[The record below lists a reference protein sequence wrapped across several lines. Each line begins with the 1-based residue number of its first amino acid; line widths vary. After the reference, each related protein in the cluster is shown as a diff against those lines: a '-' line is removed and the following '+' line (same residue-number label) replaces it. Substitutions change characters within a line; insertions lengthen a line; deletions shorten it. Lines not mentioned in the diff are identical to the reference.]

1 MCLGFGGR
9 GAFGAAGCVWAGT
22 AHGRTVPRG
31 AGDARA
37 AGGEVLK
44 SDAIFFLSTI
54 FARSSMVSDALSQLN
69 VICIFEIKLF
79 RYFCNG
85 VLHHVL
91 GINLIVGGFCMAN
104 VKRFM
109 LTLLL
114 GALAWMVPSAAQV
127 APNLLV
133 ETVRVRIK
141 DAKPGSDYVV
151 NTMDAFGNRK
161 PVTYV
166 IECFPVGS
174 DRSVSWLRVDRN
186 SLNGILTYKDF
197 PEPNFQTHDD
207 LKRIENGWELTL
219 WTIPGEE
226 GTAKTELKVWS
237 TKDGHGGTEKEVA
250 TEIRKVTT
258 KDVPVSGITL
268 EVEAQDPVPVGKGG
282 TIRVKYKPENATD
295 RRVKFTSDDGVVD
308 VLPTNVPGVFSFRVL
323 KSGSGRLRAVAENG
337 REGAPTAEKTLN
349 VVQHHIS
356 DVKMAMLDGEQ
367 GGTGYDRLIYRN
379 QTKDWMLHVTV
390 TSDGPIAGLEKELA
404 WSGKIG
410 ASPIANGLH
419 APIYGKGA
427 PHNTNKVW
435 QPALVGRSSKAKPDG
450 TVVTQL
456 EYAFKADE
464 EVDAPYLSLAL
475 SWTAKSGETKE
486 ASYKLRIG
494 EVKVSSFGV
503 DPKETDLYVGSKPNG
518 FITVTPQPSKAY
530 FQGFSVKRKGSESMR
545 VLKADP
551 SESPAGS
558 GRYVFEAKEAGTAT
572 LTIAA
577 AYGEYTQDVTVN
589 VRKVG
594 VKAFALRNVTE
605 GKDITGGDYV
615 LRLKK
620 GERVQL
626 RIDVTPEQAY
636 DRGFDIVGAST
647 AGNSRTLKVGDAG
660 TLTIVAL
667 EGAWGQPG
675 LYEVTGAEP
684 GKNPNAPAAL
694 TLKSNA
700 DREGGAAG
708 EKLTSSFKCAVAPNP
723 VTSISVDKSQLEF
736 VYDAEAP
743 KSIRGG
749 VDAQAVR
756 IDVTPETAAD
766 ATFKFTDIPGWL
778 EVQDANG
785 KKVIVNSKWHPAG
798 DYYVRVTNPNMAG
811 NSRQTQRAEIKVE
824 SDSQSGVTATL
835 RVELKYIPV
844 DHFVVEG
851 KTELTVDRAE
861 RFTVRVVPADA
872 SNPRF
877 KLVVKSDKRNNVPL
891 GVVAVSQGGEQI
903 NVVNFWNTEKKKEGV
918 PGEITVVGN
927 QVSQSGEQF
936 TLALKAVE
944 LGNAG
949 TEYVSAGF
957 TVGIVSVQS
966 VSYAP
971 ELVVPIR
978 SSAFKHPY
986 TVLPVTVNPANASRP
1001 ALEFKRNTGNNT
1013 APPIQVE
1020 VTGPQGEGLYL
1031 FEPKNKNNYTDREEE
1046 LVGVVKDKDSK
1057 SKKGGALKVKVVN
1070 VKPTKITVVDLEG
1083 NEITEHIKLAKGVSY
1098 SYPLRILVEP
1108 DSVSL
1113 ASLKWKGIWGAAPS
1127 WVKPVSAERDTMN
1140 HRLILNYLVQTRD
1153 FAVEKSSGFEFW
1165 HEHGD
1170 GSSATKKQILFDQ
1183 PKNVI
1188 EKITVDPAE
1197 VVFAGESATAI
1208 VTVTYSP
1215 EVVDNDA
1222 LGHTMVRTY
1231 PSGLLPTIKVRQV
1244 EKQDNVYKYEI
1255 KYNASVFAETTEVT
1269 FKATVGGASG
1279 TCTVVALPSGA
1290 TTNFTLS
1297 SADPKMKDG
1306 VLELTL
1312 GEEGMDVAEANLF
1325 REPSTQDAFY
1335 RLVEW
1340 ELWRGGTKL
1349 ELSKYLEVERK
1360 AFNGVGVGSTW
1371 ELQLRGLNKTAEGL
1385 DDAPLTLKA
1394 VMGTGVN
1401 RRTSDIQV
1409 RVRRSAKANE
1419 RPIESVEFPIE
1430 RLVVGLGETRTVEM
1444 AVAPADP
1451 SLKRLQWDFSRV
1463 PGKIEGSVSVVEGS
1477 GDEWRSL
1484 RITGTS
1490 IGFTRMRVRASD
1502 MFGRQTSR
1510 MLLIEVVWTHYPIV
1524 VDVVDGEGRPLAD
1537 ARVQIRENGNNQPWL
1552 FSAYTGDEGRVEYD
1566 AVSKKTYVAEVSR
1579 SGYVRNSKNPAT
1591 IWVGDRL
1598 VQVRWVLDRDL
1609 TKPVLY
1615 GVRFEVKGDG
1625 KALPGAV
1632 VSFASFGDAESDAQG
1647 VAVYRDVPAGLYYAT
1662 VRAEGYKPVTV
1673 AVEHGM
1679 LEATT
1684 VQVSLKK
1691 ESVVTQK
1698 HSLTVVVR
1706 NKETQGLV
1714 EDAVVTVD
1722 GRAGVTTDVNGVA
1735 TVANLEDGEYAV
1747 TVEGSGEPWKV
1758 EGGKKYYYK
1767 PQTVQ
1772 VRVAGGNARL
1782 EVALESVV
1790 ANEQPKPTM
1799 RTLTVVTVDGEFGIM
1814 LDGVAVRVAGGDIQE
1829 TANGKATF
1837 QLADSRSKRKVTASK
1852 RGYVSQEEQVL
1863 VNGADAIVRFT
1874 MAVQTYSVELTV
1886 KGEGGAVLK
1895 DAVVYL
1901 DGSRKTTTDGSG
1913 VARFDNV
1920 RVGGHTLLAVAE
1932 GYVNGEVGVDV
1943 SSNFK
1948 GEITLKQGFSP
1959 KPREY
1964 TLTVT
1969 VKSGSNPLPG
1979 ATVRLESGKT
1989 AETDANGMATFAVL
2003 NGPYVVEAFKT
2014 GYKRGVGTVEVKDN
2028 DANLNIA
2035 MEEDFSP
2042 YVQSSVTITV
2052 VDVVT
2057 GQALDNAKVVITGA
2071 TPAKHSGNEWEYK
2084 LGKGA
2089 YTLVVSCDGYQTQV
2103 ENLTVANANI
2113 TKNIKLGRGKNP
2125 KFDLT
2130 VKVVAYGGEPLD
2142 GATVTIEGQTAKGT
2156 QANVTTFS
2164 LEPGAYSVKVSK
2176 AGYGSQTVEVVVKD
2190 KAVEQQVTLLR
2201 KFKVTFDAKG
2211 GRFTDGT
2218 KTLEKRVEEGTQVE
2232 EPTEPIRNNFDF
2244 KGWTLDGSDYA
2255 FTEPVTK
2262 DIVLEAKWEKKAG
2275 VTYYTVT
2282 LNARGGKFADG
2293 SDSKE
2298 VEVEGGSV
2306 MDEGAVEKPVKDG
2319 YKLMGWVLDGEPYD
2333 FTAPVNGNIEL
2344 VAKWKEVSGMMH
2356 TVTFLAYGGT
2366 PEPAKQEVVHGAQ
2379 ATKPAKDP
2387 AKSGF
2392 RFVRW
2397 NWKGNP
2403 YSFDAKVVD
2412 DLVLEAEYV
2421 ADPGVTLRKV
2431 VFLANG
2437 GLFGNGQARMEVEVA
2452 DNTKVSRPTHS
2463 APTRK
2468 DHELVNWTLNGAPY
2482 DFETPV
2488 TADIELVA
2496 QWKVNTV
2503 KKQHEVVFMAYGG
2516 KPEPETQTV
2525 VDGAQVNR
2533 PADPAKN
2540 GFRFVGWNSNGSRYD
2555 FNAQVKKDLV
2565 LEAQWEANPGVT
2577 EVKVVFLANGGL
2589 FANGE
2594 KRIEVGVARG
2604 ETVNPP
2610 TQGIARA
2617 KFTLEG
2623 WTLKGEKYDF
2633 KKPVM
2638 EDIELAALWK
2648 PETGVT
2654 AYRVVFMALGGT
2666 PEPPVQLVAEGK
2678 QAQEPVAPTKEG
2690 FSFQGWTKNGAA
2702 YNFEDPVVADIV
2714 LEAQWQNN
2722 TPAIKKYTVVFVAN
2736 GGTFADGKNRME
2748 FKVAE
2753 GSRVEAP
2760 AKPSRTNFTFSGWML
2775 RGAAYDFTRPVKED
2789 LVLEARWTPKQ
2800 GVEIYTVTFMAN
2812 GGTPEPLVQIVKKGE
2827 KAQEPKD
2834 VKKEG
2839 YTLKGWTKDGT
2850 AKYDF
2855 TTTSVNENI
2864 VLYAMWEKEDPSVK
2878 EHTVV
2883 FVANGGAFA
2892 DGKNRMEFK
2901 VAARTL
2907 ANRPTDPVYEGF
2919 TFMGWTL
2926 NGAPYTFAEPV
2937 TADIVLVAQWK
2948 ANQGV
2953 KAYRVVFMALGGTP
2967 EPPVQ
2972 LVAEGKPAQQPVNP
2986 AKDGFTFQEWTLEGA
3001 TYGFTEPVTKDI
3013 VLRAKWQANSG
3024 VKERT
3029 VTFMALGGAFAD
3041 GSDVQKFK
3049 VKDGGTVLEPTAPVK
3064 EGYTLT
3070 GWTKGGS
3077 VKYNFADPVNADLV
3091 LYAMWDKKQSVTVER
3106 TVVFVANGGTF
3117 ADGKNRMEF
3126 MVADGA
3132 VLTQPEKPT
3141 RTDFTFGEWMLR
3153 GAEYDFTRP
3162 VKEDLVLEARWTPK
3176 PGVAT
3181 FTVTFMAN
3189 GGAPEPLVQTVK
3201 NGEKAQEPKDVKKE
3215 GFKLK
3220 GWTLDGAAYDFT
3232 TAVTANIVLK
3242 AQWEKKDPSVTV
3254 HTVTYMAN
3262 GGKFAD
3268 GSERMGV
3275 EVENGKLANRPTD
3288 PVKVGYVFMG
3298 WNLNGA
3304 EYDFTEPVTSDI
3316 ELVAQWEE
3324 NASSWCTVHFMTLG
3338 GEPQPAEQKLQKGE
3352 IAQRPPQNPAKD
3364 GFTFQGWTLDGAPY
3378 SFTAAVMKDI
3388 VLKAKWQVNSGVT
3401 ERTVTFMALG
3411 GKFADGTDVQ
3421 TFTVKDRGMV
3431 LEPTA
3436 PVKEGYTLTGWTKD
3450 GSAKYIF
3457 TSPVTADLVLYAMWK
3472 KENPSMTEHR
3482 VTFMALGGAFAD
3494 GTDVQAFT
3502 VKDGEAVLE
3511 PTAPKKEG
3519 FTLQGWMLEGV
3530 PYNFTAAVKN
3540 DIVLKAAWEANSGV
3554 TERTVTFMA
3563 LGGKFADGSDVQSF
3577 TVKDGEAVL
3586 EPTAPKKEGFTF
3598 RGWTLEGVPYS
3609 FTTAVTKDIVLKA
3622 QWEKSDPSVKE
3633 HTVTFMALGGA
3644 FADGTDVQAFTVKDG
3659 EAVLEPMAPE
3669 KEGYTLQGWT
3679 LEGMPYNFTMAVTKD
3694 IVLKAQ
3700 WEKRDP
3706 GMTEH
3711 KVTFMALGGAFADG
3725 SDVQSFTV
3733 MDGETVLRPT
3743 APVKEG
3749 YTLKG
3754 WTKDGNEE
3762 YNFGTSVREDIV
3774 LYAMWEKEDPSMTE
3788 HTVVFVANGGTFA
3801 DGKERMEF
3809 KVADGKA
3816 VLKPTAPVKAGS
3828 FFSEWRKQGGE
3839 KYDFS
3844 QPVTTDLELEAQWE
3858 SREHTVSFM
3867 ALGGRPEPQ
3876 AQRVVHGNKATHPQ
3890 VDPSKD
3896 GFDFR
3901 GWTKDGN
3908 TLYNFDVEVVT
3919 ESIALKAMW
3928 EAKPGVTVR
3937 TVTFMALGGAFADG
3951 TDVQSFTV
3959 EDGKAVLEP
3968 TAPVK
3973 KGFTLQG
3980 WTLEGVPYS
3989 FTAAV
3994 KKDIVLKAQWEK
4006 ENPGMAERTV
4016 TFMALGGAFADGSDV
4031 QTFTVKAGETVLEP
4045 TAPVKEGY
4053 TLKGWTKD
4061 RSAKYDFTVA
4071 VTEDIVLYAMW
4082 EKQQSV
4088 TKEHTVTFMALGGAF
4103 ADGTD
4108 VQSFTVKDGATV
4120 RKPQD
4125 PAKKGFTFQ
4134 GWTLDGAP
4142 YGFTEAVTKDIVLKA
4157 QWEKVDP
4164 NMTEYTVTFM
4174 ALGGAFADGS
4184 DVQSFTVKAG
4194 ETVLEPTA
4202 PVKEG
4207 YTLKGWK
4214 KDGGAGYNFGDR
4226 VNADLVLYA
4235 VWENNAGVTVEH
4247 KVVFV
4252 ATGGTFADGKNRM
4265 KFKVADGTVLTQP
4278 EKPTRADFTFR
4289 RWMLRGAAY
4298 DFAQPVKEDLV
4309 LEAQW
4314 IANPGVETFTVTFM
4328 ANGGAPEPLAQI
4340 VKKDG
4345 TAQEPIDVK
4354 KEGFKLKGWTLNGA
4368 AYDFTTAVTAD
4379 IVLKAQWEKKDPS
4392 MATHVVTYVAN
4403 GGKFADGSERMEVEV
4418 AAGTLANR
4426 PTDPVKKGSAL
4437 TGWKL
4442 GSAKYDF
4449 TEPVTEDI
4457 ELEAQWESSKHTVS
4471 FMALGGE
4478 PEPQEQRV
4486 EHGGKATR
4494 PQDEPRKAGFTFRG
4508 WMLGGA
4514 EYVFE
4519 EAVTKDIA
4527 LKAKWEK
4534 ESGVT
4539 ERMVTF
4545 MALGGAFADG
4555 SDVLSFT
4562 VKDGETVRKPKN
4574 PVKKGFTF
4582 KGWTLDGATY
4592 GFNEAVRKDIVL
4604 KAQWEKE
4611 DPSMTEHRVTFMA
4624 LGGAFA
4630 DGSDVQSFAVK
4641 AGETVLVPTA
4651 PVKEGY
4657 TLKGWTEDGN
4667 AEYKFMTPVT
4677 ADLVLYAMWEKKNP
4691 SMTEHMV
4698 VFVANGGTFADG
4710 KNRMAF
4716 EVADG
4721 TVLMQPE
4728 KPTRAD
4734 FTFGGWMLRG
4744 AAYDFTRPVSENLV
4758 LEAQWVP
4765 NPDIVTFT
4773 VTFMAYGGTP
4783 EPLVQIVKN
4792 GEKAQEPIDV
4802 KKERFTLKG
4811 WTLDGAAYDFTTAV
4825 TANIVL
4831 KAQWEQDPGVTV
4843 HTVTYVAN
4851 GGKFADGLDRMEVE
4865 VADETLANRPTDPE
4879 KVGCA
4884 LTRWTLGGAEYNF
4897 TEPVTEDIELVA
4909 QWEEQFF
4916 KVVFIANGGSPE
4928 PAIQRVKKGEKAQ
4941 KPSAEEEPKMAGYVF
4956 KGWMLGEELYEFSKE
4971 VTKDIVLL
4979 AKWAEETTL
4988 VESRLLANVR
4998 VYPNPVARVLSVQA
5012 EAEVVRYE
5020 LTNASGVR
5028 VKMGAPSAS
5037 ELRLDVSQ
5045 LPEGLYLLRLAD
5057 AEGNWTICKVLVQ
5070 R

>member
-1 MCLGFGGR
+1 
-9 GAFGAAGCVWAGT
+9 
-22 AHGRTVPRG
+22 
-31 AGDARA
+31 
-37 AGGEVLK
+37 
-44 SDAIFFLSTI
+44 
-54 FARSSMVSDALSQLN
+54 MVSDALSQLN

-79 RYFCNG
+79 RYICNS

-141 DAKPGSDYVV
+141 DAKPGGDYVV
-151 NTMDAFGNRK
+151 NTMDAFGNPK

-174 DRSVSWLRVDRN
+174 DRSVSWLRVNRE
-186 SLNGILTYKDF
+186 SLNGILTYKEF
-197 PEPNFQTHDD
+197 PKPNFQTHDG

-219 WTIPGEE
+219 WTIPGKE
-226 GTAKTELKVWS
+226 GTAETKVQVWS
-237 TKDGHGGTEKEVA
+237 SKNGLDWTENQSVDK
-250 TEIRKVTT
+250 KLWVTT
-258 KDVPVSGITL
+258 KDVHVSRIEL
-268 EVEAQDPVPVGKGG
+268 EVEAPDPVPVGKGG
-282 TIRVKYKPENATD
+282 TIRVKYTPENATD
-295 RRVKFTSDDGVVD
+295 RRVEFTSDDGGVE

-337 REGAPTAEKTLN
+337 KTGAPTAEKTVN

-390 TSDGPIAGLEKELA
+390 TSDGPIVGLERGLA
-404 WSGKIG
+404 WSGKIEN
-410 ASPIANGLH
+410 SPIASGLH

-427 PHNTNKVW
+427 PHNGNKVW
-435 QPALVGRSSKAKPDG
+435 QPALVGRNSEAKPDG

-464 EVDAPYLSLAL
+464 LADKAPYLSLTL
-475 SWTAKSGETKE
+475 SWTAKSGETKR
-486 ASYKLRIG
+486 ANYTLKIG
-494 EVKVSSFGV
+494 EKKVDSFGV

-518 FITVTPQPSKAY
+518 FITVTPAPSLAY
-530 FQGFSVKRKGSESMR
+530 YQGFSVGRKGPESMR
-545 VLKADP
+545 VLKAEP
-551 SESPAGS
+551 IESPTGS
-558 GRYVFEAKEAGTAT
+558 GRYVFEATEAGTAT

-577 AYGEYTQDVTVN
+577 ADGEYTQDVTVN

-594 VKAFALRNVTE
+594 VKAFALRNETE

-861 RFTVRVVPADA
+861 RFTVRVVPAEA

-971 ELVVPIR
+971 ALVVPIR

-1579 SGYVRNSKNPAT
+1579 SGYVRNRNNPAT
-1591 IWVGDRL
+1591 IYVGNKL

-1632 VSFASFGDAESDAQG
+1632 VSFAGFGDAESNAQG
-1647 VAVYRDVPAGLYYAT
+1647 VAVYRDVPAGRYYAT
-1662 VRAEGYKPVTV
+1662 VRAEGYRPATV

-1679 LEATT
+1679 LQATT
-1684 VQVSLKK
+1684 VQVSLEK
-1691 ESVVTQK
+1691 EPMVTQK

-1758 EGGKKYYYK
+1758 ENGKKYYYK

-1772 VRVAGGNARL
+1772 VRVAGVNTRL

-1799 RTLTVVTVDGEFGIM
+1799 RTLTVVTVDGEYGVM
-1814 LDGVAVRVAGGDIQE
+1814 LGGVAVRVAGGDVQE
-1829 TANGKATF
+1829 TAANGEATF

-1852 RGYVSQEEQVL
+1852 RGYVAQEDQVL
-1863 VNGADAIVRFT
+1863 VNGADATVRFT
-1874 MAVQTYSVELTV
+1874 MAVQTYSVALTV
-1886 KGEGGAVLK
+1886 KGEGGTVLSG
-1895 DAVVYL
+1895 AVVYL
-1901 DGSRKTTTDGSG
+1901 DGSRKTMTDGSG

-1920 RVGGHTLLAVAE
+1920 RVGGHTLLAAAE
-1932 GYVNGEVGVDV
+1932 GYVNGELGVDV
-1943 SSNFK
+1943 SSDFA
-1948 GEITLKQGFSP
+1948 GEITLKRGFSP

-1969 VKSGSNPLPG
+1969 VTATVKSVSKPLPG
-1979 ATVRLESGKT
+1979 ATVRLSSGKT

-2014 GYKRGVGTVEVKDN
+2014 GYKRREGTVEVKDN
-2028 DANLNIA
+2028 NTNLNIA

-2042 YVQSSVTITV
+2042 YVQSSVTVSVIDKV
-2052 VDVVT
+2052 SRK
-2057 GQALDNAKVVITGA
+2057 ALDDAEVVITGA
-2071 TPAKHSGNEWEYK
+2071 TPAEHSGNVWEYK
-2084 LGKGA
+2084 LVKGT
-2089 YTLVVSCDGYQTQV
+2089 YTLVVSCEGYVTQV
-2103 ENLTVANANI
+2103 ETLEVRNANI
-2113 TKNIKLGRGKNP
+2113 TKEIKLGRGKNP

-2130 VKVVAYGGEPLD
+2130 IKVVAYGGLPLE
-2142 GATVTIEGQTAKGT
+2142 GATVTIEDQTAERT

-2176 AGYGSQTVEVVVKD
+2176 AGYGSQTVKVVVKD
-2190 KAVEQQVTLLR
+2190 SPVVQVVTMLR
-2201 KFKVTFDAKG
+2201 KFNVTFDANG
-2211 GRFTDGT
+2211 GRFADGT
-2218 KTLEKRVEEGTQVE
+2218 ETLEKRVEEGKLVE
-2232 EPTEPIRNNFDF
+2232 ESAEEPRRNNFEF
-2244 KGWTLDGSDYA
+2244 KGWTLDNAEYV
-2255 FTEPVTK
+2255 FTEPVTG
-2262 DIVLEAKWEKKAG
+2262 DIVLKAKWEKKSG

-2282 LNARGGKFADG
+2282 LDANGGRFADG
-2293 SDSKE
+2293 RDSMK
-2298 VEVEGGSV
+2298 VEVVGGEV

-2319 YKLMGWVLDGEPYD
+2319 YKLMGWTLDGEPYG
-2333 FTAPVNGNIEL
+2333 FTDPVNGNIEL
-2344 VAKWKEVSGMMH
+2344 VANWKELSGMKH
-2356 TVTFLAYGGT
+2356 TVTFLAYGGV
-2366 PEPAKQEVVHGAQ
+2366 PEPEKQEVVHGAQ
-2379 ATKPAKDP
+2379 AKKPQDP
-2387 AKSGF
+2387 EKSGF
-2392 RFVRW
+2392 RFVGW
-2397 NWKGNP
+2397 NWKGHP
-2403 YSFDAKVVD
+2403 FSFETKVVD
-2412 DLVLEAEYV
+2412 DLVLEAEYE
-2421 ADPGVTLRKV
+2421 ANPGVIVRKV
-2431 VFLANG
+2431 TFLANG
-2437 GLFGNGQARMEVEVA
+2437 GLFGNGQTRMEVEVEN
-2452 DNTKVSRPTHS
+2452 NTKVSRPTHS

-2468 DHELVNWTLNGAPY
+2468 DHELEKWTLNGDPY
-2482 DFETPV
+2482 DFDKPV

-2496 QWKVNTV
+2496 QWKVNSGTR
-2503 KKQHEVVFMAYGG
+2503 QHTVVFMAYGG
-2516 KPEPETQTV
+2516 KPEPEMQMV

-2540 GFRFVGWNSNGSRYD
+2540 GFRFVGWNSKGTRYD
-2555 FNAQVKKDLV
+2555 FNAQVKTDLV
-2565 LEAQWEANPGVT
+2565 LEAQWEANQGVT

-2589 FANGE
+2589 FANG
-2594 KRIEVGVARG
+2594 KNRIEVGVAKG
-2604 ETVNPP
+2604 EAVNPPP
-2610 TQGIARA
+2610 TQGIER
-2617 KFTLEG
+2617 KDFTLEG
-2623 WTLKGEKYDF
+2623 WTLKGETYDF
-2633 KKPVM
+2633 TKPVT
-2638 EDIELAALWK
+2638 EDIELAALWR
-2648 PETGVT
+2648 PGTGVT
-2654 AYRVVFMALGGT
+2654 VHRVVFMAQGGR
-2666 PEPPVQLVAEGK
+2666 PEPPVQLVKNGEK
-2678 QAQEPVAPTKEG
+2678 AQEPAKPSKEG
-2690 FSFQGWTKNGAA
+2690 FTFQGWKMRGGAKYTFTEA
-2702 YNFEDPVVADIV
+2702 VTDDIV
-2714 LEAQWQNN
+2714 LDAQWQEI
-2722 TPAIKKYTVVFVAN
+2722 TSATKKYTVVFVAN
-2736 GGTFADGKNRME
+2736 GGTFADRSNRME

-2753 GSRVEAP
+2753 GSRVEEP
-2760 AKPSRTNFTFSGWML
+2760 AKPSREDFTFSGWML
-2775 RGAAYDFTRPVKED
+2775 RGAEYDFTRQVNED
-2789 LVLEARWTPKQ
+2789 LVLEAQWIANP
-2800 GVEIYTVTFMAN
+2800 GVETFTVTFMAN
-2812 GGTPEPLVQIVKKGE
+2812 GGTPEPLAQIVKKNGT
-2827 KAQEPKD
+2827 AQEPKD

-2839 YTLKGWTKDGT
+2839 YTLEGWTKDGN

-2855 TTTSVNENI
+2855 ATTSVTENL
-2864 VLYAMWEKEDPSVK
+2864 VLYAMWEKQQAGAT

-2883 FVANGGAFA
+2883 FMANGGKFA

-2901 VAARTL
+2901 VATGTL
-2907 ANRPTDPVYEGF
+2907 ANRPTDPVYDGF

-2926 NGAPYTFAEPV
+2926 NGAPYTFAERV
-2937 TADIVLVAQWK
+2937 TADIMLVAQWK

-2972 LVAEGKPAQQPVNP
+2972 LVAEGKQAQQPQDP
-2986 AKDGFTFQEWTLEGA
+2986 AKNGFTFQRWTLDGA
-3001 TYGFTEPVTKDI
+3001 PYGFTEAVTKDI
-3013 VLRAKWQANSG
+3013 VLKAQWEKVDPNMT
-3024 VKERT
+3024 EYT

-3132 VLTQPEKPT
+3132 VLMQPEKPT
-3141 RTDFTFGEWMLR
+3141 RTDFTFGGWMLR

-3201 NGEKAQEPKDVKKE
+3201 NGEKAQVPKDVKKE

-3242 AQWEKKDPSVTV
+3242 AQWEKDPGVTV

-3268 GSERMGV
+3268 GTERMVV
-3275 EVENGKLANRPTD
+3275 EVADRTLANRPTD
-3288 PVKVGYVFMG
+3288 PVKVGYAFMG
-3298 WNLNGA
+3298 WKLNGA
-3304 EYDFTEPVTSDI
+3304 EYDFTEPVTSNI
-3316 ELVAQWEE
+3316 ELVAQWEK
-3324 NASSWCTVHFMTLG
+3324 NASSWCTVTFMALG
-3338 GEPQPAEQKLQKGE
+3338 GAFADGTDVQSFTVQEGEAVLEPTAPVKK
-3352 IAQRPPQNPAKD
+3352 
-3364 GFTFQGWTLDGAPY
+3364 GFTLQGWTLDGETY
-3378 SFTAAVMKDI
+3378 DFSKAVTKDI
-3388 VLKAKWQVNSGVT
+3388 VLKAQWEKKDPSMT
-3401 ERTVTFMALG
+3401 EHKVTFMALG

-3421 TFTVKDRGMV
+3421 SFTVKDGEPV
-3431 LEPTA
+3431 LKPTA

-3450 GSAKYIF
+3450 GSAKYNF
-3457 TSPVTADLVLYAMWK
+3457 ANAVNADLVLYAMWK
-3472 KENPSMTEHR
+3472 KENPSMTEH
-3482 VTFMALGGAFAD
+3482 
-3494 GTDVQAFT
+3494 
-3502 VKDGEAVLE
+3502 
-3511 PTAPKKEG
+3511 
-3519 FTLQGWMLEGV
+3519 
-3530 PYNFTAAVKN
+3530 
-3540 DIVLKAAWEANSGV
+3540 
-3554 TERTVTFMA
+3554 TVTFMA
-3563 LGGKFADGSDVQSF
+3563 LGGKFADGTDVQSF

-3586 EPTAPKKEGFTF
+3586 EPTAPVKEGYTLKE
-3598 RGWTLEGVPYS
+3598 WTKDGSAKYI
-3609 FTTAVTKDIVLKA
+3609 FTTPVTADLVLKA
-3622 QWEKSDPSVKE
+3622 QWEKKDPSMKE

-3644 FADGTDVQAFTVKDG
+3644 FADGTDVQSFTVKDG
-3659 EAVLEPMAPE
+3659 EAVLEPMVPE
-3669 KEGYTLQGWT
+3669 KEGFTFQGWT
-3679 LEGMPYNFTMAVTKD
+3679 LNGETYDFSKTVTKD

-3706 GMTEH
+3706 SMTEH

-3733 MDGETVLRPT
+3733 KDGGPVLKPT

-3754 WTKDGNEE
+3754 WTKDGNGE
-3762 YNFGTSVREDIV
+3762 YEFGTLVREDIV

-3816 VLKPTAPVKAGS
+3816 VLKPMAPVKAGS
-3828 FFSEWRKQGGE
+3828 FFSGWRTQGGE

-3876 AQRVVHGNKATHPQ
+3876 AQRVVHGNKATRPQ
-3890 VDPSKD
+3890 VDPSKE
-3896 GFDFR
+3896 GFTFQE
-3901 GWTKDGN
+3901 WTLNDVA
-3908 TLYNFDVEVVT
+3908 YNFSDTVK
-3919 ESIALKAMW
+3919 ESIVLKAKW
-3928 EAKPGVTVR
+3928 QVNSGVIER
-3937 TVTFMALGGAFADG
+3937 TVTFMALGGKFADG
-3951 TDVQSFTV
+3951 SDVQSFTV
-3959 EDGKAVLEP
+3959 KDGEAVLEP

-4031 QTFTVKAGETVLEP
+4031 QTFTVKAGEAVLEP

-4082 EKQQSV
+4082 KKNAEV

-4125 PAKKGFTFQ
+4125 PAKNGFTFQ

-4157 QWEKVDP
+4157 KWEKVDP

-4174 ALGGAFADGS
+4174 ALGGTFADGS

-4214 KDGGAGYNFGDR
+4214 KAGGAEYNFGDR

-4235 VWENNAGVTVEH
+4235 VWEKEQSVTVEH

-4314 IANPGVETFTVTFM
+4314 IANLGVETFTVTFM

-4354 KEGFKLKGWTLNGA
+4354 KEGFKLKGWTLDGA
-4368 AYDFTTAVTAD
+4368 AYDFTTAVTAN

-4403 GGKFADGSERMEVEV
+4403 GGKFADGSDRMEVEV

-4426 PTDPVKKGSAL
+4426 PTDPVKKGFAV
-4437 TGWKL
+4437 TGWTL
-4442 GSAKYDF
+4442 DRTPYGF
-4449 TEPVTEDI
+4449 TEPVTKDI
-4457 ELEAQWESSKHTVS
+4457 ELVAQWESSEHTVS

-4486 EHGGKATR
+4486 EHGGTATR

-4508 WMLGGA
+4508 WTLGGA

-4534 ESGVT
+4534 EPGVT

-4555 SDVLSFT
+4555 SDVLSFA
-4562 VKDGETVRKPKN
+4562 VQDGETVRKPKD

-4582 KGWTLDGATY
+4582 KGWMLDGATY
-4592 GFNEAVRKDIVL
+4592 GFNEAVRRDIVL
-4604 KAQWEKE
+4604 KAKWEKE
-4611 DPSMTEHRVTFMA
+4611 DPSMTEHRVIFMA

-4630 DGSDVQSFAVK
+4630 DGSDVQSFTVK
-4641 AGETVLVPTA
+4641 DGETVLKPTA

-4657 TLKGWTEDGN
+4657 TLKGWTEDGSAKYNFAN
-4667 AEYKFMTPVT
+4667 AVN
-4677 ADLVLYAMWEKKNP
+4677 ADLVLYAMWGKNQ
-4691 SMTEHMV
+4691 SVTVEHTV

-4744 AAYDFTRPVSENLV
+4744 AAYDFTRPVSEDLV

-4765 NPDIVTFT
+4765 NPDIETFT

-4783 EPLVQIVKN
+4783 EPLAQIVKK

-4811 WTLDGAAYDFTTAV
+4811 WTLGGDAYDFTTAV
-4825 TANIVL
+4825 IADIVL
-4831 KAQWEQDPGVTV
+4831 KAQWEVDAGVMV
-4843 HTVTYVAN
+4843 RKVTYVAN
-4851 GGKFADGLDRMEVE
+4851 GGKFADGSDRMEVE
-4865 VADETLANRPTDPE
+4865 VADETLANRPTDPV
-4879 KVGCA
+4879 KDGCA
-4884 LTRWTLGGAEYNF
+4884 LTRWTLDGAEYDF
-4897 TEPVTEDIELVA
+4897 TQKVTSDIELVA

-4928 PAIQRVKKGEKAQ
+4928 PEIQRVKKGEKAR
-4941 KPSAEEEPKMAGYVF
+4941 KPSSEEEPKMAGYVF
-4956 KGWMLGEELYEFSKE
+4956 KGWMLGEERYDFTKE

-4979 AKWAEETTL
+4979 AKWAEETTS
-4988 VESRLLANVR
+4988 VESRLLANAR

-5020 LTNASGVR
+5020 LTNASGVP
-5028 VKMGAPSAS
+5028 VKMGTPSAS

-5045 LPEGLYLLRLAD
+5045 LPEGLYLLHLAD

>member
-1 MCLGFGGR
+1 
-9 GAFGAAGCVWAGT
+9 
-22 AHGRTVPRG
+22 
-31 AGDARA
+31 
-37 AGGEVLK
+37 
-44 SDAIFFLSTI
+44 
-54 FARSSMVSDALSQLN
+54 
-69 VICIFEIKLF
+69 
-79 RYFCNG
+79 
-85 VLHHVL
+85 
-91 GINLIVGGFCMAN
+91 MAN

-268 EVEAQDPVPVGKGG
+268 EVEAQEPVPVGKGG

-390 TSDGPIAGLEKELA
+390 TSDGPIVGLEKELA

-503 DPKETDLYVGSKPNG
+503 DPKETDLYVGAKPNG
-518 FITVTPQPSKAY
+518 FITVTPMPDLAY
-530 FQGFSVKRKGSESMR
+530 YQGFSVRRKGSESMR
-545 VLKADP
+545 VLKAEP
-551 SESPAGS
+551 IESPTGS

-577 AYGEYTQDVTVN
+577 ADGEYTQDVTVN

-594 VKAFALRNVTE
+594 VKALALRNVTE

-620 GERVQL
+620 GEKVQL
-626 RIDVTPEQAY
+626 RIDVATKLAY

-684 GKNPNAPAAL
+684 GKNPNAPEAL
-694 TLKSNA
+694 TLTSNA

-708 EKLTSSFKCAVAPNP
+708 EKLTFSFKCAVESNP
-723 VTSISVDKSQLEF
+723 VKGITLDRGDLEF

-811 NSRQTQRAEIKVE
+811 NSRQTQTAEIKVV

-835 RVELKYIPV
+835 RVVLKYIPV
-844 DHFVVEG
+844 DRFVVEG

-861 RFTVRVVPADA
+861 HFTVRVVPAEA

-891 GVVAVSQGGEQI
+891 GVRVVAVSQGGEQI

-927 QVSQSGEQF
+927 EVSQSGEQF

-944 LGNAG
+944 QRSAG

-986 TVLPVTVNPANASRP
+986 TVLPVRVEPANASRP
-1001 ALEFKRNTGNNT
+1001 ALEFKQNGGNNT
-1013 APPIQVE
+1013 APPIQVS

-1046 LVGVVKDKDSK
+1046 LVGVVKDDKNM
-1057 SKKGGALKVKVVN
+1057 KGDALKVRVMN
-1070 VKPTKITVVDLEG
+1070 VKPTKITVVDIEG
-1083 NEITEHIKLAKGVSY
+1083 KEITKPIELAKGVSY

-1108 DSVSL
+1108 ESVSL
-1113 ASLKWKGIWGAAPS
+1113 AELKWSPIPGKRFPGTWR
-1127 WVKPVSAERDTMN
+1127 VKQVGAERDTVN
-1140 HRLILNYLVQTRD
+1140 HCLILNYLVQTQD
-1153 FAVEKSSGFEFW
+1153 FATGESGFEIS
-1165 HEHGD
+1165 HTYGD
-1170 GSSATKKQILFDQ
+1170 GSAATKKQILFEQ
-1183 PKNVI
+1183 PRNVI

-1222 LGHTMVRTY
+1222 LWHTMVRTY

-1255 KYNASVFAETTEVT
+1255 KYNASVFAETTEIT

-1340 ELWRGGTKL
+1340 ELWRGTTKL

-1444 AVAPADP
+1444 EVAPADP

-1463 PGKIEGSVSVVEGS
+1463 PGKGLGFVSVTEGS

-1484 RITGTS
+1484 RITGTQ

-1502 MFGRQTSR
+1502 MYGRQTSR
-1510 MLLIEVVWTHYPIV
+1510 WLLIEVVQSHYPIV

-1591 IWVGDRL
+1591 IRVWDRL

-1615 GVRFEVKGDG
+1615 GVRFEVKSDG

-1647 VAVYRDVPAGLYYAT
+1647 VAEYRDVPAGRYYAT
-1662 VRAEGYKPVTV
+1662 VRAEGYRPATV
-1673 AVEHGM
+1673 AVKHEG
-1679 LEATT
+1679 LKATT
-1684 VQVSLKK
+1684 VQVSLEK
-1691 ESVVTQK
+1691 EPMVTQK

-1706 NKETQGLV
+1706 NKETLGLV

-1747 TVEGSGEPWKV
+1747 TVEGSGEPWATAPQ
-1758 EGGKKYYYK
+1758 KKFFK

-1799 RTLTVVTVDGEFGIM
+1799 RTLTVVTVDGEYGVM

-1829 TANGKATF
+1829 TANGEARF

-1863 VNGADAIVRFT
+1863 VNGADATVRFT
-1874 MAVQTYSVELTV
+1874 MAVQTYSVALTV
-1886 KGEGGAVLK
+1886 KGENNTVLK

-1901 DGSRKTTTDGSG
+1901 DGSRKTTTDGLG

-1920 RVGGHTLLAVAE
+1920 RVGGHTLLVVFE
-1932 GYVNGEVGVDV
+1932 GYVNGELGVDV
-1943 SSNFK
+1943 SSDFE
-1948 GEITLKQGFSP
+1948 GEIALKRGFSP
-1959 KPREY
+1959 KPKEH

-1979 ATVRLESGKT
+1979 ATVRLTSGKT

-2014 GYKRGVGTVEVKDN
+2014 GYKRGTGTVEVKDN

-2057 GQALDNAKVVITGA
+2057 RQALDNAKVVITGA
-2071 TPAKHSGNEWEYK
+2071 TPAEHSGNVWEYK
-2084 LGKGA
+2084 LVKGT
-2089 YTLVVSCDGYQTQV
+2089 YTLVVSCEGYVTQV
-2103 ENLTVANANI
+2103 ETLEVRNANI
-2113 TKNIKLGRGKNP
+2113 TKEIKLGRGKNP

-2130 VKVVAYGGEPLD
+2130 IKVVAYGGLPLE
-2142 GATVTIEGQTAKGT
+2142 GATVTIEDQPAKGT

-2164 LEPGAYSVKVSK
+2164 LVPGAYSVKVSK

-2201 KFKVTFDAKG
+2201 KFRVTFDAKG

-2232 EPTEPIRNNFDF
+2232 EPAEPSRNNFDF
-2244 KGWTLDGSDYA
+2244 KGWTLDGEKYA

-2262 DIVLEAKWEKKAG
+2262 NIVLEAKWEKKAG
-2275 VTYYTVT
+2275 VTSYTVT
-2282 LNARGGKFADG
+2282 LKANGGKFANG
-2293 SDSKE
+2293 SDSTA
-2298 VEVEGGSV
+2298 VEVEGGAV
-2306 MDEGAVEKPVKDG
+2306 MDGGAVEKPVKDG
-2319 YKLMGWVLDGEPYD
+2319 YKFVGWTLDGENYD
-2333 FTAPVNGNIEL
+2333 FTAPVNGNIVL
-2344 VAKWKEVSGMMH
+2344 VANWKGVSGMKH
-2356 TVTFLAYGGT
+2356 TVTFLAYGGV
-2366 PEPAKQEVVHGAQ
+2366 PEPAKQEVTHGAK
-2379 ATKPAKDP
+2379 ATKPAEDP

-2392 RFVRW
+2392 QFVGW
-2397 NWKGNP
+2397 NWNGAP
-2403 YSFDAKVVD
+2403 YNFDAKVVD
-2412 DLVLEAEYV
+2412 DLVLEAEYE
-2421 ADPGVTLRKV
+2421 ANQGVTVRKV
-2431 VFLANG
+2431 TFLANG
-2437 GLFGNGQARMEVEVA
+2437 GLFGNGQVRMEVEVA
-2452 DNTKVSRPTHS
+2452 DGTKVSRPTHS
-2463 APTRK
+2463 APARK
-2468 DHELVNWTLNGAPY
+2468 DHELVNWTLNGAVY
-2482 DFETPV
+2482 NFETPV
-2488 TADIELVA
+2488 TADIELMA
-2496 QWKVNTV
+2496 QWKVNTIV
-2503 KKQHEVVFMAYGG
+2503 TQHKVIFMAYGG
-2516 KPEPETQTV
+2516 KPEPEVQTV

-2589 FANGE
+2589 FANG
-2594 KRIEVGVARG
+2594 KDRIEVGVARG
-2604 ETVNPP
+2604 EMVNPP
-2610 TQGIARA
+2610 TQGISRAR
-2617 KFTLEG
+2617 FTLEG
-2623 WTLKGEKYDF
+2623 WTLKGKKYDF
-2633 KKPVM
+2633 TKPVT
-2638 EDIELAALWK
+2638 EDIELAALWT
-2648 PETGVT
+2648 PETGIT
-2654 AYRVVFMALGGT
+2654 AYRVVFMAQGGR
-2666 PEPPVQLVAEGK
+2666 PEPPVQLVESGK
-2678 QAQEPVAPTKEG
+2678 KVQEPVAPTKDG
-2690 FSFQGWTKNGAA
+2690 FTFQGWTLEGAA
-2702 YNFEDPVVADIV
+2702 YNFTTETVTKDIV
-2714 LEAQWQNN
+2714 LKAEWQNN

-2760 AKPSRTNFTFSGWML
+2760 VKPSRGKFTFSGWML
-2775 RGAAYDFTRPVKED
+2775 RGAAYDFTRPVKEN
-2789 LVLEARWTPKQ
+2789 LVLEARWTPKP
-2800 GVEIYTVTFMAN
+2800 GFETFTVTFMAN
-2812 GGTPEPLVQIVKKGE
+2812 GGTPEPLVQIVEKGE

-2839 YTLKGWTKDGT
+2839 YTLKGWTKDGST
-2850 AKYDF
+2850 KYDF
-2855 TTTSVNENI
+2855 ATTSVNEDI
-2864 VLYAMWEKEDPSVK
+2864 VLYAMWEKKQTGAV

-2883 FVANGGAFA
+2883 FIANGGKFA
-2892 DGKNRMEFK
+2892 DGKNRMEFQ
-2901 VAARTL
+2901 VAAGTL

-2972 LVAEGKPAQQPVNP
+2972 LVAEGKQAQEPVAP
-2986 AKDGFTFQEWTLEGA
+2986 TKDGFTFQEWTLNNVA
-3001 TYGFTEPVTKDI
+3001 YSFTEPVTKDI
-3013 VLRAKWQANSG
+3013 VLRAKWQANPG
-3024 VKERT
+3024 VTERT

-3041 GSDVQKFK
+3041 GSDVQKFT

-3077 VKYNFADPVNADLV
+3077 VKYNFADAVNADLV
-3091 LYAMWDKKQSVTVER
+3091 LYAMWEKKDPSVKEH

-3117 ADGKNRMEF
+3117 ADGNNRMEF
-3126 MVADGA
+3126 TVADGA
-3132 VLTQPEKPT
+3132 LLTQPEKPT

-3162 VKEDLVLEARWTPK
+3162 VKEDLVLEAQWNANS
-3176 PGVAT
+3176 GIEI

-3189 GGAPEPLVQTVK
+3189 GGTPEPLAQIVK
-3201 NGEKAQEPKDVKKE
+3201 NGEKAQEPIDVKKE
-3215 GFKLK
+3215 GFTLK

-3242 AQWEKKDPSVTV
+3242 AQWEKDPGVTV

-3268 GSERMGV
+3268 GSDRMEV
-3275 EVENGKLANRPTD
+3275 EVANGKLANRPTD
-3288 PVKVGYVFMG
+3288 PVKVGYAFMG
-3298 WNLNGA
+3298 WKLNGA
-3304 EYDFTEPVTSDI
+3304 EYPFTEPVTSNI
-3316 ELVAQWEE
+3316 ELEAQWEE

-3338 GEPQPAEQKLQKGE
+3338 GKPQPEVQKLQKGE
-3352 IAQRPPQNPAKD
+3352 KAQRPAENPAKQ
-3364 GFTFQGWTLDGAPY
+3364 GFTFQDWTLNGAVY
-3378 SFTAAVMKDI
+3378 SFTTETVTESI
-3388 VLKAKWQVNSGVT
+3388 VLKAKWQVNPGVT
-3401 ERTVTFMALG
+3401 ERRVTFMALG
-3411 GKFADGTDVQ
+3411 GKFADGSDVMV
-3421 TFTVKDRGMV
+3421 FTVQNGKSVPRPQDD
-3431 LEPTA
+3431 PI
-3436 PVKEGYTLTGWTKD
+3436 KEGFTLKGWTKD
-3450 GSAKYIF
+3450 GAVYDFS
-3457 TSPVTADLVLYAMWK
+3457 TQVTADIVLKAQWEK
-3472 KENPSMTEHR
+3472 KDSSVTEHT

-3494 GTDVQAFT
+3494 GTDVQSFT

-3519 FTLQGWMLEGV
+3519 FTLQGWTLEGV
-3530 PYNFTAAVKN
+3530 PYSFTAAVKN

-3554 TERTVTFMA
+3554 TEHTVTFMA

-3586 EPTAPKKEGFTF
+3586 EPTAPKKEGYTLQ
-3598 RGWTLEGVPYS
+3598 GWTLEGVPYN
-3609 FTTAVTKDIVLKA
+3609 FTAAVTKDIVLKA
-3622 QWEKSDPSVKE
+3622 AWKANSGVTE

-3644 FADGTDVQAFTVKDG
+3644 FADGSDVQTFTVKDG
-3659 EAVLEPMAPE
+3659 GAVLEPMAPE
-3669 KEGYTLQGWT
+3669 KEGFTFQGWT
-3679 LEGMPYNFTMAVTKD
+3679 LNGEAYDFSKAVTKD

-3706 GMTEH
+3706 SMTEH

-3725 SDVQSFTV
+3725 SDVQTFTV
-3733 MDGETVLRPT
+3733 KDGEMVLRPT

-3762 YNFGTSVREDIV
+3762 YEFGTSVREDIV

-3816 VLKPTAPVKAGS
+3816 VLKPTAPVKAGA
-3828 FFSEWRKQGGE
+3828 FFSGWIRQGGE

-3844 QPVTTDLELEAQWE
+3844 QPVKEDLVLEARWE
-3858 SREHTVSFM
+3858 SSEHTVSFM
-3867 ALGGRPEPQ
+3867 ALGGKPEPQ
-3876 AQRVVHGNKATHPQ
+3876 AQRVVHGDKATRPQ
-3890 VDPSKD
+3890 DPVKNGFIFQVWTLD
-3896 GFDFR
+3896 GVPYGFTEAV
-3901 GWTKDGN
+3901 TKDI
-3908 TLYNFDVEVVT
+3908 V
-3919 ESIALKAMW
+3919 LKAQWKKEDPNMT
-3928 EAKPGVTVR
+3928 EY
-3937 TVTFMALGGAFADG
+3937 TVTFMALGGKFADG
-3951 TDVQSFTV
+3951 SDVQSFTV
-3959 EDGKAVLEP
+3959 KDGETVLEP

-3973 KGFTLQG
+3973 AGFILAG
-3980 WTLEGVPYS
+3980 WTLDGAAYD
-3989 FTAAV
+3989 FTSV
-3994 KKDIVLKAQWEK
+3994 VTKDIVLKAQWEK
-4006 ENPGMAERTV
+4006 ENPGVAERTV

-4053 TLKGWTKD
+4053 TFKWWTKD

-4142 YGFTEAVTKDIVLKA
+4142 YGFTEVVTKDIVLRA

-4184 DVQSFTVKAG
+4184 DVQTFTVKAG
-4194 ETVLEPTA
+4194 ETVLEPAA

-4235 VWENNAGVTVEH
+4235 VWEKNAGVTVEH

-4265 KFKVADGTVLTQP
+4265 KFKVADGAVLTQP

-4345 TAQEPIDVK
+4345 TAQKPIDVK
-4354 KEGFKLKGWTLNGA
+4354 KEGFKLKGWTLDGA
-4368 AYDFTTAVTAD
+4368 AYDFTTAVTAN
-4379 IVLKAQWEKKDPS
+4379 IVLKAKWEKEDPS

-4403 GGKFADGSERMEVEV
+4403 GGKFADGSDRMEIEV

-4437 TGWKL
+4437 TGWTL
-4442 GSAKYDF
+4442 DRTAYDF
-4449 TEPVTEDI
+4449 TEPVTKDI
-4457 ELEAQWESSKHTVS
+4457 ELEAQWESSEYTVS

-4486 EHGGKATR
+4486 EHGGKAKR
-4494 PQDEPRKAGFTFRG
+4494 PQNPVKKGFTFQV
-4508 WMLGGA
+4508 WTLGGA

-4519 EAVTKDIA
+4519 EAVTESIV
-4527 LKAKWEK
+4527 LKAKWQVN
-4534 ESGVT
+4534 SGVT

-4562 VKDGETVRKPKN
+4562 VKDGETVLQPKD

-4582 KGWTLDGATY
+4582 KGWTLDGAPY
-4592 GFNEAVRKDIVL
+4592 GFTETVTKDIVL

-4630 DGSDVQSFAVK
+4630 DGSDVQSFTVK

-4657 TLKGWTEDGN
+4657 NLNGWSEDGS
-4667 AEYKFMTPVT
+4667 AEYRFKTPVA
-4677 ADLVLYAMWEKKNP
+4677 ADLVLYAMWEKKQ
-4691 SMTEHMV
+4691 TVTKEHTV
-4698 VFVANGGTFADG
+4698 VFVANGGAFADR
-4710 KNRMAF
+4710 KNRMEF
-4716 EVADG
+4716 KVADG
-4721 TVLMQPE
+4721 AVLVEPA
-4728 KPTRAD
+4728 KPLRED
-4734 FTFGGWMLRG
+4734 FTFSGWMLRG
-4744 AAYDFTRPVSENLV
+4744 ATYDFTRPVSENLV

-4765 NPDIVTFT
+4765 NPGIETFT

-4783 EPLVQIVKN
+4783 EPLVQIVKK

-4811 WTLDGAAYDFTTAV
+4811 WTLDNAGYTFTEPV
-4825 TANIVL
+4825 TENIVL
-4831 KAQWEQDPGVTV
+4831 KAKWEKDDPSMT
-4843 HTVTYVAN
+4843 TRIVTYVAN
-4851 GGKFADGLDRMEVE
+4851 GGKFADGSDRMEVE

-4879 KVGCA
+4879 KDGCA
-4884 LTRWTLGGAEYNF
+4884 LTRWTLDGAEYDF
-4897 TEPVTEDIELVA
+4897 TQKVTSDIELVA

-4928 PAIQRVKKGEKAQ
+4928 PEIQRVKKGEKAR
-4941 KPSAEEEPKMAGYVF
+4941 KPSPEEEPKMAGYVF
-4956 KGWMLGEELYEFSKE
+4956 KGWMLGEERYDFTKE

-4979 AKWAEETTL
+4979 AKWAEKTTS
-4988 VESRLLANVR
+4988 VESRLLANAR

-5012 EAEVVRYE
+5012 EAEVARYE

-5028 VKMGAPSAS
+5028 VKMGTPSAS

>member
-1 MCLGFGGR
+1 
-9 GAFGAAGCVWAGT
+9 
-22 AHGRTVPRG
+22 
-31 AGDARA
+31 
-37 AGGEVLK
+37 
-44 SDAIFFLSTI
+44 
-54 FARSSMVSDALSQLN
+54 MVSDALSQLN

-79 RYFCNG
+79 RYICNS

-174 DRSVSWLRVDRN
+174 DRSVSWLRVDKTSLVDKTNRN
-186 SLNGILTYKDF
+186 EILTYKDF

-219 WTIPGEE
+219 WTIPGKE
-226 GTAKTELKVWS
+226 GTAATELKVWS

-250 TEIRKVTT
+250 TKTLRVTT
-258 KDVPVSGITL
+258 KDVPVHGIKL
-268 EVEAQDPVPVGKGG
+268 KVEAQEPVPVGKGG
-282 TIRVKYKPENATD
+282 TLRVEYTPKDATDKRVKI
-295 RRVKFTSDDGVVD
+295 TSDDGVVE
-308 VLPTNVPGVFSFRVL
+308 VSPTNVPGVFSFKVL
-323 KSGSGRLRAVAENG
+323 KNGSAHLHAVAENG
-337 REGAPTAEKTLN
+337 RVGAPTAEETFT

-356 DVKMAMLDGEQ
+356 DVKMAMSDGEQ
-367 GGTGYDRLIYRN
+367 GGAGYDRLIYRN

-390 TSDGPIAGLEKELA
+390 TSDGPIVGLEKELA
-404 WSGKIG
+404 WEGKIG
-410 ASPIANGLH
+410 NSHIANGLG

-427 PHNTNKVW
+427 PHNGNKVW
-435 QPALVGRSSKAKPDG
+435 QPALVGRSSEARPDG

-464 EVDAPYLSLAL
+464 MVDAPYLNLTL
-475 SWTAKSGETKE
+475 SWTDGNGATQK
-486 ASYKLRIG
+486 ASYTLKIG
-494 EVKVSSFGV
+494 EVKVNSFGV

-518 FITVTPQPSKAY
+518 FITVTPKPDLAY
-530 FQGFSVKRKGSESMR
+530 YQGFSVRRKPGTGSDR
-545 VLKADP
+545 VLKAEP
-551 SESPAGS
+551 IESPTGS

-577 AYGEYTQDVTVN
+577 ADGEYTQDVTVN

-594 VKAFALRNVTE
+594 VTAFKLRNETE
-605 GKDITGGDYV
+605 GKNITGGDYV

-626 RIDVTPEQAY
+626 RIDVATELAY
-636 DRGFDIVGAST
+636 DRGFEIGDLPASG
-647 AGNSRTLKVGDAG
+647 GNSRTLKVGDAG

-667 EGAWGQPG
+667 EGAWGQRG

-684 GKNPNAPAAL
+684 GKNPNAPEAL

-708 EKLTSSFKCAVAPNP
+708 EKLTFSFKCAVAPNP

-743 KSIRGG
+743 NSIRGG

-766 ATFKFTDIPGWL
+766 ATFKFTGIPGWL
-778 EVQDANG
+778 EVLDANG
-785 KKVIVNSKWHPAG
+785 KKVIVNSMWHPAG
-798 DYYVRVTNPNMAG
+798 DYYVKVTNPNMVS
-811 NSRQTQRAEIKVE
+811 NSRQMQEAEIKVV
-824 SDSQSGVTATL
+824 SDSQSGVAATL
-835 RVELKYIPV
+835 RVVLKYIPV
-844 DHFVVEG
+844 TRFVVVDE
-851 KTELTVDRAE
+851 KTKLMVDRAE
-861 RFTVRVVPADA
+861 RFTVKVVPADA

-877 KLVVKSDKRNNVPL
+877 NLVVKSSKGSIVPTR
-891 GVVAVSQGGEQI
+891 VVAVSQGGVQI
-903 NVVNFWNTEKKKEGV
+903 NVPGKEGV
-918 PGEITVVGN
+918 PGEISVVGN
-927 QVSQSGEQF
+927 EVSQSGELF
-936 TLALKAVE
+936 KLALKAVE
-944 LGNAG
+944 DAS

-957 TVGIVSVQS
+957 TVVSEPVQS
-966 VSYAP
+966 VEYAP

-978 SSAFKHPY
+978 SSAFKHKY
-986 TVLPVTVNPANASRP
+986 TVLPVKVTPADASRP
-1001 ALEFKRNTGNNT
+1001 ALEFKRNIGNNT
-1013 APPIQVE
+1013 ANPIQVS

-1031 FEPKNKNNYTDREEE
+1031 FEPLNKNNYNDREEE
-1046 LVGVVKDKDSK
+1046 LVGVVKDNKD
-1057 SKKGGALKVKVVN
+1057 KKGGVVKVKVVN
-1070 VKPTKITVVDLEG
+1070 VKPTKITVVDIEG
-1083 NEITEHIKLAKGVSY
+1083 NEITEPIKLAKGVSY
-1098 SYPLRILVEP
+1098 SYPLRIFVEP
-1108 DSVSL
+1108 DNVSL
-1113 ASLKWKGIWGAAPS
+1113 AELMWKGIGGAAPV
-1127 WVKPVSAERDTMN
+1127 WVKPVNAERDTVN
-1140 HRLILNYLVQTRD
+1140 RRLILNYLVQTHD
-1153 FAVEKSSGFEFW
+1153 FRVGKSAGFEFW
-1165 HEHGD
+1165 HRYGD
-1170 GSSATKKQILFDQ
+1170 GSAATKKQILFEQ
-1183 PKNVI
+1183 PENVI
-1188 EKITVDPAE
+1188 EKITVEPAE

-1222 LGHTMVRTY
+1222 LGYTMKRIY
-1231 PSGLLPTIKVRQV
+1231 PDWFPFLPTIKVKQV

-1255 KYNASVFAETTEVT
+1255 GYNASAYPETTDVT
-1269 FKATVGGASG
+1269 FRATVGGASG
-1279 TCTVVALPSGA
+1279 QCRVMALPSGA
-1290 TTNFTLS
+1290 AANFTLS

-1349 ELSKYLEVERK
+1349 ELSKYLEVEKK
-1360 AFNGVGVGSTW
+1360 AFKNAVGYGSTW

-1385 DDAPLTLKA
+1385 DDAPLTLRAIMK
-1394 VMGTGVN
+1394 GD
-1401 RRTSDIQV
+1401 RSEIKV
-1409 RVRRSAKANE
+1409 RIRRSEKANE

-1430 RLVVGLGETRTVEM
+1430 RLLLGVDETRTVEM
-1444 AVAPADP
+1444 EVAPADP
-1451 SLKRLQWDFSRV
+1451 SLKRLRWDFV
-1463 PGKIEGSVSVVEGS
+1463 PDNIQAPVSVVEGS

-1484 RITGTS
+1484 RITGTRV
-1490 IGFTRMRVRASD
+1490 GFTRMRVRASD
-1502 MFGRQTSR
+1502 MYGRQTTR
-1510 MLLIEVVWTHYPIV
+1510 MLLIEVVQSHYPIV

-1566 AVSKKTYVAEVSR
+1566 AVSKKYYKAEVSR

-1591 IWVGDRL
+1591 IRVWDRL

-1632 VSFASFGDAESDAQG
+1632 VSFAGFGDAESDAQG
-1647 VAVYRDVPAGLYYAT
+1647 VAVYRDVPAGRYYAT
-1662 VRAEGYKPVTV
+1662 VRAEGYKPATV

-1684 VQVSLKK
+1684 VQVSLEK
-1691 ESVVTQK
+1691 EPMVTQK

-1706 NKETQGLV
+1706 NKETQSLV

-1722 GRAGVTTDVNGVA
+1722 GRAGVSTDVNGVA
-1735 TVANLEDGEYAV
+1735 TVANLEDGVYSV
-1747 TVEGSGEPWKV
+1747 TVEGSGEPWATDPQ
-1758 EGGKKYYYK
+1758 KKFFK

-1799 RTLTVVTVDGEFGIM
+1799 RTLTVVTVDGEFGVM
-1814 LDGVAVRVAGGDIQE
+1814 LDGVAVRVAGGDVQE
-1829 TANGKATF
+1829 TAANGEAKF
-1837 QLADSRSKRKVTASK
+1837 QLADSRSKRKVTARK

-1863 VNGADAIVRFT
+1863 VNGADATVRLT
-1874 MAVQTYSVELTV
+1874 MAVQTYSVALTV
-1886 KGEGGAVLK
+1886 KGEDNTVLK

-1901 DGSRKTTTDGSG
+1901 DGSRKTTTDATGI
-1913 VARFDNV
+1913 ARFDNV
-1920 RVGGHTLLAVAE
+1920 RVGGHTLLAVYE
-1932 GYVNGEVGVDV
+1932 RYENGVLGVDV
-1943 SSNFK
+1943 SSDFT
-1948 GEITLKQGFSP
+1948 GEITLKRGLSP
-1959 KPREY
+1959 KPKEY

-1979 ATVRLESGKT
+1979 ATVLLASGMT

-2003 NGPYVVEAFKT
+2003 NGTYVVNAFKT
-2014 GYKRGVGTVEVKDN
+2014 GFKKGDGTVEVKDN

-2035 MEEDFSP
+2035 MEEEFSQ

-2057 GQALDNAKVVITGA
+2057 GQALNDAKVVIAGA
-2071 TPAKHSGNEWEYK
+2071 TPARHLGNKWEYK
-2084 LGKGA
+2084 LGKGT

-2103 ENLTVANANI
+2103 EDLEVRNANI
-2113 TKNIKLGRGKNP
+2113 TKNIELGRGKNP

-2130 VKVVAYGGEPLD
+2130 VKVMTYDGQPLE
-2142 GATVTIEGQTAKGT
+2142 GATVTIEGQRAKGT
-2156 QANVTTFS
+2156 QTNVTTFS

-2190 KAVEQQVTLLR
+2190 KAVEQQVILLR

-2218 KTLEKRVEEGTQVE
+2218 KTLEKSVEEGKQVE
-2232 EPTEPIRNNFDF
+2232 EPAEPSRNNFDF
-2244 KGWTLDGSDYA
+2244 KGWTLDGEKYA

-2262 DIVLEAKWEKKAG
+2262 NIVLEAKWEKKAG

-2293 SDSKE
+2293 RDSKA
-2298 VEVEGGSV
+2298 VEVEGGAV

-2366 PEPAKQEVVHGAQ
+2366 PEPAKQEVVHGAL
-2379 ATKPAKDP
+2379 ATKPADDP

-2392 RFVRW
+2392 KFVGW

-2403 YSFDAKVVD
+2403 YSFEAPVVD
-2412 DLVLEAEYV
+2412 DLVLEAEYE
-2421 ADPGVTLRKV
+2421 ADQGVTVRKV
-2431 VFLANG
+2431 TFLANG
-2437 GLFGNGQARMEVEVA
+2437 GLFGNGQARMEVDVA
-2452 DNTKVSRPTHS
+2452 DGTKVSRPTHS
-2463 APTRK
+2463 ALTRK
-2468 DHELVNWTLNGAPY
+2468 DYELANWTLNGAPY
-2482 DFETPV
+2482 DFETLV

-2496 QWKVNTV
+2496 QWKVKSSTT
-2503 KKQHEVVFMAYGG
+2503 QHRVVFMAYGG
-2516 KPEPETQTV
+2516 KPEPEAQMV

-2533 PADPAKN
+2533 PLDPAKN
-2540 GFRFVGWNSNGSRYD
+2540 GFRFAGWNSNGSRYD

-2565 LEAQWEANPGVT
+2565 LEAQWEANQGVT

-2594 KRIEVGVARG
+2594 KRIEVGVAKG
-2604 ETVNPP
+2604 EAVNPP
-2610 TQGIARA
+2610 TQGISRMN
-2617 KFTLEG
+2617 FTLEG
-2623 WTLKGEKYDF
+2623 WTLKGETYDF
-2633 KKPVM
+2633 TKPVT
-2638 EDIELAALWK
+2638 EDIELAALWR
-2648 PETGVT
+2648 PETGIT
-2654 AYRVVFMALGGT
+2654 TYRVVFMAQGGR
-2666 PEPPVQLVAEGK
+2666 PEPPMQLVKSGEK
-2678 QAQEPVAPTKEG
+2678 AQEPVAPTKEG
-2690 FSFQGWTKNGAA
+2690 FTFQEWTLEGAA
-2702 YNFEDPVVADIV
+2702 YNFTTETVTKDIV
-2714 LEAQWQNN
+2714 LKAEWQDN
-2722 TPAIKKYTVVFVAN
+2722 TPAITKY
-2736 GGTFADGKNRME
+2736 
-2748 FKVAE
+2748 
-2753 GSRVEAP
+2753 
-2760 AKPSRTNFTFSGWML
+2760 
-2775 RGAAYDFTRPVKED
+2775 
-2789 LVLEARWTPKQ
+2789 
-2800 GVEIYTVTFMAN
+2800 
-2812 GGTPEPLVQIVKKGE
+2812 
-2827 KAQEPKD
+2827 
-2834 VKKEG
+2834 
-2839 YTLKGWTKDGT
+2839 
-2850 AKYDF
+2850 
-2855 TTTSVNENI
+2855 
-2864 VLYAMWEKEDPSVK
+2864 
-2878 EHTVV
+2878 TVV

-2901 VAARTL
+2901 VAEGSRVEEPVKPLRANFTFSGWMLRGAAYDFTRPVKENLVLEAQWIADPNAETYTVTFMANGGTPEPLAQIVKKNGTAQEPIDVKKEGFTL
-2907 ANRPTDPVYEGF
+2907 TGWTKDGSTPYNFGDPVTEDIVLRAMWNKNSGVTVHTVTYVANGGKFADGLNRLAIEVEDGKPANRPTDPVYEGF

-2926 NGAPYTFAEPV
+2926 NGVPYTFAEQV

-2972 LVAEGKPAQQPVNP
+2972 LVAEGKQAQEPVAP
-2986 AKDGFTFQEWTLEGA
+2986 TKDGFTFQKWTLNNVA
-3001 TYGFTEPVTKDI
+3001 YGFTEPVTKDI
-3013 VLRAKWQANSG
+3013 VLKAQWEKVDPNMT
-3024 VKERT
+3024 ERT

-3041 GSDVQKFK
+3041 GSDVQKFT

-3077 VKYNFADPVNADLV
+3077 AKYNFADPVSADLV
-3091 LYAMWDKKQSVTVER
+3091 LYAVWEKAAGMTVEH

-3132 VLTQPEKPT
+3132 LLTQPEKPI
-3141 RTDFTFGEWMLR
+3141 RADFTFGGWMLR
-3153 GAEYDFTRP
+3153 GTKYDFTRP
-3162 VKEDLVLEARWTPK
+3162 VKEDLVLEAQWEPK
-3176 PGVAT
+3176 QGIET

-3189 GGAPEPLVQTVK
+3189 GGTPEPLVQTVK
-3201 NGEKAQEPKDVKKE
+3201 KNGTAQRPIDVKKE
-3215 GFKLK
+3215 SFKLK
-3220 GWTLDGAAYDFT
+3220 GWTLDGAQYNFT
-3232 TAVTANIVLK
+3232 EPVTRNIVLK
-3242 AQWEKKDPSVTV
+3242 AQWEKENPSMATHV
-3254 HTVTYMAN
+3254 VTYVAN

-3268 GSERMGV
+3268 GADRMVV
-3275 EVENGKLANRPTD
+3275 EVAAGKLANRPTD
-3288 PVKVGYVFMG
+3288 PVKVGYAFMG

-3304 EYDFTEPVTSDI
+3304 EYDFTVPVTSNI
-3316 ELVAQWEE
+3316 ELEAQWEE

-3338 GEPQPAEQKLQKGE
+3338 GKPQPD
-3352 IAQRPPQNPAKD
+3352 AQRLQNGGTAKEPPTPAKD
-3364 GFTFQGWTLDGAPY
+3364 GFTFQDWMLEGVPY
-3378 SFTAAVMKDI
+3378 NFMAAVTKDI
-3388 VLKAKWQVNSGVT
+3388 VLKAKWQANPGVT

-3421 TFTVKDRGMV
+3421 TFTVKDGGMV

-3472 KENPSMTEHR
+3472 KENPSMTEHT

-3494 GTDVQAFT
+3494 GTDVQSFT
-3502 VKDGEAVLE
+3502 VKDGETVLE

-3519 FTLQGWMLEGV
+3519 FTLQGWTLEGV

-3540 DIVLKAAWEANSGV
+3540 DIVLKAEWEANSSV
-3554 TERTVTFMA
+3554 TEHEVTFMA
-3563 LGGKFADGSDVQSF
+3563 LGGKFADGTDVQTF
-3577 TVKDGEAVL
+3577 MVKDGEPVL
-3586 EPTAPKKEGFTF
+3586 KPTAPVKEGYTLT
-3598 RGWTLEGVPYS
+3598 GWTKNGSAKYI
-3609 FTTAVTKDIVLKA
+3609 FTTPVTADLVLYA
-3622 QWEKSDPSVKE
+3622 MWEKKDPSVKE

-3644 FADGTDVQAFTVKDG
+3644 FADGKDVQSFTVKDG
-3659 EAVLEPMAPE
+3659 EAVSEPMAPE
-3669 KEGYTLQGWT
+3669 KEGFTFQGWT
-3679 LEGMPYNFTMAVTKD
+3679 LNGETYDFSKAVTKD

-3700 WEKRDP
+3700 WEKGDP
-3706 GMTEH
+3706 SMTEH

-3733 MDGETVLRPT
+3733 KDGEPVLRPT

-3762 YNFGTSVREDIV
+3762 YEFGTSVREDIV
-3774 LYAMWEKEDPSMTE
+3774 LYAVWEKEDPSMTE

-3801 DGKERMEF
+3801 DGKERLEF

-3816 VLKPTAPVKAGS
+3816 VPKPTAPVKAGS
-3828 FFSEWRKQGGE
+3828 FFSGWRKQGGK

-3867 ALGGRPEPQ
+3867 ALGGEPEPQ
-3876 AQRVVHGNKATHPQ
+3876 AQRVVHGNKATRPQ
-3890 VDPSKD
+3890 VEPSKE
-3896 GFDFR
+3896 GFTFQ
-3901 GWTKDGN
+3901 GWTLNGN
-3908 TLYNFDVEVVT
+3908 APYNFEDEVT
-3919 ESIALKAMW
+3919 ASIALKAMW

-3951 TDVQSFTV
+3951 SDVQSFAV
-3959 EDGKAVLEP
+3959 QDGEAVLEP

-3973 KGFTLQG
+3973 AGFILAG
-3980 WTLEGVPYS
+3980 WTLDGEKYD

-4031 QTFTVKAGETVLEP
+4031 QTFTVKAGEAVLVP

-4061 RSAKYDFTVA
+4061 RSVQYDFTVA

-4082 EKQQSV
+4082 KKKPEV

-4125 PAKKGFTFQ
+4125 PVKVGFTFQ
-4134 GWTLDGAP
+4134 EWTLDGAA
-4142 YGFTEAVTKDIVLKA
+4142 YDFTATVTKDIVLKA

-4174 ALGGAFADGS
+4174 ALGGTFADGS

-4207 YTLKGWK
+4207 YTLTGWTKGGSAK
-4214 KDGGAGYNFGDR
+4214 YNFADP

-4235 VWENNAGVTVEH
+4235 MWEKKQAGATEH

-4314 IANPGVETFTVTFM
+4314 IANSGVETFTVTFM
-4328 ANGGAPEPLAQI
+4328 ANGGTPEPLAQI

-4354 KEGFKLKGWTLNGA
+4354 KEGFKLKGWTLDGA
-4368 AYDFTTAVTAD
+4368 AYDFSTQVTAD

-4403 GGKFADGSERMEVEV
+4403 GGKFADGSDRMEVEV

-4437 TGWKL
+4437 TVWTLNG
-4442 GSAKYDF
+4442 AEYDF
-4449 TEPVTEDI
+4449 SQPVTADI
-4457 ELEAQWESSKHTVS
+4457 ELEAQWESREHTVS
-4471 FMALGGE
+4471 FMTLGGA

-4486 EHGGKATR
+4486 VHGDKATR
-4494 PQDEPRKAGFTFRG
+4494 PQDEPRKEGFDFRE
-4508 WMLGGA
+4508 W
-4514 EYVFE
+4514 
-4519 EAVTKDIA
+4519 TKDGNAPYNFEDEVTASIA
-4527 LKAKWEK
+4527 LKAMCEAKP
-4534 ESGVT
+4534 GVT
-4539 ERMVTF
+4539 VRTVTF

-4562 VKDGETVRKPKN
+4562 VKDGETVRKPKD
-4574 PVKKGFTF
+4574 PVKKGFTLQ
-4582 KGWTLDGATY
+4582 GWTLDGAPY
-4592 GFNEAVRKDIVL
+4592 GFTETVTKDIVL
-4604 KAQWEKE
+4604 KAQWEKV
-4611 DPSMTEHRVTFMA
+4611 DPNMTEHTVTFMA

-4630 DGSDVQSFAVK
+4630 DGSDVQSFTVK

-4657 TLKGWTEDGN
+4657 TLKGWKKAGG
-4667 AEYKFMTPVT
+4667 AEYNFGDLVN
-4677 ADLVLYAMWEKKNP
+4677 ADLVLYAVWEKEQ
-4691 SMTEHMV
+4691 TVTVEHKV
-4698 VFVANGGTFADG
+4698 VFVATGGTFADG
-4710 KNRMAF
+4710 QNRMKF
-4716 EVADG
+4716 KVADG
-4721 TVLMQPE
+4721 TVLTQPE

-4734 FTFGGWMLRG
+4734 FTFRRWMLRG
-4744 AAYDFTRPVSENLV
+4744 AAYDFAQPVKEDLV
-4758 LEAQWVP
+4758 LEAQWTP
-4765 NPDIVTFT
+4765 NQGIETFT
-4773 VTFMAYGGTP
+4773 VTFMANGGAP
-4783 EPLVQIVKN
+4783 EPLVQIVKK
-4792 GEKAQEPIDV
+4792 GEKAQEPKDV
-4802 KKERFTLKG
+4802 KKEGFKLKG

-4831 KAQWEQDPGVTV
+4831 KAQWEKKDPSMTTHV
-4843 HTVTYVAN
+4843 VTYVAN
-4851 GGKFADGLDRMEVE
+4851 GGKFADGSDRMEVE
-4865 VADETLANRPTDPE
+4865 VADGTLANRPTDPE
-4879 KVGCA
+4879 KNGCA
-4884 LTRWTLGGAEYNF
+4884 LTRWTLGGAEYDF
-4897 TEPVTEDIELVA
+4897 TQKVTEDIELVA

-4941 KPSAEEEPKMAGYVF
+4941 EPSAEEKPKMAGYVF
-4956 KGWMLGEELYEFSKE
+4956 KGWMLGEELYDFSKE

-5012 EAEVVRYE
+5012 EAEVARYE

-5028 VKMGAPSAS
+5028 VKMGAPSTS

>member
-1 MCLGFGGR
+1 MGFGGR

-22 AHGRTVPRG
+22 AHGSTVSRG
-31 AGDARA
+31 AGDACA

-54 FARSSMVSDALSQLN
+54 FARSSMVSDALSQFN

-114 GALAWMVPSAAQV
+114 GALAWMVPSAAQA

-174 DRSVSWLRVDRN
+174 DRSVSWLRVDKT
-186 SLNGILTYKDF
+186 SLKGILTYKDF
-197 PEPNFQTHDD
+197 PTPNFNTYDD

-226 GTAKTELKVWS
+226 GKAETKVQVWS
-237 TKDGHGGTEKEVA
+237 AEDARRWTENQSVDK
-250 TEIRKVTT
+250 KLWVTT
-258 KDVPVSGITL
+258 SDVHVSRIEL
-268 EVEAQDPVPVGKGG
+268 EVEAQDPVLVGKGG
-282 TIRVKYKPENATD
+282 TIRVKYTPENATD
-295 RRVKFTSDDGVVD
+295 RRVNFSSDDGGVE

-323 KSGSGRLRAVAENG
+323 KNGSGRLRAVAENG
-337 REGAPTAEKTLN
+337 RAGAPTAGTTLN

-390 TSDGPIAGLEKELA
+390 TSDGPIVGLEKELA

-410 ASPIANGLH
+410 TSSIASGLH

-464 EVDAPYLSLAL
+464 MVDAPYLNLTL
-475 SWTAKSGETKE
+475 SWTDGNGATQK
-486 ASYKLRIG
+486 ASYTLKIG
-494 EVKVSSFGV
+494 EVKVNSFGV

-518 FITVTPQPSKAY
+518 FITVTPKPDLAY
-530 FQGFSVKRKGSESMR
+530 YQGFSVRRKPGTGSDR
-545 VLKADP
+545 VLKAEP
-551 SESPAGS
+551 IESPTGS

-577 AYGEYTQDVTVN
+577 ADGEYTQDVTVN

-594 VKAFALRNVTE
+594 VTAFKLRNETE
-605 GKDITGGDYV
+605 GKNITGGDYV

-626 RIDVTPEQAY
+626 RIDVATELAY
-636 DRGFDIVGAST
+636 DRGFEIGDLPASG
-647 AGNSRTLKVGDAG
+647 GNSRTLKVGDAG

-667 EGAWGQPG
+667 EGAWGQRG

-684 GKNPNAPAAL
+684 GKNPNAPEAL

-708 EKLTSSFKCAVAPNP
+708 EKLTFSFKCAVAPNP

-785 KKVIVNSKWHPAG
+785 KRVNRDTKWHPAG
-798 DYYVRVTNPNMAG
+798 DYYVKVTNPNMVS
-811 NSRQTQRAEIKVE
+811 NSRQMQEAEIKVV
-824 SDSQSGVTATL
+824 SDSQSEVAATL
-835 RVELKYIPV
+835 RVVLKYIPV
-844 DHFVVEG
+844 TRFVVVDE
-851 KTELTVDRAE
+851 KTKLMVDRAE
-861 RFTVRVVPADA
+861 RFTVRVEPADA

-877 KLVVKSDKRNNVPL
+877 KLVVKSSERGIVPV

-903 NVVNFWNTEKKKEGV
+903 NVSNKEGV

-927 QVSQSGEQF
+927 QVSRAGEQF
-936 TLALKAVE
+936 KLALKAVE
-944 LGNAG
+944 QGSAG

-957 TVGIVSVQS
+957 TVVSEPVQS
-966 VSYAP
+966 VEYAK

-978 SSAFKHPY
+978 SSAFKHKY
-986 TVLPVTVNPANASRP
+986 TVLPVTVTPADASRP
-1001 ALEFKRNTGNNT
+1001 ALEFKGGKYNT
-1013 APPIQVE
+1013 ANPSYVKVE
-1020 VTGPQGEGLYL
+1020 GPQGERLYL
-1031 FEPKNKNNYTDREEE
+1031 FTPNRNDYKDWEEE
-1046 LVGVVKDKDSK
+1046 LVGVVKDDKNM
-1057 SKKGGALKVKVVN
+1057 KGGALKVKVVN
-1070 VKPTKITVVDLEG
+1070 VKPTKITVVDIEG
-1083 NEITEHIKLAKGVSY
+1083 KEITKPIELAKGVSY

-1113 ASLKWKGIWGAAPS
+1113 AELKWSPIPGKRFPGTWR
-1127 WVKPVSAERDTMN
+1127 VKQVGAERDSVN
-1140 HRLILNYLVQTRD
+1140 KRLILNYLVQTQD
-1153 FAVEKSSGFEFW
+1153 FATGESGFEIS
-1165 HEHGD
+1165 HTYGD
-1170 GSSATKKQILFDQ
+1170 GSAATKKQILFEQ

-1188 EKITVDPAE
+1188 EKITVEPAE
-1197 VVFAGESATAI
+1197 VVFAGERATAI

-1215 EVVDNDA
+1215 EVVDNDM
-1222 LGHTMVRTY
+1222 LGYTRKRIY
-1231 PSGLLPTIKVRQV
+1231 PDWFPFPPTIGVKQV

-1255 KYNASVFAETTEVT
+1255 KYSATAYDETTDVT
-1269 FKATVGGASG
+1269 FKATDGGASG
-1279 TCTVVALPSGA
+1279 MCRVVAIRSGA
-1290 TTNFTLS
+1290 ATGFTLS
-1297 SADPKMKDG
+1297 SADPKMKDD

-1360 AFNGVGVGSTW
+1360 AFNSGAGSGSTW

-1394 VMGTGVN
+1394 AMGTGVN

-1409 RVRRSAKANE
+1409 RVSRSAKANE

-1444 AVAPADP
+1444 EVAPADP
-1451 SLKRLQWDFSRV
+1451 SLKRLQWDFYSV
-1463 PGKIEGSVSVVEGS
+1463 PGKIHAPVSVVEGS
-1477 GDEWRSL
+1477 GDEWKSL
-1484 RITGTS
+1484 KITAGS
-1490 IGFTRMRVRASD
+1490 IVGFTRMRVRASD

-1510 MLLIEVVWTHYPIV
+1510 MLLIEVVQSHYPIV

-1579 SGYVRNSKNPAT
+1579 SGYVRNRNNPAT
-1591 IWVGDRL
+1591 IYVGNKL

-1632 VSFASFGDAESDAQG
+1632 VSFAGFGDAESDAQG
-1647 VAVYRDVPAGLYYAT
+1647 VAVYRDVPAGRYYAT
-1662 VRAEGYKPVTV
+1662 VRAEGYKPATV

-1679 LEATT
+1679 LKATT
-1684 VQVSLKK
+1684 VQVSLEK
-1691 ESVVTQK
+1691 EPMVTQK

-1747 TVEGSGEPWKV
+1747 TVEGSGEPWATDPQ
-1758 EGGKKYYYK
+1758 KKFFK
-1767 PQTVQ
+1767 PQKVQ

-1799 RTLTVVTVDGEFGIM
+1799 RTLTVVTVDGEFGVM
-1814 LDGVAVRVAGGDIQE
+1814 LDGVAVRVAGGDVQE
-1829 TANGKATF
+1829 TANGEARF

-1863 VNGADAIVRFT
+1863 VNEADATVRFT
-1874 MAVQTYSVELTV
+1874 MAVQTYSVALTV
-1886 KGEGGAVLK
+1886 KGKDGVVLE

-1901 DGSRKTTTDGSG
+1901 DGSRKTTTDATG

-1932 GYVNGEVGVDV
+1932 GYVNGELGVDV
-1943 SSNFK
+1943 SSNFE
-1948 GEITLKQGFSP
+1948 GEITLKRGFSP
-1959 KPREY
+1959 KPKEH

-1979 ATVRLESGKT
+1979 ATVRLASGKT
-1989 AETDANGMATFAVL
+1989 GETDANGKATFEVL
-2003 NGPYVVEAFKT
+2003 NGTYVVEAFKT
-2014 GYKRGVGTVEVKDN
+2014 GYKKGVGTVEVRDN
-2028 DANLNIA
+2028 NANLNIA

-2042 YVQSSVTITV
+2042 YVQSSVTVSVIDKV
-2052 VDVVT
+2052 SKK
-2057 GQALDNAKVVITGA
+2057 ALDNAEVVITGA
-2071 TPAKHSGNEWEYK
+2071 TLAKKSGNVWEYK
-2084 LGKGA
+2084 LVKGT
-2089 YTLVVSCDGYQTQV
+2089 YTLVVSCEGYVTQV
-2103 ENLTVANANI
+2103 ETLTVTNANI
-2113 TKNIKLGRGKNP
+2113 TKDIKLVRGKNP

-2130 VKVVAYGGEPLD
+2130 VRVMTYDAQPLD

-2164 LEPGAYSVKVSK
+2164 LEPSAYSVKVSK

-2201 KFKVTFDAKG
+2201 KFRVTFDAKG

-2218 KTLEKRVEEGTQVE
+2218 KTLEKKVEEGKQVE
-2232 EPTEPIRNNFDF
+2232 EPAEPIRNSFDF
-2244 KGWTLDGSDYA
+2244 KGWTLGGAVYDFA
-2255 FTEPVTK
+2255 EPVTK
-2262 DIVLEAKWEKKAG
+2262 DIVLEAKWGRKAG

-2282 LNARGGKFADG
+2282 LNARGGKFANG
-2293 SDSKE
+2293 SDSLA
-2298 VEVEGGSV
+2298 VEVEGGAV

-2319 YKLMGWVLDGEPYD
+2319 YKLMGWTLNGEAYD
-2333 FTAPVNGNIEL
+2333 FTTPVNGNIEL
-2344 VAKWKEVSGMMH
+2344 VAKWKELSGMMH

-2366 PEPAKQEVVHGAQ
+2366 PEPEKQEVQHGNT
-2379 ATKPAKDP
+2379 ATKPAEDP

-2392 RFVRW
+2392 KFVGW
-2397 NWKGNP
+2397 FWKGNP

-2421 ADPGVTLRKV
+2421 AEQGVTVRKV
-2431 VFLANG
+2431 TFLANG
-2437 GLFGNGQARMEVEVA
+2437 GLFGNGQARMEVAVA
-2452 DNTKVSRPTHS
+2452 DGTKVSRPTNS
-2463 APTRK
+2463 ALTRK
-2468 DHELVNWTLNGAPY
+2468 DHELVNWTLNGAVY
-2482 DFETPV
+2482 NFETLV
-2488 TADIELVA
+2488 TTDIELVA
-2496 QWKVNTV
+2496 QWKVNTIV
-2503 KKQHEVVFMAYGG
+2503 TQHEVIFMAYGG
-2516 KPEPETQTV
+2516 KPEPEMQTV

-2610 TQGIARA
+2610 TQGISRA
-2617 KFTLEG
+2617 YFTLEG
-2623 WTLKGEKYDF
+2623 WTLKGEVYDF
-2633 KKPVM
+2633 TKPVT

-2648 PETGVT
+2648 PETGIT
-2654 AYRVVFMALGGT
+2654 EYRVVFMAQGGR
-2666 PEPPVQLVAEGK
+2666 PEPPVQLVKSGDK
-2678 QAQEPVAPTKEG
+2678 AQRPADPAKEG
-2690 FSFQGWTKNGAA
+2690 FTFQGWNLRGGATYSFTEA
-2702 YNFEDPVVADIV
+2702 VTQDIV
-2714 LEAQWQNN
+2714 LDAQWQNN
-2722 TPAIKKYTVVFVAN
+2722 TPATKKYTVVFVAN

-2753 GSRVEAP
+2753 GSRVEEP
-2760 AKPSRTNFTFSGWML
+2760 AKPSRGVDFTFSGWML
-2775 RGAAYDFTRPVKED
+2775 RGAAYDFTRTVKED
-2789 LVLEARWTPKQ
+2789 LVLEARWTPKP
-2800 GVEIYTVTFMAN
+2800 GLTTFTVTFMAN
-2812 GGTPEPLVQIVKKGE
+2812 GGAPEPLVQIVKNGE
-2827 KAQEPKD
+2827 KAQKPID

-2839 YTLKGWTKDGT
+2839 FTLTGWTKDGSTLYNFDDAVT
-2850 AKYDF
+2850 AD
-2855 TTTSVNENI
+2855 I
-2864 VLYAMWEKEDPSVK
+2864 VLKAMWNKNSGVTT
-2878 EHTVV
+2878 HTVTY
-2883 FVANGGAFA
+2883 VANGGKFADESNRLAIEVA
-2892 DGKNRMEFK
+2892 DGKP
-2901 VAARTL
+2901 

-2926 NGAPYTFAEPV
+2926 KGEAYDFTKPV

-2972 LVAEGKPAQQPVNP
+2972 LVAEGKQAQQPADP

-3001 TYGFTEPVTKDI
+3001 TYSFTEAVTKDI
-3013 VLRAKWQANSG
+3013 VLRAKWNANSG
-3024 VKERT
+3024 VTKRT

-3041 GSDVQKFK
+3041 GSDVQKFT

-3070 GWTKGGS
+3070 GWTKDGNT
-3077 VKYNFADPVNADLV
+3077 KYNFANAVNADLV
-3091 LYAMWDKKQSVTVER
+3091 LYAMWEKKDPSVKEH
-3106 TVVFVANGGTF
+3106 TVVFVANGGAF

-3126 MVADGA
+3126 KVADGA

-3141 RTDFTFGEWMLR
+3141 RTDFTFDEWMLR
-3153 GAEYDFTRP
+3153 GAAYDFAQP
-3162 VKEDLVLEARWTPK
+3162 VRGDLVLEAKWEPN
-3176 PGVAT
+3176 PGIET

-3189 GGAPEPLVQTVK
+3189 GGTPEPLAQIVTK
-3201 NGEKAQEPKDVKKE
+3201 NGTAQKPIDVKKE
-3215 GFKLK
+3215 GFTLK
-3220 GWTLDGAAYDFT
+3220 GWTLEGVQYNFT
-3232 TAVTANIVLK
+3232 EPVTKNIVLK
-3242 AQWEKKDPSVTV
+3242 AQWEKENPSVTV
-3254 HTVTYMAN
+3254 RTVTYMAN

-3268 GSERMGV
+3268 GSERMEV
-3275 EVENGKLANRPTD
+3275 EVANGKLANRPTD
-3288 PVKVGYVFMG
+3288 PVKVGYAFMG
-3298 WNLNGA
+3298 WKLNGA
-3304 EYDFTEPVTSDI
+3304 EYDFTEPVTSNI

-3324 NASSWCTVHFMTLG
+3324 NASLWCTVHFMALG
-3338 GEPQPAEQKLQKGE
+3338 GTPEPPMQRLQKGE
-3352 IAQRPPQNPAKD
+3352 RAQEPASNPAKE
-3364 GFTFQGWTLDGAPY
+3364 GFTFQEWMLEGVPY
-3378 SFTAAVMKDI
+3378 NFMAAVTKDI
-3388 VLKAKWQVNSGVT
+3388 VLKAEWSANTGVT

-3411 GKFADGTDVQ
+3411 GKFADGSDVMV
-3421 TFTVKDRGMV
+3421 FTVQDGKSVSRPQDDPIKEGFTLQGWTLNGEAYDFTTAVTKDIV
-3431 LEPTA
+3431 LKAQWVKKDPS
-3436 PVKEGYTLTGWTKD
+3436 VKEHT
-3450 GSAKYIF
+3450 
-3457 TSPVTADLVLYAMWK
+3457 
-3472 KENPSMTEHR
+3472 
-3482 VTFMALGGAFAD
+3482 VTFMALGGKFAD
-3494 GTDVQAFT
+3494 GSDVQAFT

-3519 FTLQGWMLEGV
+3519 FTLQGWTLEGV
-3530 PYNFTAAVKN
+3530 PYSFTAAVKN

-3554 TERTVTFMA
+3554 TEHEVTFMALGGKFADGSDVQTFTVKDGEAVLEPTAPKKEGYILTGWTKDGSAEYIFTTPVTADLVLYAMWKKEDPSVKEHTVTFMALGGAFADGKDVQSFTVKAGEAVLEPMAPEKEGYTLQGWTLNGEAYDFSKAVTKDIVLKAQWEKRDPSMTEHKVTFMALGGAFADGSDVQSFTVKDGEMVLKPTAPVKEGYTLEGWTKDGNGEYDFDTSVREDIVLYAMWKKDAGVMVEHTVTFVANGGTFADGKERMEFKVADGKTVLKPTAPVKAGAFFSGWRTQGGEKYDFSQPVTTDLELEARWESSEHTVSFMALGGKPEPQTQRVVHDDKATRPQDPVKKGFTFQGWTLDGVPYGFTEAVTKDIVLKAQWKKEDPNMTEYTVTFMA

-3577 TVKDGEAVL
+3577 TVKDGE
-3586 EPTAPKKEGFTF
+3586 T
-3598 RGWTLEGVPYS
+3598 
-3609 FTTAVTKDIVLKA
+3609 
-3622 QWEKSDPSVKE
+3622 
-3633 HTVTFMALGGA
+3633 
-3644 FADGTDVQAFTVKDG
+3644 
-3659 EAVLEPMAPE
+3659 
-3669 KEGYTLQGWT
+3669 
-3679 LEGMPYNFTMAVTKD
+3679 
-3694 IVLKAQ
+3694 
-3700 WEKRDP
+3700 
-3706 GMTEH
+3706 
-3711 KVTFMALGGAFADG
+3711 
-3725 SDVQSFTV
+3725 
-3733 MDGETVLRPT
+3733 
-3743 APVKEG
+3743 
-3749 YTLKG
+3749 
-3754 WTKDGNEE
+3754 
-3762 YNFGTSVREDIV
+3762 
-3774 LYAMWEKEDPSMTE
+3774 
-3788 HTVVFVANGGTFA
+3788 
-3801 DGKERMEF
+3801 
-3809 KVADGKA
+3809 
-3816 VLKPTAPVKAGS
+3816 
-3828 FFSEWRKQGGE
+3828 
-3839 KYDFS
+3839 
-3844 QPVTTDLELEAQWE
+3844 
-3858 SREHTVSFM
+3858 
-3867 ALGGRPEPQ
+3867 
-3876 AQRVVHGNKATHPQ
+3876 
-3890 VDPSKD
+3890 
-3896 GFDFR
+3896 
-3901 GWTKDGN
+3901 
-3908 TLYNFDVEVVT
+3908 
-3919 ESIALKAMW
+3919 
-3928 EAKPGVTVR
+3928 
-3937 TVTFMALGGAFADG
+3937 
-3951 TDVQSFTV
+3951 
-3959 EDGKAVLEP
+3959 VLEP

-3973 KGFTLQG
+3973 AGFILAG
-3980 WTLEGVPYS
+3980 WTLDGAAYD
-3989 FTAAV
+3989 FTVAV
-3994 KKDIVLKAQWEK
+3994 TKDIVLKAQWEK
-4006 ENPGMAERTV
+4006 ENPGVAERTV

-4053 TLKGWTKD
+4053 TLTGWTKD
-4061 RSAKYDFTVA
+4061 RSVKYDFTVA

-4082 EKQQSV
+4082 EKKPEV

-4157 QWEKVDP
+4157 KWEKVDP

-4174 ALGGAFADGS
+4174 ALGGTFADGS

-4194 ETVLEPTA
+4194 ETVLVPTA

-4214 KDGGAGYNFGDR
+4214 KANGAEYSFGDR

-4235 VWENNAGVTVEH
+4235 VWEKEQSVTVEH

-4328 ANGGAPEPLAQI
+4328 ANGGAPEPLVQI
-4340 VKKDG
+4340 VKNGEK
-4345 TAQEPIDVK
+4345 AQEPIDVK
-4354 KEGFKLKGWTLNGA
+4354 KEGFKLKGWTLDGA
-4368 AYDFTTAVTAD
+4368 AYDFTTAVTAN
-4379 IVLKAQWEKKDPS
+4379 IVLKAQWEKEDPS

-4418 AAGTLANR
+4418 AAGKLANR

-4437 TGWKL
+4437 TGWTL
-4442 GSAKYDF
+4442 DRTPYGF
-4449 TEPVTEDI
+4449 TEPVTKDI
-4457 ELEAQWESSKHTVS
+4457 ELVAQWESSEHTVS

-4508 WMLGGA
+4508 WTLSGA
-4514 EYVFE
+4514 KYDFDD
-4519 EAVTKDIA
+4519 AVTKDIA

-4534 ESGVT
+4534 EPGVT

-4555 SDVLSFT
+4555 SDVLSFA
-4562 VKDGETVRKPKN
+4562 VKDGETVRKPKD

-4582 KGWTLDGATY
+4582 KGWMLDGATY

-4641 AGETVLVPTA
+4641 DGETVLEPTA

-4657 TLKGWTEDGN
+4657 TLKRWTKDGSTRYN
-4667 AEYKFMTPVT
+4667 FDDAVT
-4677 ADLVLYAMWEKKNP
+4677 ADLVLYAMWDKKQ
-4691 SMTEHMV
+4691 SVMVEHTV

-4843 HTVTYVAN
+4843 HTVIYVAN
-4851 GGKFADGLDRMEVE
+4851 GGKFADGSDRMEVE
-4865 VADETLANRPTDPE
+4865 VADGTLANRPTDPE
-4879 KVGCA
+4879 KDGCA

-4941 KPSAEEEPKMAGYVF
+4941 EPSAEEEPKMAGYVF
-4956 KGWMLGEELYEFSKE
+4956 KGWMLGEERYDFTKE

-5012 EAEVVRYE
+5012 EAEVARYE

-5057 AEGNWTICKVLVQ
+5057 TEGNWTICKVLVQ

>member
-1 MCLGFGGR
+1 MEGSAETVVQIWSTSNARGGIT
-9 GAFGAAGCVWAGT
+9 GKESAE
-22 AHGRTVPRG
+22 RT
-31 AGDARA
+31 
-37 AGGEVLK
+37 LK
-44 SDAIFFLSTI
+44 
-54 FARSSMVSDALSQLN
+54 
-69 VICIFEIKLF
+69 VITKDIPVNGIKL
-79 RYFCNG
+79 
-85 VLHHVL
+85 
-91 GINLIVGGFCMAN
+91 
-104 VKRFM
+104 K
-109 LTLLL
+109 
-114 GALAWMVPSAAQV
+114 
-127 APNLLV
+127 
-133 ETVRVRIK
+133 
-141 DAKPGSDYVV
+141 
-151 NTMDAFGNRK
+151 
-161 PVTYV
+161 
-166 IECFPVGS
+166 
-174 DRSVSWLRVDRN
+174 
-186 SLNGILTYKDF
+186 
-197 PEPNFQTHDD
+197 
-207 LKRIENGWELTL
+207 
-219 WTIPGEE
+219 
-226 GTAKTELKVWS
+226 
-237 TKDGHGGTEKEVA
+237 
-250 TEIRKVTT
+250 
-258 KDVPVSGITL
+258 
-268 EVEAQDPVPVGKGG
+268 VEAQEPVPVGKGG
-282 TIRVKYKPENATD
+282 TLRVEYTPKDATDKRVKI
-295 RRVKFTSDDGVVD
+295 TSDDGVVE
-308 VLPTNVPGVFSFRVL
+308 VSPTNVPGVFSFKVL
-323 KSGSGRLRAVAENG
+323 KNGSAHLHAVAENG
-337 REGAPTAEKTLN
+337 RVGAPTAEETFT

-356 DVKMAMLDGEQ
+356 DVKMAMSDGEQ
-367 GGTGYDRLIYRN
+367 GGAGYDRLIYRN

-390 TSDGPIAGLEKELA
+390 TSDGPIVGLEKELA
-404 WSGKIG
+404 WEGKIG
-410 ASPIANGLH
+410 NSHIANGLG

-427 PHNTNKVW
+427 PHNGNKVW
-435 QPALVGRSSKAKPDG
+435 QPALVGRSSEARPDG

-464 EVDAPYLSLAL
+464 MVDAPYLNLTL
-475 SWTAKSGETKE
+475 SWTDGNGATQK
-486 ASYKLRIG
+486 ASYTLKIG
-494 EVKVSSFGV
+494 EVKVNSFGV

-518 FITVTPQPSKAY
+518 FITVTPKPDLAY
-530 FQGFSVKRKGSESMR
+530 YQGFSVRRKPGTGSDR
-545 VLKADP
+545 VLKAEP
-551 SESPAGS
+551 IESPTGS

-577 AYGEYTQDVTVN
+577 ADGEYTQDVTVN

-594 VKAFALRNVTE
+594 VTAFKLRNETE
-605 GKDITGGDYV
+605 GKNITGGDYV

-626 RIDVTPEQAY
+626 RIDVATELAY
-636 DRGFDIVGAST
+636 DRGFEIGDLPASG
-647 AGNSRTLKVGDAG
+647 GNSRTLKVGDAG

-667 EGAWGQPG
+667 EGAWGQRG

-684 GKNPNAPAAL
+684 GKNPNAPEAL

-708 EKLTSSFKCAVAPNP
+708 EKLTFSFKCAVAPNP

-785 KKVIVNSKWHPAG
+785 KRVNRDTKWHPAG
-798 DYYVRVTNPNMAG
+798 DYYVKVTNPNMVS
-811 NSRQTQRAEIKVE
+811 NSRQMQEAEIKVV

-835 RVELKYIPV
+835 SVVLKYIPV
-844 DHFVVEG
+844 TGFEVIG
-851 KTELTVDRAE
+851 KPELFVDRAE
-861 RFTVRVVPADA
+861 RFTVRVEPADA

-877 KLVVKSDKRNNVPL
+877 KLVVKSSERGIVPV

-903 NVVNFWNTEKKKEGV
+903 NVSNKEGV

-927 QVSQSGEQF
+927 QVSRAGEQF
-936 TLALKAVE
+936 KLALKAVE
-944 LGNAG
+944 QGSAG

-957 TVGIVSVQS
+957 TVVSEPVQS
-966 VSYAP
+966 VEYAK

-978 SSAFKHPY
+978 SSAFKHKY
-986 TVLPVTVNPANASRP
+986 TVLPVTVTPADASRP
-1001 ALEFKRNTGNNT
+1001 ALEFKGGKYNT
-1013 APPIQVE
+1013 ANPSYVKVE
-1020 VTGPQGEGLYL
+1020 GPQGERLYL
-1031 FEPKNKNNYTDREEE
+1031 FTPNRNDYKDWEEE
-1046 LVGVVKDKDSK
+1046 LVGVVKDDKNV
-1057 SKKGGALKVKVVN
+1057 KGGALKVKVVN
-1070 VKPTKITVVDLEG
+1070 VKPTKITVVDIEG
-1083 NEITEHIKLAKGVSY
+1083 KEITKPIELAKGVSY

-1113 ASLKWKGIWGAAPS
+1113 AELKWSPIPGKRFPGTWR
-1127 WVKPVSAERDTMN
+1127 VKQVGAERDSVN
-1140 HRLILNYLVQTRD
+1140 KRLILNYLVQTQD
-1153 FAVEKSSGFEFW
+1153 FATGESGFEIS
-1165 HEHGD
+1165 HTYGD
-1170 GSSATKKQILFDQ
+1170 GSAATKKQILFEQ

-1188 EKITVDPAE
+1188 EKITVEPAE
-1197 VVFAGESATAI
+1197 VVFAGERATAI

-1215 EVVDNDA
+1215 EVVDNDM
-1222 LGHTMVRTY
+1222 LGYTRKRIY
-1231 PSGLLPTIKVRQV
+1231 PDWFPFPPTIGVKQV

-1255 KYNASVFAETTEVT
+1255 KYSATAYDETTDVT
-1269 FKATVGGASG
+1269 FKATDGGASG
-1279 TCTVVALPSGA
+1279 MCRVVAIRSGA
-1290 TTNFTLS
+1290 ATGFTLS
-1297 SADPKMKDG
+1297 SADPKMKDD

-1360 AFNGVGVGSTW
+1360 AFNSGAGSGSTW

-1394 VMGTGVN
+1394 AMGTGVN

-1409 RVRRSAKANE
+1409 RVSRSAKANE

-1444 AVAPADP
+1444 EVAPADP
-1451 SLKRLQWDFSRV
+1451 SLKRLQWDFYSV
-1463 PGKIEGSVSVVEGS
+1463 PGKIHAPVSVVEGS
-1477 GDEWRSL
+1477 GDEWKSL
-1484 RITGTS
+1484 KITAGS
-1490 IGFTRMRVRASD
+1490 IVGFTRMRVRASD

-1510 MLLIEVVWTHYPIV
+1510 MLLIEVVQSHYPIV

-1579 SGYVRNSKNPAT
+1579 SGYVRNRNNPAT
-1591 IWVGDRL
+1591 IYVGNKL

-1632 VSFASFGDAESDAQG
+1632 VSFAGFGDAESDAQG
-1647 VAVYRDVPAGLYYAT
+1647 VAVYRDVPAGRYYAT
-1662 VRAEGYKPVTV
+1662 VRAEGYKPATV

-1679 LEATT
+1679 LKATT
-1684 VQVSLKK
+1684 VQVSLEK
-1691 ESVVTQK
+1691 EPMVTQK

-1735 TVANLEDGEYAV
+1735 TVPNLEDGEYAV
-1747 TVEGSGEPWKV
+1747 TVEGSGEPWTTTP
-1758 EGGKKYYYK
+1758 KKKFFK
-1767 PQTVQ
+1767 PQLVQ

-1782 EVALESVV
+1782 EVALESVE

-1799 RTLTVVTVDGEFGIM
+1799 RTLTVVTVDGEFGVM
-1814 LDGVAVRVAGGDIQE
+1814 LDGVAVRVAGGDVQE
-1829 TANGKATF
+1829 TANGEARF

-1863 VNGADAIVRFT
+1863 VNGADAFVRFT
-1874 MAVQTYSVELTV
+1874 MAVQTYSVALTV

-1901 DGSRKTTTDGSG
+1901 DGSREAKTDGSG

-1932 GYVNGEVGVDV
+1932 RYVNGELGVDV
-1943 SSNFK
+1943 SSDFA
-1948 GEITLKQGFSP
+1948 GEITLKRGFSP
-1959 KPREY
+1959 KPGKY

-1979 ATVRLESGKT
+1979 ATVRLESGMT

-2003 NGPYVVEAFKT
+2003 NGTYVVEAFKT
-2014 GYKRGVGTVEVKDN
+2014 GYKRGEGTVEVKDN

-2042 YVQSSVTITV
+2042 YVQSSVTV
-2052 VDVVT
+2052 SVT
-2057 GQALDNAKVVITGA
+2057 DKVSGKALDNAKVVITGA
-2071 TPAKHSGNEWEYK
+2071 TPAKQSGNVWEYK
-2084 LGKGA
+2084 LVKGT
-2089 YTLVVSCDGYQTQV
+2089 YTLVVSCEGYVTQV
-2103 ENLTVANANI
+2103 EDLEVRNANI

-2142 GATVTIEGQTAKGT
+2142 GATVTIEGQPAKGT

-2201 KFKVTFDAKG
+2201 KFRVTFDAKG

-2218 KTLEKRVEEGTQVE
+2218 KTLEERVEEGKQVE
-2232 EPTEPIRNNFDF
+2232 EPAEPSRNNFDF
-2244 KGWTLDGSDYA
+2244 KGWTLGGAVYDFA
-2255 FTEPVTK
+2255 EPVTK
-2262 DIVLEAKWEKKAG
+2262 DIVLEAKWGKKAG

-2293 SDSKE
+2293 SDSLA

-2319 YKLMGWVLDGEPYD
+2319 YKLMGWTLDGETYD

-2344 VAKWKEVSGMMH
+2344 MAKWKELSGMMH

-2366 PEPAKQEVVHGAQ
+2366 PEPEKQEVQHGNT
-2379 ATKPAKDP
+2379 ATKPVDP
-2387 AKSGF
+2387 AKNGF
-2392 RFVRW
+2392 KFVGW
-2397 NWKGNP
+2397 NWNGAP
-2403 YSFDAKVVD
+2403 YSFDVQVVD

-2421 ADPGVTLRKV
+2421 AEPGVTVHKV

-2468 DHELVNWTLNGAPY
+2468 DHELVNWTLNGAVY
-2482 DFETPV
+2482 NFETPV

-2496 QWKVNTV
+2496 QWKVNTIV
-2503 KKQHEVVFMAYGG
+2503 TQHKVIFMAYGG
-2516 KPEPETQTV
+2516 KPEPEMQTV
-2525 VDGAQVNR
+2525 VDGTQVNR
-2533 PADPAKN
+2533 PVDPAKN

-2555 FNAQVKKDLV
+2555 FNAPVKKDLV

-2589 FANGE
+2589 FANGKE
-2594 KRIEVGVARG
+2594 RIEVGVARG

-2610 TQGIARA
+2610 TQGISRA
-2617 KFTLEG
+2617 DFTLEG
-2623 WTLKGEKYDF
+2623 WTLKGEAYDF
-2633 KKPVM
+2633 TKPVM

-2648 PETGVT
+2648 PETGITV
-2654 AYRVVFMALGGT
+2654 YRVVFMAQGGR
-2666 PEPPVQLVAEGK
+2666 PEPPVQLVKSGEK
-2678 QAQEPVAPTKEG
+2678 AQQPADPAKEG
-2690 FSFQGWTKNGAA
+2690 FTFQEWTKNGAA
-2702 YNFEDPVVADIV
+2702 YNFETPVTADIV

-2736 GGTFADGKNRME
+2736 GGTFADGNNRME

-2760 AKPSRTNFTFSGWML
+2760 AKPSRAEFTFSGWML

-2789 LVLEARWTPKQ
+2789 LVLEARWTPKP
-2800 GVEIYTVTFMAN
+2800 GFATFTVTFMAN
-2812 GGTPEPLVQIVKKGE
+2812 GGAPEPLVQIVKNGE
-2827 KAQEPKD
+2827 KAQKPVD

-2839 YTLKGWTKDGT
+2839 FTLTGWTKDGST
-2850 AKYDF
+2850 LYNFDNPV
-2855 TTTSVNENI
+2855 TEDI
-2864 VLYAMWEKEDPSVK
+2864 VLKAMWNKNSGVTT
-2878 EHTVV
+2878 HTVTY
-2883 FVANGGAFA
+2883 VANGGKFA
-2892 DGKNRMEFK
+2892 DGSSRLAIE
-2901 VAARTL
+2901 VADGKP

-2972 LVAEGKPAQQPVNP
+2972 LVAEGKPAQQPVDP
-2986 AKDGFTFQEWTLEGA
+2986 TKDGFTFQEWTLNGA
-3001 TYGFTEPVTKDI
+3001 AYSFTDAVTKDI
-3013 VLRAKWQANSG
+3013 VLRAKWQANPG
-3024 VKERT
+3024 VTERT

-3041 GSDVQKFK
+3041 GSDVQKFT

-3077 VKYNFADPVNADLV
+3077 TKYNFADAVNADLV
-3091 LYAMWDKKQSVTVER
+3091 LYAMWEKKDPSVKEH
-3106 TVVFVANGGTF
+3106 TVVFVANGGAF

-3126 MVADGA
+3126 KVADGA
-3132 VLTQPEKPT
+3132 VLTKPEKPT
-3141 RTDFTFGEWMLR
+3141 RADFTFSGWMLR
-3153 GAEYDFTRP
+3153 GTKYDFTRP
-3162 VKEDLVLEARWTPK
+3162 VKEDLVLEAQWDPD
-3176 PGVAT
+3176 PGIET

-3189 GGAPEPLVQTVK
+3189 GGTPEPLVQLVK

-3215 GFKLK
+3215 GYTLK
-3220 GWTLDGAAYDFT
+3220 GWTKDGSAKYDFT
-3232 TAVTANIVLK
+3232 VTSVNENIVLY
-3242 AQWEKKDPSVTV
+3242 AMWEKKPTVTV
-3254 HTVTYMAN
+3254 EHTVVFMAN
-3262 GGKFAD
+3262 GGTFAD
-3268 GSERMGV
+3268 GKNRMEFKV
-3275 EVENGKLANRPTD
+3275 ADRTLANRPTD
-3288 PVKVGYVFMG
+3288 PVKVGYAFTG

-3304 EYDFTEPVTSDI
+3304 EYDFTEPVTSNI
-3316 ELVAQWEE
+3316 ELEAQWEE
-3324 NASSWCTVHFMTLG
+3324 NASSWCTVHFMALG
-3338 GEPQPAEQKLQKGE
+3338 GTPEPPVQKLQKGE
-3352 IAQRPPQNPAKD
+3352 TAQRPPVPAKD
-3364 GFTFQGWTLDGAPY
+3364 GFTFQDWMLEGVPY
-3378 SFTAAVMKDI
+3378 NFTTAVMKDI

-3421 TFTVKDRGMV
+3421 TFTVKDGGIV
-3431 LEPTA
+3431 VEPTA
-3436 PVKEGYTLTGWTKD
+3436 PVKEGYTLKGWTKD
-3450 GSAKYIF
+3450 GSAKYSF
-3457 TSPVTADLVLYAMWK
+3457 TAPVTADLVLYAQWEK
-3472 KENPSMTEHR
+3472 KDPSVTEH
-3482 VTFMALGGAFAD
+3482 
-3494 GTDVQAFT
+3494 
-3502 VKDGEAVLE
+3502 
-3511 PTAPKKEG
+3511 
-3519 FTLQGWMLEGV
+3519 
-3530 PYNFTAAVKN
+3530 
-3540 DIVLKAAWEANSGV
+3540 
-3554 TERTVTFMA
+3554 TVTFMA

-3598 RGWTLEGVPYS
+3598 QEWMLEGVPYN
-3609 FTTAVTKDIVLKA
+3609 FTAAVKNDIVLKA
-3622 QWEKSDPSVKE
+3622 AWEANSGVTEHEVTFMALGGAFADGSDVQSFTVKDGEAVLEPTAPKKEGYILTGWTKDGSAKYNFANAVNADLVLYAMWVKKDPSVKE

-3644 FADGTDVQAFTVKDG
+3644 FADGSDVQTFMVKDG

-3669 KEGYTLQGWT
+3669 KEGFTFRGWT
-3679 LEGMPYNFTMAVTKD
+3679 LNGEAYDFSKAVTKD

-3706 GMTEH
+3706 SMTEH

-3725 SDVQSFTV
+3725 SDVQAFTV
-3733 MDGETVLRPT
+3733 KDGEMVLRPT

-3762 YNFGTSVREDIV
+3762 YDFGTSVKEDIV
-3774 LYAMWEKEDPSMTE
+3774 LYAVWEKEDPSMTE

-3828 FFSEWRKQGGE
+3828 FFSGWRKQGGE

-3876 AQRVVHGNKATHPQ
+3876 AQRVVHRDKATRPQ
-3890 VDPSKD
+3890 VNPSKV

-3908 TLYNFDVEVVT
+3908 TLYNFDDEVVT

-3928 EAKPGVTVR
+3928 EKKPGVTVH

-3951 TDVQSFTV
+3951 SDVQSFTV
-3959 EDGKAVLEP
+3959 KEGEAVLEP

-3973 KGFTLQG
+3973 AGFILAG
-3980 WTLEGVPYS
+3980 WTLDGAAYD
-3989 FTAAV
+3989 FTVAV
-3994 KKDIVLKAQWEK
+3994 TKDIVLKAQWEK
-4006 ENPGMAERTV
+4006 ENPGVTVRTV

-4031 QTFTVKAGETVLEP
+4031 QTFTVKAGEAVLEP

-4061 RSAKYDFTVA
+4061 RSAIYDFTVA

-4142 YGFTEAVTKDIVLKA
+4142 YGFTEVVTKDIVLKA

-4184 DVQSFTVKAG
+4184 DVQTFTVKAG

-4214 KDGGAGYNFGDR
+4214 KDGGAEYNFGDL

-4235 VWENNAGVTVEH
+4235 VWEKNAGVMVEH

-4265 KFKVADGTVLTQP
+4265 KFKVADGAVLTQP

-4289 RWMLRGAAY
+4289 RWMLRGTAY

-4354 KEGFKLKGWTLNGA
+4354 KEGFKLKGWTLDGA

-4392 MATHVVTYVAN
+4392 MTTHIVTYVAN
-4403 GGKFADGSERMEVEV
+4403 GGKFADGSDRMEIEV
-4418 AAGTLANR
+4418 AAGMLANR

-4437 TGWKL
+4437 TGWTL
-4442 GSAKYDF
+4442 DRAPYGF
-4449 TEPVTEDI
+4449 TEPVTKDI
-4457 ELEAQWESSKHTVS
+4457 ELVAQWESSEHTVS

-4486 EHGGKATR
+4486 EHGGTATR
-4494 PQDEPRKAGFTFRG
+4494 PQDEPRKAGFTFQ
-4508 WMLGGA
+4508 WWTLGGA
-4514 EYVFE
+4514 KYDFDD
-4519 EAVTKDIA
+4519 AVTKDIA

-4534 ESGVT
+4534 EPGVT

-4555 SDVLSFT
+4555 SDVLSFA
-4562 VKDGETVRKPKN
+4562 VKDGETVLQPKD

-4582 KGWTLDGATY
+4582 KGWTLDGAPY
-4592 GFNEAVRKDIVL
+4592 GFTEAVRRDIVL

-4611 DPSMTEHRVTFMA
+4611 NPGMTEHRVTFMA

-4630 DGSDVQSFAVK
+4630 DGSDVQSFTVK
-4641 AGETVLVPTA
+4641 AGETVLEPTA

-4657 TLKGWTEDGN
+4657 TLKWWTEDGSAKYNFAN
-4667 AEYKFMTPVT
+4667 AVN
-4677 ADLVLYAMWEKKNP
+4677 ADLVLYAMWDKKQ
-4691 SMTEHMV
+4691 SVMVEHTV

-4811 WTLDGAAYDFTTAV
+4811 WTLEGAAYDFTTVV

-4831 KAQWEQDPGVTV
+4831 KAQWEANAGVTV
-4843 HTVTYVAN
+4843 RKVTYVAN
-4851 GGKFADGLDRMEVE
+4851 GGKFADGSDRMEVE

-4884 LTRWTLGGAEYNF
+4884 LTRWTLDGAEYDF
-4897 TEPVTEDIELVA
+4897 TQKVTSDIELVA

-4941 KPSAEEEPKMAGYVF
+4941 EPSPEEEPKMAGYVF
-4956 KGWMLGEELYEFSKE
+4956 KGWMLGEERYDFTKE

-4979 AKWAEETTL
+4979 AKWAEKTTS
-4988 VESRLLANVR
+4988 VESRLLANAR

-5012 EAEVVRYE
+5012 EAEVARYE

-5028 VKMGAPSAS
+5028 VKMGTPSAS

>member
-1 MCLGFGGR
+1 M
-9 GAFGAAGCVWAGT
+9 
-22 AHGRTVPRG
+22 
-31 AGDARA
+31 GDACA

-79 RYFCNG
+79 RYICNS

-104 VKRFM
+104 VKRFI

-174 DRSVSWLRVDRN
+174 DRSVSWLRVN
-186 SLNGILTYKDF
+186 EESLNGILKYKDF
-197 PEPNFQTHDD
+197 PRPNFNAHDD

-219 WTIPGEE
+219 WTDPGKE
-226 GTAKTELKVWS
+226 GTAVTKVQVWS
-237 TKDGHGGTEKEVA
+237 SENGFDWTENQS
-250 TEIRKVTT
+250 IDIPLKVTT
-258 KDVPVSGITL
+258 RDVHVTGIEL
-268 EVEAQDPVPVGKGG
+268 EVEAQEPVPVGKGG

-323 KSGSGRLRAVAENG
+323 KSGSGRLRAVAEDG
-337 REGAPTAEKTLN
+337 RGGAPTAEKTLN

-356 DVKMAMLDGEQ
+356 DVKMEMSEGEQ

-390 TSDGPIAGLEKELA
+390 TSDGPIVGLEKELA

-410 ASPIANGLH
+410 ASPIANGLY

-427 PHNTNKVW
+427 PHNGNKVW
-435 QPALVGRSSKAKPDG
+435 QPALVGRSSEKRPDG

-464 EVDAPYLSLAL
+464 LVDKAPYLSLTL

-486 ASYKLRIG
+486 ANYTLKIG
-494 EVKVSSFGV
+494 EKKVDSFGV

-518 FITVTPQPSKAY
+518 FITVTPKPDLAY
-530 FQGFSVKRKGSESMR
+530 YQGFSVRRKGPESMR
-545 VLKADP
+545 VLKAEP

-577 AYGEYTQDVTVN
+577 ADGEYTQDVTVN

-594 VKAFALRNVTE
+594 VKTFKLRNETE
-605 GKDITGGDYV
+605 GKDITGGDV
-615 LRLKK
+615 LQLKK
-620 GERVQL
+620 GEKVQL
-626 RIDVTPEQAY
+626 RIDVASELAY
-636 DRGFDIVGAST
+636 DRGFKIGDLPASG
-647 AGNSRTLKVGDAG
+647 GNSRTLKVGDAG

-675 LYEVTGAEP
+675 LYEVMGAEP

-723 VTSISVDKSQLEF
+723 VKGITIDRGNLEF

-785 KKVIVNSKWHPAG
+785 KKVTVNTKWHPAG
-798 DYYVRVTNPNMAG
+798 DYYVKVTDPNMAG
-811 NSRQTQRAEIKVE
+811 NSRQTQEAEIKVE
-824 SDSQSGVTATL
+824 SDSQSEVTATL
-835 RVELKYIPV
+835 RVVLKYIPV
-844 DHFVVEG
+844 VRFEVEG

-861 RFTVRVVPADA
+861 RFTVRVEPADA

-877 KLVVKSDKRNNVPL
+877 KLVVKSSERGIVPV
-891 GVVAVSQGGEQI
+891 GVVAVSQGGVQI
-903 NVVNFWNTEKKKEGV
+903 NVPGKEGV

-936 TLALKAVE
+936 KLALKAVE
-944 LGNAG
+944 QGSAG

-957 TVGIVSVQS
+957 TVSIVSVQS

-986 TVLPVTVNPANASRP
+986 TVLPVTVTPANASRP
-1001 ALEFKRNTGNNT
+1001 ALEFKREKNNN
-1013 APPIQVE
+1013 ANPRYVKVE
-1020 VTGPQGEGLYL
+1020 GPQGERLYL
-1031 FEPKNKNNYTDREEE
+1031 FTPNRNDYKDWDED
-1046 LVGVVKDKDSK
+1046 LVGVVKNGK
-1057 SKKGGALKVKVVN
+1057 SPKGDVLKVKVVN
-1070 VKPTKITVVDLEG
+1070 VKPTKITVVDLKG
-1083 NEITEHIKLAKGVSY
+1083 KEITEPIKLAKGVSY
-1098 SYPLRILVEP
+1098 SYPLRVFVEP

-1113 ASLKWKGIWGAAPS
+1113 AELKWSPIPGKRFPGTWR
-1127 WVKPVSAERDTMN
+1127 VKQVGAERDTVN
-1140 HRLILNYLVQTRD
+1140 HHLILNYLVQTQD
-1153 FAVEKSSGFEFW
+1153 FATGESGFEIS
-1165 HEHGD
+1165 HKYGD
-1170 GSSATKKQILFDQ
+1170 GSAATKKQILFDQ

-1197 VVFAGESATAI
+1197 VVFEGENATAI

-1222 LGHTMVRTY
+1222 LWYTRKRIY
-1231 PSGLLPTIKVRQV
+1231 PDWFPFSPTIGVKQV

-1255 KYNASVFAETTEVT
+1255 KYSATAYDETTDVT
-1269 FKATVGGASG
+1269 FKATDGGASG
-1279 TCTVVALPSGA
+1279 MCRVVAIRSGV

-1312 GEEGMDVAEANLF
+1312 GEEGMDAAEANLF

-1510 MLLIEVVWTHYPIV
+1510 MLLIEVVQSHYPIV
-1524 VDVVDGEGRPLAD
+1524 FDVVDGEGRPLAD

-1615 GVRFEVKGDG
+1615 GVRFEVKSDG

-1691 ESVVTQK
+1691 EPMVTQK

-1706 NKETQGLV
+1706 NKGTQGLV

-2201 KFKVTFDAKG
+2201 KFRVTFDAKG

-2262 DIVLEAKWEKKAG
+2262 DIVLEAKWERKDG

-2293 SDSKE
+2293 SDSKA
-2298 VEVEGGSV
+2298 VEVEGGAV

-2319 YKLMGWVLDGEPYD
+2319 YKLMGWVLDGEAYD
-2333 FTAPVNGNIEL
+2333 FTTPVNGNIEL
-2344 VAKWKEVSGMMH
+2344 VAKWKELSGMKH

-2366 PEPAKQEVVHGAQ
+2366 PEPEKQEVQHDNT
-2379 ATKPAKDP
+2379 ATKPADP

-2392 RFVRW
+2392 RFVGW
-2397 NWKGNP
+2397 NWNGAP

-2421 ADPGVTLRKV
+2421 AEQGVTVRKV
-2431 VFLANG
+2431 TFLANG
-2437 GLFGNGQARMEVEVA
+2437 GLFGNGQARMEVDVA

-2468 DHELVNWTLNGAPY
+2468 DHELVNWTLNGAVY
-2482 DFETPV
+2482 NFETPV

-2496 QWKVNTV
+2496 QWKVNTS
-2503 KKQHEVVFMAYGG
+2503 KTQHKVIFMAYGG
-2516 KPEPETQTV
+2516 KPEPEMQTV

-2610 TQGIARA
+2610 TQGISRA
-2617 KFTLEG
+2617 NFTLEG
-2623 WTLKGEKYDF
+2623 WTLKGEAYDF
-2633 KKPVM
+2633 TKPVT
-2638 EDIELAALWK
+2638 EDIELAALWT

-2654 AYRVVFMALGGT
+2654 VYRVVFMAQGGR
-2666 PEPPVQLVAEGK
+2666 PEPPVQLVKSGAN
-2678 QAQEPVAPTKEG
+2678 AQQPADPAKEG
-2690 FSFQGWTKNGAA
+2690 YTLTGWTKDGTAKYDFTTTSVNE
-2702 YNFEDPVVADIV
+2702 NIV
-2714 LEAQWQNN
+2714 LYAMWQKESSV
-2722 TPAIKKYTVVFVAN
+2722 TVEHTVVFVAN

-2760 AKPSRTNFTFSGWML
+2760 TKPSRTDFTFSGWML
-2775 RGAAYDFTRPVKED
+2775 RGAAYDFTRPVKEN
-2789 LVLEARWTPKQ
+2789 LVLEAQWIADPNAET
-2800 GVEIYTVTFMAN
+2800 YTVTFMAN
-2812 GGTPEPLVQIVKKGE
+2812 GGTPEPLAQIVKKGE

-2839 YTLKGWTKDGT
+2839 FKLKGWTKDGSTLYNFDNAVT
-2850 AKYDF
+2850 ADL
-2855 TTTSVNENI
+2855 
-2864 VLYAMWEKEDPSVK
+2864 VLKAQWEKEDPSMTTHIV
-2878 EHTVV
+2878 TY
-2883 FVANGGAFA
+2883 VANGGTFA

-2901 VAARTL
+2901 VAAGTL

-2919 TFMGWTL
+2919 TFIGWTL
-2926 NGAPYTFAEPV
+2926 NGASYTFAEQV

-2953 KAYRVVFMALGGTP
+2953 KAYRVVFMALGGAP

-2972 LVAEGKPAQQPVNP
+2972 LVAEGKPAQQPVDP
-2986 AKDGFTFQEWTLEGA
+2986 AKDGFTFQWWTLNDVA
-3001 TYGFTEPVTKDI
+3001 YNFTEAVTKDI
-3013 VLRAKWQANSG
+3013 VLKAKWQANPG
-3024 VKERT
+3024 VMERT

-3041 GSDVQKFK
+3041 GSDVQKFT
-3049 VKDGGTVLEPTAPVK
+3049 VKDGGKVLEPTAPVK

-3070 GWTKGGS
+3070 GWTKDGS
-3077 VKYNFADPVNADLV
+3077 TKYNFADPVNADLV
-3091 LYAMWDKKQSVTVER
+3091 LYAMWDKKQAVATEH
-3106 TVVFVANGGTF
+3106 TVVFVANGGAF
-3117 ADGKNRMEF
+3117 ADGNNRMEF
-3126 MVADGA
+3126 KVVDGA
-3132 VLTQPEKPT
+3132 VLVQPEKPT
-3141 RTDFTFGEWMLR
+3141 RADFTFSGWMLR
-3153 GAEYDFTRP
+3153 GTKYDFTWP
-3162 VKEDLVLEARWTPK
+3162 VKEDLVLEAQWK
-3176 PGVAT
+3176 PDPGIET

-3189 GGAPEPLVQTVK
+3189 GGTPEPSTQIVKK
-3201 NGEKAQEPKDVKKE
+3201 NGMAQRPIDVKKE

-3220 GWTLDGAAYDFT
+3220 GWTLDGAAYHFT
-3232 TAVTANIVLK
+3232 EQVTKNIVLK
-3242 AQWEKKDPSVTV
+3242 AQWEKDPGVTV

-3268 GSERMGV
+3268 GSDRMVV
-3275 EVENGKLANRPTD
+3275 EVAAGKLANRPMD
-3288 PVKVGYVFMG
+3288 PVKVGYAFTG

-3304 EYDFTEPVTSDI
+3304 EYDFTEPVTSNI
-3316 ELVAQWEE
+3316 ELEAQWEE
-3324 NASSWCTVHFMTLG
+3324 NASSWCTVHFMALG
-3338 GEPQPAEQKLQKGE
+3338 GTPEPPVQKLQKGE
-3352 IAQRPPQNPAKD
+3352 TAQRPPVPAKD
-3364 GFTFQGWTLDGAPY
+3364 GFTFQDWMLEGVPY
-3378 SFTAAVMKDI
+3378 NFMAAVTKDI
-3388 VLKAKWQVNSGVT
+3388 VLKAKWQANSGVT

-3411 GKFADGTDVQ
+3411 GKFADGSDVMV
-3421 TFTVKDRGMV
+3421 FTVQDGKRVSRPQDNPIKKGF
-3431 LEPTA
+3431 TF
-3436 PVKEGYTLTGWTKD
+3436 KGWTLDGAPYGFTETVTKD
-3450 GSAKYIF
+3450 I
-3457 TSPVTADLVLYAMWK
+3457 VLKAQWE
-3472 KENPSMTEHR
+3472 KEDPNMTEHK

-3494 GTDVQAFT
+3494 GSDVQSFT
-3502 VKDGEAVLE
+3502 VKDKEAVLE

-3519 FTLQGWMLEGV
+3519 FTFQGWTLEGV
-3530 PYNFTAAVKN
+3530 PYNFTAAVKS

-3554 TERTVTFMA
+3554 TEHTVTFMA

-3586 EPTAPKKEGFTF
+3586 EPTAPKKEGYTLQ
-3598 RGWTLEGVPYS
+3598 GWTLEGVPYN
-3609 FTTAVTKDIVLKA
+3609 FTAAVTKDIVLKA
-3622 QWEKSDPSVKE
+3622 AWKANSGVTE

-3644 FADGTDVQAFTVKDG
+3644 FADGSDVQTFTVKDG
-3659 EAVLEPMAPE
+3659 GTVLEPMAPE
-3669 KEGYTLQGWT
+3669 KEGFTFQGWT
-3679 LEGMPYNFTMAVTKD
+3679 LNGEAYDFSKAVTKD

-3706 GMTEH
+3706 SMTEH

-3725 SDVQSFTV
+3725 SDVQTFTV
-3733 MDGETVLRPT
+3733 KDGEMVLRPT

-3754 WTKDGNEE
+3754 WTKDKDGNEE
-3762 YNFGTSVREDIV
+3762 YEFGTSVREDIV

-3816 VLKPTAPVKAGS
+3816 VLKPTAPVKAGA
-3828 FFSEWRKQGGE
+3828 FFSGWIRQGGE

-3844 QPVTTDLELEAQWE
+3844 QPVKEDLVLEARWE
-3858 SREHTVSFM
+3858 SSEHTVSFM
-3867 ALGGRPEPQ
+3867 ALGGKPEPQ
-3876 AQRVVHGNKATHPQ
+3876 AQRVVHGDKATRPQ
-3890 VDPSKD
+3890 DPVKNGFIFQVWTLD
-3896 GFDFR
+3896 GVPYGFTEAV
-3901 GWTKDGN
+3901 TKDI
-3908 TLYNFDVEVVT
+3908 V
-3919 ESIALKAMW
+3919 LKAQWKKEDPNMT
-3928 EAKPGVTVR
+3928 EY
-3937 TVTFMALGGAFADG
+3937 TVTFMALGGKFADG
-3951 TDVQSFTV
+3951 SDVQSFTV
-3959 EDGKAVLEP
+3959 KDGETVLEP

-3973 KGFTLQG
+3973 AGFILAG
-3980 WTLEGVPYS
+3980 WTLDGAAYD
-3989 FTAAV
+3989 FTSV
-3994 KKDIVLKAQWEK
+3994 VTKDIVLKAQWEK
-4006 ENPGMAERTV
+4006 ENPGVAERTV

-4053 TLKGWTKD
+4053 TFKWWTKD

-4108 VQSFTVKDGATV
+4108 VQTFTVKDGATV

-4125 PAKKGFTFQ
+4125 PVKVGFTLQ

-4157 QWEKVDP
+4157 KWEKEDP

-4174 ALGGAFADGS
+4174 ALGGTFADGS

-4207 YTLKGWK
+4207 YNLKGWK
-4214 KDGGAGYNFGDR
+4214 KANGAEYSFGDR

-4235 VWENNAGVTVEH
+4235 VWEKEQSVTVEH

-4265 KFKVADGTVLTQP
+4265 KFKVADGAVLTQP

-4289 RWMLRGAAY
+4289 RWMLRGAEY

-4314 IANPGVETFTVTFM
+4314 TPDQGVETYTVTFM

-4354 KEGFKLKGWTLNGA
+4354 KEGFKLKGWTLDGA

-4403 GGKFADGSERMEVEV
+4403 GGKFADGSDRMEIEV

-4437 TGWKL
+4437 TGWTL
-4442 GSAKYDF
+4442 DRAPYGF
-4449 TEPVTEDI
+4449 TEPVTKDI
-4457 ELEAQWESSKHTVS
+4457 ELEAQWASSEHTVS

-4486 EHGGKATR
+4486 EHGGTATR
-4494 PQDEPRKAGFTFRG
+4494 PQDEPRKAGFTFQV
-4508 WMLGGA
+4508 WTLGGA
-4514 EYVFE
+4514 EYNFDD
-4519 EAVTKDIA
+4519 AVTKDIA
-4527 LKAKWEK
+4527 LKAKWKK

-4555 SDVLSFT
+4555 SDVLSFA
-4562 VKDGETVRKPKN
+4562 VKDGETVVQPKD

-4592 GFNEAVRKDIVL
+4592 GFTEAVRRDIVL
-4604 KAQWEKE
+4604 KAKWEKE
-4611 DPSMTEHRVTFMA
+4611 DPNMTEHRVTFMA

-4641 AGETVLVPTA
+4641 DGETVLKPTA

-4657 TLKGWTEDGN
+4657 TLDGWTEDGS
-4667 AEYKFMTPVT
+4667 AEYRFMTPVT
-4677 ADLVLYAMWEKKNP
+4677 ADLVLYAMWKKNQ
-4691 SMTEHMV
+4691 SVTVEHTV

-4744 AAYDFTRPVSENLV
+4744 AAYDFTRSVSENLV

-4792 GEKAQEPIDV
+4792 GEKAQKPIDV

-4831 KAQWEQDPGVTV
+4831 KAQWEKDPGVTV

-4851 GGKFADGLDRMEVE
+4851 GGKFADGSDRMEVE

-4956 KGWMLGEELYEFSKE
+4956 KGWMLGEERYDFSKE

-5012 EAEVVRYE
+5012 EAEVARYE

-5028 VKMGAPSAS
+5028 VKMGTPSTS

>member
-1 MCLGFGGR
+1 
-9 GAFGAAGCVWAGT
+9 
-22 AHGRTVPRG
+22 
-31 AGDARA
+31 
-37 AGGEVLK
+37 
-44 SDAIFFLSTI
+44 
-54 FARSSMVSDALSQLN
+54 
-69 VICIFEIKLF
+69 
-79 RYFCNG
+79 
-85 VLHHVL
+85 
-91 GINLIVGGFCMAN
+91 MASI
-104 VKRFM
+104 KRFM
-109 LTLLL
+109 LALLL
-114 GALAWMVPSAAQV
+114 GALAWVWPSAAQG

-141 DAKPGSDYVV
+141 DAKPGEDYVV
-151 NTMDAFGNRK
+151 NTMDAFGNPK

-166 IECFPVGS
+166 IECYPVGS
-174 DRSVSWLRVDRN
+174 DRSVSWLRVDRESLKDKN
-186 SLNGILTYKDF
+186 SKKEILAYKDF
-197 PEPNFQTHDD
+197 EKPNFKTYDD

-219 WTIPGEE
+219 WTIPGTE
-226 GTAKTELKVWS
+226 GTAETELKVWAS
-237 TKDGHGGTEKEVA
+237 SNGWDWTGKETETK
-250 TEIRKVTT
+250 ILKVTT
-258 KDVPVSGITL
+258 KDVHVNAIKL
-268 EVEAQDPVPVGKGG
+268 EVEAQDPVLVGKGG
-282 TIRVKYKPENATD
+282 TIRVKYNPEDATD
-295 RRVKFTSDDGVVD
+295 KRVEFIKDDNVVE

-323 KSGSGRLRAVAENG
+323 KNGSGRLHAVAENG
-337 REGAPTAEKTLN
+337 KAGAPTAEKTLN

-390 TSDGPIAGLEKELA
+390 TSDGPIVGLEKELK
-404 WSGKIG
+404 WEGKIG
-410 ASPIANGLH
+410 TSTIANGLY

-427 PHNTNKVW
+427 PHNGNKVW
-435 QPALVGRSSKAKPDG
+435 QPALVGRNSKPKPDG

-464 EVDAPYLSLAL
+464 LVDKAPYLSLTL
-475 SWTAKSGETKE
+475 SWTDGNGATQT
-486 ASYKLRIG
+486 ANYTLRI
-494 EVKVSSFGV
+494 EDVKVSSFGV

-518 FITVTPQPSKAY
+518 FITVTPKPDSAY
-530 FQGFSVKRKGSESMR
+530 YQGFSVRRKGPESMR
-545 VLKADP
+545 VLKAEP
-551 SESPAGS
+551 IESPTGS

-577 AYGEYTQDVTVN
+577 ADGEYTQDVTVN

-594 VKAFALRNVTE
+594 VTAFKLRNETE

-626 RIDVTPEQAY
+626 RIDVASELAY

-684 GKNPNAPAAL
+684 GKNPNVPAAL

-708 EKLTSSFKCAVAPNP
+708 EKLTFSFKYVVEPNP
-723 VTSISVDKSQLEF
+723 VKSISVDKSQLEF

-766 ATFKFTDIPGWL
+766 ATFKFTKIPDWL
-778 EVQDANG
+778 WVLDASG
-785 KKVIVNSKWHPAG
+785 KRVIVNSKWHPAG
-798 DYYVRVTNPNMAG
+798 DYYVKVTNPNMAG
-811 NSRQTQRAEIKVE
+811 NSRQTQTAEIKVV

-835 RVELKYIPV
+835 RVVLKYIPV
-844 DHFVVEG
+844 ERFEVDV
-851 KTELTVDRAE
+851 KTPLTVDRAE

-877 KLVVKSDKRNNVPL
+877 NLTVKSSERGIVPV
-891 GVVAVSQGGEQI
+891 GVVAVSQGGRQI
-903 NVVNFWNTEKKKEGV
+903 NGMEGV

-927 QVSQSGEQF
+927 QVSRAGEQF
-936 TLALKAVE
+936 KLVLKAVE
-944 LGNAG
+944 QGSAG

-957 TVGIVSVQS
+957 TVGIVPVLS

-978 SSAFKHPY
+978 SSAFKHKY
-986 TVLPVTVNPANASRP
+986 TVLPVTVTPADASRP
-1001 ALEFKRNTGNNT
+1001 ALEFKGGKYNT
-1013 APPIQVE
+1013 ANPSYVKVE
-1020 VTGPQGEGLYL
+1020 GPQGDSLYL
-1031 FEPKNKNNYTDREEE
+1031 FTPNRNDYKDWEED
-1046 LVGVVKDKDSK
+1046 LVGVVKDGK
-1057 SKKGGALKVKVVN
+1057 SPMGNALKVKVVN

-1083 NEITEHIKLAKGVSY
+1083 KEITKHIKLAKGVSY

-1113 ASLKWKGIWGAAPS
+1113 AALKWKGISGAAPG
-1127 WVKPVSAERDTMN
+1127 WVKPVNAERDTVN

-1183 PKNVI
+1183 PRNVI

-1255 KYNASVFAETTEVT
+1255 KYNASVFAETTEIT

-1297 SADPKMKDG
+1297 SADPKKKDG

-1360 AFNGVGVGSTW
+1360 AFKNGVGFGSTW

-1385 DDAPLTLKA
+1385 DDAPLTLRA
-1394 VMGTGVN
+1394 AMGTGVN

-1444 AVAPADP
+1444 EVAPADP
-1451 SLKRLQWDFSRV
+1451 SLKRLQWDFYSV
-1463 PGKIEGSVSVVEGS
+1463 PGKIHAPVSVVEGS
-1477 GDEWRSL
+1477 GDEWKSL
-1484 RITGTS
+1484 KITAGS
-1490 IGFTRMRVRASD
+1490 IVGFTRMRVRASD

-1510 MLLIEVVWTHYPIV
+1510 MLLIEVVQSHYPIV

-1579 SGYVRNSKNPAT
+1579 SGYVRNRNNPAT
-1591 IWVGDRL
+1591 IYVGNKL

-1632 VSFASFGDAESDAQG
+1632 VSFAGFGDAESNAQG
-1647 VAVYRDVPAGLYYAT
+1647 VAVYRDVPAGRYYAT
-1662 VRAEGYKPVTV
+1662 VRAEGYRPATV

-1679 LEATT
+1679 LKATT
-1684 VQVSLKK
+1684 VQVSLEK
-1691 ESVVTQK
+1691 ESVVAQK

-1747 TVEGSGEPWKV
+1747 TVEGSGEPWK
-1758 EGGKKYYYK
+1758 EEDGKKYYYK
-1767 PQTVQ
+1767 LQTVQ
-1772 VRVAGGNARL
+1772 VAGGNARL

-1799 RTLTVVTVDGEFGIM
+1799 RTLTVVTVDGEFGVL
-1814 LDGVAVRVAGGDIQE
+1814 LDGVAVRVAGGDVHE
-1829 TANGKATF
+1829 TVNGVTEFK
-1837 QLADSRSKRKVTASK
+1837 LADSRSKRRVTASK
-1852 RGYVSQEEQVL
+1852 RGYVAQEDQVL
-1863 VNGADAIVRFT
+1863 VNGADATVRFT
-1874 MAVQTYSVELTV
+1874 MAVQTYSVALTV
-1886 KGEGGAVLK
+1886 KGEGGTVLSG
-1895 DAVVYL
+1895 AVVYL
-1901 DGSRKTTTDGSG
+1901 DGSRKTMTDGSG

-1920 RVGGHTLLAVAE
+1920 RVGGHTLLAVADE
-1932 GYVNGEVGVDV
+1932 YVNGELGVDV
-1943 SSNFK
+1943 SSDFK
-1948 GEITLKQGFSP
+1948 GEITLKRGFSP

-1969 VKSGSNPLPG
+1969 VKSGNNPLPG

-2003 NGPYVVEAFKT
+2003 NGTYVVEAFKT
-2014 GYKRGVGTVEVKDN
+2014 GYKRGEGTVEVKDN
-2028 DANLNIA
+2028 DANLSIA

-2042 YVQSSVTITV
+2042 YVQSSVTVSVIDKV
-2052 VDVVT
+2052 SRK
-2057 GQALDNAKVVITGA
+2057 ALDDAEVVITGA
-2071 TPAKHSGNEWEYK
+2071 TPAKQSGNVWEYK
-2084 LGKGA
+2084 LVKGI
-2089 YTLVVSCDGYQTQV
+2089 YTLVVRRDGYQTQV
-2103 ENLTVANANI
+2103 ETLEVRNANI
-2113 TKNIKLGRGKNP
+2113 TKVIELVRGKNQ
-2125 KFDLT
+2125 KYDLT
-2130 VKVVAYGGEPLD
+2130 IRVMTYGGEPLD
-2142 GATVTIEGQTAKGT
+2142 GATVTIKDQTAERT

-2232 EPTEPIRNNFDF
+2232 EPAEPSRNNFDF
-2244 KGWTLDGSDYA
+2244 KGWTLGGAVYDFA
-2255 FTEPVTK
+2255 EPVTK
-2262 DIVLEAKWEKKAG
+2262 DIVLEAKWGRKAG

-2282 LNARGGKFADG
+2282 LNARGGKFANG
-2293 SDSKE
+2293 SDSLA
-2298 VEVEGGSV
+2298 VEVEGGAV

-2319 YKLMGWVLDGEPYD
+2319 YKLMGWTLNGEAYD
-2333 FTAPVNGNIEL
+2333 FTTPVNGNIEL
-2344 VAKWKEVSGMMH
+2344 VAKWKELSGMMH

-2366 PEPAKQEVVHGAQ
+2366 PEPEKQEVQHGNT
-2379 ATKPAKDP
+2379 ATKPAEDP

-2392 RFVRW
+2392 KFVGW
-2397 NWKGNP
+2397 FWKGNP

-2421 ADPGVTLRKV
+2421 AEQGVTVRKV
-2431 VFLANG
+2431 TFLANG
-2437 GLFGNGQARMEVEVA
+2437 GLFGNGQARMEVAVA
-2452 DNTKVSRPTHS
+2452 DGTKVSRPTNS
-2463 APTRK
+2463 ALTRK
-2468 DHELVNWTLNGAPY
+2468 DHELVNWTLNGAVY
-2482 DFETPV
+2482 NFETLV
-2488 TADIELVA
+2488 TTDIELVA
-2496 QWKVNTV
+2496 QWKVNTIV
-2503 KKQHEVVFMAYGG
+2503 TQHEVIFMAYGG
-2516 KPEPETQTV
+2516 KPEPEMQTV

-2610 TQGIARA
+2610 TQGISRA
-2617 KFTLEG
+2617 YFTLEG
-2623 WTLKGEKYDF
+2623 WTLKGEVYDF
-2633 KKPVM
+2633 TKPVT

-2648 PETGVT
+2648 PETGIT
-2654 AYRVVFMALGGT
+2654 EYRVVFMAQGGR
-2666 PEPPVQLVAEGK
+2666 PEPPVQLVKSGDK
-2678 QAQEPVAPTKEG
+2678 AQRPADPAKEG
-2690 FSFQGWTKNGAA
+2690 FTFQGWNLRGGATYSFTEA
-2702 YNFEDPVVADIV
+2702 VTQDIV
-2714 LEAQWQNN
+2714 LDAQWQNN
-2722 TPAIKKYTVVFVAN
+2722 TPATKKYTVVFVAN

-2753 GSRVEAP
+2753 GSRVEEP
-2760 AKPSRTNFTFSGWML
+2760 AKPSRGVDFTFSGWML
-2775 RGAAYDFTRPVKED
+2775 RGAAYDFTRTVKED
-2789 LVLEARWTPKQ
+2789 LVLEARWTPKP
-2800 GVEIYTVTFMAN
+2800 GLTTFTVTFMAN
-2812 GGTPEPLVQIVKKGE
+2812 GGAPEPLAQIVKNGE

-2839 YTLKGWTKDGT
+2839 FKLKGWTKDGSTLYNFDNAVT
-2850 AKYDF
+2850 ADL
-2855 TTTSVNENI
+2855 
-2864 VLYAMWEKEDPSVK
+2864 VLKAQWEKEDPSMTTHIV
-2878 EHTVV
+2878 TY
-2883 FVANGGAFA
+2883 VANGGKFA
-2892 DGKNRMEFK
+2892 DGSSRLAIE
-2901 VAARTL
+2901 VADGKP

-2926 NGAPYTFAEPV
+2926 DGAPYTFEEPV
-2937 TADIVLVAQWK
+2937 GRNIVLVAQWK

-2972 LVAEGKPAQQPVNP
+2972 LVAEGKQAQQPQDP
-2986 AKDGFTFQEWTLEGA
+2986 AKNGFTFQRWTLEGA
-3001 TYGFTEPVTKDI
+3001 AYGFTEAVTKDI
-3013 VLRAKWQANSG
+3013 VLKAQWEKKDPNMT
-3024 VKERT
+3024 EYT

-3041 GSDVQKFK
+3041 GSDVQKFT
-3049 VKDGGTVLEPTAPVK
+3049 VKDGGKVLEPTAPVK

-3070 GWTKGGS
+3070 GWIKDGS
-3077 VKYNFADPVNADLV
+3077 TKYNFADPVNADLV
-3091 LYAMWDKKQSVTVER
+3091 LYAMWDKKHTVATEH
-3106 TVVFVANGGTF
+3106 TVVFVANGGAF

-3189 GGAPEPLVQTVK
+3189 GGTPEPLTQIVKK
-3201 NGEKAQEPKDVKKE
+3201 NGTAQKPIDVKKE
-3215 GFKLK
+3215 GFTLK
-3220 GWTLDGAAYDFT
+3220 GWTLDGAAYHFT
-3232 TAVTANIVLK
+3232 EQVTKNIVLK
-3242 AQWEKKDPSVTV
+3242 AQWEKDPGVTV

-3268 GSERMGV
+3268 GTERMEV
-3275 EVENGKLANRPTD
+3275 EVAAGKLANRPTD
-3288 PVKVGYVFMG
+3288 PVKVGYAFIG

-3304 EYDFTEPVTSDI
+3304 EYDFTEQVTSNI
-3316 ELVAQWEE
+3316 KLVAQWEE
-3324 NASSWCTVHFMTLG
+3324 NASLWCTVHFMTLG
-3338 GEPQPAEQKLQKGE
+3338 GEPQPKVQRLQKGE
-3352 IAQRPPQNPAKD
+3352 KAQEPATNPAKE
-3364 GFTFQGWTLDGAPY
+3364 GFTFQGWTLNDVAY
-3378 SFTAAVMKDI
+3378 NFSDTVKESI
-3388 VLKAKWQVNSGVT
+3388 VLKAKWQVNSGVTERRVTFMALGGKFADGTDVMVFTVQNGKSVPRPQDDPIKEGFTFKGWTLDGAPYGFTETVTKDIVLKAQWEKEDPNMTEHKVTFMALGGAFADGTDVQSFTVKDGEAVQEPTAPKKVGFTLQGWTLDGAPYDFNKTVTKDIVLKAEWEANSSVT

-3421 TFTVKDRGMV
+3421 TFTVKDGEAV
-3431 LEPTA
+3431 LKPTA
-3436 PVKEGYTLTGWTKD
+3436 PVKEGFTLQGWTKD
-3450 GSAKYIF
+3450 GSAEYNF
-3457 TSPVTADLVLYAMWK
+3457 TTPVAADLVLYAMWEK
-3472 KENPSMTEHR
+3472 K
-3482 VTFMALGGAFAD
+3482 A
-3494 GTDVQAFT
+3494 
-3502 VKDGEAVLE
+3502 
-3511 PTAPKKEG
+3511 
-3519 FTLQGWMLEGV
+3519 
-3530 PYNFTAAVKN
+3530 
-3540 DIVLKAAWEANSGV
+3540 GV
-3554 TERTVTFMA
+3554 T
-3563 LGGKFADGSDVQSF
+3563 
-3577 TVKDGEAVL
+3577 
-3586 EPTAPKKEGFTF
+3586 
-3598 RGWTLEGVPYS
+3598 
-3609 FTTAVTKDIVLKA
+3609 
-3622 QWEKSDPSVKE
+3622 KE

-3644 FADGTDVQAFTVKDG
+3644 FADGTDVQSFMVKDG
-3659 EAVLEPMAPE
+3659 TTVRKPQDPVKVGFTFQE
-3669 KEGYTLQGWT
+3669 WT
-3679 LEGMPYNFTMAVTKD
+3679 LDGAAYDFTATVTKD
-3694 IVLKAQ
+3694 IVLKA
-3700 WEKRDP
+3700 K
-3706 GMTEH
+3706 
-3711 KVTFMALGGAFADG
+3711 
-3725 SDVQSFTV
+3725 
-3733 MDGETVLRPT
+3733 
-3743 APVKEG
+3743 
-3749 YTLKG
+3749 
-3754 WTKDGNEE
+3754 
-3762 YNFGTSVREDIV
+3762 
-3774 LYAMWEKEDPSMTE
+3774 WEKEDPNMTE
-3788 HTVVFVANGGTFA
+3788 
-3801 DGKERMEF
+3801 
-3809 KVADGKA
+3809 
-3816 VLKPTAPVKAGS
+3816 
-3828 FFSEWRKQGGE
+3828 
-3839 KYDFS
+3839 Y
-3844 QPVTTDLELEAQWE
+3844 
-3858 SREHTVSFM
+3858 
-3867 ALGGRPEPQ
+3867 
-3876 AQRVVHGNKATHPQ
+3876 
-3890 VDPSKD
+3890 
-3896 GFDFR
+3896 
-3901 GWTKDGN
+3901 
-3908 TLYNFDVEVVT
+3908 
-3919 ESIALKAMW
+3919 
-3928 EAKPGVTVR
+3928 
-3937 TVTFMALGGAFADG
+3937 TVTFMALGG
-3951 TDVQSFTV
+3951 T
-3959 EDGKAVLEP
+3959 
-3968 TAPVK
+3968 
-3973 KGFTLQG
+3973 
-3980 WTLEGVPYS
+3980 
-3989 FTAAV
+3989 
-3994 KKDIVLKAQWEK
+3994 
-4006 ENPGMAERTV
+4006 
-4016 TFMALGGAFADGSDV
+4016 FADGSDV

-4053 TLKGWTKD
+4053 
-4061 RSAKYDFTVA
+4061 
-4071 VTEDIVLYAMW
+4071 
-4082 EKQQSV
+4082 
-4088 TKEHTVTFMALGGAF
+4088 
-4103 ADGTD
+4103 
-4108 VQSFTVKDGATV
+4108 
-4120 RKPQD
+4120 
-4125 PAKKGFTFQ
+4125 
-4134 GWTLDGAP
+4134 
-4142 YGFTEAVTKDIVLKA
+4142 
-4157 QWEKVDP
+4157 
-4164 NMTEYTVTFM
+4164 N
-4174 ALGGAFADGS
+4174 
-4184 DVQSFTVKAG
+4184 
-4194 ETVLEPTA
+4194 
-4202 PVKEG
+4202 
-4207 YTLKGWK
+4207 LKGWK
-4214 KDGGAGYNFGDR
+4214 KANGTEYNFGDR

-4235 VWENNAGVTVEH
+4235 VWEKKDPSVKEH
-4247 KVVFV
+4247 TVVFV

-4289 RWMLRGAAY
+4289 RWMLRGVAY

-4314 IANPGVETFTVTFM
+4314 KPDPGIETFTVTFM

-4354 KEGFKLKGWTLNGA
+4354 KEGFTLKGWTKDGA
-4368 AYDFTTAVTAD
+4368 VYDFSTQVTAD
-4379 IVLKAQWEKKDPS
+4379 IVLKAKWEKEDPS

-4403 GGKFADGSERMEVEV
+4403 GGKFADGSDRMEVEV
-4418 AAGTLANR
+4418 ANGTLANR

-4437 TGWKL
+4437 TGWML
-4442 GSAKYDF
+4442 GRAEYDF
-4449 TEPVTEDI
+4449 SQPVTEDLV
-4457 ELEAQWESSKHTVS
+4457 LEAQWESSEHTVS
-4471 FMALGGE
+4471 FMALGGM

-4494 PQDEPRKAGFTFRG
+4494 PQDEPRKVGFTFRG

-4562 VKDGETVRKPKN
+4562 VKDGETVRKPKD

-4582 KGWTLDGATY
+4582 KGWTLDGAPY
-4592 GFNEAVRKDIVL
+4592 DFNKTVTKDIVL

-4611 DPSMTEHRVTFMA
+4611 NPGITEYKVTFMA

-4630 DGSDVQSFAVK
+4630 DGSDVQSFTVK
-4641 AGETVLVPTA
+4641 DGETVLEPTA

-4657 TLKGWTEDGN
+4657 TLNGWTEDGS
-4667 AEYKFMTPVT
+4667 AEYHFTTPVT
-4677 ADLVLYAMWEKKNP
+4677 ADLVLYAMWKKNAGV
-4691 SMTEHMV
+4691 TVEHTV

-4710 KNRMAF
+4710 KNRMEF
-4716 EVADG
+4716 MVADG
-4721 TVLMQPE
+4721 AALTQPE

-4734 FTFGGWMLRG
+4734 FTFSGWMLRG
-4744 AAYDFTRPVSENLV
+4744 TAYDFAQQVKEDLV
-4758 LEAQWVP
+4758 LEAQWAP
-4765 NPDIVTFT
+4765 NPGIETFT

-4783 EPLVQIVKN
+4783 EPLVEIVKN
-4792 GEKAQEPIDV
+4792 GEKAQKPIDV
-4802 KKERFTLKG
+4802 KKADFTLKG
-4811 WTLDGAAYDFTTAV
+4811 WTLNGAAYDFTTAV

-4831 KAQWEQDPGVTV
+4831 KAQWEANAGVTV
-4843 HTVTYVAN
+4843 HKVTYVAN
-4851 GGKFADGLDRMEVE
+4851 GGKFADGSDRMEVE

-4879 KVGCA
+4879 KDGCA
-4884 LTRWTLGGAEYNF
+4884 LTRWTLGGAEYDF
-4897 TEPVTEDIELVA
+4897 TQKVTEDIELVA

-4928 PAIQRVKKGEKAQ
+4928 PAIQRVKRGEKAQ
-4941 KPSAEEEPKMAGYVF
+4941 KPSPEEEPKMAGYVF
-4956 KGWMLGEELYEFSKE
+4956 KGWMLGEERYDFSKE

-5012 EAEVVRYE
+5012 EAEVARYE

-5037 ELRLDVSQ
+5037 DLRLDVSQ
-5045 LPEGLYLLRLAD
+5045 LPEGLYLLHLAD

>member
-1 MCLGFGGR
+1 MAAGRSARRDAFGR
-9 GAFGAAGCVWAGT
+9 GRP
-22 AHGRTVPRG
+22 HGRTVSRG
-31 AGDARA
+31 AGDACA

-54 FARSSMVSDALSQLN
+54 SARSSMVSDALSQLN

-114 GALAWMVPSAAQV
+114 GALVWMVPSAAQV

-141 DAKPGSDYVV
+141 DAKPGGDYVV

-174 DRSVSWLRVDRN
+174 DRSVSWLRVDQT
-186 SLNGILTYKDF
+186 SLNGILAYKDF

-219 WTIPGEE
+219 WTIPGKE
-226 GTAKTELKVWS
+226 GTAATELKVWS

-250 TEIRKVTT
+250 TKTLRVTT
-258 KDVPVSGITL
+258 KDVPVHGIKL
-268 EVEAQDPVPVGKGG
+268 KVEAQEPVPVGKGG
-282 TIRVKYKPENATD
+282 TIRVVYNPENATD
-295 RRVKFTSDDGVVD
+295 RRVRITSDDGVVE
-308 VLPTNVPGVFSFRVL
+308 VLPTNVPGVFSFKVL
-323 KSGSGRLRAVAENG
+323 KNGSAHLHAVAEDG
-337 REGAPTAEKTLN
+337 RVGAPTAEETFT

-356 DVKMAMLDGEQ
+356 DVKMAMSDGEQ
-367 GGTGYDRLIYRN
+367 GGAGYDRLIYRN

-390 TSDGPIAGLEKELA
+390 TSDGPIVGLEKELA
-404 WSGKIG
+404 WEGKIG
-410 ASPIANGLH
+410 NSHIANGLG

-427 PHNTNKVW
+427 PHNGNKVW
-435 QPALVGRSSKAKPDG
+435 QPALVGRSSEARPDG

-464 EVDAPYLSLAL
+464 KVDAPYLSLAL
-475 SWTAKSGETKE
+475 SWTDGNGATKK
-486 ASYKLRIG
+486 ASYTLKIG
-494 EVKVSSFGV
+494 EVKVNSFGV
-503 DPKETDLYVGSKPNG
+503 DPKETDLYVGSNPNG
-518 FITVTPQPSKAY
+518 FITVTPAPSLAY
-530 FQGFSVKRKGSESMR
+530 YQGFSVRRKPGTGSDR
-545 VLKADP
+545 VLKAEP
-551 SESPAGS
+551 IESPTGS

-577 AYGEYTQDVTVN
+577 ADGGYTQDVTVN

-594 VKAFALRNVTE
+594 VTAFKLRNETKGE
-605 GKDITGGDYV
+605 DITGGDYV
-615 LRLKK
+615 LQLKK
-620 GERVQL
+620 GEKVQL
-626 RIDVTPEQAY
+626 RIDVASERAY
-636 DRGFDIVGAST
+636 DRGFGIEGAST

-660 TLTIVAL
+660 TLTIEAL

-684 GKNPNAPAAL
+684 GNAPAAF

-708 EKLTSSFKCAVAPNP
+708 EKLTFSFKYVVAQNP
-723 VTSISVDKSQLEF
+723 VRGITLDRQSLEF

-785 KKVIVNSKWHPAG
+785 KKVTVNTKWHPAG
-798 DYYVRVTNPNMAG
+798 DYYVKVTNSNIAG
-811 NSRQTQRAEIKVE
+811 NSRQTQTAEIKVV

-835 RVELKYIPV
+835 RVVLKYIPV
-844 DHFVVEG
+844 ERFEVDG

-877 KLVVKSDKRNNVPL
+877 KLVVKSNKRGSIPVS
-891 GVVAVSQGGEQI
+891 VVAVSQGGEQI
-903 NVVNFWNTEKKKEGV
+903 NVVNFGNTEKKKEGV

-927 QVSQSGEQF
+927 EVSQSGEQF

-944 LGNAG
+944 RGSAG
-949 TEYVSAGF
+949 TEYPSAGF
-957 TVGIVSVQS
+957 SVGIVEVKN
-966 VSYAP
+966 VSYAS
-971 ELVVPIR
+971 ELRVPIR

-986 TVLPVTVNPANASRP
+986 TVLPVTITPANASRP
-1001 ALEFKRNTGNNT
+1001 ALEFKRNIGNNT
-1013 APPIQVE
+1013 APPIQVS

-1046 LVGVVKDKDSK
+1046 LVGVVKDGK
-1057 SKKGGALKVKVVN
+1057 SPKGGALKVKVVN
-1070 VKPTKITVVDLEG
+1070 VKPTKITVFDLEG
-1083 NEITEHIKLAKGVSY
+1083 NEITKPIELAKGVSY
-1098 SYPLRILVEP
+1098 SYPLRVLVEP
-1108 DSVSL
+1108 DDVSL
-1113 ASLKWKGIWGAAPS
+1113 AALEWKRISGNAAPG
-1127 WVKPVSAERDTMN
+1127 WVQQVNAERDTAN
-1140 HRLILNYLVQTRD
+1140 HRLILNYLVQTKD
-1153 FAVEKSSGFEFW
+1153 FAIGTKSGFEISHRF
-1165 HEHGD
+1165 GD
-1170 GSSATKKQILFDQ
+1170 GSAATKKQVFFDQ
-1183 PKNVI
+1183 PRNDI
-1188 EKITVDPAE
+1188 EQITVEPAE

-1215 EVVDNDA
+1215 EVVDNGA
-1222 LGHTMVRTY
+1222 LGYTMKRIY
-1231 PSGLLPTIKVRQV
+1231 PDWFPFLPTIGVKLV

-1255 KYNASVFAETTEVT
+1255 KYSASAYAETTDVT

-1279 TCTVVALPSGA
+1279 MCRVVALPSGGA
-1290 TTNFTLS
+1290 TGFTLS

-1306 VLELTL
+1306 VLELLL
-1312 GEEGMDVAEANLF
+1312 GEEGKDVAEANLF
-1325 REPSTQDAFY
+1325 RAPSTQDAFY
-1335 RLVEW
+1335 RVVEW

-1360 AFNGVGVGSTW
+1360 AFNSGTGSGSTW

-1385 DDAPLTLKA
+1385 DDAPLTLRA

-1401 RRTSDIQV
+1401 RRTSDIRV

-1444 AVAPADP
+1444 EVAPADP
-1451 SLKRLQWDFSRV
+1451 SLKRLQWDFSSV
-1463 PGKIEGSVSVVEGS
+1463 PGKIHAPVSVVEGS
-1477 GDEWRSL
+1477 GDEWKSL
-1484 RITGTS
+1484 KITAGS
-1490 IGFTRMRVRASD
+1490 IVGFTRMRVRASD
-1502 MFGRQTSR
+1502 MYGRRTSR
-1510 MLLIEVVWTHYPIV
+1510 MLLIEVVQSHYPIV

-1579 SGYVRNSKNPAT
+1579 SGYVRNRNNPAT
-1591 IWVGDRL
+1591 IYVGNKL

-1632 VSFASFGDAESDAQG
+1632 VSFAGFGDAESDAQG
-1647 VAVYRDVPAGLYYAT
+1647 VAVYRDVPAGSYYAT
-1662 VRAEGYKPVTV
+1662 VRAEGYKPATV

-1679 LEATT
+1679 LKATT
-1684 VQVSLKK
+1684 VQVSLEK
-1691 ESVVTQK
+1691 EPVVTQK

-1706 NKETQGLV
+1706 NKETQSLV

-1722 GRAGVTTDVNGVA
+1722 GRAGVSTDVNGVA

-1747 TVEGSGEPWKV
+1747 TVEGSGEPWTTTP
-1758 EGGKKYYYK
+1758 KKKFFK

-1782 EVALESVV
+1782 EVDLESVE

-1799 RTLTVVTVDGEFGIM
+1799 RTLTVVTVDGEFGVM
-1814 LDGVAVRVAGGDIQE
+1814 LDGVDVRVAGGDVQKTVE
-1829 TANGKATF
+1829 GKTEF
-1837 QLADSRSKRKVTASK
+1837 KLADSRSKRKVTASK

-1863 VNGADAIVRFT
+1863 VNGADATVRFT
-1874 MAVQTYSVELTV
+1874 MAVQTYSVALTV
-1886 KGEGGAVLK
+1886 KGEGGTVLK

-1932 GYVNGEVGVDV
+1932 GYVNGELGVDV
-1943 SSNFK
+1943 SSDFA
-1948 GEITLKQGFSP
+1948 GEITLKRGFSP
-1959 KPREY
+1959 KPVKY

-1969 VKSGSNPLPG
+1969 VKSGNNPLPG
-1979 ATVRLESGKT
+1979 ATVRLASGKT
-1989 AETDANGMATFAVL
+1989 AETDANGMATFEVL
-2003 NGPYVVEAFKT
+2003 NGTYVVDAFKT
-2014 GYKRGVGTVEVKDN
+2014 GYKKGEGTVEVRDN
-2028 DANLNIA
+2028 DANLSIA

-2042 YVQSSVTITV
+2042 YVQSSVTV
-2052 VDVVT
+2052 SVT
-2057 GQALDNAKVVITGA
+2057 DKVSGKALDNAKVVITDA
-2071 TPAKHSGNEWEYK
+2071 TPAKQSGNVWEYK
-2084 LGKGA
+2084 LVKGT
-2089 YTLVVSCDGYQTQV
+2089 YTLVVSCEGYVTQV
-2103 ENLTVANANI
+2103 ETLTVTNANI
-2113 TKNIKLGRGKNP
+2113 TKDIKLGRGKNP

-2130 VKVVAYGGEPLD
+2130 VKVVAYGGQPLG
-2142 GATVTIEGQTAKGT
+2142 GATVTIEGQPAKGT
-2156 QANVTTFS
+2156 QANITTFS

-2201 KFKVTFDAKG
+2201 KFRVTFDAKG

-2218 KTLEKRVEEGTQVE
+2218 ETQEKRVEEGKQVE
-2232 EPTEPIRNNFDF
+2232 EPAEPIRNSFDF
-2244 KGWTLDGSDYA
+2244 KGWTLDGTKYN

-2282 LNARGGKFADG
+2282 LKANGGKFANG
-2293 SDSKE
+2293 SDSTQ
-2298 VEVEGGSV
+2298 VEVEGGAV

-2319 YKLMGWVLDGEPYD
+2319 YKLMGWTLDGEDYE

-2344 VAKWKEVSGMMH
+2344 EAKWARLSGMKH
-2356 TVTFLAYGGT
+2356 RVIFLAYGGT
-2366 PEPAKQEVVHGAQ
+2366 PEPEEQEVQHGGT
-2379 ATKPAKDP
+2379 ATKPADP

-2412 DLVLEAEYV
+2412 DLVLEAEYE
-2421 ADPGVTLRKV
+2421 ANPGVTVRRV

-2437 GLFGNGQARMEVEVA
+2437 GLFGNGQARMEVEVEN
-2452 DNTKVSRPTHS
+2452 NTKVSRPTHS

-2468 DHELVNWTLNGAPY
+2468 DHELVNWTLNGAVY
-2482 DFETPV
+2482 NFETPV
-2488 TADIELVA
+2488 TTDIELVA
-2496 QWKVNTV
+2496 QWKVNTS
-2503 KKQHEVVFMAYGG
+2503 KTQHKVIFMAYGG

-2555 FNAQVKKDLV
+2555 FNAQVKRDLV

-2589 FANGE
+2589 FANG
-2594 KRIEVGVARG
+2594 KDRIEVGVARG

-2610 TQGIARA
+2610 TQGISRA
-2617 KFTLEG
+2617 DFTLEG
-2623 WTLKGEKYDF
+2623 WTLKGEAYDF
-2633 KKPVM
+2633 TKPVT
-2638 EDIELAALWK
+2638 EDIELAAQWK
-2648 PETGVT
+2648 ANQGVK

-2678 QAQEPVAPTKEG
+2678 QAQEPVAPTKDG
-2690 FSFQGWTKNGAA
+2690 FTFQEWTKNGAA

-2714 LEAQWQNN
+2714 LEAQWHDN
-2722 TPAIKKYTVVFVAN
+2722 TPWTKKYTVVFVAN
-2736 GGTFADGKNRME
+2736 GGTFTDGKNRME

-2760 AKPSRTNFTFSGWML
+2760 AKPSRVDFTFSGWML

-2789 LVLEARWTPKQ
+2789 LVLEARWTPKP
-2800 GVEIYTVTFMAN
+2800 GLTTFTVTFMAN
-2812 GGTPEPLVQIVKKGE
+2812 GGAPEPLAQIVKNGE

-2839 YTLKGWTKDGT
+2839 FKLKGWTKDGSTLYNFDNAVT
-2850 AKYDF
+2850 ADL
-2855 TTTSVNENI
+2855 
-2864 VLYAMWEKEDPSVK
+2864 VLKAQWEKEDPSMTTHIV
-2878 EHTVV
+2878 TY
-2883 FVANGGAFA
+2883 VANGGKFA
-2892 DGKNRMEFK
+2892 DGSSRLAIE
-2901 VAARTL
+2901 VADGKP

-2926 NGAPYTFAEPV
+2926 NGAPYTFTKPV

-2953 KAYRVVFMALGGTP
+2953 KAYRVVFMALGGAP

-2986 AKDGFTFQEWTLEGA
+2986 AKDGFTFQWWTLNDVA
-3001 TYGFTEPVTKDI
+3001 YSFTETVTKDI
-3013 VLRAKWQANSG
+3013 VLRAKWQANPG
-3024 VKERT
+3024 VTERT

-3041 GSDVQKFK
+3041 GSDVQSFA
-3049 VKDGGTVLEPTAPVK
+3049 VKDGGTVLEPMTPVK

-3091 LYAMWDKKQSVTVER
+3091 LYAMWEKQQSVTVQH

-3126 MVADGA
+3126 KVADGA
-3132 VLTQPEKPT
+3132 ALTQPEKPT
-3141 RTDFTFGEWMLR
+3141 RANFTFSGWMLR
-3153 GAEYDFTRP
+3153 GAVYDFAQP
-3162 VKEDLVLEARWTPK
+3162 VRGDLVLEAKWEPN
-3176 PGVAT
+3176 PGIET

-3189 GGAPEPLVQTVK
+3189 GGVPEPLAQIVEK
-3201 NGEKAQEPKDVKKE
+3201 NGTAQKPIDVKKE
-3215 GFKLK
+3215 GFTLK
-3220 GWTLDGAAYDFT
+3220 GWTLEGVQYNFT
-3232 TAVTANIVLK
+3232 ELVTKNIVLK
-3242 AQWEKKDPSVTV
+3242 AQWEKDPGVTV

-3268 GSERMGV
+3268 GSDRMEV
-3275 EVENGKLANRPTD
+3275 EVANGKLANRPTD
-3288 PVKVGYVFMG
+3288 PVKVGYAFMG
-3298 WNLNGA
+3298 WKLNGA
-3304 EYDFTEPVTSDI
+3304 EYPFTEPVTSNI
-3316 ELVAQWEE
+3316 ELEAQWEE

-3338 GEPQPAEQKLQKGE
+3338 GKPQPEVQKLQKGE
-3352 IAQRPPQNPAKD
+3352 KAQRPAENPAKQ
-3364 GFTFQGWTLDGAPY
+3364 GFTFQDWTLNGAVY
-3378 SFTAAVMKDI
+3378 SFTTETVTESI
-3388 VLKAKWQVNSGVT
+3388 VLKAKWQVNPGVT
-3401 ERTVTFMALG
+3401 ERRVTFMALG
-3411 GKFADGTDVQ
+3411 GKFADGSDVMV
-3421 TFTVKDRGMV
+3421 FTVQNGKSVPRPQDD
-3431 LEPTA
+3431 PI
-3436 PVKEGYTLTGWTKD
+3436 KEGFTLKGWTKD
-3450 GSAKYIF
+3450 GAVYDFS
-3457 TSPVTADLVLYAMWK
+3457 TQVTADIVLKAQWEK
-3472 KENPSMTEHR
+3472 KDSSVTEHT

-3494 GTDVQAFT
+3494 GTDVQSFT

-3519 FTLQGWMLEGV
+3519 FTFQEWMLEGV

-3554 TERTVTFMA
+3554 TEHEVTFMA
-3563 LGGKFADGSDVQSF
+3563 LGGAFADGSDVQSF

-3586 EPTAPKKEGFTF
+3586 EPTAPKKEGYILT
-3598 RGWTLEGVPYS
+3598 GWTKDGSAKYN
-3609 FTTAVTKDIVLKA
+3609 FANAVNADLVLYAMWVK
-3622 QWEKSDPSVKE
+3622 KDPSVKE

-3644 FADGTDVQAFTVKDG
+3644 FADGSDVQTFMVKDG

-3669 KEGYTLQGWT
+3669 KEGFTFRGWT
-3679 LEGMPYNFTMAVTKD
+3679 LNGEAYDFSKAVTKD

-3706 GMTEH
+3706 SMTEH

-3725 SDVQSFTV
+3725 SDVQAFTV
-3733 MDGETVLRPT
+3733 KDGEMVLRPT

-3762 YNFGTSVREDIV
+3762 YDFGTSVKEDIV
-3774 LYAMWEKEDPSMTE
+3774 LYAVWEKEDPSMTE

-3828 FFSEWRKQGGE
+3828 FFSGWRKQGGE

-3876 AQRVVHGNKATHPQ
+3876 AQRVVHRDKATRPQ
-3890 VDPSKD
+3890 VNPSKV

-3908 TLYNFDVEVVT
+3908 TLYNFDDEVVT

-3928 EAKPGVTVR
+3928 EKKPGVTVH

-3951 TDVQSFTV
+3951 SDVQSFTV
-3959 EDGKAVLEP
+3959 KEGEAVLEP

-3973 KGFTLQG
+3973 AGFILAG
-3980 WTLEGVPYS
+3980 WTLDGAAYD
-3989 FTAAV
+3989 FTVAV
-3994 KKDIVLKAQWEK
+3994 TKDIVLKAQWEK
-4006 ENPGMAERTV
+4006 ENPGVTVRTV

-4031 QTFTVKAGETVLEP
+4031 QTFTVKAGEAVLEP

-4061 RSAKYDFTVA
+4061 RSAIYDFTVA

-4142 YGFTEAVTKDIVLKA
+4142 YGFTEVVTKDIVLKA

-4184 DVQSFTVKAG
+4184 DVQTFTVKAG

-4214 KDGGAGYNFGDR
+4214 KDGGAEYNFGDL

-4235 VWENNAGVTVEH
+4235 VWEKNAGVMVEH

-4265 KFKVADGTVLTQP
+4265 KFKVADGAVLTQP

-4289 RWMLRGAAY
+4289 RWMLRGTAY

-4354 KEGFKLKGWTLNGA
+4354 KEGFKLKGWTLDGA

-4392 MATHVVTYVAN
+4392 MTTHIVTYVAN
-4403 GGKFADGSERMEVEV
+4403 GGKFADGSDRMEIEV

-4426 PTDPVKKGSAL
+4426 PTDPVKKGFAV
-4437 TGWKL
+4437 TGWTL
-4442 GSAKYDF
+4442 DRVPYGF
-4449 TEPVTEDI
+4449 TEPVTKDI
-4457 ELEAQWESSKHTVS
+4457 ELEAQWASSEHTVS

-4486 EHGGKATR
+4486 EHGEKAKR
-4494 PQDEPRKAGFTFRG
+4494 PQDDPRKEGFTFQ
-4508 WMLGGA
+4508 WWTLGGA
-4514 EYVFE
+4514 KYDFDD
-4519 EAVTKDIA
+4519 AVTKDIV
-4527 LKAKWEK
+4527 LKAQWKK

-4555 SDVLSFT
+4555 SDVLSFA
-4562 VKDGETVRKPKN
+4562 VKDGETVRKPKD

-4582 KGWTLDGATY
+4582 KGWTLDGAPY
-4592 GFNEAVRKDIVL
+4592 GFTETVSKDIVL
-4604 KAQWEKE
+4604 KAQWEKV
-4611 DPSMTEHRVTFMA
+4611 DPNMTERTVTFMA

-4630 DGSDVQSFAVK
+4630 DGSDVQSFTVK
-4641 AGETVLVPTA
+4641 DGETVLEPTA

-4657 TLKGWTEDGN
+4657 TLNGWTEDGS
-4667 AEYKFMTPVT
+4667 AEYHFTTPVT
-4677 ADLVLYAMWEKKNP
+4677 ADLVLYAMWKKNAGV
-4691 SMTEHMV
+4691 TVEHTV

-4710 KNRMAF
+4710 KNRMEF
-4716 EVADG
+4716 MVADG
-4721 TVLMQPE
+4721 AALTQPE

-4734 FTFGGWMLRG
+4734 FTFSGWMLRG
-4744 AAYDFTRPVSENLV
+4744 TAYDFAQQVKEDLV
-4758 LEAQWVP
+4758 LEAQWAP
-4765 NPDIVTFT
+4765 NPGIETFT

-4792 GEKAQEPIDV
+4792 GEKAQKPIDV
-4802 KKERFTLKG
+4802 KKADFTLKG
-4811 WTLDGAAYDFTTAV
+4811 WTLNGAAYDFTTAV

-4831 KAQWEQDPGVTV
+4831 KAQWEANAGVTV
-4843 HTVTYVAN
+4843 HKVTYVAN
-4851 GGKFADGLDRMEVE
+4851 GGKFADGSDRMEVE

-4879 KVGCA
+4879 KDGCA
-4884 LTRWTLGGAEYNF
+4884 LTRWTLGGAEYDF
-4897 TEPVTEDIELVA
+4897 TQKVTEDIELVA

-4928 PAIQRVKKGEKAQ
+4928 PAIQRVKRGEKAQ
-4941 KPSAEEEPKMAGYVF
+4941 KPSPEEEPKMAGYVF
-4956 KGWMLGEELYEFSKE
+4956 KGWMLGEELYDFSKE

-5012 EAEVVRYE
+5012 EAEVARYE

-5037 ELRLDVSQ
+5037 DLRLDVSQ
-5045 LPEGLYLLRLAD
+5045 LPEGLYLLHLAD

>member
-1 MCLGFGGR
+1 M
-9 GAFGAAGCVWAGT
+9 
-22 AHGRTVPRG
+22 
-31 AGDARA
+31 
-37 AGGEVLK
+37 
-44 SDAIFFLSTI
+44 
-54 FARSSMVSDALSQLN
+54 
-69 VICIFEIKLF
+69 
-79 RYFCNG
+79 
-85 VLHHVL
+85 
-91 GINLIVGGFCMAN
+91 
-104 VKRFM
+104 
-109 LTLLL
+109 
-114 GALAWMVPSAAQV
+114 
-127 APNLLV
+127 
-133 ETVRVRIK
+133 
-141 DAKPGSDYVV
+141 
-151 NTMDAFGNRK
+151 
-161 PVTYV
+161 
-166 IECFPVGS
+166 
-174 DRSVSWLRVDRN
+174 
-186 SLNGILTYKDF
+186 
-197 PEPNFQTHDD
+197 
-207 LKRIENGWELTL
+207 
-219 WTIPGEE
+219 
-226 GTAKTELKVWS
+226 
-237 TKDGHGGTEKEVA
+237 
-250 TEIRKVTT
+250 
-258 KDVPVSGITL
+258 
-268 EVEAQDPVPVGKGG
+268 
-282 TIRVKYKPENATD
+282 
-295 RRVKFTSDDGVVD
+295 
-308 VLPTNVPGVFSFRVL
+308 
-323 KSGSGRLRAVAENG
+323 
-337 REGAPTAEKTLN
+337 
-349 VVQHHIS
+349 
-356 DVKMAMLDGEQ
+356 
-367 GGTGYDRLIYRN
+367 
-379 QTKDWMLHVTV
+379 
-390 TSDGPIAGLEKELA
+390 
-404 WSGKIG
+404 
-410 ASPIANGLH
+410 
-419 APIYGKGA
+419 
-427 PHNTNKVW
+427 
-435 QPALVGRSSKAKPDG
+435 
-450 TVVTQL
+450 VTQL

-464 EVDAPYLSLAL
+464 LVDAPYLSLTL
-475 SWTAKSGETKE
+475 SWTAKSGAKKE
-486 ASYKLRIG
+486 ANYTLRIG
-494 EVKVSSFGV
+494 EVKVSNFGV

-518 FITVTPQPSKAY
+518 FITVTPKPDLAY
-530 FQGFSVKRKGSESMR
+530 YQGFSVKRKGSESMR
-545 VLKADP
+545 VLKAEP
-551 SESPAGS
+551 IESPTGS

-577 AYGEYTQDVTVN
+577 ADGGYTQDVTVN
-589 VRKVG
+589 VKKVG
-594 VKAFALRNVTE
+594 VKAFVLRNETE

-620 GERVQL
+620 GEKVQL
-626 RIDVTPEQAY
+626 RIDVTSELAY
-636 DRGFDIVGAST
+636 DRGFDIVGVSGG
-647 AGNSRTLKVGDAG
+647 GNSRTLKVGDAG

-667 EGAWGQPG
+667 EGAWGQRG

-684 GKNPNAPAAL
+684 GKNPNAPAAF

-708 EKLTSSFKCAVAPNP
+708 EKLTFSFKYVVEPNP
-723 VTSISVDKSQLEF
+723 VRGISLDRQSLEF

-785 KKVIVNSKWHPAG
+785 KKVIAKTKSYPAG
-798 DYYVRVTNPNMAG
+798 DYYVKVTNPNIAG
-811 NSRQTQRAEIKVE
+811 NSRQTQTAEIKVV

-835 RVELKYIPV
+835 SVVLKYIPV
-844 DHFVVEG
+844 TGFEVIG
-851 KTELTVDRAE
+851 KPELFVDRAE

-877 KLVVKSDKRNNVPL
+877 KLVVKSNKRSNVPL
-891 GVVAVSQGGEQI
+891 GVVVVSQGGEQI
-903 NVVNFWNTEKKKEGV
+903 NVVNFGNTEKKKEGV

-927 QVSQSGEQF
+927 EVAQSGEQF

-944 LGNAG
+944 RGSVG
-949 TEYVSAGF
+949 SEYVSAGF
-957 TVGIVSVQS
+957 TVGIVPVQS

-986 TVLPVTVNPANASRP
+986 TVLPVTVTPANASRP
-1001 ALEFKRNTGNNT
+1001 ALEFKRNIGNNT
-1013 APPIQVE
+1013 GNPIQVS

-1031 FEPKNKNNYTDREEE
+1031 FEPLNKNNYTDRAEE
-1046 LVGVVKDKDSK
+1046 LVGVVKDSK
-1057 SKKGGALKVKVVN
+1057 TKGNALKVKVVN
-1070 VKPTKITVVDLEG
+1070 VKPTKITVVDLKG
-1083 NEITEHIKLAKGVSY
+1083 KEITKPIELAKGVSY
-1098 SYPLRILVEP
+1098 SYPLRVLVEP

-1113 ASLKWKGIWGAAPS
+1113 AELKWSPIPGKRFPGTWR
-1127 WVKPVSAERDTMN
+1127 VKQVGAERDTVN
-1140 HRLILNYLVQTRD
+1140 HCLILNYLVQTQD
-1153 FAVEKSSGFEFW
+1153 FATGESGFEIS
-1165 HEHGD
+1165 HTYGD
-1170 GSSATKKQILFDQ
+1170 GSAATKKQILFDQ

-1188 EKITVDPAE
+1188 EKITVEPAE
-1197 VVFAGESATAI
+1197 VVFAGENATAI

-1215 EVVDNDA
+1215 EVVDNA
-1222 LGHTMVRTY
+1222 TLVHTTKRIGTI
-1231 PSGLLPTIKVRQV
+1231 LLPTIGVKQV
-1244 EKQDNVYKYEI
+1244 EKLGNVYKYEI
-1255 KYNASVFAETTEVT
+1255 TYNYTAYEETTDVT
-1269 FKATVGGASG
+1269 FKAADGGASG
-1279 TCTVVALPSGA
+1279 KCRVVAIPSGW
-1290 TTNFTLS
+1290 TKNFTLS
-1297 SADPKMKDG
+1297 SGDPKMKDG

-1312 GEEGMDVAEANLF
+1312 GEEGMDVAGANLF
-1325 REPSTQDAFY
+1325 RNPSTQDEFY
-1335 RLVEW
+1335 RLVKW
-1340 ELWRGGTKL
+1340 ELWRDDGTKL

-1360 AFNGVGVGSTW
+1360 AFNSGAGSGSTW

-1394 VMGTGVN
+1394 VMGIW
-1401 RRTSDIQV
+1401 SSAIKV
-1409 RVRRSAKANE
+1409 RVRRSAAANE

-1430 RLVVGLGETRTVEM
+1430 RLLLGEGETRTVEM
-1444 AVAPADP
+1444 EVAPADP
-1451 SLKRLQWDFSRV
+1451 SLKRLQWDCSRV
-1463 PGKIEGSVSVVEGS
+1463 PGKIEGSVGVVEGS

-1484 RITGTS
+1484 RITGTKV
-1490 IGFTRMRVRASD
+1490 GFTRMRVRASD

-1510 MLLIEVVWTHYPIV
+1510 MLLIEVVQSHYPIV

-1579 SGYVRNSKNPAT
+1579 SGYVRNRNNPAT
-1591 IWVGDRL
+1591 IYVGNKL

-1632 VSFASFGDAESDAQG
+1632 VSFAGFGDAESDAQG
-1647 VAVYRDVPAGLYYAT
+1647 VAVYRDVPAGRYYAT
-1662 VRAEGYKPVTV
+1662 VRAEGYKPATV

-1684 VQVSLKK
+1684 VQVSLEK
-1691 ESVVTQK
+1691 EPVVTQK

-1706 NKETQGLV
+1706 NKETQSLV

-1722 GRAGVTTDVNGVA
+1722 GRAGVSTDVNGVA

-1747 TVEGSGEPWKV
+1747 TVEGSGEPWTTTP
-1758 EGGKKYYYK
+1758 KKKFFK

-1782 EVALESVV
+1782 EVALESVE

-1799 RTLTVVTVDGEFGIM
+1799 RTLTVVTVDGEFGVM
-1814 LDGVAVRVAGGDIQE
+1814 LDGVDVRVAGGDVQKTVE
-1829 TANGKATF
+1829 GKAEF
-1837 QLADSRSKRKVTASK
+1837 KLADSRSKRKVTASK

-1863 VNGADAIVRFT
+1863 VNGADATVRFT
-1874 MAVQTYSVELTV
+1874 MAVQTYSVALTV
-1886 KGEGGAVLK
+1886 KGEGGALLK

-1901 DGSRKTTTDGSG
+1901 DGSRETTTDGAG

-1932 GYVNGEVGVDV
+1932 GYVNGELGVDV
-1943 SSNFK
+1943 SSDFA

-1959 KPREY
+1959 KPVKY

-1969 VKSGSNPLPG
+1969 VKSGNNPLPG
-1979 ATVRLESGKT
+1979 ATVRLASGKT
-1989 AETDANGMATFAVL
+1989 AETDANGMATFEVL
-2003 NGPYVVEAFKT
+2003 NGTYVVDAFKT
-2014 GYKRGVGTVEVKDN
+2014 GYKKGEGTVEVRDN
-2028 DANLNIA
+2028 DANLSIA

-2042 YVQSSVTITV
+2042 YVQSSVTV
-2052 VDVVT
+2052 SVT
-2057 GQALDNAKVVITGA
+2057 DKVSGKALDNAKVVITDA
-2071 TPAKHSGNEWEYK
+2071 TPAKQSGNVWEYK
-2084 LGKGA
+2084 LVKGT
-2089 YTLVVSCDGYQTQV
+2089 YTLVVSCEGYVTQV
-2103 ENLTVANANI
+2103 ETLTVTNANI
-2113 TKNIKLGRGKNP
+2113 TKDIKLGRGKNP

-2142 GATVTIEGQTAKGT
+2142 GATVTIEGKTAKST

-2201 KFKVTFDAKG
+2201 KFRVTFDAKG

-2218 KTLEKRVEEGTQVE
+2218 ETQEKRVEEGKQVE
-2232 EPTEPIRNNFDF
+2232 EPAEEPRRNNFDF
-2244 KGWTLDGSDYA
+2244 KGWTLDGADYT
-2255 FTEPVTK
+2255 FMEPVTK

-2282 LNARGGKFADG
+2282 LKANGGKFANG
-2293 SDSKE
+2293 SDSLA
-2298 VEVEGGSV
+2298 VEVEGGAV
-2306 MDEGAVEKPVKDG
+2306 MDKGAVEKPVKDG
-2319 YKLMGWVLDGEPYD
+2319 YMLMGWTQDGEDYD

-2344 VAKWKEVSGMMH
+2344 VANWKGLSGMMH

-2366 PEPAKQEVVHGAQ
+2366 PEPEKQEVQHGNT
-2379 ATKPAKDP
+2379 ATKPADP

-2392 RFVRW
+2392 RFVEW

-2412 DLVLEAEYV
+2412 DLVLEAEYE
-2421 ADPGVTLRKV
+2421 ANPGVTVRRV

-2437 GLFGNGQARMEVEVA
+2437 GLFGNGQARMEVEVEN
-2452 DNTKVSRPTHS
+2452 NTKVSRPTHS

-2488 TADIELVA
+2488 TTDIELVA
-2496 QWKVNTV
+2496 QWKVNLGT
-2503 KKQHEVVFMAYGG
+2503 KQHKVVFMAYGG

-2533 PADPAKN
+2533 PKDPAKN

-2555 FNAQVKKDLV
+2555 FNAPVKKDLV
-2565 LEAQWEANPGVT
+2565 LEAQWVANPGVT

-2589 FANGE
+2589 FANGKE
-2594 KRIEVGVARG
+2594 RIEVGVARG

-2610 TQGIARA
+2610 TQGILRA
-2617 KFTLEG
+2617 DFTLEG
-2623 WTLKGEKYDF
+2623 WTLKGEAYDF
-2633 KKPVM
+2633 TKPVT

-2648 PETGVT
+2648 PTTGVT
-2654 AYRVVFMALGGT
+2654 AYSVVFMAQGGR
-2666 PEPPVQLVAEGK
+2666 PEPPVQLVKSGEK
-2678 QAQEPVAPTKEG
+2678 AQRPANPTKEG
-2690 FSFQGWTKNGAA
+2690 FSFQGWTKNGAE

-2714 LEAQWQNN
+2714 LEAQWQDN
-2722 TPAIKKYTVVFVAN
+2722 TPGTKKYTVVFVAN

-2760 AKPSRTNFTFSGWML
+2760 AKPSRVDFTFSGWML
-2775 RGAAYDFTRPVKED
+2775 RGAAYDFTRTVKED
-2789 LVLEARWTPKQ
+2789 LVLEAQWTPKP
-2800 GVEIYTVTFMAN
+2800 GVATFTVTFMAN
-2812 GGTPEPLVQIVKKGE
+2812 GGAPEPLVQIVKNGE

-2839 YTLKGWTKDGT
+2839 YTLKGWTKDGN

-2864 VLYAMWEKEDPSVK
+2864 VLYAMWQKESSVTV

-2883 FVANGGAFA
+2883 FMANGGTFA

-2901 VAARTL
+2901 VAAGTL

-2919 TFMGWTL
+2919 TFIGWTL
-2926 NGAPYTFAEPV
+2926 KGEAYDFTKPV
-2937 TADIVLVAQWK
+2937 TADIVLVAQWR

-2972 LVAEGKPAQQPVNP
+2972 LVAEGKPAQRPADP
-2986 AKDGFTFQEWTLEGA
+2986 AKDGFTFQEWTLNGA
-3001 TYGFTEPVTKDI
+3001 AYNFSDAVTKDI
-3013 VLRAKWQANSG
+3013 VLRAKWSVNPG
-3024 VKERT
+3024 VTKRT

-3041 GSDVQKFK
+3041 GSDVQRFT

-3077 VKYNFADPVNADLV
+3077 AKYNFADPVNADLV
-3091 LYAMWDKKQSVTVER
+3091 LYAVWEKKQAVATEH

-3141 RTDFTFGEWMLR
+3141 RTDFTFGGWMLR
-3153 GAEYDFTRP
+3153 GAEYDFTRT

-3189 GGAPEPLVQTVK
+3189 GGAPEPLAQIVK
-3201 NGEKAQEPKDVKKE
+3201 NGEKAQKPIDVKKA
-3215 GFKLK
+3215 GFTLK

-3242 AQWEKKDPSVTV
+3242 AQWEKDPSVTV
-3254 HTVTYMAN
+3254 HTVTYVAN

-3268 GSERMGV
+3268 GSDRMKV
-3275 EVENGKLANRPTD
+3275 EVADRTLANRPTD
-3288 PVKVGYVFMG
+3288 PVKVGYAFMG

-3304 EYDFTEPVTSDI
+3304 EYDFTEPVTSNI
-3316 ELVAQWEE
+3316 ELEAQWEE

-3338 GEPQPAEQKLQKGE
+3338 GEPQPKVQRLQKGE
-3352 IAQRPPQNPAKD
+3352 RAQQPAENPAKE
-3364 GFTFQGWTLDGAPY
+3364 GFTFQGWTLNGATY
-3378 SFTAAVMKDI
+3378 NFITETVTESI
-3388 VLKAKWQVNSGVT
+3388 VLKAKWQVNPGVT

-3411 GKFADGTDVQ
+3411 GKFANGSDVMI
-3421 TFTVKDRGMV
+3421 FTVQDGKRVSRPQDD
-3431 LEPTA
+3431 PI
-3436 PVKEGYTLTGWTKD
+3436 KEGFTLQGWTLNGEAYDFTTAVTKD
-3450 GSAKYIF
+3450 I
-3457 TSPVTADLVLYAMWK
+3457 VLKAQWVK
-3472 KENPSMTEHR
+3472 RDPSVTEHT

-3494 GTDVQAFT
+3494 GSDVQTFT
-3502 VKDGEAVLE
+3502 VKDGETVLE

-3519 FTLQGWMLEGV
+3519 FTLQGWMLEGAPYSFTAAV
-3530 PYNFTAAVKN
+3530 KNDIVLKAAWEANSGVTEHKVTFMALGGKFADGSDVQTFTVQDGKTVLKPTAPVKEGYTLKGWTKDGNEEYNFTTPVTADLVLYAVWEKKPEVTKEHTVTFMALGGAFADGTDVQSFTVKDGEAVLEPVAPEKEGFTFQGWTLEGAPYNFTAAVKN

-3554 TERTVTFMA
+3554 TE
-3563 LGGKFADGSDVQSF
+3563 
-3577 TVKDGEAVL
+3577 
-3586 EPTAPKKEGFTF
+3586 
-3598 RGWTLEGVPYS
+3598 
-3609 FTTAVTKDIVLKA
+3609 
-3622 QWEKSDPSVKE
+3622 
-3633 HTVTFMALGGA
+3633 
-3644 FADGTDVQAFTVKDG
+3644 
-3659 EAVLEPMAPE
+3659 
-3669 KEGYTLQGWT
+3669 
-3679 LEGMPYNFTMAVTKD
+3679 
-3694 IVLKAQ
+3694 
-3700 WEKRDP
+3700 
-3706 GMTEH
+3706 H

-3733 MDGETVLRPT
+3733 KDGEMVLKPT

-3762 YNFGTSVREDIV
+3762 YEFGTSVREDIV

-3816 VLKPTAPVKAGS
+3816 VLKPTAPVKAGA
-3828 FFSEWRKQGGE
+3828 FFSGWIRQGGE

-3844 QPVTTDLELEAQWE
+3844 QPVTTDLVLEARWE
-3858 SREHTVSFM
+3858 SSEHTVSFM

-3876 AQRVVHGNKATHPQ
+3876 AQRVVHGDKATRPQ
-3890 VDPSKD
+3890 VDPSKE
-3896 GFDFR
+3896 GFTFR

-3908 TLYNFDVEVVT
+3908 ALYNFDDEVT

-3928 EAKPGVTVR
+3928 GADPGVTVR
-3937 TVTFMALGGAFADG
+3937 RVTFMALGGAFADG

-3959 EDGKAVLEP
+3959 KDREAVLEP

-3973 KGFTLQG
+3973 AGFILAG
-3980 WTLEGVPYS
+3980 WTLDGAAYD
-3989 FTAAV
+3989 FTAV
-3994 KKDIVLKAQWEK
+3994 VTKDIVLKAQWEK
-4006 ENPGMAERTV
+4006 ENPGIAERTV

-4053 TLKGWTKD
+4053 TLTGWAKD
-4061 RSAKYDFTVA
+4061 RSTKYDFTVA

-4125 PAKKGFTFQ
+4125 PAKKGFTIQ

-4142 YGFTEAVTKDIVLKA
+4142 YGFTEVVTKDIVLKA

-4184 DVQSFTVKAG
+4184 DVQTFTVKAG

-4214 KDGGAGYNFGDR
+4214 KDGGAEYNFGDR

-4235 VWENNAGVTVEH
+4235 VWEKKQTVTAEH
-4247 KVVFV
+4247 TVVFV

-4265 KFKVADGTVLTQP
+4265 KFKVADGAVLTQP

-4289 RWMLRGAAY
+4289 RWMLRGEAY

-4314 IANPGVETFTVTFM
+4314 IANPGVVTFTVTFM
-4328 ANGGAPEPLAQI
+4328 ANGGTPEPLAQI

-4345 TAQEPIDVK
+4345 TAQKPIDVK
-4354 KEGFKLKGWTLNGA
+4354 KEGFKLKGWTKDGSTLYNF
-4368 AYDFTTAVTAD
+4368 DDAVTAD
-4379 IVLKAQWEKKDPS
+4379 LVLKAQWEKKDPS
-4392 MATHVVTYVAN
+4392 MTTHIVTYVAN
-4403 GGKFADGSERMEVEV
+4403 GGKFADGSDRMEIEV

-4437 TGWKL
+4437 KGWTL
-4442 GSAKYDF
+4442 GGTEYDF
-4449 TEPVTEDI
+4449 SQPVTEDI
-4457 ELEAQWESSKHTVS
+4457 ELKAQWKSSEHTVS

-4486 EHGGKATR
+4486 EHGEKATR
-4494 PQDEPRKAGFTFRG
+4494 PQDNPRKEGFTFQG
-4508 WMLGGA
+4508 WTLGGA
-4514 EYVFE
+4514 VYNFDD
-4519 EAVTKDIA
+4519 AVTTDIA
-4527 LKAKWEK
+4527 LKAKWETGP
-4534 ESGVT
+4534 GVT

-4562 VKDGETVRKPKN
+4562 VKDGETVLQPKD

-4582 KGWTLDGATY
+4582 KGWTLDGAPY
-4592 GFNEAVRKDIVL
+4592 GFTETVTKDIVL

-4641 AGETVLVPTA
+4641 DGETVLKPTA

-4657 TLKGWTEDGN
+4657 TLKWWTEDGS
-4667 AEYKFMTPVT
+4667 AEYHFTTPVT

-4691 SMTEHMV
+4691 SMTEHTV

-4721 TVLMQPE
+4721 AALTQPE

-4734 FTFGGWMLRG
+4734 FTFSGWMLRG
-4744 AAYDFTRPVSENLV
+4744 AAYDFAQQVKEDLV
-4758 LEAQWVP
+4758 LEAQWTP
-4765 NPDIVTFT
+4765 NPGIETFT

-4783 EPLVQIVKN
+4783 EPLMQIVKN

-4802 KKERFTLKG
+4802 KKADFTLKG
-4811 WTLDGAAYDFTTAV
+4811 WTLNGAAYDFTTAV

-4831 KAQWEQDPGVTV
+4831 KAQWEANAGVTV
-4843 HTVTYVAN
+4843 HKVTYVAN
-4851 GGKFADGLDRMEVE
+4851 GGKFADGSDRMEVE
-4865 VADETLANRPTDPE
+4865 VADGTLANRPTDPE
-4879 KVGCA
+4879 KDGCA
-4884 LTRWTLGGAEYNF
+4884 LTRWTLDGAEYDF
-4897 TEPVTEDIELVA
+4897 TQVVTADIELVA

-4928 PAIQRVKKGEKAQ
+4928 PAIQRVKRGEKAQ
-4941 KPSAEEEPKMAGYVF
+4941 KPSPEEEPKMAGYVF
-4956 KGWMLGEELYEFSKE
+4956 KGWMLGEELYDFSKE

-5012 EAEVVRYE
+5012 EAEVARYE

-5028 VKMGAPSAS
+5028 VKMGTPSTS

>member
-1 MCLGFGGR
+1 
-9 GAFGAAGCVWAGT
+9 
-22 AHGRTVPRG
+22 
-31 AGDARA
+31 
-37 AGGEVLK
+37 
-44 SDAIFFLSTI
+44 
-54 FARSSMVSDALSQLN
+54 
-69 VICIFEIKLF
+69 
-79 RYFCNG
+79 
-85 VLHHVL
+85 
-91 GINLIVGGFCMAN
+91 MAN

-141 DAKPGSDYVV
+141 DAKPGGDYVV

-174 DRSVSWLRVDRN
+174 DRSVSWLRVAKESLVDKT
-186 SLNGILTYKDF
+186 SLNEILTYKDF

-219 WTIPGEE
+219 WTNPGKE
-226 GTAKTELKVWS
+226 GTAATELKVWS

-250 TEIRKVTT
+250 TEILKVTT
-258 KDVPVSGITL
+258 KDVPVTGITL
-268 EVEAQDPVPVGKGG
+268 EVEAQDPVLVGKGG
-282 TIRVKYKPENATD
+282 TIRVKYTPEDATD
-295 RRVKFTSDDGVVD
+295 KRVEFIKDNNVVE

-323 KSGSGRLRAVAENG
+323 KSGSGRLHAVAENG
-337 REGAPTAEKTLN
+337 KAGAPTAEKTLN

-356 DVKMAMLDGEQ
+356 DVKMAMSDGEQ

-390 TSDGPIAGLEKELA
+390 TSDGPIVGLEKELK
-404 WSGKIG
+404 WEGKIG
-410 ASPIANGLH
+410 TSTIANGLY

-427 PHNTNKVW
+427 PHNGNKEW
-435 QPALVGRSSKAKPDG
+435 QPALVGRSSEKQPDG

-464 EVDAPYLSLAL
+464 LVEKAPYLSLTL
-475 SWTAKSGETKE
+475 SWTAKSGATKE
-486 ASYKLRIG
+486 ANYTLRIG
-494 EVKVSSFGV
+494 EVKVNSFGV
-503 DPKETDLYVGSKPNG
+503 DPKETDLYVGSKPDG
-518 FITVTPQPSKAY
+518 FITVTPKPDLAY
-530 FQGFSVKRKGSESMR
+530 YQGFSVKRKGSESMR

-577 AYGEYTQDVTVN
+577 ADGGYTQDVTVN

-594 VKAFALRNVTE
+594 VKAFALRNETE

-620 GERVQL
+620 GEKVQL
-626 RIDVTPEQAY
+626 RLDITTKLAY

-660 TLTIVAL
+660 TLTIAAL

-684 GKNPNAPAAL
+684 GKNPAAL
-694 TLKSNA
+694 TLKSSA
-700 DREGGAAG
+700 DREGGVAG
-708 EKLTSSFKCAVAPNP
+708 EKLTFSFKYVVEPNP
-723 VTSISVDKSQLEF
+723 VKSISVDKSQLEF

-785 KKVIVNSKWHPAG
+785 KRVNRDTKWHPAG
-798 DYYVRVTNPNMAG
+798 DYYVKVTNPNMVS
-811 NSRQTQRAEIKVE
+811 NSRQMQEAEIKVV
-824 SDSQSGVTATL
+824 SDSQSEVAATL
-835 RVELKYIPV
+835 RVVLKYIPV
-844 DHFVVEG
+844 TRFVVVDE
-851 KTELTVDRAE
+851 KPKLMVDRAE
-861 RFTVRVVPADA
+861 RFTVRVEPADA

-877 KLVVKSDKRNNVPL
+877 KLVVKSSERGIVPV

-903 NVVNFWNTEKKKEGV
+903 NVPGKEGV

-927 QVSQSGEQF
+927 EVSQSGEQF
-936 TLALKAVE
+936 TLTLKAVE
-944 LGNAG
+944 RGSAG

-957 TVGIVSVQS
+957 TVGIVPVGS

-986 TVLPVTVNPANASRP
+986 TVLPVTVTPANASRP
-1001 ALEFKRNTGNNT
+1001 ALEFKQKDHITWDPRH
-1013 APPIQVE
+1013 
-1020 VTGPQGEGLYL
+1020 VTVDGPQGEGSYL
-1031 FEPKNKNNYTDREEE
+1031 FERKNKNDYTDREEV
-1046 LVGVVKDKDSK
+1046 LVGVVKDNKNM
-1057 SKKGGALKVKVVN
+1057 KGGALKVKVEN

-1113 ASLKWKGIWGAAPS
+1113 AALKWKGISGAAPG
-1127 WVKPVSAERDTMN
+1127 WVKPVNAERDTVN
-1140 HRLILNYLVQTRD
+1140 KRLILNYLVQTRD

-1165 HEHGD
+1165 HEHGG
-1170 GSSATKKQILFDQ
+1170 GSAATKKQILFDQ
-1183 PKNVI
+1183 PRNVI

-1222 LGHTMVRTY
+1222 LWHTMVRTY

-1360 AFNGVGVGSTW
+1360 AFNSGAGSGSTW

-1394 VMGTGVN
+1394 VMGIGVN

-1444 AVAPADP
+1444 EVAPADP

-1463 PGKIEGSVSVVEGS
+1463 PGKGLGFVSVTEGS

-1484 RITGTS
+1484 RITGTQ

-1502 MFGRQTSR
+1502 MYGRQTSR
-1510 MLLIEVVWTHYPIV
+1510 WLLIEVVQSHYPIV

-1632 VSFASFGDAESDAQG
+1632 VSFAGFGDAESDAQG

-1662 VRAEGYKPVTV
+1662 VRAEGYRPATV

-1679 LEATT
+1679 RKATT
-1684 VQVSLKK
+1684 VQVSLEK
-1691 ESVVTQK
+1691 EPVVTQK

-1722 GRAGVTTDVNGVA
+1722 GRAGVSTDVNGVA

-1747 TVEGSGEPWKV
+1747 TVEGSGEPWTTTP
-1758 EGGKKYYYK
+1758 KKKFFK

-1782 EVALESVV
+1782 EVALESVE

-1799 RTLTVVTVDGEFGIM
+1799 RTLTVVTVDGEFGVM
-1814 LDGVAVRVAGGDIQE
+1814 LDGVDVRVAGGDVQK
-1829 TANGKATF
+1829 TANGEARF

-1863 VNGADAIVRFT
+1863 VNGADATVRFT
-1874 MAVQTYSVELTV
+1874 MAVQTYSVALTV
-1886 KGEGGAVLK
+1886 KGENNTVLK

-1901 DGSRKTTTDGSG
+1901 DGSRKTTADGSG

-1920 RVGGHTLLAVAE
+1920 RVGGHTLLAVAD
-1932 GYVNGEVGVDV
+1932 GYVNGELGVDV
-1943 SSNFK
+1943 SSDFA

-1959 KPREY
+1959 KPEKH

-1979 ATVRLESGKT
+1979 ATVRLASGETK
-1989 AETDANGMATFAVL
+1989 ETDANGMATFEVL
-2003 NGPYVVEAFKT
+2003 NGTYVVEAFKT
-2014 GYKRGVGTVEVKDN
+2014 GYKRGEGTVEVRDN
-2028 DANLNIA
+2028 NANLNIA

-2042 YVQSSVTITV
+2042 YVQSSVTV
-2052 VDVVT
+2052 SVT
-2057 GQALDNAKVVITGA
+2057 DKVSGKALDNAKVVITGA
-2071 TPAKHSGNEWEYK
+2071 TPAKQSGNVWEYK
-2084 LGKGA
+2084 LVKGT
-2089 YTLVVSCDGYQTQV
+2089 YTLVVSCEGYVTQV
-2103 ENLTVANANI
+2103 ETLTVANANI
-2113 TKNIKLGRGKNP
+2113 IKDIRLGRGKNP

-2130 VKVVAYGGEPLD
+2130 VRVVAYGGQPLD
-2142 GATVTIEGQTAKGT
+2142 GTAVTIEGHTAKGT

-2201 KFKVTFDAKG
+2201 KFRVTFDAKG

-2218 KTLEKRVEEGTQVE
+2218 KTQEKRVEEGKQVE
-2232 EPTEPIRNNFDF
+2232 EPAEPIRNSFDF
-2244 KGWTLDGSDYA
+2244 KGWTLDGTKYN

-2282 LNARGGKFADG
+2282 LKANGGKFANG
-2293 SDSKE
+2293 SDSTT

-2319 YKLMGWVLDGEPYD
+2319 YKLMGWTLDGEPYD

-2344 VAKWKEVSGMMH
+2344 VANWKGLSGMMH

-2366 PEPAKQEVVHGAQ
+2366 PEPAEQKVVHGAQ
-2379 ATKPAKDP
+2379 ATKPADDP

-2392 RFVRW
+2392 KFVGW
-2397 NWKGNP
+2397 FWKGNP

-2421 ADPGVTLRKV
+2421 AEQGVTVRKV
-2431 VFLANG
+2431 TFLANG

-2463 APTRK
+2463 ALTRK

-2482 DFETPV
+2482 NFETPV

-2496 QWKVNTV
+2496 QWQVNTS
-2503 KKQHEVVFMAYGG
+2503 KTQHEVVFMAYGG

-2533 PADPAKN
+2533 PVDPAKN

-2610 TQGIARA
+2610 TQGISRA
-2617 KFTLEG
+2617 GFTLEG
-2623 WTLKGEKYDF
+2623 WTLKGEAYDF
-2633 KKPVM
+2633 TKPVT

-2648 PETGVT
+2648 PETGITV
-2654 AYRVVFMALGGT
+2654 YRVVFMAQGGR
-2666 PEPPVQLVAEGK
+2666 PEPPMQLVKSGEK
-2678 QAQEPVAPTKEG
+2678 AQQPADPAKEG
-2690 FSFQGWTKNGAA
+2690 YTLTGWTKDGTAKYDFTTTSVNE
-2702 YNFEDPVVADIV
+2702 NIV
-2714 LEAQWQNN
+2714 LYAMWQKESSV
-2722 TPAIKKYTVVFVAN
+2722 TVEHTVVFVAN

-2760 AKPSRTNFTFSGWML
+2760 TKPSRTDFTFSGWML
-2775 RGAAYDFTRPVKED
+2775 RGAAYDFTRPVKEN
-2789 LVLEARWTPKQ
+2789 LVLEAQWIADPNAET
-2800 GVEIYTVTFMAN
+2800 YTVTFMAN
-2812 GGTPEPLVQIVKKGE
+2812 GGTPEPLAQIVKKGE

-2839 YTLKGWTKDGT
+2839 FKLKGWTKDGSTLYNFDNAVT
-2850 AKYDF
+2850 ADL
-2855 TTTSVNENI
+2855 
-2864 VLYAMWEKEDPSVK
+2864 VLKAQWEKEDPSMTTHIV
-2878 EHTVV
+2878 TY
-2883 FVANGGAFA
+2883 VANGGTFA

-2901 VAARTL
+2901 VAAGTL

-2919 TFMGWTL
+2919 TFIGWTL
-2926 NGAPYTFAEPV
+2926 NGASYTFAEQV

-2953 KAYRVVFMALGGTP
+2953 KAYRVVFMALGGAP

-2972 LVAEGKPAQQPVNP
+2972 LVAEGKPAQQPVDP
-2986 AKDGFTFQEWTLEGA
+2986 AKDGFTFQWWTLNDVA
-3001 TYGFTEPVTKDI
+3001 YNFTEAVTKDI
-3013 VLRAKWQANSG
+3013 VLKAKWQANPG
-3024 VKERT
+3024 VMKRT

-3041 GSDVQKFK
+3041 GSDVQKFT
-3049 VKDGGTVLEPTAPVK
+3049 VKDGGKVLEPTAPVK

-3070 GWTKGGS
+3070 GWTKDGS
-3077 VKYNFADPVNADLV
+3077 TKYNFADPVNADLV
-3091 LYAMWDKKQSVTVER
+3091 LYAMWDKKQAVATEH
-3106 TVVFVANGGTF
+3106 TVVFVANGGAF
-3117 ADGKNRMEF
+3117 ADGNNRMEF

-3153 GAEYDFTRP
+3153 GTKYDFTWP
-3162 VKEDLVLEARWTPK
+3162 VKEDLVLEAQWK
-3176 PGVAT
+3176 PDPGIET

-3189 GGAPEPLVQTVK
+3189 GGTPEPSTQIVKK
-3201 NGEKAQEPKDVKKE
+3201 NGMAQRPIDVKKE

-3288 PVKVGYVFMG
+3288 PVKVGYAFTG

-3304 EYDFTEPVTSDI
+3304 EYDFTEPVTIDI
-3316 ELVAQWEE
+3316 ELEAQWEE

-3338 GEPQPAEQKLQKGE
+3338 GEPQPKVQRLQKGE
-3352 IAQRPPQNPAKD
+3352 TAQRPVNPAKD
-3364 GFTFQGWTLDGAPY
+3364 GFTFQEWTLNGVAYGFTEPVTESIVLKAEWQANPGVTERTVTFMALGGKFADGSDVMVFTVQDGKRVSRPLDDPTKEGFTLQGWTLDGEKYDFSKEVTKDIVLKAQWKKVEPNMTEHTVTFMALGGAFADGTDVQSFTVKDGEAVQEPTAPKKVGFTLQGWTLDGAPY
-3378 SFTAAVMKDI
+3378 DFNKTVTKDI
-3388 VLKAKWQVNSGVT
+3388 VLKAEWEANSGVT

-3421 TFTVKDRGMV
+3421 TFTVKDGEAV
-3431 LEPTA
+3431 LKPTA
-3436 PVKEGYTLTGWTKD
+3436 PVKEGFTLQGWTKD
-3450 GSAKYIF
+3450 GSAEYNF
-3457 TSPVTADLVLYAMWK
+3457 TTPVAADLVLYAMWEK
-3472 KENPSMTEHR
+3472 KPEVTKEHK

-3494 GTDVQAFT
+3494 GTDVQ
-3502 VKDGEAVLE
+3502 
-3511 PTAPKKEG
+3511 
-3519 FTLQGWMLEGV
+3519 
-3530 PYNFTAAVKN
+3530 
-3540 DIVLKAAWEANSGV
+3540 
-3554 TERTVTFMA
+3554 
-3563 LGGKFADGSDVQSF
+3563 SF
-3577 TVKDGEAVL
+3577 TVKDGETVL
-3586 EPTAPKKEGFTF
+3586 EPMAPEKVGFSF
-3598 RGWTLEGVPYS
+3598 QGWTLNGETYDFS
-3609 FTTAVTKDIVLKA
+3609 KTVTKDIVLKA
-3622 QWEKSDPSVKE
+3622 QWEKE
-3633 HTVTFMALGGA
+3633 
-3644 FADGTDVQAFTVKDG
+3644 
-3659 EAVLEPMAPE
+3659 
-3669 KEGYTLQGWT
+3669 
-3679 LEGMPYNFTMAVTKD
+3679 N
-3694 IVLKAQ
+3694 
-3700 WEKRDP
+3700 P

-3725 SDVQSFTV
+3725 SDVQAFTV
-3733 MDGETVLRPT
+3733 KDGETVLKPT

-3754 WTKDGNEE
+3754 WTKDGTEE
-3762 YNFGTSVREDIV
+3762 YDFGTSVREDIV
-3774 LYAMWEKEDPSMTE
+3774 LYAMWEKAAGVTE
-3788 HTVVFVANGGTFA
+3788 HTVVFMANGGTFA

-3809 KVADGKA
+3809 KVADGET
-3816 VLKPTAPVKAGS
+3816 VLKPTAPEKAGS
-3828 FFSEWRKQGGE
+3828 FFSGWRKQGSAE
-3839 KYDFS
+3839 YDFS
-3844 QPVTTDLELEAQWE
+3844 QPVTADLELEAQWE

-3890 VDPSKD
+3890 VDPSKE

-3908 TLYNFDVEVVT
+3908 ALYNFDDKVT
-3919 ESIALKAMW
+3919 ESIALKAKW
-3928 EAKPGVTVR
+3928 EKKSGVTER
-3937 TVTFMALGGAFADG
+3937 MVTFMALGGAFADG

-3973 KGFTLQG
+3973 AGFTLQG
-3980 WTLEGVPYS
+3980 WTLDGEKYDFS
-3989 FTAAV
+3989 KAV
-3994 KKDIVLKAQWEK
+3994 TKDIVLKAQWEK
-4006 ENPGMAERTV
+4006 EKPGVAERRV

-4031 QTFTVKAGETVLEP
+4031 QTFAVKAGETVLEP
-4045 TAPVKEGY
+4045 TAPVKEGF
-4053 TLKGWTKD
+4053 TFQGWTKD
-4061 RSAKYDFTVA
+4061 RSAIYDFTVA

-4142 YGFTEAVTKDIVLKA
+4142 YGFTEVVTKDIVLKA

-4184 DVQSFTVKAG
+4184 DVQTFTVKAG

-4214 KDGGAGYNFGDR
+4214 KDGGAEYNFGDL

-4235 VWENNAGVTVEH
+4235 VWEKNAGVMVEH

-4265 KFKVADGTVLTQP
+4265 KFKVADGAVLTQP

-4289 RWMLRGAAY
+4289 RWMLRGTAY

-4354 KEGFKLKGWTLNGA
+4354 KEGFKLKGWTLDGA

-4392 MATHVVTYVAN
+4392 MTTHIVTYVAN
-4403 GGKFADGSERMEVEV
+4403 GGKFADGSDRMEIEV

-4426 PTDPVKKGSAL
+4426 PTDPVKKGFAV
-4437 TGWKL
+4437 TGWTL
-4442 GSAKYDF
+4442 DRVPYGF
-4449 TEPVTEDI
+4449 TEPVTKDI
-4457 ELEAQWESSKHTVS
+4457 ELEAQWASSEHTVS

-4486 EHGGKATR
+4486 EHGEKAKR
-4494 PQDEPRKAGFTFRG
+4494 PQDDPRKEGFTFQ
-4508 WMLGGA
+4508 WWTLGGA
-4514 EYVFE
+4514 KYDFDD
-4519 EAVTKDIA
+4519 AVTKDIV
-4527 LKAKWEK
+4527 LKAQWKK

-4555 SDVLSFT
+4555 SDVLSFA
-4562 VKDGETVRKPKN
+4562 VKDGETVRKPKD

-4582 KGWTLDGATY
+4582 KGWTLDGAPY
-4592 GFNEAVRKDIVL
+4592 GFTETVSKDIVL
-4604 KAQWEKE
+4604 KAQWEKV
-4611 DPSMTEHRVTFMA
+4611 DPNMTERTVTFMA

-4630 DGSDVQSFAVK
+4630 DGSDVQSFTVK
-4641 AGETVLVPTA
+4641 DGETVLEPTA

-4657 TLKGWTEDGN
+4657 TLNGWTEDGS
-4667 AEYKFMTPVT
+4667 AEYHFTTPVT
-4677 ADLVLYAMWEKKNP
+4677 ADLVLYAMWKKNAGV
-4691 SMTEHMV
+4691 TVEHTV

-4710 KNRMAF
+4710 KNRMEF
-4716 EVADG
+4716 MVADG
-4721 TVLMQPE
+4721 AALTQPE

-4734 FTFGGWMLRG
+4734 FTFSGWMLRG
-4744 AAYDFTRPVSENLV
+4744 TAYDFAQQVKEDLV
-4758 LEAQWVP
+4758 LEAQWAP
-4765 NPDIVTFT
+4765 NPGIETFT

-4792 GEKAQEPIDV
+4792 GEKAQKPIDV
-4802 KKERFTLKG
+4802 KKADFTLKG
-4811 WTLDGAAYDFTTAV
+4811 WTLNGAAYDFTTAV

-4831 KAQWEQDPGVTV
+4831 KAQWEANAGVTV
-4843 HTVTYVAN
+4843 HKVTYVAN
-4851 GGKFADGLDRMEVE
+4851 GGKFADGSDRMEVE

-4879 KVGCA
+4879 KDGCA
-4884 LTRWTLGGAEYNF
+4884 LTRWTLGGAEYDF
-4897 TEPVTEDIELVA
+4897 TQKVTEDIELVA

-4928 PAIQRVKKGEKAQ
+4928 PAIQRVKRGEKAQ
-4941 KPSAEEEPKMAGYVF
+4941 KPSPEEEPKMAGYVF
-4956 KGWMLGEELYEFSKE
+4956 KGWMLGEELYDFSKE

-5012 EAEVVRYE
+5012 EAEVARYE

-5037 ELRLDVSQ
+5037 DLRLDVSQ
-5045 LPEGLYLLRLAD
+5045 LPEGLYLLHLAD

>member
-1 MCLGFGGR
+1 
-9 GAFGAAGCVWAGT
+9 
-22 AHGRTVPRG
+22 
-31 AGDARA
+31 
-37 AGGEVLK
+37 
-44 SDAIFFLSTI
+44 
-54 FARSSMVSDALSQLN
+54 
-69 VICIFEIKLF
+69 
-79 RYFCNG
+79 
-85 VLHHVL
+85 
-91 GINLIVGGFCMAN
+91 MAN

-141 DAKPGSDYVV
+141 DAKPGGDYVV

-174 DRSVSWLRVDRN
+174 DRSVSWLRVAKESLVDKT
-186 SLNGILTYKDF
+186 SLNEILTYKDF

-219 WTIPGEE
+219 WTNPGKE
-226 GTAKTELKVWS
+226 GTAATELKVWS

-250 TEIRKVTT
+250 TEILKVTT
-258 KDVPVSGITL
+258 KDVPVTGITL
-268 EVEAQDPVPVGKGG
+268 EVEPQESVLVGKGG
-282 TIRVKYKPENATD
+282 TIRVKYDPEDATD
-295 RRVKFTSDDGVVD
+295 KRVAITSDDNGVE
-308 VLPTNVPGVFSFRVL
+308 VLPTSVPGVFTFRVL
-323 KSGSGRLRAVAENG
+323 KKGNGRLRAVATNG
-337 REGAPTAEKTLN
+337 RAAEKTLN

-356 DVKMAMLDGEQ
+356 DVKMAMSDGEQ

-390 TSDGPIAGLEKELA
+390 TSDGPIVGLEKELK
-404 WSGKIG
+404 WEGKIG
-410 ASPIANGLH
+410 TSTIANGLY

-427 PHNTNKVW
+427 PHNGNKEW
-435 QPALVGRSSKAKPDG
+435 QPALVGRSSEKQPDG

-464 EVDAPYLSLAL
+464 LVEKAPYLSLTL
-475 SWTAKSGETKE
+475 SWTAKSGATKE
-486 ASYKLRIG
+486 ANYTLRIG
-494 EVKVSSFGV
+494 EVKVSNFGV

-518 FITVTPQPSKAY
+518 FITVTPKPDLAY
-530 FQGFSVKRKGSESMR
+530 YQGFSVKRKGSESMR

-577 AYGEYTQDVTVN
+577 ADGEYTQDVTVN
-589 VRKVG
+589 VKKVG
-594 VKAFALRNVTE
+594 VKAFALRNETE
-605 GKDITGGDYV
+605 KKDITGGDYV

-620 GERVQL
+620 GEKVQL
-626 RIDVTPEQAY
+626 RIDVTSELAY
-636 DRGFDIVGAST
+636 DRGFKIGDLPASG
-647 AGNSRTLKVGDAG
+647 GNSRTLKVGDAG

-667 EGAWGQPG
+667 EGAWGQRG

-684 GKNPNAPAAL
+684 GKNPNAPEAL

-708 EKLTSSFKCAVAPNP
+708 EKLTFSFKCAVEPNP
-723 VTSISVDKSQLEF
+723 VKGITFDRGNLEF

-785 KKVIVNSKWHPAG
+785 KRVNRDTKWHPAG
-798 DYYVRVTNPNMAG
+798 DYYVKVTNPNMVS
-811 NSRQTQRAEIKVE
+811 NSRQMQEAEIKVV
-824 SDSQSGVTATL
+824 SDSQSEVAATL
-835 RVELKYIPV
+835 RVVLKYIPV
-844 DHFVVEG
+844 TRFVVVDE
-851 KTELTVDRAE
+851 KPKLMEDRAE
-861 RFTVRVVPADA
+861 RFTVRVEPADA

-877 KLVVKSDKRNNVPL
+877 KLVVKSSERGIVPV

-903 NVVNFWNTEKKKEGV
+903 NVSNKEGV

-927 QVSQSGEQF
+927 QVSRAGEQF
-936 TLALKAVE
+936 KLALKAVE
-944 LGNAG
+944 QGSAG

-957 TVGIVSVQS
+957 TVVSEPVQS
-966 VSYAP
+966 VEYAK

-978 SSAFKHPY
+978 SSAFKHKY
-986 TVLPVTVNPANASRP
+986 TVLPVTVTPADASRP
-1001 ALEFKRNTGNNT
+1001 ALEFKGGKYNTTN
-1013 APPIQVE
+1013 PRYVKVE
-1020 VTGPQGEGLYL
+1020 GPQGERLYL
-1031 FEPKNKNNYTDREEE
+1031 FTPNRNDYKDWEEE
-1046 LVGVVKDKDSK
+1046 LVGVVKDDKNM
-1057 SKKGGALKVKVVN
+1057 KGDALKVRVMN
-1070 VKPTKITVVDLEG
+1070 VKPTKITVVDIEG
-1083 NEITEHIKLAKGVSY
+1083 KEITKPIELAKGVSY

-1108 DSVSL
+1108 ESVSL
-1113 ASLKWKGIWGAAPS
+1113 AELKWSPIPGKRFPGTWR
-1127 WVKPVSAERDTMN
+1127 VKQVGAERDTVN
-1140 HRLILNYLVQTRD
+1140 HCLILNYLVQTQD
-1153 FAVEKSSGFEFW
+1153 FATGESGFEIS
-1165 HEHGD
+1165 HTYGD
-1170 GSSATKKQILFDQ
+1170 GSAATKKQILFDQ

-1222 LGHTMVRTY
+1222 LGHTMMRTY

-1255 KYNASVFAETTEVT
+1255 KYNASVFAETTEIT

-1340 ELWRGGTKL
+1340 ELWRGTTKL

-1444 AVAPADP
+1444 EVAPADP

-1463 PGKIEGSVSVVEGS
+1463 PGKGLGFVSVTEGS

-1484 RITGTS
+1484 RITGTQ

-1502 MFGRQTSR
+1502 MYGRQTSR
-1510 MLLIEVVWTHYPIV
+1510 WLLIEVVQSHYPIV

-1579 SGYVRNSKNPAT
+1579 SGYVGNSKNPAT
-1591 IWVGDRL
+1591 IRVWDRL

-1615 GVRFEVKGDG
+1615 GVRFEVKSDG

-1647 VAVYRDVPAGLYYAT
+1647 VAEYRDVPAGRYYAT
-1662 VRAEGYKPVTV
+1662 VRAEGYRPATV
-1673 AVEHGM
+1673 AVKHEG
-1679 LEATT
+1679 LKATT
-1684 VQVSLKK
+1684 VQVSLEK
-1691 ESVVTQK
+1691 EPMVTQK

-1706 NKETQGLV
+1706 NKETLGLV

-1747 TVEGSGEPWKV
+1747 TVEGSGEPWATAPQ
-1758 EGGKKYYYK
+1758 KKFFK

-1799 RTLTVVTVDGEFGIM
+1799 RTLTVVTVDGEYGVM

-1829 TANGKATF
+1829 TANGEARF

-1863 VNGADAIVRFT
+1863 VNGADATVRFT
-1874 MAVQTYSVELTV
+1874 MAVQTYSVALTV
-1886 KGEGGAVLK
+1886 KGENNTVLK

-1901 DGSRKTTTDGSG
+1901 DGSRKTTTDGLG

-1920 RVGGHTLLAVAE
+1920 RVGGHTLLAVAD
-1932 GYVNGEVGVDV
+1932 GYVNGELGVDV
-1943 SSNFK
+1943 SSDFA
-1948 GEITLKQGFSP
+1948 GEITLKRGFSP

-1969 VKSGSNPLPG
+1969 VKSGSKPLPG

-2014 GYKRGVGTVEVKDN
+2014 GYKRGVNTVEVKDN

-2071 TPAKHSGNEWEYK
+2071 TPAKHSRNEWEYK
-2084 LGKGA
+2084 LGKGT
-2089 YTLVVSCDGYQTQV
+2089 YTLVVRCEGYVTQV
-2103 ENLTVANANI
+2103 EALTVTNANI

-2130 VKVVAYGGEPLD
+2130 VKVVAYGGQPLD
-2142 GATVTIEGQTAKGT
+2142 GATVTIEGQAAKST

-2218 KTLEKRVEEGTQVE
+2218 KTLEKRVEEGKQVE
-2232 EPTEPIRNNFDF
+2232 EPAEPSRNSFDF
-2244 KGWTLDGSDYA
+2244 KGWTLDGADYT

-2262 DIVLEAKWEKKAG
+2262 DIVLEAKWGEKAG

-2293 SDSKE
+2293 NDSKE
-2298 VEVEGGSV
+2298 VEVEGGAV

-2319 YKLMGWVLDGEPYD
+2319 YKLMGWVLDGEAYD
-2333 FTAPVNGNIEL
+2333 FTTPVNGNIEL
-2344 VAKWKEVSGMMH
+2344 VAKWKELSGMMH

-2366 PEPAKQEVVHGAQ
+2366 PEPEKQEVQHGNT
-2379 ATKPAKDP
+2379 ATKPADP

-2392 RFVRW
+2392 RFVGW
-2397 NWKGNP
+2397 NWNGAP
-2403 YSFDAKVVD
+2403 YNFDAKVVD

-2421 ADPGVTLRKV
+2421 AEPGVTVRKV

-2468 DHELVNWTLNGAPY
+2468 DHELVNWTLNGAVY
-2482 DFETPV
+2482 NFETPV

-2496 QWKVNTV
+2496 QWKVNTS
-2503 KKQHEVVFMAYGG
+2503 KTQHKVVFMAYGG
-2516 KPEPETQTV
+2516 KPEPEMQTV

-2533 PADPAKN
+2533 PADPAKS

-2589 FANGE
+2589 FANGKE
-2594 KRIEVGVARG
+2594 RIEVGVARG

-2610 TQGIARA
+2610 TQGIARTS
-2617 KFTLEG
+2617 FTLEG
-2623 WTLKGEKYDF
+2623 WTLKGEAYDF
-2633 KKPVM
+2633 TKPVT

-2654 AYRVVFMALGGT
+2654 VYSVVFMAQGGR
-2666 PEPPVQLVAEGK
+2666 PEPPVQLVKSGEK
-2678 QAQEPVAPTKEG
+2678 AQEPVAPTKDG
-2690 FSFQGWTKNGAA
+2690 FIFQGWTLEGAA
-2702 YNFEDPVVADIV
+2702 YNFTTEKVTKDIV
-2714 LEAQWQNN
+2714 LKAEWQDN
-2722 TPAIKKYTVVFVAN
+2722 TPMTKKYTVVFVAN

-2760 AKPSRTNFTFSGWML
+2760 AKPSREGFTFSGWML
-2775 RGAAYDFTRPVKED
+2775 RGAAYDFTRTVKED
-2789 LVLEARWTPKQ
+2789 LVLEAQWTPKP
-2800 GVEIYTVTFMAN
+2800 GVATFTVTFMAN
-2812 GGTPEPLVQIVKKGE
+2812 GGAPEPLAQIVKNGE
-2827 KAQEPKD
+2827 KAQKPID

-2839 YTLKGWTKDGT
+2839 FTLTGWTKDGSTLYNFDNPVT
-2850 AKYDF
+2850 AD
-2855 TTTSVNENI
+2855 I
-2864 VLYAMWEKEDPSVK
+2864 VLKAMWNKNSGVTT
-2878 EHTVV
+2878 HTVTY
-2883 FVANGGAFA
+2883 VANGGKFADESNQLTIEVA
-2892 DGKNRMEFK
+2892 DGKP
-2901 VAARTL
+2901 

-2919 TFMGWTL
+2919 TFIGWTL
-2926 NGAPYTFAEPV
+2926 NGAPYTFAEQV

-2972 LVAEGKPAQQPVNP
+2972 LVAEGKSAQQPVNP

-3001 TYGFTEPVTKDI
+3001 TYGFTEAVTKDI

-3077 VKYNFADPVNADLV
+3077 AKYNFADPVNADLV
-3091 LYAMWDKKQSVTVER
+3091 LYAMWEKQQSVTVQH

-3126 MVADGA
+3126 KVADGA
-3132 VLTQPEKPT
+3132 ALTQPEKPT
-3141 RTDFTFGEWMLR
+3141 RANFTFSGWMLR
-3153 GAEYDFTRP
+3153 GAVYDFAQP
-3162 VKEDLVLEARWTPK
+3162 VRGDLVLEAKWEPN
-3176 PGVAT
+3176 PGIET

-3189 GGAPEPLVQTVK
+3189 GGVPEPLAQIVEK
-3201 NGEKAQEPKDVKKE
+3201 NGTAQKPIDVKKE
-3215 GFKLK
+3215 GFTLK
-3220 GWTLDGAAYDFT
+3220 GWTLEGVQYNFT
-3232 TAVTANIVLK
+3232 ELVTKNIVLK
-3242 AQWEKKDPSVTV
+3242 AQWEKDPGVTV

-3268 GSERMGV
+3268 GTERMEV
-3275 EVENGKLANRPTD
+3275 EVADRTLANRPTD
-3288 PVKVGYVFMG
+3288 PVKVGYAFMG
-3298 WNLNGA
+3298 WKLNGA
-3304 EYDFTEPVTSDI
+3304 EYDFTEPVTSNI
-3316 ELVAQWEE
+3316 ELEAQWEK

-3338 GEPQPAEQKLQKGE
+3338 GVPQPAVQTLQKGE
-3352 IAQRPPQNPAKD
+3352 KAQQPAMNPAKE
-3364 GFTFQGWTLDGAPY
+3364 GFTFQEWTLNGATY
-3378 SFTAAVMKDI
+3378 NFTVMTVTESI
-3388 VLKAKWQVNSGVT
+3388 VLKAKWQVN
-3401 ERTVTFMALG
+3401 
-3411 GKFADGTDVQ
+3411 
-3421 TFTVKDRGMV
+3421 
-3431 LEPTA
+3431 P
-3436 PVKEGYTLTGWTKD
+3436 
-3450 GSAKYIF
+3450 
-3457 TSPVTADLVLYAMWK
+3457 
-3472 KENPSMTEHR
+3472 
-3482 VTFMALGGAFAD
+3482 
-3494 GTDVQAFT
+3494 
-3502 VKDGEAVLE
+3502 
-3511 PTAPKKEG
+3511 
-3519 FTLQGWMLEGV
+3519 
-3530 PYNFTAAVKN
+3530 
-3540 DIVLKAAWEANSGV
+3540 GV

-3586 EPTAPKKEGFTF
+3586 KPTAPVKEGYILTGWTKDGSAEYIFTTPVTADLVLYAMWKKEDPSVKEHTVTFMALGGAFADGKDVQSFTVKDGEAVLEPMAPEKEGFTF
-3598 RGWTLEGVPYS
+3598 RGWTLEGVPYN
-3609 FTTAVTKDIVLKA
+3609 FTAAVTKDIVLKA
-3622 QWEKSDPSVKE
+3622 EWEANSGVTERTVTFMALGGKFADGSDVQKFTVKDGEAVLEPTAPVKEGYILTGWTKDGSAKYIFTTPVTADLVLYAMWKKEDPSVKE

-3644 FADGTDVQAFTVKDG
+3644 FADGTDVQSFTVKDG

-3669 KEGYTLQGWT
+3669 KEGFTFRGWT
-3679 LEGMPYNFTMAVTKD
+3679 LNGETYDFSKAVTKD

-3706 GMTEH
+3706 SMTEH

-3733 MDGETVLRPT
+3733 KDGETVLKPT

-3762 YNFGTSVREDIV
+3762 YDFGTSVREDIV

-3809 KVADGKA
+3809 KVADGKT

-3828 FFSEWRKQGGE
+3828 FFSGWRKQGGE

-3844 QPVTTDLELEAQWE
+3844 QPVTADLELEAQWE

-3890 VDPSKD
+3890 VDPSKE

-3908 TLYNFDVEVVT
+3908 ALYNFDDKVT
-3919 ESIALKAMW
+3919 ESIALKAKW
-3928 EAKPGVTVR
+3928 EKKSGVTER
-3937 TVTFMALGGAFADG
+3937 MVTFMALGGAFADG

-3973 KGFTLQG
+3973 AGFILAG
-3980 WTLEGVPYS
+3980 WTLDGAAYD
-3989 FTAAV
+3989 FTAV
-3994 KKDIVLKAQWEK
+3994 VTKDIVLKAQWEK
-4006 ENPGMAERTV
+4006 ENPGVAERTV

-4031 QTFTVKAGETVLEP
+4031 QTFTVKAGEAVLEP

-4061 RSAKYDFTVA
+4061 RSEKYDFTVA

-4157 QWEKVDP
+4157 KWEKEDP
-4164 NMTEYTVTFM
+4164 SMTEHRVTFM
-4174 ALGGAFADGS
+4174 ALGGTFADGS
-4184 DVQSFTVKAG
+4184 DVQTFTVKAG
-4194 ETVLEPTA
+4194 ETVLVPTA

-4214 KDGGAGYNFGDR
+4214 KAGGAEYNFGDR

-4235 VWENNAGVTVEH
+4235 VWEKEQAVTVEH

-4314 IANPGVETFTVTFM
+4314 IANSGVETFTVTFM

-4354 KEGFKLKGWTLNGA
+4354 KEGFKLKGWTKDGSTLYNF
-4368 AYDFTTAVTAD
+4368 DDAVTAD
-4379 IVLKAQWEKKDPS
+4379 IVLKAQWEKEDPS
-4392 MATHVVTYVAN
+4392 MVTHVVTYVAN

-4426 PTDPVKKGSAL
+4426 PTDPVKKGFAV
-4437 TGWKL
+4437 TGWTL
-4442 GSAKYDF
+4442 DRTPYGF
-4449 TEPVTEDI
+4449 TEPVTKDI
-4457 ELEAQWESSKHTVS
+4457 ELVAQWESSEHTVS
-4471 FMALGGE
+4471 FMALGGM

-4486 EHGGKATR
+4486 EHGGTATR
-4494 PQDEPRKAGFTFRG
+4494 PQDEPRKAGFTFQG
-4508 WMLGGA
+4508 WTLGGA
-4514 EYVFE
+4514 VYDFE
-4519 EAVTKDIA
+4519 EVVTKDIA

-4562 VKDGETVRKPKN
+4562 VKDGETVRKPKD

-4582 KGWTLDGATY
+4582 QKWTLGGAEY
-4592 GFNEAVRKDIVL
+4592 NFDDAVTKDIVL
-4604 KAQWEKE
+4604 KAQWEKV
-4611 DPSMTEHRVTFMA
+4611 DPNMTEHTVTFMA

-4630 DGSDVQSFAVK
+4630 DGSDVQSFTVKDGEAVL
-4641 AGETVLVPTA
+4641 EPTA

-4657 TLKGWTEDGN
+4657 TLKWWTEDGSAKYNFAN
-4667 AEYKFMTPVT
+4667 AVS
-4677 ADLVLYAMWEKKNP
+4677 ADLVLYAMWDKKQ
-4691 SMTEHMV
+4691 SVTAEHTV

-4811 WTLDGAAYDFTTAV
+4811 WTLDRAAYDFTTAV

-4851 GGKFADGLDRMEVE
+4851 GGKFADGSDRMEVE
-4865 VADETLANRPTDPE
+4865 VADGTLANRPTDPE

-4884 LTRWTLGGAEYNF
+4884 LTRWTLGGAEYDF
-4897 TEPVTEDIELVA
+4897 TQKVTANIELVA

-4956 KGWMLGEELYEFSKE
+4956 KGWMLGEERYDFSKE

-5012 EAEVVRYE
+5012 EAEVARYE

-5028 VKMGAPSAS
+5028 VKMGTPSAS

>member
-1 MCLGFGGR
+1 MCLGFGGC
-9 GAFGAAGCVWAGT
+9 GAFGAAGCVWAG
-22 AHGRTVPRG
+22 AAPGRTVPRG
-31 AGDARA
+31 AGDACA

-54 FARSSMVSDALSQLN
+54 SARSSMVSDALSQLN

-141 DAKPGSDYVV
+141 DAKPGGDYVV
-151 NTMDAFGNRK
+151 NTMDAFGNPK

-174 DRSVSWLRVDRN
+174 DRSVSWLRVDKTSLVDKTNRN
-186 SLNGILTYKDF
+186 EILTYKDF

-219 WTIPGEE
+219 WTIPGKE
-226 GTAKTELKVWS
+226 GTAATELKVWS

-250 TEIRKVTT
+250 TKTLRVTT
-258 KDVPVSGITL
+258 KDVPVHGIKL
-268 EVEAQDPVPVGKGG
+268 KVEAQEPVPVGKGG
-282 TIRVKYKPENATD
+282 TLRVEYTPKDATDKRVKI
-295 RRVKFTSDDGVVD
+295 TSDDGVVE
-308 VLPTNVPGVFSFRVL
+308 VLPTNVPGVFSFKVL
-323 KSGSGRLRAVAENG
+323 KNGSAHLHAVAENG
-337 REGAPTAEKTLN
+337 RVGAPTAEETFT

-356 DVKMAMLDGEQ
+356 DVKMAMSDGEQ
-367 GGTGYDRLIYRN
+367 GGAGYDRLIYRN

-390 TSDGPIAGLEKELA
+390 TSDGPIVGLEKELA
-404 WSGKIG
+404 WEGKIG
-410 ASPIANGLH
+410 NSHIANGLY

-427 PHNTNKVW
+427 PHNGNKVW
-435 QPALVGRSSKAKPDG
+435 QPALVGRSSEARPDG

-464 EVDAPYLSLAL
+464 QVDAPYLSLTL
-475 SWTAKSGETKE
+475 SWTAKSGAKKE
-486 ASYKLRIG
+486 ANYTLRIG
-494 EVKVSSFGV
+494 EVKVSNFGV

-518 FITVTPQPSKAY
+518 FITVTPKPDLAY
-530 FQGFSVKRKGSESMR
+530 YQGFSVKRKGSESMR
-545 VLKADP
+545 VLKAEP
-551 SESPAGS
+551 IESPTGS

-577 AYGEYTQDVTVN
+577 ADGGYTQDVTVN
-589 VRKVG
+589 VKKVG
-594 VKAFALRNVTE
+594 VKAFVLRNETE

-620 GERVQL
+620 GEKVQL
-626 RIDVTPEQAY
+626 RIDVASELAY
-636 DRGFDIVGAST
+636 DRGFGIEGAST

-660 TLTIVAL
+660 TLTIAAL

-684 GKNPNAPAAL
+684 GRNPEAL
-694 TLKSNA
+694 TLTSNA
-700 DREGGAAG
+700 DREDGAAG
-708 EKLTSSFKCAVAPNP
+708 EKLTFSFKYVVEPNP
-723 VTSISVDKSQLEF
+723 VKGITFDRGNLEF

-766 ATFKFTDIPGWL
+766 ATFKFTDIPNWL
-778 EVQDANG
+778 QVLDANG
-785 KKVIVNSKWHPAG
+785 TSVRAKTKSYPAG
-798 DYYVRVTNPNMAG
+798 DYYVKVTDPRNAG
-811 NSRQTQRAEIKVE
+811 KNLQTQTEEIKVV

-835 RVELKYIPV
+835 RVVLKYIPV

-861 RFTVRVVPADA
+861 RFTVRVVPKDA

-877 KLVVKSDKRNNVPL
+877 KLVVKTNDGKSVPIND
-891 GVVAVSQGGEQI
+891 VVVSQGGEQI
-903 NVVNFWNTEKKKEGV
+903 NATNKEGV
-918 PGEITVVGN
+918 PGEITVVGTK
-927 QVSQSGEQF
+927 VSQQGKGF
-936 TLALKAVE
+936 TLSLKAAE
-944 LGNAG
+944 LKGAG
-949 TEYVSAGF
+949 TEYMSAVF
-957 TVGIVSVQS
+957 SVRS
-966 VSYAP
+966 VPVTKVSYDSP
-971 ELVVPIR
+971 LVVPIR

-986 TVLPVTVNPANASRP
+986 TVLPVKVTPADASRP
-1001 ALEFKRNTGNNT
+1001 ALEFKQNRGNNT
-1013 APPIQVE
+1013 APPIQVS

-1046 LVGVVKDKDSK
+1046 LVGVVKDGK
-1057 SKKGGALKVKVVN
+1057 SPKGDVLKVKVVN
-1070 VKPTKITVVDLEG
+1070 VKPTKITVVDLKG
-1083 NEITEHIKLAKGVSY
+1083 KEITEPIKLAKGVSY
-1098 SYPLRILVEP
+1098 SYPLRVLVKP

-1113 ASLKWKGIWGAAPS
+1113 AELKWSPIPGKRFPGTWR
-1127 WVKPVSAERDTMN
+1127 VKQVGAERDTVN
-1140 HRLILNYLVQTRD
+1140 KRLILNYLVQTQD
-1153 FAVEKSSGFEFW
+1153 FATGESGFEIS
-1165 HEHGD
+1165 HKYGD
-1170 GSSATKKQILFDQ
+1170 GSAATKKQILFEQ

-1188 EKITVDPAE
+1188 EKITVEPAE

-1215 EVVDNDA
+1215 EVVDNDV
-1222 LGHTMVRTY
+1222 LGHSMVRIV
-1231 PSGLLPTIKVRQV
+1231 PKGLLPTIVVTQV
-1244 EKQDNVYKYEI
+1244 EKLGNVYKYEI
-1255 KYNASVFAETTEVT
+1255 KYNASVYAETTEVT

-1279 TCTVVALPSGA
+1279 KCTVVALPSGA
-1290 TTNFTLS
+1290 ATDFTLS

-1306 VLELTL
+1306 VLDLIL
-1312 GEEGMDVAEANLF
+1312 GEEGKDVAAANLF
-1325 REPSTQDAFY
+1325 RAPSTQDAFY
-1335 RLVEW
+1335 RVVGW

-1360 AFNGVGVGSTW
+1360 AFKNGVGFGSTW

-1385 DDAPLTLKA
+1385 DDAPLTLRA

-1444 AVAPADP
+1444 EVAPADP
-1451 SLKRLQWDFSRV
+1451 SLKRLQWDFSSV
-1463 PGKIEGSVSVVEGS
+1463 PGKIHAPVSVVEGS
-1477 GDEWRSL
+1477 GDEWKSL
-1484 RITGTS
+1484 KITAGS
-1490 IGFTRMRVRASD
+1490 IVGFTRMRVRASD
-1502 MFGRQTSR
+1502 MYGRQTSR
-1510 MLLIEVVWTHYPIV
+1510 MLLIEVVQSHYPIV

-1579 SGYVRNSKNPAT
+1579 SGYVRNRNNPAT
-1591 IWVGDRL
+1591 IYVGNKL

-1647 VAVYRDVPAGLYYAT
+1647 VAAFRDVPAGRYYAT
-1662 VRAEGYKPVTV
+1662 VRAEGYRPATV
-1673 AVEHGM
+1673 AVKHRGM

-1684 VQVSLKK
+1684 VQVSLEK

-1706 NKETQGLV
+1706 NKETQSLV
-1714 EDAVVTVD
+1714 EDAVVKVD

-1747 TVEGSGEPWKV
+1747 TVEGSGEPWTTDP
-1758 EGGKKYYYK
+1758 KKKFFK

-1782 EVALESVV
+1782 EVALESVE

-1799 RTLTVVTVDGEFGIM
+1799 RTLTVVTVDGEFGVM
-1814 LDGVAVRVAGGDIQE
+1814 LDGVDVRVAGGDVQKTVE
-1829 TANGKATF
+1829 GKAEF
-1837 QLADSRSKRKVTASK
+1837 KLADSRSKRKVTASK
-1852 RGYVSQEEQVL
+1852 RGYVPQEEQVL
-1863 VNGADAIVRFT
+1863 VNGADATVRFT
-1874 MAVQTYSVELTV
+1874 MAVQTYSVALTV

-1901 DGSRKTTTDGSG
+1901 DGSREAKTDGAG

-1932 GYVNGEVGVDV
+1932 GYVNGELGVDV
-1943 SSNFK
+1943 SSDFA
-1948 GEITLKQGFSP
+1948 GEITLERGFSP
-1959 KPREY
+1959 KPMKH

-1969 VKSGSNPLPG
+1969 VKSGNNPLPG
-1979 ATVRLESGKT
+1979 ATVRLASGKT
-1989 AETDANGMATFAVL
+1989 AETDANGMATFEVL
-2003 NGPYVVEAFKT
+2003 NGTYVVEAFKT
-2014 GYKRGVGTVEVKDN
+2014 GYKRGEGTVEVRDN
-2028 DANLNIA
+2028 DANLSIA

-2042 YVQSSVTITV
+2042 YVQSSVTV
-2052 VDVVT
+2052 SVT
-2057 GQALDNAKVVITGA
+2057 DKVSGMALDNAKVVITGA
-2071 TPAKHSGNEWEYK
+2071 TPAKKSGNVWEYK
-2084 LGKGA
+2084 LVKGT
-2089 YTLVVSCDGYQTQV
+2089 YTLVVSCEGYVTQV
-2103 ENLTVANANI
+2103 ETLTVTNANI
-2113 TKNIKLGRGKNP
+2113 TKDIKLGRGKNP

-2130 VKVVAYGGEPLD
+2130 VKVVAYGGESLD
-2142 GATVTIEGQTAKGT
+2142 GATVTIEGKTAKST
-2156 QANVTTFS
+2156 QANITTFS

-2201 KFKVTFDAKG
+2201 KFRVTFDAKG

-2218 KTLEKRVEEGTQVE
+2218 ETQEKRVEEGKQVE
-2232 EPTEPIRNNFDF
+2232 EPAEPIRNSFDF
-2244 KGWTLDGSDYA
+2244 KGWTLDGTKYN

-2282 LNARGGKFADG
+2282 LKANGGKFANG
-2293 SDSKE
+2293 SDSTT
-2298 VEVEGGSV
+2298 VEVEGGAV
-2306 MDEGAVEKPVKDG
+2306 MDKGAVEKPVKDG
-2319 YKLMGWVLDGEPYD
+2319 YMLMGWTLDGETYD

-2344 VAKWKEVSGMMH
+2344 VANWKGLSGMMH
-2356 TVTFLAYGGT
+2356 TVIFLAYGGT
-2366 PEPAKQEVVHGAQ
+2366 PEPEEQEVQHGGT
-2379 ATKPAKDP
+2379 ATKPADP

-2392 RFVRW
+2392 RFVGW
-2397 NWKGNP
+2397 NWKGAP

-2412 DLVLEAEYV
+2412 DLVLEAEYE
-2421 ADPGVTLRKV
+2421 ANPGVTVRKV

-2437 GLFGNGQARMEVEVA
+2437 GLFGNGQARMEVEVEN
-2452 DNTKVSRPTHS
+2452 NTKVSRPTHS

-2468 DHELVNWTLNGAPY
+2468 DHELVNWTLNGAVY
-2482 DFETPV
+2482 NFETPV
-2488 TADIELVA
+2488 TTDIELVA
-2496 QWKVNTV
+2496 QWKVNTS
-2503 KKQHEVVFMAYGG
+2503 KTQHEVVFMAYGG
-2516 KPEPETQTV
+2516 KPEPEVQTV

-2565 LEAQWEANPGVT
+2565 LEAQWEANQGVT

-2610 TQGIARA
+2610 TQGISRA
-2617 KFTLEG
+2617 DFTLEG
-2623 WTLKGEKYDF
+2623 WTLKGEAYDF
-2633 KKPVM
+2633 TKPVT

-2648 PETGVT
+2648 PTTGVT
-2654 AYRVVFMALGGT
+2654 VYRVVFMAQGGR
-2666 PEPPVQLVAEGK
+2666 PEPPVQLVKSGEK
-2678 QAQEPVAPTKEG
+2678 AQRPADPAKEG

-2702 YNFEDPVVADIV
+2702 YNFETPVTADIV
-2714 LEAQWQNN
+2714 LEAQWQDN

-2736 GGTFADGKNRME
+2736 GGTFTDGNNRME

-2760 AKPSRTNFTFSGWML
+2760 AKPSRVDFTFSGWML

-2789 LVLEARWTPKQ
+2789 LVLEARWTPKP
-2800 GVEIYTVTFMAN
+2800 GVPTFTVIFMAN
-2812 GGTPEPLVQIVKKGE
+2812 GGAPEPMVQIVKNGE

-2839 YTLKGWTKDGT
+2839 YTLKGWTKDGN

-2864 VLYAMWEKEDPSVK
+2864 VLYAMWQKESSVTVEHTVVFMANGGTFADGKNRMEFKVAAGTLANRPTDPVYEGFTFIGWTLKGEAYDFTKPVTADIVLVAQWKANQGVKAYRVVFMALGGTPEPPVQLVAEGKPAQRPADPAKDGFTFQEWTLNGAAYSFTDAVTKDIVLRAKWQANPGVTKRTVTFMALGGAFADGSDVQRFTVKDGGTVLEPTAPVKEGYTLTGWTKDGNTKYNFADAVNADLVLYAMWEKKDPSVK

-2901 VAARTL
+2901 VAAGTL

-2972 LVAEGKPAQQPVNP
+2972 LVAEGKPAQQPADP
-2986 AKDGFTFQEWTLEGA
+2986 AKEGFTFQEWTLDGA
-3001 TYGFTEPVTKDI
+3001 PYGFTEAVTKD
-3013 VLRAKWQANSG
+3013 
-3024 VKERT
+3024 
-3029 VTFMALGGAFAD
+3029 
-3041 GSDVQKFK
+3041 
-3049 VKDGGTVLEPTAPVK
+3049 
-3064 EGYTLT
+3064 
-3070 GWTKGGS
+3070 
-3077 VKYNFADPVNADLV
+3077 
-3091 LYAMWDKKQSVTVER
+3091 
-3106 TVVFVANGGTF
+3106 
-3117 ADGKNRMEF
+3117 
-3126 MVADGA
+3126 
-3132 VLTQPEKPT
+3132 
-3141 RTDFTFGEWMLR
+3141 
-3153 GAEYDFTRP
+3153 
-3162 VKEDLVLEARWTPK
+3162 
-3176 PGVAT
+3176 
-3181 FTVTFMAN
+3181 
-3189 GGAPEPLVQTVK
+3189 
-3201 NGEKAQEPKDVKKE
+3201 
-3215 GFKLK
+3215 
-3220 GWTLDGAAYDFT
+3220 
-3232 TAVTANIVLK
+3232 IVLK
-3242 AQWEKKDPSVTV
+3242 AQWEKKTGVTV

-3268 GSERMGV
+3268 GSDRMKV
-3275 EVENGKLANRPTD
+3275 EVANGKLANRPTD
-3288 PVKVGYVFMG
+3288 PVKVGYAFMG

-3304 EYDFTEPVTSDI
+3304 EYDFTELVTSDI

-3324 NASSWCTVHFMTLG
+3324 NASSWCTVHFMALG
-3338 GEPQPAEQKLQKGE
+3338 GTPEPEVQKLQNGE
-3352 IAQRPPQNPAKD
+3352 TAQRPPVPAKD
-3364 GFTFQGWTLDGAPY
+3364 GFTFQDWMLEGVPY
-3378 SFTAAVMKDI
+3378 NFMAAVTKDI

-3421 TFTVKDRGMV
+3421 TFTVKDGGIV
-3431 LEPTA
+3431 VEPTA
-3436 PVKEGYTLTGWTKD
+3436 PVKEGYTLKGWTLD
-3450 GSAKYIF
+3450 GAPYGF
-3457 TSPVTADLVLYAMWK
+3457 T
-3472 KENPSMTEHR
+3472 
-3482 VTFMALGGAFAD
+3482 
-3494 GTDVQAFT
+3494 
-3502 VKDGEAVLE
+3502 EAV
-3511 PTAPKKEG
+3511 TK
-3519 FTLQGWMLEGV
+3519 
-3530 PYNFTAAVKN
+3530 
-3540 DIVLKAAWEANSGV
+3540 DIVLKAQWEKKDPSV
-3554 TERTVTFMA
+3554 TEHTVTFMA

-3586 EPTAPKKEGFTF
+3586 EPTAPKKEGFTLQ
-3598 RGWTLEGVPYS
+3598 GWTLEGVPYS
-3609 FTTAVTKDIVLKA
+3609 FTAAVKNDIVLKA
-3622 QWEKSDPSVKE
+3622 AWEANSSVTERTVTFMALGGAFADGSDVQSFTVKDGEAVLEPTAPVKEGYILTGWTKDGSAEYIFTTPVTADLVLYAMWKKEDPSVKE

-3644 FADGTDVQAFTVKDG
+3644 FADGTDVQSFTVKDG

-3679 LEGMPYNFTMAVTKD
+3679 LNGETYDFSKAVTKD

-3706 GMTEH
+3706 SMTEH

-3733 MDGETVLRPT
+3733 KDGEMVLKPT

-3749 YTLKG
+3749 YTLEG

-3762 YNFGTSVREDIV
+3762 YDFGTSVREDIV
-3774 LYAMWEKEDPSMTE
+3774 LYAMWKKDAGVMVE

-3828 FFSEWRKQGGE
+3828 FFSGWRKQGGE

-3867 ALGGRPEPQ
+3867 ALGGTPEPQ
-3876 AQRVVHGNKATHPQ
+3876 AQRVVHGDKATRPQ
-3890 VDPSKD
+3890 VDPSKE
-3896 GFDFR
+3896 GFTFQA
-3901 GWTKDGN
+3901 WTLNGVA
-3908 TLYNFDVEVVT
+3908 YNFSDTVK
-3919 ESIALKAMW
+3919 ESIVLKAKW
-3928 EAKPGVTVR
+3928 QVNSGVIER

-3959 EDGKAVLEP
+3959 KDGETVLEP

-3973 KGFTLQG
+3973 AGFILAG
-3980 WTLEGVPYS
+3980 WTLDGAAYD
-3989 FTAAV
+3989 FTSAV
-3994 KKDIVLKAQWEK
+3994 TKDIVLKAQWEK

-4061 RSAKYDFTVA
+4061 RSVQYDFTVA

-4082 EKQQSV
+4082 KKNTEV

-4125 PAKKGFTFQ
+4125 PAKKGFTLQ

-4157 QWEKVDP
+4157 KWEKVDP

-4174 ALGGAFADGS
+4174 ALGGTFADGS

-4194 ETVLEPTA
+4194 ETVLVPTA

-4214 KDGGAGYNFGDR
+4214 KANGAEYSFGDR

-4235 VWENNAGVTVEH
+4235 VWEKEQSVTVEH

-4265 KFKVADGTVLTQP
+4265 KFKVADGAVLTQP

-4314 IANPGVETFTVTFM
+4314 IANSGVETFTVTFM

-4354 KEGFKLKGWTLNGA
+4354 KEGFKLKGWTLDGA
-4368 AYDFTTAVTAD
+4368 AYDFTTAVTAN
-4379 IVLKAQWEKKDPS
+4379 IVLKAKWEKKDPS

-4403 GGKFADGSERMEVEV
+4403 GGKFADGSERMEIEV

-4426 PTDPVKKGSAL
+4426 PTDPVKKGFAV
-4437 TGWKL
+4437 TGWTL
-4442 GSAKYDF
+4442 DRVPYGF
-4449 TEPVTEDI
+4449 TEPVTADI
-4457 ELEAQWESSKHTVS
+4457 ELVAQWESSEYTVS
-4471 FMALGGE
+4471 FMALGGD

-4486 EHGGKATR
+4486 EHGGKAKR
-4494 PQDEPRKAGFTFRG
+4494 PQNPVKNGFTFQV
-4508 WMLGGA
+4508 WTLGGA

-4519 EAVTKDIA
+4519 EAVTESIV
-4527 LKAKWEK
+4527 LKAKWQVN
-4534 ESGVT
+4534 SGVT

-4555 SDVLSFT
+4555 SDVQSFA
-4562 VKDGETVRKPKN
+4562 VKDGETVRKPKD

-4582 KGWTLDGATY
+4582 KGWTLDGAPY
-4592 GFNEAVRKDIVL
+4592 GFTETVTKDIVL
-4604 KAQWEKE
+4604 KAQWEKV

-4641 AGETVLVPTA
+4641 DGETVLKPTA

-4677 ADLVLYAMWEKKNP
+4677 ADLVLYAMWGKNQ
-4691 SMTEHMV
+4691 SVMVEHTV

-4851 GGKFADGLDRMEVE
+4851 GGKFADGSDRMEVK

-4879 KVGCA
+4879 KDGCA

-4956 KGWMLGEELYEFSKE
+4956 KGWMLGEERYDFSKE

-4988 VESRLLANVR
+4988 VESRLLTNVR

-5012 EAEVVRYE
+5012 EAEVARYE

-5028 VKMGAPSAS
+5028 VKMGTPSTS

>member
-1 MCLGFGGR
+1 
-9 GAFGAAGCVWAGT
+9 
-22 AHGRTVPRG
+22 
-31 AGDARA
+31 
-37 AGGEVLK
+37 
-44 SDAIFFLSTI
+44 
-54 FARSSMVSDALSQLN
+54 MV
-69 VICIFEIKLF
+69 
-79 RYFCNG
+79 
-85 VLHHVL
+85 
-91 GINLIVGGFCMAN
+91 
-104 VKRFM
+104 
-109 LTLLL
+109 
-114 GALAWMVPSAAQV
+114 
-127 APNLLV
+127 
-133 ETVRVRIK
+133 
-141 DAKPGSDYVV
+141 
-151 NTMDAFGNRK
+151 
-161 PVTYV
+161 
-166 IECFPVGS
+166 
-174 DRSVSWLRVDRN
+174 
-186 SLNGILTYKDF
+186 
-197 PEPNFQTHDD
+197 
-207 LKRIENGWELTL
+207 
-219 WTIPGEE
+219 
-226 GTAKTELKVWS
+226 
-237 TKDGHGGTEKEVA
+237 
-250 TEIRKVTT
+250 
-258 KDVPVSGITL
+258 
-268 EVEAQDPVPVGKGG
+268 
-282 TIRVKYKPENATD
+282 
-295 RRVKFTSDDGVVD
+295 
-308 VLPTNVPGVFSFRVL
+308 
-323 KSGSGRLRAVAENG
+323 
-337 REGAPTAEKTLN
+337 
-349 VVQHHIS
+349 
-356 DVKMAMLDGEQ
+356 
-367 GGTGYDRLIYRN
+367 
-379 QTKDWMLHVTV
+379 
-390 TSDGPIAGLEKELA
+390 
-404 WSGKIG
+404 
-410 ASPIANGLH
+410 
-419 APIYGKGA
+419 
-427 PHNTNKVW
+427 
-435 QPALVGRSSKAKPDG
+435 
-450 TVVTQL
+450 
-456 EYAFKADE
+456 
-464 EVDAPYLSLAL
+464 
-475 SWTAKSGETKE
+475 
-486 ASYKLRIG
+486 
-494 EVKVSSFGV
+494 
-503 DPKETDLYVGSKPNG
+503 
-518 FITVTPQPSKAY
+518 
-530 FQGFSVKRKGSESMR
+530 
-545 VLKADP
+545 
-551 SESPAGS
+551 
-558 GRYVFEAKEAGTAT
+558 
-572 LTIAA
+572 
-577 AYGEYTQDVTVN
+577 
-589 VRKVG
+589 
-594 VKAFALRNVTE
+594 
-605 GKDITGGDYV
+605 
-615 LRLKK
+615 
-620 GERVQL
+620 
-626 RIDVTPEQAY
+626 
-636 DRGFDIVGAST
+636 
-647 AGNSRTLKVGDAG
+647 
-660 TLTIVAL
+660 
-667 EGAWGQPG
+667 
-675 LYEVTGAEP
+675 
-684 GKNPNAPAAL
+684 
-694 TLKSNA
+694 
-700 DREGGAAG
+700 
-708 EKLTSSFKCAVAPNP
+708 
-723 VTSISVDKSQLEF
+723 
-736 VYDAEAP
+736 
-743 KSIRGG
+743 
-749 VDAQAVR
+749 
-756 IDVTPETAAD
+756 
-766 ATFKFTDIPGWL
+766 
-778 EVQDANG
+778 
-785 KKVIVNSKWHPAG
+785 
-798 DYYVRVTNPNMAG
+798 
-811 NSRQTQRAEIKVE
+811 
-824 SDSQSGVTATL
+824 
-835 RVELKYIPV
+835 LKYIPV
-844 DHFVVEG
+844 TRFVVVDE
-851 KTELTVDRAE
+851 KPKLMVDRAE
-861 RFTVRVVPADA
+861 RFTVRVEPADA

-877 KLVVKSDKRNNVPL
+877 KLVVKSSERGIVPV

-903 NVVNFWNTEKKKEGV
+903 NVSNKEGV

-927 QVSQSGEQF
+927 QVSRAGEQF
-936 TLALKAVE
+936 KLALKAVE
-944 LGNAG
+944 QGSAG

-957 TVGIVSVQS
+957 TVVSEPVQS
-966 VSYAP
+966 VEYAK

-978 SSAFKHPY
+978 SSAFKHKY
-986 TVLPVTVNPANASRP
+986 TVLPVTVTPADASRP
-1001 ALEFKRNTGNNT
+1001 ALEFKGGKYNTTN
-1013 APPIQVE
+1013 PRYVKVE
-1020 VTGPQGEGLYL
+1020 GPQGERLYL
-1031 FEPKNKNNYTDREEE
+1031 FTPNRNDYKDWEEE
-1046 LVGVVKDKDSK
+1046 LVGVVKDDKNM
-1057 SKKGGALKVKVVN
+1057 KGDALKVRVMN
-1070 VKPTKITVVDLEG
+1070 VKPTKITVVDIEG
-1083 NEITEHIKLAKGVSY
+1083 KEITKPIELAKGVSY

-1108 DSVSL
+1108 ESVSL
-1113 ASLKWKGIWGAAPS
+1113 AELKWSPIPGKRFPGTWR
-1127 WVKPVSAERDTMN
+1127 VKQVGAERDTVN
-1140 HRLILNYLVQTRD
+1140 HCLILNYLVQTQD
-1153 FAVEKSSGFEFW
+1153 FATGESGFEIS
-1165 HEHGD
+1165 HTYGD
-1170 GSSATKKQILFDQ
+1170 GSAATKKQILFDQ
-1183 PKNVI
+1183 PNNVI

-1255 KYNASVFAETTEVT
+1255 KYNATLYPETTDVT
-1269 FKATVGGASG
+1269 FRATVGGASG

-1290 TTNFTLS
+1290 TTNFTLN
-1297 SADPKMKDG
+1297 SADPKMNDG

-1360 AFNGVGVGSTW
+1360 AFNSGAGSGSTW

-1394 VMGTGVN
+1394 AMGTGVN

-1444 AVAPADP
+1444 EVAPADP

-1484 RITGTS
+1484 RITGTKV
-1490 IGFTRMRVRASD
+1490 GFTRMRVRASD
-1502 MFGRQTSR
+1502 MYGRQTSR
-1510 MLLIEVVWTHYPIV
+1510 MLLIEVVQSHYPIV
-1524 VDVVDGEGRPLAD
+1524 VDVVDGEGKSLAD

-1566 AVSKKTYVAEVSR
+1566 AVSKKYYKAEVSR
-1579 SGYVRNSKNPAT
+1579 SGYVENSKNPAT
-1591 IWVGDRL
+1591 IRVWDRL

-1615 GVRFEVKGDG
+1615 GVRFEVKSDG

-1684 VQVSLKK
+1684 VQVSLEK
-1691 ESVVTQK
+1691 EPMVTQK

-1706 NKETQGLV
+1706 NKGTQGLV

-1814 LDGVAVRVAGGDIQE
+1814 LDGVAVRVAGGDVQKTVE
-1829 TANGKATF
+1829 GKAEF

-1874 MAVQTYSVELTV
+1874 MAVQTYSVALTV
-1886 KGEGGAVLK
+1886 KGEDGVVLK

-1901 DGSRKTTTDGSG
+1901 DGSRKTTTDATG

-1932 GYVNGEVGVDV
+1932 GYVNGKLGVDV
-1943 SSNFK
+1943 SSDFA
-1948 GEITLKQGFSP
+1948 GEITLKRGFSP
-1959 KPREY
+1959 KPKEH

-1979 ATVRLESGKT
+1979 ATVRLASGKT
-1989 AETDANGMATFAVL
+1989 AETDANGMATFEVL
-2003 NGPYVVEAFKT
+2003 NGTYAVEAFKT
-2014 GYKRGVGTVEVKDN
+2014 GYKKGEGTVEVRDN

-2042 YVQSSVTITV
+2042 YVQSSVTV
-2052 VDVVT
+2052 SVADKVS
-2057 GQALDNAKVVITGA
+2057 GMALNNAKVVITGA
-2071 TPAKHSGNEWEYK
+2071 TPAKKSGNVWEYK
-2084 LGKGA
+2084 LGKGT
-2089 YTLVVSCDGYQTQV
+2089 YTLVVSCEGYVTQV
-2103 ENLTVANANI
+2103 ETFEVRNANI
-2113 TKNIKLGRGKNP
+2113 TKNIKLGLGKNP
-2125 KFDLT
+2125 RYDLT
-2130 VKVVAYGGEPLD
+2130 VKVMTYGGLPLE
-2142 GATVTIEGQTAKGT
+2142 GATVTIENQPAKGT

-2190 KAVEQQVTLLR
+2190 RAVEQQVTLLR

-2218 KTLEKRVEEGTQVE
+2218 KTQEEMVEEGKQVE
-2232 EPTEPIRNNFDF
+2232 EPAEPIRNNFDF
-2244 KGWTLDGSDYA
+2244 KGWTLDGADYT

-2282 LNARGGKFADG
+2282 LKANGGKFANG
-2293 SDSKE
+2293 SDSTQ
-2298 VEVEGGSV
+2298 VEVEGGAV

-2319 YKLMGWVLDGEPYD
+2319 YKLMGWTLDGEDYD
-2333 FTAPVNGNIEL
+2333 FTAPVNGNIVL
-2344 VAKWKEVSGMMH
+2344 VAKWKELSGMMH
-2356 TVTFLAYGGT
+2356 TVTFLAYGGV
-2366 PEPAKQEVVHGAQ
+2366 PEPEKQEVVHGAQ
-2379 ATKPAKDP
+2379 ATKPMDP

-2392 RFVRW
+2392 RFVGW

-2412 DLVLEAEYV
+2412 DLVLEAEY
-2421 ADPGVTLRKV
+2421 AANSGVTVRKV

-2437 GLFGNGQARMEVEVA
+2437 GLFGNGQARMEVEVE

-2496 QWKVNTV
+2496 QWKVNTG
-2503 KKQHEVVFMAYGG
+2503 KTQHKVVFMAYGG
-2516 KPEPETQTV
+2516 KPEPEVQTV

-2540 GFRFVGWNSNGSRYD
+2540 GFRFAGWNSNGSRYD

-2565 LEAQWEANPGVT
+2565 LEAQWVANPGVT

-2589 FANGE
+2589 FANGKE
-2594 KRIEVGVARG
+2594 RIEVGVARG

-2610 TQGIARA
+2610 TQGISRED
-2617 KFTLEG
+2617 FTLEG
-2623 WTLKGEKYDF
+2623 WTLKGEANDF
-2633 KKPVM
+2633 TKPVM

-2648 PETGVT
+2648 PTTGVT
-2654 AYRVVFMALGGT
+2654 VYRVVFMAQGGR
-2666 PEPPVQLVAEGK
+2666 PEPPVQLVKSGK
-2678 QAQEPVAPTKEG
+2678 RAQQPADPAKEG
-2690 FSFQGWTKNGAA
+2690 FTFQRWTKNGAE

-2714 LEAQWQNN
+2714 LEAQWQDN
-2722 TPAIKKYTVVFVAN
+2722 TPGTKKYTVVFVAN
-2736 GGTFADGKNRME
+2736 GGTFADGNNRME

-2760 AKPSRTNFTFSGWML
+2760 AKPSREKFTFSGWML

-2800 GVEIYTVTFMAN
+2800 GVATFTVTFMAN

-2839 YTLKGWTKDGT
+2839 FKLKGWTLDG
-2850 AKYDF
+2850 AAYDF
-2855 TTTSVNENI
+2855 TTAVTANI
-2864 VLYAMWEKEDPSVK
+2864 VLKAQWEKENSSMTTHIV
-2878 EHTVV
+2878 TY
-2883 FVANGGAFA
+2883 VANGGKFADESNRLAIEVA
-2892 DGKNRMEFK
+2892 DGK
-2901 VAARTL
+2901 L

-2972 LVAEGKPAQQPVNP
+2972 LVAEGKPAQRPANP
-2986 AKDGFTFQEWTLEGA
+2986 AKDDFTFQDWTLNDVA
-3001 TYGFTEPVTKDI
+3001 YNFTVPVTKDI
-3013 VLRAKWQANSG
+3013 VLRAKWQANPG
-3024 VKERT
+3024 VTKRT
-3029 VTFMALGGAFAD
+3029 VTFMAQGGAFAD
-3041 GSDVQKFK
+3041 GSDVQRFT

-3070 GWTKGGS
+3070 GWTKDGS

-3091 LYAMWDKKQSVTVER
+3091 LYAMWEKKDPSVKEH

-3126 MVADGA
+3126 TVADGA
-3132 VLTQPEKPT
+3132 LLTQPEKPT

-3153 GAEYDFTRP
+3153 GAKYDFTWP

-3176 PGVAT
+3176 SGVVT

-3201 NGEKAQEPKDVKKE
+3201 NGEKAQEPIDVKKE

-3220 GWTLDGAAYDFT
+3220 GWTLDGAAYNFT
-3232 TAVTANIVLK
+3232 EQVTKDIVLK
-3242 AQWEKKDPSVTV
+3242 AQWEKDPGVTV

-3268 GSERMGV
+3268 GSDRMVV
-3275 EVENGKLANRPTD
+3275 EVADRTLANRPTD
-3288 PVKVGYVFMG
+3288 PVKVGYAFMG

-3316 ELVAQWEE
+3316 ELEAQWEE
-3324 NASSWCTVHFMTLG
+3324 NASSWCTVTFMALG
-3338 GEPQPAEQKLQKGE
+3338 GAFADGTDVQSFTVQEGEAVLEPTAPVKK
-3352 IAQRPPQNPAKD
+3352 
-3364 GFTFQGWTLDGAPY
+3364 GFTLQGWTLDGETY
-3378 SFTAAVMKDI
+3378 DFSKAVTKDI
-3388 VLKAKWQVNSGVT
+3388 VLKAQWEKKDPSMT
-3401 ERTVTFMALG
+3401 EHKVTFMALG

-3421 TFTVKDRGMV
+3421 SFTVKDGEPV

-3494 GTDVQAFT
+3494 G
-3502 VKDGEAVLE
+3502 
-3511 PTAPKKEG
+3511 
-3519 FTLQGWMLEGV
+3519 
-3530 PYNFTAAVKN
+3530 
-3540 DIVLKAAWEANSGV
+3540 
-3554 TERTVTFMA
+3554 
-3563 LGGKFADGSDVQSF
+3563 SDVQSF
-3577 TVKDGEAVL
+3577 TVKDKEAVL

-3598 RGWTLEGVPYS
+3598 QGWTLEGVPYN
-3609 FTTAVTKDIVLKA
+3609 FTAAVTKDIVLKA
-3622 QWEKSDPSVKE
+3622 EWSANMGVTERTVTFMALGGEFADGSDVQAFTVQDGETVLKPTAPKKEGYSLTGWTKDGSAEYNFTTPVTADLVLYAVWEKKPEVTKE

-3644 FADGTDVQAFTVKDG
+3644 FADGKDVQSFTVKDG

-3669 KEGYTLQGWT
+3669 KEG
-3679 LEGMPYNFTMAVTKD
+3679 FTF
-3694 IVLKAQ
+3694 
-3700 WEKRDP
+3700 R
-3706 GMTEH
+3706 
-3711 KVTFMALGGAFADG
+3711 
-3725 SDVQSFTV
+3725 
-3733 MDGETVLRPT
+3733 
-3743 APVKEG
+3743 
-3749 YTLKG
+3749 G
-3754 WTKDGNEE
+3754 WTKDGNDE
-3762 YNFGTSVREDIV
+3762 YEFGTLVREDIV
-3774 LYAMWEKEDPSMTE
+3774 LYAMWEKAAGVTE

-3816 VLKPTAPVKAGS
+3816 VLKPMAPVKAGS
-3828 FFSEWRKQGGE
+3828 FFSGWMLGSAE
-3839 KYDFS
+3839 YDFS

-3876 AQRVVHGNKATHPQ
+3876 AQRVVHGNKATRPQ
-3890 VDPSKD
+3890 VDPSKE
-3896 GFDFR
+3896 GFTFQE
-3901 GWTKDGN
+3901 WTLNDVA
-3908 TLYNFDVEVVT
+3908 YNFSDTVK
-3919 ESIALKAMW
+3919 ESIVLKAKW
-3928 EAKPGVTVR
+3928 QVNSGVIER
-3937 TVTFMALGGAFADG
+3937 TVTFMALGGKFADG
-3951 TDVQSFTV
+3951 SDVQSFTV
-3959 EDGKAVLEP
+3959 KDGEAVLEP

-4031 QTFTVKAGETVLEP
+4031 QTFTVKAGEAVLEP

-4125 PAKKGFTFQ
+4125 PAKNGFTFQ

-4194 ETVLEPTA
+4194 ETVLKPTA

-4278 EKPTRADFTFR
+4278 EKPKRADFTFR
-4289 RWMLRGAAY
+4289 RWMLRGTAY

-4314 IANPGVETFTVTFM
+4314 IANLGVETFTVTFM

-4354 KEGFKLKGWTLNGA
+4354 KEGFKLKGWTLDGA
-4368 AYDFTTAVTAD
+4368 AYDFTTAVTAN

-4403 GGKFADGSERMEVEV
+4403 GGKFADGSDRMEIEV

-4457 ELEAQWESSKHTVS
+4457 ELEAQWASSEHTVS

-4486 EHGGKATR
+4486 EHGGTATR

-4508 WMLGGA
+4508 WTLGGA
-4514 EYVFE
+4514 KYDFDD
-4519 EAVTKDIA
+4519 AVTKDIV
-4527 LKAKWEK
+4527 LKAQWKK

-4562 VKDGETVRKPKN
+4562 VKDGETVRKPKD

-4592 GFNEAVRKDIVL
+4592 GFNEAVRRDIVL
-4604 KAQWEKE
+4604 KAKWEKE

-4630 DGSDVQSFAVK
+4630 DGSDVQSFTVK
-4641 AGETVLVPTA
+4641 DGETVLKPTA

-4657 TLKGWTEDGN
+4657 TLKGWTEDGSAKYNFAN
-4667 AEYKFMTPVT
+4667 AVN
-4677 ADLVLYAMWEKKNP
+4677 ADLVLYAMWGKNQ
-4691 SMTEHMV
+4691 SVTVEHTV

-4721 TVLMQPE
+4721 AALTQPE

-4744 AAYDFTRPVSENLV
+4744 AAYDFAQQVKEDLV
-4758 LEAQWVP
+4758 LEAQWTP
-4765 NPDIVTFT
+4765 NPGIETFT

-4792 GEKAQEPIDV
+4792 GEKAQEPVDV
-4802 KKERFTLKG
+4802 KKEGFKLKG
-4811 WTLDGAAYDFTTAV
+4811 WTLNGAAYDFTTAV

-4831 KAQWEQDPGVTV
+4831 KAQWEANAGVTV
-4843 HTVTYVAN
+4843 RKVTYVAN
-4851 GGKFADGLDRMEVE
+4851 GGKFADGSDRMEVE
-4865 VADETLANRPTDPE
+4865 VADGTLANRPTDPE
-4879 KVGCA
+4879 KDGCA
-4884 LTRWTLGGAEYNF
+4884 LTRWTLGGAEYDF
-4897 TEPVTEDIELVA
+4897 TQAVEEDIELVA

-4928 PAIQRVKKGEKAQ
+4928 PAIQRVKRGEKAQ

-4956 KGWMLGEELYEFSKE
+4956 KGWMLGEELYDFSKE

-5012 EAEVVRYE
+5012 EAEVARYE

-5028 VKMGAPSAS
+5028 VKMGTPSAS

>member
-1 MCLGFGGR
+1 
-9 GAFGAAGCVWAGT
+9 
-22 AHGRTVPRG
+22 
-31 AGDARA
+31 
-37 AGGEVLK
+37 
-44 SDAIFFLSTI
+44 
-54 FARSSMVSDALSQLN
+54 
-69 VICIFEIKLF
+69 
-79 RYFCNG
+79 
-85 VLHHVL
+85 
-91 GINLIVGGFCMAN
+91 MAN

-109 LTLLL
+109 LILLL
-114 GALAWMVPSAAQV
+114 GALAWTVPSAAQRESR
-127 APNLLV
+127 LLV

-141 DAKPGSDYVV
+141 DAKPGGDYVV
-151 NTMDAFGNRK
+151 NTMDALGNPK

-174 DRSVSWLRVDRN
+174 DRSVSWLRVNRE
-186 SLNGILTYKDF
+186 SLKEILTYNDF
-197 PEPNFQTHDD
+197 PRPNFQAHDD

-219 WTIPGEE
+219 WTDPGKE
-226 GTAKTELKVWS
+226 GTAVTKVQVWS
-237 TKDGHGGTEKEVA
+237 SENGLDWTENQS
-250 TEIRKVTT
+250 IDIPLKVTT
-258 KDVPVSGITL
+258 KDVHVTGIEL
-268 EVEAQDPVPVGKGG
+268 EVEAQEPVLVGKGG
-282 TIRVKYKPENATD
+282 TIRVKYTPENATD
-295 RRVKFTSDDGVVD
+295 KRVEFAKNDVVE

-323 KSGSGRLRAVAENG
+323 KNGTASLHAVAENG
-337 REGAPTAEKTLN
+337 REGAPTADRTLN
-349 VVQHHIS
+349 VVQHHIT
-356 DVKMAMLDGEQ
+356 DVKMEMTDGDQ
-367 GGTGYDRLIYRN
+367 GGSGYDRLIYRN

-390 TSDGPIAGLEKELA
+390 TSDGPIVGLEKELK
-404 WSGKIG
+404 WEGKIG
-410 ASPIANGLH
+410 TSSIASGLH

-427 PHNTNKVW
+427 PHNGNKVW
-435 QPALVGRSSKAKPDG
+435 QPALVGRSSKAQQGG

-464 EVDAPYLSLAL
+464 LVDEAPYLSLAL
-475 SWTAKSGETKE
+475 SWTAKSGATKE
-486 ASYKLRIG
+486 ANYTLRIG

-503 DPKETDLYVGSKPNG
+503 DPKETELYVGSRPNG
-518 FITVTPQPSKAY
+518 FITVTPKPDSAY
-530 FQGFSVKRKGSESMR
+530 YQGFSVRRKGPESMR

-577 AYGEYTQDVTVN
+577 ADGGYTQDVTVD

-594 VKAFALRNVTE
+594 VTAFALRDVTNTNE
-605 GKDITGGDYV
+605 EKVITGGDYV

-620 GERVQL
+620 GEKVQL
-626 RIDVTPEQAY
+626 RIDVTSELAY
-636 DRGFDIVGAST
+636 DRGFDIVGVT
-647 AGNSRTLKVGDAG
+647 GGGNSRTLKVGDAG

-684 GKNPNAPAAL
+684 GKNPNAPEAL
-694 TLKSNA
+694 TLKSEA

-708 EKLTSSFKCAVAPNP
+708 EKLTFSFKYVVAPNP

-743 KSIRGG
+743 NSIRGG

-778 EVQDANG
+778 WVLDASG
-785 KKVIVNSKWHPAG
+785 KRVFANSKWHPAG
-798 DYYVRVTNPNMAG
+798 DYYVKVTNPNIAG
-811 NSRQTQRAEIKVE
+811 NSRKTQEAEIKME
-824 SDSQSGVTATL
+824 SDSQNGVTATL
-835 RVELKYIPV
+835 RVVLKYILV
-844 DHFVVEG
+844 DHFEVVG

-861 RFTVRVVPADA
+861 RFTVKVVPADA

-877 KLVVKSDKRNNVPL
+877 KLVVRSDKRGDVSTR
-891 GVVAVSQGGEQI
+891 VVAVSQGGVQI
-903 NVVNFWNTEKKKEGV
+903 NVPGKEGV
-918 PGEITVVGN
+918 PGEISVVGN
-927 QVSQSGEQF
+927 QVSQSGELF
-936 TLALKAVE
+936 KLALKAVE
-944 LGNAG
+944 DAS

-957 TVGIVSVQS
+957 TVDIVPVGS

-978 SSAFKHPY
+978 SSAFKHKY
-986 TVLPVTVNPANASRP
+986 TVLPVKVTPADASRP
-1001 ALEFKRNTGNNT
+1001 ALEFKRNEGNNT
-1013 APPIQVE
+1013 APPRYVS
-1020 VTGPQGEGLYL
+1020 VDGPQGEGLYL
-1031 FEPKNKNNYTDREEE
+1031 FEPKNKNNYTDPEEE
-1046 LVGVVKDKDSK
+1046 LVGVVKDNK
-1057 SKKGGALKVKVVN
+1057 SPKGGALKVKVVN
-1070 VKPTKITVVDLEG
+1070 VKPTEITVVDLEG
-1083 NEITEHIKLAKGVSY
+1083 NEITEPIKLAKGVSY
-1098 SYPLRILVEP
+1098 SYPLRVYVKP
-1108 DSVSL
+1108 DNVSL
-1113 ASLKWKGIWGAAPS
+1113 AELNCSAIPGKFFPGTGR
-1127 WVKPVSAERDTMN
+1127 VKQVSAERDSVN
-1140 HRLILNYLVQTRD
+1140 KRLILNYLVQTQD
-1153 FAVEKSSGFEFW
+1153 FPVGRPSGFEFW
-1165 HEHGD
+1165 HKYGG
-1170 GSSATKKQILFDQ
+1170 GSAATKKQILFEQ

-1222 LGHTMVRTY
+1222 LGNTMKRIY
-1231 PSGLLPTIKVRQV
+1231 PDWFPFLPTIKVKQV

-1255 KYNASVFAETTEVT
+1255 VYNASAYPETTVVT
-1269 FKATVGGASG
+1269 FKATDGGALG
-1279 TCTVVALPSGA
+1279 KCMVVCLPSGA
-1290 TTNFTLS
+1290 ATNFTLS

-1325 REPSTQDAFY
+1325 REPSAQDEFY

-1340 ELWRGGTKL
+1340 ELWRGGKKL

-1360 AFNGVGVGSTW
+1360 AFKDAVGSGSTW

-1385 DDAPLTLKA
+1385 DDAPLTLRA
-1394 VMGTGVN
+1394 AMGTGVN

-1409 RVRRSAKANE
+1409 RVGRSAKADE

-1430 RLVVGLGETRTVEM
+1430 RLLLGVDETRTVEM
-1444 AVAPADP
+1444 EVAPADP
-1451 SLKRLQWDFSRV
+1451 SLKRLRWDFV
-1463 PGKIEGSVSVVEGS
+1463 PDNIQAPVSVVEGS

-1484 RITGTS
+1484 RITGTRV
-1490 IGFTRMRVRASD
+1490 GFTRMRVRASD
-1502 MFGRQTSR
+1502 MYGRQTSR
-1510 MLLIEVVWTHYPIV
+1510 MLLIEVVQSHYPIV

-1537 ARVQIRENGNNQPWL
+1537 ARVQIREDGYNKPWL

-1591 IWVGDRL
+1591 IRVWDRL

-1615 GVRFEVKGDG
+1615 GVRFEVKSDG

-1632 VSFASFGDAESDAQG
+1632 VSFAGFGDAESDAQG
-1647 VAVYRDVPAGLYYAT
+1647 VAVYRDVPAGRYYAT
-1662 VRAEGYKPVTV
+1662 VRAEGYKPATV
-1673 AVEHGM
+1673 AVEHEG
-1679 LEATT
+1679 LKVTP
-1684 VQVSLKK
+1684 VPVSLEK
-1691 ESVVTQK
+1691 EPMVAQK
-1698 HSLTVVVR
+1698 YSLTVVVR
-1706 NKETQGLV
+1706 NKETQDLV

-1722 GRAGVTTDVNGVA
+1722 GRAGVATDANGVA
-1735 TVANLEDGEYAV
+1735 TVANLEDGVYSV
-1747 TVEGSGEPWKV
+1747 TVEGSGEPWATDPQ
-1758 EGGKKYYYK
+1758 KKFFK

-1799 RTLTVVTVDGEFGIM
+1799 RTLTVVTVDGEYGVM
-1814 LDGVAVRVAGGDIQE
+1814 LEGVAVRVAGGDVQE
-1829 TANGKATF
+1829 TAANGEAKF

-1863 VNGADAIVRFT
+1863 VNGTDATVRFT
-1874 MAVQTYSVELTV
+1874 MAVQTYSVALTV
-1886 KGEGGAVLK
+1886 KGENNTVLSG
-1895 DAVVYL
+1895 AVVYL

-1920 RVGGHTLLAVAE
+1920 RVGGHTLLAVYDE
-1932 GYVNGEVGVDV
+1932 YVNGVLGVDV
-1943 SSNFK
+1943 SSDFT
-1948 GEITLKQGFSP
+1948 GEITLKRGFSP
-1959 KPREY
+1959 KPKEY

-1979 ATVRLESGKT
+1979 ATVRLTSGMT

-2003 NGPYVVEAFKT
+2003 NGTYVVNAFKT
-2014 GYKRGVGTVEVKDN
+2014 GFKKGDGTVEVKDN

-2035 MEEDFSP
+2035 MEEEFSQ

-2057 GQALDNAKVVITGA
+2057 GQALNDAKVVIAGA
-2071 TPAKHSGNEWEYK
+2071 TPARHLGNKWEYK
-2084 LGKGA
+2084 LGKGT

-2103 ENLTVANANI
+2103 EDLEVRNANI
-2113 TKNIKLGRGKNP
+2113 TKNIELGRGKNP

-2130 VKVVAYGGEPLD
+2130 VKVMTYDGQPLE
-2142 GATVTIEGQTAKGT
+2142 GATVTIEGQRAKGT
-2156 QANVTTFS
+2156 QTNVTTFS

-2190 KAVEQQVTLLR
+2190 KAVEQQVILLR

-2218 KTLEKRVEEGTQVE
+2218 KTLEKSVEEGKQVE
-2232 EPTEPIRNNFDF
+2232 EPAEPSRNNFDF
-2244 KGWTLDGSDYA
+2244 KGWTLDGEKYA

-2262 DIVLEAKWEKKAG
+2262 NIVLEAKWEKKAG

-2293 SDSKE
+2293 SDSKA
-2298 VEVEGGSV
+2298 VEVEGGAV

-2366 PEPAKQEVVHGAQ
+2366 PEPAKQEVVHGAL
-2379 ATKPAKDP
+2379 ATKPADDP

-2392 RFVRW
+2392 KFVGW

-2403 YSFDAKVVD
+2403 YSFEAPVVD
-2412 DLVLEAEYV
+2412 DLVLEAEYE
-2421 ADPGVTLRKV
+2421 ADQGVTVRKV
-2431 VFLANG
+2431 TFLANG
-2437 GLFGNGQARMEVEVA
+2437 GLFGNGQARMEVDVA
-2452 DNTKVSRPTHS
+2452 DGTKVSRPTHS

-2468 DHELVNWTLNGAPY
+2468 DYELANWTLNGAPY
-2482 DFETPV
+2482 DFETLV

-2496 QWKVNTV
+2496 QWKVKSSTT
-2503 KKQHEVVFMAYGG
+2503 QHRVVFMAYGG
-2516 KPEPETQTV
+2516 KPEPEAQMV

-2533 PADPAKN
+2533 PLDPAKN
-2540 GFRFVGWNSNGSRYD
+2540 GFRFAGWNSNGSRYD

-2565 LEAQWEANPGVT
+2565 LEAQWEANQGVT

-2594 KRIEVGVARG
+2594 KRIEVGVAKG

-2610 TQGIARA
+2610 TQGISRTS
-2617 KFTLEG
+2617 FTFEG
-2623 WTLKGEKYDF
+2623 WTLKGETYDF
-2633 KKPVM
+2633 TKPVL
-2638 EDIELAALWK
+2638 EDIELAALWL
-2648 PETGVT
+2648 PETGITV
-2654 AYRVVFMALGGT
+2654 YKVVFMAQGGR
-2666 PEPPVQLVAEGK
+2666 PEPPEQLVKSGEK
-2678 QAQEPVAPTKEG
+2678 AQRPADPAKEG
-2690 FSFQGWTKNGAA
+2690 FTFKRWTKNGAA
-2702 YNFEDPVVADIV
+2702 YDFTTETVTKDIV
-2714 LEAQWQNN
+2714 LKAEWQDN
-2722 TPAIKKYTVVFVAN
+2722 TPAITKYTVVFVAN

-2748 FKVAE
+2748 FEVAE

-2760 AKPSRTNFTFSGWML
+2760 AKPSRADFTFSGWML
-2775 RGAAYDFTRPVKED
+2775 RGAAYDFTRPVKEN
-2789 LVLEARWTPKQ
+2789 LVLEARWTPKP
-2800 GVEIYTVTFMAN
+2800 GFETFTVTFMAN
-2812 GGTPEPLVQIVKKGE
+2812 GGTPEPSVQIVKKGE
-2827 KAQEPKD
+2827 KAQEPID
-2834 VKKEG
+2834 VKKKDF
-2839 YTLKGWTKDGT
+2839 TLTGWTKDGSTPYNFGDPVT
-2850 AKYDF
+2850 AD
-2855 TTTSVNENI
+2855 I
-2864 VLYAMWEKEDPSVK
+2864 VLKAMWSTNAGVTV
-2878 EHTVV
+2878 HTVTY
-2883 FVANGGAFA
+2883 VANGGKFA
-2892 DGKNRMEFK
+2892 DGSNWMK
-2901 VAARTL
+2901 VEVADGTL

-2926 NGAPYTFAEPV
+2926 NGAPYTFMEQV

-2972 LVAEGKPAQQPVNP
+2972 LVAEGKQAQEPVAP
-2986 AKDGFTFQEWTLEGA
+2986 TKDGFTFQKWTLNNVA
-3001 TYGFTEPVTKDI
+3001 YGFTEPVTKDI
-3013 VLRAKWQANSG
+3013 VLKAQWEKVDPNMT
-3024 VKERT
+3024 ERT

-3041 GSDVQKFK
+3041 GSDVQKFT

-3077 VKYNFADPVNADLV
+3077 AKYNFADPVSADLV
-3091 LYAMWDKKQSVTVER
+3091 LYAVWEKAAGMTVEH

-3132 VLTQPEKPT
+3132 LLTQPEKPI
-3141 RTDFTFGEWMLR
+3141 RADFTFGGWMLR
-3153 GAEYDFTRP
+3153 GTKYDFTRP
-3162 VKEDLVLEARWTPK
+3162 VKEDLVLEAQWEPK
-3176 PGVAT
+3176 QGIET

-3189 GGAPEPLVQTVK
+3189 GGTPEPLVQTVK
-3201 NGEKAQEPKDVKKE
+3201 KNGTAQRPIDVKKE
-3215 GFKLK
+3215 SFKLK
-3220 GWTLDGAAYDFT
+3220 GWTLDGAQYNFT
-3232 TAVTANIVLK
+3232 EPVTRNIVLK
-3242 AQWEKKDPSVTV
+3242 AQWEKENPSMATHV
-3254 HTVTYMAN
+3254 VTYVAN

-3268 GSERMGV
+3268 GADRMVV
-3275 EVENGKLANRPTD
+3275 EVAAGKLANRPTD
-3288 PVKVGYVFMG
+3288 PVKVGYAFMG

-3304 EYDFTEPVTSDI
+3304 EYDFTVPVTSNI
-3316 ELVAQWEE
+3316 ELEAQWEE

-3338 GEPQPAEQKLQKGE
+3338 GKPQPD
-3352 IAQRPPQNPAKD
+3352 AQRLQNGGTAKEPPTPAKD
-3364 GFTFQGWTLDGAPY
+3364 GFTFQDWMLEGVPY
-3378 SFTAAVMKDI
+3378 NFMAAVTKDI
-3388 VLKAKWQVNSGVT
+3388 VLKAKWQANPGVT

-3421 TFTVKDRGMV
+3421 TFTVKDGGMV

-3472 KENPSMTEHR
+3472 KENPSMTEHT

-3494 GTDVQAFT
+3494 GTDVQSFT
-3502 VKDGEAVLE
+3502 VKDGETVLE

-3519 FTLQGWMLEGV
+3519 FTLQGWTLEGV

-3540 DIVLKAAWEANSGV
+3540 DIVLKAEWEANSSV
-3554 TERTVTFMA
+3554 TEHEVTFMA
-3563 LGGKFADGSDVQSF
+3563 LGGKFADGTDVQTF
-3577 TVKDGEAVL
+3577 MVKDGEPVL
-3586 EPTAPKKEGFTF
+3586 KPTAPVKEGYTLT
-3598 RGWTLEGVPYS
+3598 GWTKNGSAKYI
-3609 FTTAVTKDIVLKA
+3609 FTTPVTADLVLYA
-3622 QWEKSDPSVKE
+3622 MWEKKDPSVKE

-3644 FADGTDVQAFTVKDG
+3644 FADGKDVQSFTVKDG
-3659 EAVLEPMAPE
+3659 EAVSEPMAPE
-3669 KEGYTLQGWT
+3669 KEGFTFQGWT
-3679 LEGMPYNFTMAVTKD
+3679 LNGETYDFSKAVTKD

-3700 WEKRDP
+3700 WEKGDP
-3706 GMTEH
+3706 SMTEH

-3733 MDGETVLRPT
+3733 KDGEPVLRPT

-3762 YNFGTSVREDIV
+3762 YEFGTSVREDIV
-3774 LYAMWEKEDPSMTE
+3774 LYAVWEKEDPSMTE

-3801 DGKERMEF
+3801 DGKERLEF

-3816 VLKPTAPVKAGS
+3816 VPKPTAPVKAGS
-3828 FFSEWRKQGGE
+3828 FFSGWRKQGGK

-3867 ALGGRPEPQ
+3867 ALGGEPEPQ
-3876 AQRVVHGNKATHPQ
+3876 AQRVVHGNKATRPQ
-3890 VDPSKD
+3890 VEPSKE
-3896 GFDFR
+3896 GFTFQ
-3901 GWTKDGN
+3901 GWTLNGN
-3908 TLYNFDVEVVT
+3908 APYNFEDEVT
-3919 ESIALKAMW
+3919 ASIALKAMW

-3951 TDVQSFTV
+3951 SDVQSFAV
-3959 EDGKAVLEP
+3959 QDGEAVLEP

-3973 KGFTLQG
+3973 AGFILAG
-3980 WTLEGVPYS
+3980 WTLDGEKYD

-4031 QTFTVKAGETVLEP
+4031 QTFTVKAGEAVLVP

-4061 RSAKYDFTVA
+4061 RSVQYDFTVA

-4082 EKQQSV
+4082 KKKPEV

-4125 PAKKGFTFQ
+4125 PVKVGFTFQ
-4134 GWTLDGAP
+4134 EWTLDGAA
-4142 YGFTEAVTKDIVLKA
+4142 YDFTATVTKDIVLKA

-4174 ALGGAFADGS
+4174 ALGGTFADGS

-4207 YTLKGWK
+4207 YTLTGWTKGGSAK
-4214 KDGGAGYNFGDR
+4214 YNFADP

-4235 VWENNAGVTVEH
+4235 MWEKKQAGATEH

-4314 IANPGVETFTVTFM
+4314 IANSGVETFTVTFM

-4354 KEGFKLKGWTLNGA
+4354 KEGFKLKGWTLDGA
-4368 AYDFTTAVTAD
+4368 AYDFTTAVTAN
-4379 IVLKAQWEKKDPS
+4379 IVLKARWEAD
-4392 MATHVVTYVAN
+4392 AGVTVRTVTYVAN
-4403 GGKFADGSERMEVEV
+4403 GGKFADGSDRMEVEV
-4418 AAGTLANR
+4418 ADETLANR
-4426 PTDPVKKGSAL
+4426 PTDPEKDGCAL
-4437 TGWKL
+4437 TRWTLNG
-4442 GSAKYDF
+4442 AEYDF
-4449 TEPVTEDI
+4449 TQKVTADI
-4457 ELEAQWESSKHTVS
+4457 ELKAQWESREHTVS
-4471 FMALGGE
+4471 FMALGGD
-4478 PEPQEQRV
+4478 PEPQAQRV
-4486 EHGGKATR
+4486 EHGGKAKR
-4494 PQDEPRKAGFTFRG
+4494 PQDPVKNGFTFQV
-4508 WMLGGA
+4508 WTLGGA
-4514 EYVFE
+4514 EYDFE

-4527 LKAKWEK
+4527 LKAKWQAN
-4534 ESGVT
+4534 SGVT

-4562 VKDGETVRKPKN
+4562 VKDGETVLQPKD

-4582 KGWTLDGATY
+4582 KRWTLDGAPY
-4592 GFNEAVRKDIVL
+4592 GFTEAVTKDIVL
-4604 KAQWEKE
+4604 KAQWEKV
-4611 DPSMTEHRVTFMA
+4611 DPNMTEHTVTFMA

-4630 DGSDVQSFAVK
+4630 DGSDVQSFTVK
-4641 AGETVLVPTA
+4641 DGETVLEPTA

-4657 TLKGWTEDGN
+4657 TLKEWTEDDS
-4667 AEYKFMTPVT
+4667 AAYKFTTPVA
-4677 ADLVLYAMWEKKNP
+4677 ADLVLYAVWEKKQ
-4691 SMTEHMV
+4691 TVTVERTV

-4710 KNRMAF
+4710 KNRMEF
-4716 EVADG
+4716 KVADG

-4734 FTFGGWMLRG
+4734 FTFSGWMLRG
-4744 AAYDFTRPVSENLV
+4744 AAYDFARPVNENLV
-4758 LEAQWVP
+4758 LEAQWTP
-4765 NPDIVTFT
+4765 NLGIETFT

-4792 GEKAQEPIDV
+4792 GEKAQEPKDV
-4802 KKERFTLKG
+4802 KKEGFKLKG

-4831 KAQWEQDPGVTV
+4831 KARWEADAGVTV
-4843 HTVTYVAN
+4843 RTVTYVAN
-4851 GGKFADGLDRMEVE
+4851 GGKFADGSDRMEVE

-4879 KVGCA
+4879 KDGCA
-4884 LTRWTLGGAEYNF
+4884 LTRWTLNGAEYDF
-4897 TEPVTEDIELVA
+4897 TQKVTADIELVA

-4956 KGWMLGEELYEFSKE
+4956 KGWMLGEELYDFSKE

-4998 VYPNPVARVLSVQA
+4998 VYPNPVAKVLSVQA
-5012 EAEVVRYE
+5012 EAEVARYE

-5028 VKMGAPSAS
+5028 VKMGTPSTS

>member
-1 MCLGFGGR
+1 
-9 GAFGAAGCVWAGT
+9 
-22 AHGRTVPRG
+22 
-31 AGDARA
+31 
-37 AGGEVLK
+37 
-44 SDAIFFLSTI
+44 
-54 FARSSMVSDALSQLN
+54 
-69 VICIFEIKLF
+69 
-79 RYFCNG
+79 
-85 VLHHVL
+85 
-91 GINLIVGGFCMAN
+91 MASI
-104 VKRFM
+104 KRFM
-109 LTLLL
+109 LALLL
-114 GALAWMVPSAAQV
+114 GALAWVWPSAAQG

-141 DAKPGSDYVV
+141 DAKPGEDYVV
-151 NTMDAFGNRK
+151 NTMDAFGNPK

-166 IECFPVGS
+166 IECYPVGS
-174 DRSVSWLRVDRN
+174 DRSVSWLRVDRESLKDKN
-186 SLNGILTYKDF
+186 SKKEILAYKDF
-197 PEPNFQTHDD
+197 EKPNFKTYDD

-219 WTIPGEE
+219 WTIPGTE
-226 GTAKTELKVWS
+226 GTAETELKVWAS
-237 TKDGHGGTEKEVA
+237 SNGWDWTGKETETK
-250 TEIRKVTT
+250 ILKVTT
-258 KDVPVSGITL
+258 KDVHVNAIKL
-268 EVEAQDPVPVGKGG
+268 EVEAQDPVLVGKGG
-282 TIRVKYKPENATD
+282 TIRVKYNPEDATD
-295 RRVKFTSDDGVVD
+295 KRVEFIKDDNVVE

-323 KSGSGRLRAVAENG
+323 KSGSGRLHAVAENG
-337 REGAPTAEKTLN
+337 KAGAPTAEKTLN

-356 DVKMAMLDGEQ
+356 DVKMEMSDGKQ
-367 GGTGYDRLIYRN
+367 GGTGSGYDRLIYRN

-390 TSDGPIAGLEKELA
+390 TSDGPIVGLEKELK
-404 WSGKIG
+404 WEGKIG
-410 ASPIANGLH
+410 TSTIANGLY

-427 PHNTNKVW
+427 PHNGNKMW
-435 QPALVGRSSKAKPDG
+435 QPALVGRSSKARPDG

-464 EVDAPYLSLAL
+464 LVDAPYLNLAL
-475 SWTAKSGETKE
+475 SWTAKSGAKKE

-494 EVKVSSFGV
+494 EVKVDSFGV

-518 FITVTPQPSKAY
+518 FITVTPAPSLAY
-530 FQGFSVKRKGSESMR
+530 YQGFSVRRKGPESMR
-545 VLKADP
+545 VLKAEP
-551 SESPAGS
+551 IESPTGS

-577 AYGEYTQDVTVN
+577 ADGEYTQDVTVN

-594 VKAFALRNVTE
+594 VTAFKLRNETE

-626 RIDVTPEQAY
+626 RIDVASELAY

-684 GKNPNAPAAL
+684 GKNPNVPAAL

-708 EKLTSSFKCAVAPNP
+708 EKLTFSFKYVVEPNP
-723 VTSISVDKSQLEF
+723 VKSISVDKSQLEF

-766 ATFKFTDIPGWL
+766 ATFKFTKIPDWL
-778 EVQDANG
+778 WVLDASG
-785 KKVIVNSKWHPAG
+785 KRVIVNSKWYPAG
-798 DYYVRVTNPNMAG
+798 DYYVKVTNPNMAG
-811 NSRQTQRAEIKVE
+811 NSRQTQTAEIKVV

-835 RVELKYIPV
+835 RVVLKYIPV
-844 DHFVVEG
+844 ERFEVDV
-851 KTELTVDRAE
+851 KTPLTVDRAE

-877 KLVVKSDKRNNVPL
+877 NLTVKSSERGIVPV
-891 GVVAVSQGGEQI
+891 GVVAVSQGGRQI
-903 NVVNFWNTEKKKEGV
+903 NGMEGV

-927 QVSQSGEQF
+927 QVSRAGEQF
-936 TLALKAVE
+936 KLVLKAVE
-944 LGNAG
+944 QGSAG

-957 TVGIVSVQS
+957 TVGIVPVLS

-978 SSAFKHPY
+978 SSAFKHKY
-986 TVLPVTVNPANASRP
+986 TVLPVTVTPADASRP
-1001 ALEFKRNTGNNT
+1001 ALEFKGGKYNT
-1013 APPIQVE
+1013 ANPSYVKVE
-1020 VTGPQGEGLYL
+1020 GPQGDSLYL
-1031 FEPKNKNNYTDREEE
+1031 FTPNRNDYKDWEED
-1046 LVGVVKDKDSK
+1046 LVGVVKDGK
-1057 SKKGGALKVKVVN
+1057 SPMGNALKVKVVN

-1083 NEITEHIKLAKGVSY
+1083 KEITKHIKLAKGVSY

-1113 ASLKWKGIWGAAPS
+1113 AALKWKGISGAAPG
-1127 WVKPVSAERDTMN
+1127 WVKPVNAERDTVN

-1170 GSSATKKQILFDQ
+1170 GSSATKKQIFFDQ
-1183 PKNVI
+1183 PRNVI

-1255 KYNASVFAETTEVT
+1255 KYNASVFDETDEVT
-1269 FKATVGGASG
+1269 FKATDGGALG
-1279 TCTVVALPSGA
+1279 KCRVVCLPSGA
-1290 TTNFTLS
+1290 TTGFTLS

-1312 GEEGMDVAEANLF
+1312 GEEGKDVAEANLF
-1325 REPSTQDAFY
+1325 RSPSTEDAFY

-1340 ELWRGGTKL
+1340 ELWREDTPLPL
-1349 ELSKYLEVERK
+1349 ELSKYLEVEKK
-1360 AFNGVGVGSTW
+1360 AFNAGTGVGSTW
-1371 ELQLRGLNKTAEGL
+1371 VLQLRGLNKSANGL
-1385 DDAPLTLKA
+1385 DDRPLKLRAK
-1394 VMGTGVN
+1394 MGAW
-1401 RRTSDIQV
+1401 TSEIKV
-1409 RVRRSAKANE
+1409 HIKRSSKANE

-1430 RLVVGLGETRTVEM
+1430 RLIVGVGETRTVEM
-1444 AVAPADP
+1444 EVAPADP
-1451 SLKRLQWDFSRV
+1451 SLKRLQWDFSPV
-1463 PGKIEGSVSVVEGS
+1463 PNQSFVSVVEGS

-1484 RITGTS
+1484 RITGTRVGS
-1490 IGFTRMRVRASD
+1490 TRMRVRASD
-1502 MFGRQTSR
+1502 MYGRQTSR
-1510 MLLIEVVWTHYPIV
+1510 MLLIEVVQSHYPIV

-1579 SGYVRNSKNPAT
+1579 SGYVRNRNNPAT
-1591 IWVGDRL
+1591 IYVGNRL

-1609 TKPVLY
+1609 TKPLLY

-1632 VSFASFGDAESDAQG
+1632 VSFANFGEVESNAQG
-1647 VAVYRDVPAGLYYAT
+1647 VAVYRDVPAGRYYAT
-1662 VRAEGYKPVTV
+1662 VRAEGYKPATV

-1679 LEATT
+1679 REATT
-1684 VQVSLKK
+1684 VQVSLEK
-1691 ESVVTQK
+1691 ESVVAQK

-1747 TVEGSGEPWKV
+1747 TVEGSGEPWK
-1758 EGGKKYYYK
+1758 EEDGKKYYYK
-1767 PQTVQ
+1767 LQTVQ

-1799 RTLTVVTVDGEFGIM
+1799 RTLTVVTVDGEYGVM
-1814 LDGVAVRVAGGDIQE
+1814 LDGVDVRVAGGDVQKTVE
-1829 TANGKATF
+1829 GKAEF
-1837 QLADSRSKRKVTASK
+1837 KLADSRSKRKVTASK

-1863 VNGADAIVRFT
+1863 VNGADATVRFT
-1874 MAVQTYSVELTV
+1874 MAVQTYSVALTV
-1886 KGEGGAVLK
+1886 KGEGGALLK

-1901 DGSRKTTTDGSG
+1901 DGSRETTTDGAG

-1932 GYVNGEVGVDV
+1932 GYVNGELGVDV
-1943 SSNFK
+1943 SSDFA

-1959 KPREY
+1959 KPVKY

-1969 VKSGSNPLPG
+1969 VKSGNNPLPG
-1979 ATVRLESGKT
+1979 ATVRLASGKT
-1989 AETDANGMATFAVL
+1989 AETDANGMATFEVL
-2003 NGPYVVEAFKT
+2003 NGTYVVDAFKT
-2014 GYKRGVGTVEVKDN
+2014 GYKKGEGTVEVRDN
-2028 DANLNIA
+2028 DANLSIA

-2084 LGKGA
+2084 LGKGT

-2113 TKNIKLGRGKNP
+2113 TKEIKLGRGKNP
-2125 KFDLT
+2125 RYDLT
-2130 VKVVAYGGEPLD
+2130 VKVMTYDGQPLE
-2142 GATVTIEGQTAKGT
+2142 GATVTIENQPAKGT

-2201 KFKVTFDAKG
+2201 KFRVTFDAKG

-2218 KTLEKRVEEGTQVE
+2218 KTLEERVEEGKQVE
-2232 EPTEPIRNNFDF
+2232 KPAEPSRNNFDF
-2244 KGWTLDGSDYA
+2244 KGWTLGGAVYDFA
-2255 FTEPVTK
+2255 EPVTK
-2262 DIVLEAKWEKKAG
+2262 DIVLEAKWGEKAG

-2293 SDSKE
+2293 SDSKA
-2298 VEVEGGSV
+2298 VKVEGGSV

-2319 YKLMGWVLDGEPYD
+2319 YKLMGWTLDGEPYD

-2344 VAKWKEVSGMMH
+2344 VAKWEEVSGMMH

-2366 PEPAKQEVVHGAQ
+2366 PEPAEQKVVHGAQ
-2379 ATKPAKDP
+2379 ATKPADDP

-2392 RFVRW
+2392 KFVGW
-2397 NWKGNP
+2397 FWKGNP

-2421 ADPGVTLRKV
+2421 AEQGVTVRKV
-2431 VFLANG
+2431 TFLANG
-2437 GLFGNGQARMEVEVA
+2437 GLFVNGQTRMEVEVA
-2452 DNTKVSRPTHS
+2452 DNTKVSCPTHS

-2468 DHELVNWTLNGAPY
+2468 DHVLEKWTLNGAVY
-2482 DFETPV
+2482 NFETPV
-2488 TADIELVA
+2488 TTDIELVA
-2496 QWKVNTV
+2496 QWKVNTS
-2503 KKQHEVVFMAYGG
+2503 KTQHEVVFMAYGG
-2516 KPEPETQTV
+2516 KPEPEKQTV
-2525 VDGAQVNR
+2525 VDGARVNR
-2533 PADPAKN
+2533 PQDPAKN
-2540 GFRFVGWNSNGSRYD
+2540 GFRFVGWNSNGTRYD
-2555 FNAQVKKDLV
+2555 FNAQVKKNLV
-2565 LEAQWEANPGVT
+2565 LEAQWEANQGVT
-2577 EVKVVFLANGGL
+2577 EVKVVFLANGAL
-2589 FANGE
+2589 FANG
-2594 KRIEVGVARG
+2594 KNRIEVGVAKG

-2610 TQGIARA
+2610 TQGIEREG
-2617 KFTLEG
+2617 FTLEG
-2623 WTLKGEKYDF
+2623 WTLKGEVYDF
-2633 KKPVM
+2633 TKPVT
-2638 EDIELAALWK
+2638 EDIELAALWR
-2648 PETGVT
+2648 PEPGVT
-2654 AYRVVFMALGGT
+2654 VHRVVFMAQGGR
-2666 PEPPVQLVAEGK
+2666 PEPPVQLVKNGEK
-2678 QAQEPVAPTKEG
+2678 AQRPADPAKEG
-2690 FSFQGWTKNGAA
+2690 FTFQGWTLNGAA
-2702 YNFEDPVVADIV
+2702 YDFTTETVTKDIV
-2714 LEAQWQNN
+2714 LKAEWQDN

-2736 GGTFADGKNRME
+2736 GGTFADGENRIE
-2748 FKVAE
+2748 FQVAE
-2753 GSRVEAP
+2753 GSRVEEP
-2760 AKPSRTNFTFSGWML
+2760 AKPSRTDFTFSGWML

-2789 LVLEARWTPKQ
+2789 LVLEARWTPKP
-2800 GVEIYTVTFMAN
+2800 GFETFTVTFMAN
-2812 GGTPEPLVQIVKKGE
+2812 GGTPEPLAQVVKK
-2827 KAQEPKD
+2827 
-2834 VKKEG
+2834 
-2839 YTLKGWTKDGT
+2839 
-2850 AKYDF
+2850 
-2855 TTTSVNENI
+2855 
-2864 VLYAMWEKEDPSVK
+2864 
-2878 EHTVV
+2878 
-2883 FVANGGAFA
+2883 
-2892 DGKNRMEFK
+2892 
-2901 VAARTL
+2901 
-2907 ANRPTDPVYEGF
+2907 
-2919 TFMGWTL
+2919 
-2926 NGAPYTFAEPV
+2926 
-2937 TADIVLVAQWK
+2937 
-2948 ANQGV
+2948 
-2953 KAYRVVFMALGGTP
+2953 
-2967 EPPVQ
+2967 
-2972 LVAEGKPAQQPVNP
+2972 
-2986 AKDGFTFQEWTLEGA
+2986 
-3001 TYGFTEPVTKDI
+3001 
-3013 VLRAKWQANSG
+3013 
-3024 VKERT
+3024 
-3029 VTFMALGGAFAD
+3029 
-3041 GSDVQKFK
+3041 
-3049 VKDGGTVLEPTAPVK
+3049 
-3064 EGYTLT
+3064 
-3070 GWTKGGS
+3070 
-3077 VKYNFADPVNADLV
+3077 
-3091 LYAMWDKKQSVTVER
+3091 
-3106 TVVFVANGGTF
+3106 
-3117 ADGKNRMEF
+3117 
-3126 MVADGA
+3126 
-3132 VLTQPEKPT
+3132 
-3141 RTDFTFGEWMLR
+3141 
-3153 GAEYDFTRP
+3153 
-3162 VKEDLVLEARWTPK
+3162 
-3176 PGVAT
+3176 
-3181 FTVTFMAN
+3181 
-3189 GGAPEPLVQTVK
+3189 
-3201 NGEKAQEPKDVKKE
+3201 GEKAQEPKDVKKE

-3242 AQWEKKDPSVTV
+3242 AQWEKENPSMTTHIVTYVANGGKFADESNRLAIEVADGKPANRPTDPVYEGFTFMGWTLNGVPYTFEEQVTVDIVLVAQWKANQGVKAYRVVFMALGGTPEPPVQLVAEGKLAQQPQDPAKNGFTFQRWTLDGAPYGFTEAVTKDIVLKAQWEKVDPNMTERTVTFMALGGAFADGSDVQKFTVKDGGTVLEPTAPVKEGYTLAGWTKGGSTKYNFADPVNADLVLYAMWQKESSVTVEHTVVFVANGGTFADGKNRMEFQVADGAVLVQPEKPTRTDFTFSKWMLRGAAYDFTRPVKEDLVLEAQWNANSGIETFTVTFMANGGTPEPLTQIVKKNGTAQKPIDVKKEGFTLKGWTLDGAAYHFTEQVTKNIVLKAQWEKDPGVTV

-3268 GSERMGV
+3268 GTERMEV
-3275 EVENGKLANRPTD
+3275 EVAAGKLANRPTD
-3288 PVKVGYVFMG
+3288 PVKVGYAFIG

-3304 EYDFTEPVTSDI
+3304 EYDFTEQVTSNI
-3316 ELVAQWEE
+3316 KLVAQWEE
-3324 NASSWCTVHFMTLG
+3324 NASLWCTVHFMTLG
-3338 GEPQPAEQKLQKGE
+3338 GEPQPKVQRLQKGE
-3352 IAQRPPQNPAKD
+3352 KAQEPATNPAKE
-3364 GFTFQGWTLDGAPY
+3364 GFTFQGWTLNDVAY
-3378 SFTAAVMKDI
+3378 NFSDTVKESI
-3388 VLKAKWQVNSGVT
+3388 VLKAKWQVNSGVTERRVTFMALGGKFADGTDVMVFTVQNGKSVPRPQDDPIKEGFTFKGWTLDGAPYGFTETVTKDIVLKAQWEKEDPNMTEHKVTFMALGGAFADGTDVQSFTVKDGEAVQEPTAPKKVGFTLQGWTLDGAPYDFNKTVTKDIVLKAEWEANSSVT

-3421 TFTVKDRGMV
+3421 TFTVKDGEAV
-3431 LEPTA
+3431 LKPTA
-3436 PVKEGYTLTGWTKD
+3436 PVKEGFTLQGWTKD
-3450 GSAKYIF
+3450 GSAEYNF
-3457 TSPVTADLVLYAMWK
+3457 TTPVAADLVLYAMWEK
-3472 KENPSMTEHR
+3472 K
-3482 VTFMALGGAFAD
+3482 
-3494 GTDVQAFT
+3494 
-3502 VKDGEAVLE
+3502 
-3511 PTAPKKEG
+3511 
-3519 FTLQGWMLEGV
+3519 
-3530 PYNFTAAVKN
+3530 
-3540 DIVLKAAWEANSGV
+3540 
-3554 TERTVTFMA
+3554 
-3563 LGGKFADGSDVQSF
+3563 
-3577 TVKDGEAVL
+3577 
-3586 EPTAPKKEGFTF
+3586 
-3598 RGWTLEGVPYS
+3598 
-3609 FTTAVTKDIVLKA
+3609 
-3622 QWEKSDPSVKE
+3622 DPSVKE

-3644 FADGTDVQAFTVKDG
+3644 FADGTDVQSFTVKDG
-3659 EAVLEPMAPE
+3659 ETVLEPMAPE
-3669 KEGYTLQGWT
+3669 KVGFSFQGWT
-3679 LEGMPYNFTMAVTKD
+3679 LNGETYDFSKTVTKD

-3706 GMTEH
+3706 GMMEH

-3725 SDVQSFTV
+3725 SDVQAFTV
-3733 MDGETVLRPT
+3733 KDGETVLKPT

-3754 WTKDGNEE
+3754 WTKDGTEE
-3762 YNFGTSVREDIV
+3762 YDFGTSVREDIV
-3774 LYAMWEKEDPSMTE
+3774 LYAMWEKAAGVTE
-3788 HTVVFVANGGTFA
+3788 HTVVFMANGGTFA

-3828 FFSEWRKQGGE
+3828 FFSGWWTQGGAE
-3839 KYDFS
+3839 YDFS
-3844 QPVTTDLELEAQWE
+3844 QPVTADLELEARWE

-3876 AQRVVHGNKATHPQ
+3876 AQRVVHGNKATRPQ
-3890 VDPSKD
+3890 VDPSKE

-3908 TLYNFDVEVVT
+3908 ALYNFDDKVT
-3919 ESIALKAMW
+3919 ESIALKAKW
-3928 EAKPGVTVR
+3928 EKKSGVTER
-3937 TVTFMALGGAFADG
+3937 MVTFMALGGAFADG

-3973 KGFTLQG
+3973 AGFILAG
-3980 WTLEGVPYS
+3980 WTLDG
-3989 FTAAV
+3989 AAYDFSKAV
-3994 KKDIVLKAQWEK
+3994 TKDIVLKAQWEK
-4006 ENPGMAERTV
+4006 ESGVAERRV
-4016 TFMALGGAFADGSDV
+4016 IFMALGGAFADGSDV

-4061 RSAKYDFTVA
+4061 RSVQYDFTVA

-4082 EKQQSV
+4082 EKKAGV

-4108 VQSFTVKDGATV
+4108 VQSFMVKDGTTV

-4125 PAKKGFTFQ
+4125 PVKVGFTFQ
-4134 GWTLDGAP
+4134 EWTLDGAA
-4142 YGFTEAVTKDIVLKA
+4142 YDFTATVTKDIVLKA

-4184 DVQSFTVKAG
+4184 DVQTFTVKAG

-4214 KDGGAGYNFGDR
+4214 KAGGAEYNFSDR

-4235 VWENNAGVTVEH
+4235 VWEKEQSVTVQH

-4278 EKPTRADFTFR
+4278 EKPTRADFIFR
-4289 RWMLRGAAY
+4289 QWMLRGAAY

-4314 IANPGVETFTVTFM
+4314 APNQGIETFTVTFM

-4345 TAQEPIDVK
+4345 TAQKPIDVK
-4354 KEGFKLKGWTLNGA
+4354 KEGFTLKGWTKDGA
-4368 AYDFTTAVTAD
+4368 VYDFSTQVTAD
-4379 IVLKAQWEKKDPS
+4379 IVLKAKWEKDDPS
-4392 MATHVVTYVAN
+4392 MTTHIVTYVAN

-4418 AAGTLANR
+4418 ANRTLANR

-4437 TGWKL
+4437 TRWTLNG
-4442 GSAKYDF
+4442 AEYDF
-4449 TEPVTEDI
+4449 TQEVTADI
-4457 ELEAQWESSKHTVS
+4457 ELEAQWESSEHTVS
-4471 FMALGGE
+4471 FMTLGGA

-4486 EHGGKATR
+4486 EHEGTATR
-4494 PQDEPRKAGFTFRG
+4494 PQDPEKIGFTFQG
-4508 WMLGGA
+4508 WTLGGA
-4514 EYVFE
+4514 EYDFAE
-4519 EAVTKDIA
+4519 GVTKDIA
-4527 LKAKWEK
+4527 LKAKWQVK
-4534 ESGVT
+4534 SGVT

-4562 VKDGETVRKPKN
+4562 VNDGEAVLAPTAPKK
-4574 PVKKGFTF
+4574 VGFTF
-4582 KGWTLDGATY
+4582 QGWTLEGAPY
-4592 GFNEAVRKDIVL
+4592 DFNKTVTKDIVL

-4611 DPSMTEHRVTFMA
+4611 NPGITEYKVTFMA

-4630 DGSDVQSFAVK
+4630 DGSDVQTFTVK
-4641 AGETVLVPTA
+4641 AGERVLEPTA

-4657 TLKGWTEDGN
+4657 TLKGWTEDGS
-4667 AEYKFMTPVT
+4667 AEYSFTTPVA
-4677 ADLVLYAMWEKKNP
+4677 ADLVLYAMWEKKQ
-4691 SMTEHMV
+4691 TVTKEHTV
-4698 VFVANGGTFADG
+4698 VFVANGGAFADG
-4710 KNRMAF
+4710 KNRMEF
-4716 EVADG
+4716 KVADG
-4721 TVLMQPE
+4721 TVLMQPA

-4744 AAYDFTRPVSENLV
+4744 AAYDFTRPVSEDLV

-4765 NPDIVTFT
+4765 NPDIETFT

-4802 KKERFTLKG
+4802 KKEGFTLKG
-4811 WTLDGAAYDFTTAV
+4811 WTLEGAAYDFTTVV

-4831 KAQWEQDPGVTV
+4831 KAQWEANAGVTV
-4843 HTVTYVAN
+4843 RKVTYVAN
-4851 GGKFADGLDRMEVE
+4851 GGKFADGSDRMEVE

-4879 KVGCA
+4879 KDGCA
-4884 LTRWTLGGAEYNF
+4884 LTRWTLDGAEYDF
-4897 TEPVTEDIELVA
+4897 TQKVTADIELVA

-4928 PAIQRVKKGEKAQ
+4928 PEIQRVKKGEKAL
-4941 KPSAEEEPKMAGYVF
+4941 KPSPEEEPKMAGYVF
-4956 KGWMLGEELYEFSKE
+4956 KGWMLGEEPYDFSKE

-4979 AKWAEETTL
+4979 AKWAEETTS
-4988 VESRLLANVR
+4988 VESRLLANAR
-4998 VYPNPVARVLSVQA
+4998 VYPNPVARVLSVRA
-5012 EAEVVRYE
+5012 EAEVARYE

>member
-1 MCLGFGGR
+1 MGFGGR

-37 AGGEVLK
+37 AGREVLK

-114 GALAWMVPSAAQV
+114 GALVWMVPSAAQA

-141 DAKPGSDYVV
+141 DAKPGGDYVV

-174 DRSVSWLRVDRN
+174 DRSVSWLRVDKTSLVDKTNRN
-186 SLNGILTYKDF
+186 EILTYKDF

-219 WTIPGEE
+219 WTIPGKE
-226 GTAKTELKVWS
+226 GTAATELKVWS

-250 TEIRKVTT
+250 TKTLRVTT
-258 KDVPVSGITL
+258 KDVPVHGIKL
-268 EVEAQDPVPVGKGG
+268 KVEAQEPVPVGKGG
-282 TIRVKYKPENATD
+282 TLRVEYTPKDATDKRVKI
-295 RRVKFTSDDGVVD
+295 TSDDGVVE
-308 VLPTNVPGVFSFRVL
+308 VLPTNVPGVFSFKVL
-323 KSGSGRLRAVAENG
+323 KNGSAHLHAVAEDG
-337 REGAPTAEKTLN
+337 RVGAPTAEETFT

-356 DVKMAMLDGEQ
+356 DVKMAMSDGEQ
-367 GGTGYDRLIYRN
+367 GGAGYDRLICRN

-390 TSDGPIAGLEKELA
+390 TSDGPIVGLEKELA
-404 WSGKIG
+404 WEGKIG
-410 ASPIANGLH
+410 TRPIADGLG

-427 PHNTNKVW
+427 PHNGNKVW
-435 QPALVGRSSKAKPDG
+435 PPALVGRSSQKQPDG
-450 TVVTQL
+450 TVKTQL

-464 EVDAPYLSLAL
+464 KVDAPYLNLTL
-475 SWTAKSGETKE
+475 SWTDGNGATKT
-486 ASYKLRIG
+486 ASYTLKIG
-494 EVKVSSFGV
+494 EVKVNSFGV

-518 FITVTPQPSKAY
+518 FITVTPAPSLAY
-530 FQGFSVKRKGSESMR
+530 NQGFSVRRKPGTGSDR
-545 VLKADP
+545 VLKAEP
-551 SESPAGS
+551 IESPTGS

-577 AYGEYTQDVTVN
+577 ADGEYTQDVTVN

-594 VKAFALRNVTE
+594 VKTFALRNETE
-605 GKDITGGDYV
+605 SKNITGGDYV

-626 RIDVTPEQAY
+626 RLDVTSEQAY

-647 AGNSRTLKVGDAG
+647 AGNSRTLTVGDAG
-660 TLTIVAL
+660 TLTIEAL

-675 LYEVTGAEP
+675 LYEVTGAVP
-684 GKNPNAPAAL
+684 GNAPAAF

-708 EKLTSSFKCAVAPNP
+708 EKLTFSFKYVVEPNP
-723 VTSISVDKSQLEF
+723 VRGITLDRQSLEF

-766 ATFKFTDIPGWL
+766 ATFKFTVIPGWL

-785 KKVIVNSKWHPAG
+785 KKVIAKTKSYPAG
-798 DYYVRVTNPNMAG
+798 DYYVKVTDPRNAG
-811 NSRQTQRAEIKVE
+811 KNLQTQTAEIKVV

-835 RVELKYIPV
+835 RVVLKYIPV
-844 DHFVVEG
+844 DHFEVEG

-877 KLVVKSDKRNNVPL
+877 KLVVKSNKRSNVPL

-903 NVVNFWNTEKKKEGV
+903 NVVNFGNTEKKKEGV

-927 QVSQSGEQF
+927 EVSQPGEQF

-944 LGNAG
+944 RGSVG
-949 TEYVSAGF
+949 SEYVSAGF
-957 TVGIVSVQS
+957 TVGIVPVQS

-986 TVLPVTVNPANASRP
+986 TVLPVTVTPANASRP
-1001 ALEFKRNTGNNT
+1001 ALEFKRNIGNNT
-1013 APPIQVE
+1013 GNPIQVS
-1020 VTGPQGEGLYL
+1020 VTGPQGEGVYL
-1031 FEPKNKNNYTDREEE
+1031 FEPLNKNNYTDRAEE
-1046 LVGVVKDKDSK
+1046 LVGVVKDSK
-1057 SKKGGALKVKVVN
+1057 TKGGALKVKVEN

-1083 NEITEHIKLAKGVSY
+1083 NEITKPIELAKGVSY
-1098 SYPLRILVEP
+1098 SYPLRVLVEP
-1108 DSVSL
+1108 DDVSL
-1113 ASLKWKGIWGAAPS
+1113 AALEWKRISGNAAPG
-1127 WVKPVSAERDTMN
+1127 WVQQVNAERDTAN
-1140 HRLILNYLVQTRD
+1140 LRLILNYLVQTKD
-1153 FAVEKSSGFEFW
+1153 FAIGTKSGFEISHRF
-1165 HEHGD
+1165 GD
-1170 GSSATKKQILFDQ
+1170 GSAATKKQVFFDQ
-1183 PKNVI
+1183 PRNDI
-1188 EKITVDPAE
+1188 EQITVEPAE

-1215 EVVDNDA
+1215 EVVDNDV
-1222 LGHTMVRTY
+1222 LGHSMVRIV
-1231 PSGLLPTIKVRQV
+1231 PKGLLPTIVVTQI
-1244 EKQDNVYKYEI
+1244 EKLGNVYKYEI
-1255 KYNASVFAETTEVT
+1255 KYNASVYAETTEVT

-1279 TCTVVALPSGA
+1279 KCTVVALPSGA
-1290 TTNFTLS
+1290 ATDFTLS

-1306 VLELTL
+1306 VLDLIL
-1312 GEEGMDVAEANLF
+1312 GEEGKDVAAANLF
-1325 REPSTQDAFY
+1325 RAPSTQDAFY
-1335 RLVEW
+1335 RVVGW

-1360 AFNGVGVGSTW
+1360 AFKNGVGFGSTW

-1385 DDAPLTLKA
+1385 DDAPLTLRA

-1401 RRTSDIQV
+1401 RRTSDIRV

-1444 AVAPADP
+1444 EVAPADP
-1451 SLKRLQWDFSRV
+1451 SLKRLQWDFYSV
-1463 PGKIEGSVSVVEGS
+1463 PGKIHAPVSVVEGS
-1477 GDEWRSL
+1477 GDEWKSL
-1484 RITGTS
+1484 KITAGS
-1490 IGFTRMRVRASD
+1490 IVGFTRMRVRASD
-1502 MFGRQTSR
+1502 MYGRQTSR
-1510 MLLIEVVWTHYPIV
+1510 MLLIEVVQSHYPIV

-1579 SGYVRNSKNPAT
+1579 SGYVRNRNNPAT
-1591 IWVGDRL
+1591 IYVGNKL

-1632 VSFASFGDAESDAQG
+1632 VSFAGFGDAESDAQG
-1647 VAVYRDVPAGLYYAT
+1647 VAVYRDVPAGSYYAT
-1662 VRAEGYKPVTV
+1662 VRAEGYRPATV

-1684 VQVSLKK
+1684 VQVSLEK
-1691 ESVVTQK
+1691 EPMVTQK

-1747 TVEGSGEPWKV
+1747 TVEGSGEPWK
-1758 EGGKKYYYK
+1758 EENGKKYYYK

-1772 VRVAGGNARL
+1772 VKVAGVNTRL

-1799 RTLTVVTVDGEFGIM
+1799 RTLMVVTVDGEYGVM

-1829 TANGKATF
+1829 TANGEARF

-1863 VNGADAIVRFT
+1863 VNGADATVRFT
-1874 MAVQTYSVELTV
+1874 MAVQTYSVALTV
-1886 KGEGGAVLK
+1886 KGVGGTVLK

-1901 DGSRKTTTDGSG
+1901 DGSRKATTDATGI
-1913 VARFDNV
+1913 ARFDNV
-1920 RVGGHTLLAVAE
+1920 RVGGHTLLAVADE
-1932 GYVNGEVGVDV
+1932 YVNGVLGVDV
-1943 SSNFK
+1943 SSNFA
-1948 GEITLKQGFSP
+1948 GEITLKRGFSP

-2084 LGKGA
+2084 LGKGT
-2089 YTLVVSCDGYQTQV
+2089 YTLVVSCEGYVTQV
-2103 ENLTVANANI
+2103 EDLEVRNANI

-2130 VKVVAYGGEPLD
+2130 VKVVTYGGQPLD
-2142 GATVTIEGQTAKGT
+2142 GAEVTIEGQRAKGT

-2164 LEPGAYSVKVSK
+2164 LVPGAYSVKVSK

-2201 KFKVTFDAKG
+2201 RFRVTFDAKG

-2218 KTLEKRVEEGTQVE
+2218 KTQEEMVEEGKQVE
-2232 EPTEPIRNNFDF
+2232 EPAEPSRNNFDF
-2244 KGWTLDGSDYA
+2244 KGWTLGGAVYDFA
-2255 FTEPVTK
+2255 EPVTK
-2262 DIVLEAKWEKKAG
+2262 DIVLEAKWGKKAG

-2282 LNARGGKFADG
+2282 LKANGGKFANG
-2293 SDSKE
+2293 SDSTT
-2298 VEVEGGSV
+2298 VEVEGGAV

-2319 YKLMGWVLDGEPYD
+2319 YKLMGWTLEGEVYD
-2333 FTAPVNGNIEL
+2333 FTAPVNGNIKL
-2344 VAKWKEVSGMMH
+2344 VANWKELSGMMH
-2356 TVTFLAYGGT
+2356 TVIFLAYGGT
-2366 PEPAKQEVVHGAQ
+2366 PEPEEQEVQHGGT
-2379 ATKPAKDP
+2379 ATKPVDP

-2412 DLVLEAEYV
+2412 DLVLEAEYE
-2421 ADPGVTLRKV
+2421 ANPGVTVRKV
-2431 VFLANG
+2431 TFLANG
-2437 GLFGNGQARMEVEVA
+2437 GLFGNGQARMEVEVEN
-2452 DNTKVSRPTHS
+2452 NTKVSRPTHS

-2468 DHELVNWTLNGAPY
+2468 DHKLVNWTLNGAPY
-2482 DFETPV
+2482 DFETLV

-2496 QWKVNTV
+2496 QWKVNSG

-2533 PADPAKN
+2533 PKDPEKN
-2540 GFRFVGWNSNGSRYD
+2540 GYRFAGWNSNGSRYD

-2610 TQGIARA
+2610 TQGISRA
-2617 KFTLEG
+2617 GFTLEG
-2623 WTLKGEKYDF
+2623 WTLKGETYDF
-2633 KKPVM
+2633 TKPVT

-2648 PETGVT
+2648 PETGITV
-2654 AYRVVFMALGGT
+2654 YRVVFMAQGGR
-2666 PEPPVQLVAEGK
+2666 PEPPMQLVKSGEKVQQPADP
-2678 QAQEPVAPTKEG
+2678 AKEG
-2690 FSFQGWTKNGAA
+2690 FSFQGWTKNGAV
-2702 YNFEDPVVADIV
+2702 YNFEDPVMADIV
-2714 LEAQWQNN
+2714 LEAQWQDN
-2722 TPAIKKYTVVFVAN
+2722 TPATKKYTVVFVAN

-2753 GSRVEAP
+2753 GSRVEEP
-2760 AKPSRTNFTFSGWML
+2760 AKPSRGVDFTFSGWMF

-2789 LVLEARWTPKQ
+2789 LVLEAQWNANS
-2800 GVEIYTVTFMAN
+2800 GIEIFTVTFMAN
-2812 GGTPEPLVQIVKKGE
+2812 GGAPEPLVQIVKKGE

-2834 VKKEG
+2834 VKKEDF
-2839 YTLKGWTKDGT
+2839 TLTGWTKDGSTLYNFDNPVT
-2850 AKYDF
+2850 AD
-2855 TTTSVNENI
+2855 I
-2864 VLYAMWEKEDPSVK
+2864 VLKAMWNKNSGVTT
-2878 EHTVV
+2878 HTVTY
-2883 FVANGGAFA
+2883 VANGGKFADESNQLTIEVA
-2892 DGKNRMEFK
+2892 DGKP
-2901 VAARTL
+2901 

-2919 TFMGWTL
+2919 TFIGWTL
-2926 NGAPYTFAEPV
+2926 NGAPYTFAEQV

-2972 LVAEGKPAQQPVNP
+2972 LVAEGKPAQRPADP
-2986 AKDGFTFQEWTLEGA
+2986 AKDGFTFQEWTLNGA
-3001 TYGFTEPVTKDI
+3001 AYSFTDAVTKDI

-3070 GWTKGGS
+3070 GWTKDGS
-3077 VKYNFADPVNADLV
+3077 VKYNFADAVNADLV
-3091 LYAMWDKKQSVTVER
+3091 LYAMWEKKDPSVKEH

-3126 MVADGA
+3126 TVADGA
-3132 VLTQPEKPT
+3132 LLTQPEKPT
-3141 RTDFTFGEWMLR
+3141 RTDFTFGGWMLR

-3176 PGVAT
+3176 PGIET

-3189 GGAPEPLVQTVK
+3189 GGTPEPLVQLVK

-3215 GFKLK
+3215 GYTLK
-3220 GWTLDGAAYDFT
+3220 GWTKDGSAKYDFT
-3232 TAVTANIVLK
+3232 VTSVNENIVLY
-3242 AQWEKKDPSVTV
+3242 AMWEKKPTVTV
-3254 HTVTYMAN
+3254 EHTVVFMAN
-3262 GGKFAD
+3262 GGTFAD
-3268 GSERMGV
+3268 GKNRMEFKV
-3275 EVENGKLANRPTD
+3275 ADRTLANRPTD
-3288 PVKVGYVFMG
+3288 PVKVGYAFMG
-3298 WNLNGA
+3298 WKLNGE
-3304 EYDFTEPVTSDI
+3304 EYDFTEPVTSNI
-3316 ELVAQWEE
+3316 ELMAQWEK
-3324 NASSWCTVHFMTLG
+3324 NASLWCTVHFMTLG
-3338 GEPQPAEQKLQKGE
+3338 GEPQPEVQKLQKGE
-3352 IAQRPPQNPAKD
+3352 KAQQPTTSPAKE
-3364 GFTFQGWTLDGAPY
+3364 GFTFQGWTLNGVAYNFSDTVKE
-3378 SFTAAVMKDI
+3378 SI
-3388 VLKAKWQVNSGVT
+3388 VLKAKWQVNPGVT
-3401 ERTVTFMALG
+3401 ERTVTFMALGGAFADGSDVMVFTVQDGKRVPRPKDDPIKEGFTLQGWTLNGEAYDFTTAVTKDIVLKAQWVKKDPSVTEHTVTFMALG

-3421 TFTVKDRGMV
+3421 
-3431 LEPTA
+3431 
-3436 PVKEGYTLTGWTKD
+3436 
-3450 GSAKYIF
+3450 
-3457 TSPVTADLVLYAMWK
+3457 
-3472 KENPSMTEHR
+3472 
-3482 VTFMALGGAFAD
+3482 
-3494 GTDVQAFT
+3494 
-3502 VKDGEAVLE
+3502 
-3511 PTAPKKEG
+3511 
-3519 FTLQGWMLEGV
+3519 
-3530 PYNFTAAVKN
+3530 
-3540 DIVLKAAWEANSGV
+3540 
-3554 TERTVTFMA
+3554 
-3563 LGGKFADGSDVQSF
+3563 SF

-3586 EPTAPKKEGFTF
+3586 KPTAPVKKGFTF
-3598 RGWTLEGVPYS
+3598 QEWMLEGVPYN

-3622 QWEKSDPSVKE
+3622 QWVKKDPSVKE
-3633 HTVTFMALGGA
+3633 HMVTFMALGGA
-3644 FADGTDVQAFTVKDG
+3644 FADGSDVQSFTVKDG

-3679 LEGMPYNFTMAVTKD
+3679 LNGETYDFSKAVTKD

-3706 GMTEH
+3706 SMTEH

-3733 MDGETVLRPT
+3733 KDGEMVLKPT

-3749 YTLKG
+3749 YTLEG
-3754 WTKDGNEE
+3754 WTKDGNGE
-3762 YNFGTSVREDIV
+3762 YDFDTSVREDIV
-3774 LYAMWEKEDPSMTE
+3774 LYAMWKKDAGVMVE

-3801 DGKERMEF
+3801 DGKEQMEF

-3816 VLKPTAPVKAGS
+3816 VLKPTAPVKAGV
-3828 FFSEWRKQGGE
+3828 FFSGWIRQGGE

-3844 QPVTTDLELEAQWE
+3844 QPVKEDLVLEARWE
-3858 SREHTVSFM
+3858 SSEHTVSFM

-3876 AQRVVHGNKATHPQ
+3876 AQRVVHGDKATRPQ
-3890 VDPSKD
+3890 VNPSKE
-3896 GFDFR
+3896 GFTFQ
-3901 GWTKDGN
+3901 GWTKNGN
-3908 TLYNFDVEVVT
+3908 ALYNFDDEVT

-3928 EAKPGVTVR
+3928 EKSDPSVTVR
-3937 TVTFMALGGAFADG
+3937 TVTFMALGGKFADG
-3951 TDVQSFTV
+3951 SDVQTFTV
-3959 EDGKAVLEP
+3959 KDREAVLEP

-3973 KGFTLQG
+3973 AGFILAG
-3980 WTLEGVPYS
+3980 WTLDGAAYD
-3989 FTAAV
+3989 FTSV
-3994 KKDIVLKAQWEK
+3994 VTKDIVLKAQWEK
-4006 ENPGMAERTV
+4006 ENPGVAERTV

-4082 EKQQSV
+4082 EKNAGV

-4103 ADGTD
+4103 ADGSD

-4157 QWEKVDP
+4157 KWEKVDP

-4214 KDGGAGYNFGDR
+4214 KADGAGYNFGDR

-4235 VWENNAGVTVEH
+4235 VWEKNAGVTVEH

-4265 KFKVADGTVLTQP
+4265 KFKVADGAVLTQP

-4289 RWMLRGAAY
+4289 RWMLRGTAY

-4345 TAQEPIDVK
+4345 TAQKPIDVK
-4354 KEGFKLKGWTLNGA
+4354 KEGFKLKGWTKDGSTLYNF
-4368 AYDFTTAVTAD
+4368 DDAVTAD
-4379 IVLKAQWEKKDPS
+4379 LVLKAQWEKEDPS

-4457 ELEAQWESSKHTVS
+4457 ELEAQWESSEHTVS
-4471 FMALGGE
+4471 FMTLGGA

-4486 EHGGKATR
+4486 EHGGTAAR
-4494 PQDEPRKAGFTFRG
+4494 PQDEPRKVGFTFRG
-4508 WMLGGA
+4508 WMLDGA

-4534 ESGVT
+4534 EPGVT

-4562 VKDGETVRKPKN
+4562 VKDSATVRKPKD
-4574 PVKKGFTF
+4574 PVKAGFILA
-4582 KGWTLDGATY
+4582 GWTLDGAPY
-4592 GFNEAVRKDIVL
+4592 DFNKTVTKDIVL

-4611 DPSMTEHRVTFMA
+4611 NPGITEYKVTFMA

-4630 DGSDVQSFAVK
+4630 DGSDVQTFTVK
-4641 AGETVLVPTA
+4641 AGETVLEPTA

-4657 TLKGWTEDGN
+4657 TLKGWSEDGS
-4667 AEYKFMTPVT
+4667 AEYRFKTPVV
-4677 ADLVLYAMWEKKNP
+4677 ADLVLYAMWEKKQ
-4691 SMTEHMV
+4691 TVTKEHLV
-4698 VFVANGGTFADG
+4698 VFVANGGAFADR

-4716 EVADG
+4716 MVADG
-4721 TVLMQPE
+4721 AVLLEPA
-4728 KPTRAD
+4728 KPTRED
-4734 FTFGGWMLRG
+4734 FTFSGWMLRG
-4744 AAYDFTRPVSENLV
+4744 AAYDFTRPVSEDLV

-4765 NPDIVTFT
+4765 NPDIETFT

-4783 EPLVQIVKN
+4783 EPLAQIVKK

-4811 WTLDGAAYDFTTAV
+4811 WTLGGDAYDFTTAV
-4825 TANIVL
+4825 IADIVL
-4831 KAQWEQDPGVTV
+4831 KAQWEANAGVTV
-4843 HTVTYVAN
+4843 HKVTYVAN
-4851 GGKFADGLDRMEVE
+4851 GGKFADGSDRMEVE

-4879 KVGCA
+4879 KDGCA
-4884 LTRWTLGGAEYNF
+4884 LTRWTLDGAEYDF
-4897 TEPVTEDIELVA
+4897 TQKVTSDIELVA

-4956 KGWMLGEELYEFSKE
+4956 KGWMLGEERYDFTKE

-5037 ELRLDVSQ
+5037 DLRLDVSQ

>member
-1 MCLGFGGR
+1 M
-9 GAFGAAGCVWAGT
+9 
-22 AHGRTVPRG
+22 
-31 AGDARA
+31 GDARA

-54 FARSSMVSDALSQLN
+54 FVRSSTVSDALSQFS
-69 VICIFEIKLF
+69 VIRIFEIKLF
-79 RYFCNG
+79 CYTCSS
-85 VLHHVL
+85 VLQQVL
-91 GINLIVGGFCMAN
+91 GVNLIVGGFCMAN

-109 LTLLL
+109 LILLL
-114 GALAWMVPSAAQV
+114 GALAWTVPSAAQV
-127 APNLLV
+127 ASNLLV

-141 DAKPGSDYVV
+141 DAKPGGDYVV
-151 NTMDAFGNRK
+151 NTMDALGNPK

-174 DRSVSWLRVDRN
+174 DRSVSWLRVNRE
-186 SLNGILTYKDF
+186 SLKEILTYNDF
-197 PEPNFQTHDD
+197 PRPNFQAHDD

-219 WTIPGEE
+219 WTVPGTE
-226 GTAKTELKVWS
+226 GTAETKVQVWS
-237 TKDGHGGTEKEVA
+237 SKNGLDWTEDQS
-250 TEIRKVTT
+250 IDIPLKVTT
-258 KDVPVSGITL
+258 KDVPVTGIEL
-268 EVEAQDPVPVGKGG
+268 EVEAQKPVLVGKGG
-282 TIRVKYKPENATD
+282 TIRVKYNPEDATD
-295 RRVKFTSDDGVVD
+295 RRVKITSDDNVVE

-323 KSGSGRLRAVAENG
+323 KNGTAHLRAVAG
-337 REGAPTAEKTLN
+337 DGGVGAPTAEKTLN

-356 DVKMAMLDGEQ
+356 GVKMAMTDGDP

-390 TSDGPIAGLEKELA
+390 TSDGPIVGLEKELK
-404 WSGKIG
+404 WEGKIG
-410 ASPIANGLH
+410 NRSIADGLY

-427 PHNTNKVW
+427 PHNGNKVW
-435 QPALVGRSSKAKPDG
+435 QPALVGRSSKAQQGG

-464 EVDAPYLSLAL
+464 LVDEAPYLSLAL
-475 SWTAKSGETKE
+475 SWTAKSGATKE
-486 ASYKLRIG
+486 ANYTLRIG

-503 DPKETDLYVGSKPNG
+503 DPKETELYVGSKPNG
-518 FITVTPQPSKAY
+518 FITVTPKPDSAY
-530 FQGFSVKRKGSESMR
+530 YQGFSVRRKGPESMR

-577 AYGEYTQDVTVN
+577 ADGGYTQDVTVD

-594 VKAFALRNVTE
+594 VTAFALRDVTNTNE
-605 GKDITGGDYV
+605 EKVITGGDYV

-626 RIDVTPEQAY
+626 RIDVASELAY

-684 GKNPNAPAAL
+684 GKNPNVPAAL

-708 EKLTSSFKCAVAPNP
+708 EKLTFSFKYVVEPNP
-723 VTSISVDKSQLEF
+723 VKSISVDKSQLEF

-861 RFTVRVVPADA
+861 RFTVRVVPAEA

-1691 ESVVTQK
+1691 EPMVTQK

-1706 NKETQGLV
+1706 NKGTQGLV

-1735 TVANLEDGEYAV
+1735 TVANLEDGEYVV

-1758 EGGKKYYYK
+1758 ESGKKYYYK

-2482 DFETPV
+2482 NFETLV

-2496 QWKVNTV
+2496 QWKVNSSTT
-2503 KKQHEVVFMAYGG
+2503 QHNVVFMAYGG
-2516 KPEPETQTV
+2516 KPEPEAQMV

-2533 PADPAKN
+2533 PVDPAKN

-2589 FANGE
+2589 FANGKE
-2594 KRIEVGVARG
+2594 RIEVGVTRG

-2610 TQGIARA
+2610 TQGISRTN
-2617 KFTLEG
+2617 FTLEG
-2623 WTLKGEKYDF
+2623 WTLKGEAYDF
-2633 KKPVM
+2633 TKPVM
-2638 EDIELAALWK
+2638 EDIELAALWT

-2654 AYRVVFMALGGT
+2654 AYRVVFMAQGGR
-2666 PEPPVQLVAEGK
+2666 PEPPVQLVKSGET
-2678 QAQEPVAPTKEG
+2678 AQQPADPAKKGYTLT
-2690 FSFQGWTKNGAA
+2690 GWTKDGSTK
-2702 YNFEDPVVADIV
+2702 YNFENPVNADLV
-2714 LEAQWQNN
+2714 LYAMWE
-2722 TPAIKKYTVVFVAN
+2722 KKPEVTKEYTVVFVTN

-2760 AKPSRTNFTFSGWML
+2760 AKPSRVDFTFSGWML
-2775 RGAAYDFTRPVKED
+2775 RGAAYDFTRPVKEN
-2789 LVLEARWTPKQ
+2789 LVLEAQWNANS
-2800 GVEIYTVTFMAN
+2800 GIEFFTVTFMAN

-2839 YTLKGWTKDGT
+2839 YTLKGWTKDGS

-2855 TTTSVNENI
+2855 ADAVNADL
-2864 VLYAMWEKEDPSVK
+2864 VLYAMWEKKPEVTK
-2878 EHTVV
+2878 EYTVV
-2883 FVANGGAFA
+2883 FVANGGTFA

-2901 VAARTL
+2901 VAAGTL

-2972 LVAEGKPAQQPVNP
+2972 LVAEGKPAQEPVAP
-2986 AKDGFTFQEWTLEGA
+2986 TKDGFTFQGWTLGGA
-3001 TYGFTEPVTKDI
+3001 AYAFTETVTKDI
-3013 VLRAKWQANSG
+3013 VLRAKWNANSG
-3024 VKERT
+3024 VTERT
-3029 VTFMALGGAFAD
+3029 VTFMAQGGAFAD
-3041 GSDVQKFK
+3041 GSDVQKFT

-3077 VKYNFADPVNADLV
+3077 TKYNFADAVNADLV
-3091 LYAMWDKKQSVTVER
+3091 LYAMWDKKQAAATEH

-3126 MVADGA
+3126 QVADGA
-3132 VLTQPEKPT
+3132 VLVQPEKPT

-3153 GAEYDFTRP
+3153 GAAYDFTRP
-3162 VKEDLVLEARWTPK
+3162 VKEDLVLEAQWEPK
-3176 PGVAT
+3176 PGIET

-3189 GGAPEPLVQTVK
+3189 GGTPEPLVQTVK
-3201 NGEKAQEPKDVKKE
+3201 NGEKAQKPKDVKKE

-3220 GWTLDGAAYDFT
+3220 GWTKDGSTLYNFDD
-3232 TAVTANIVLK
+3232 AVTADIVLK
-3242 AQWEKKDPSVTV
+3242 AQWEKNPGVTV
-3254 HTVTYMAN
+3254 HTVTYVAN

-3268 GSERMGV
+3268 GSDRMVV
-3275 EVENGKLANRPTD
+3275 EVADRTLANRPTD
-3288 PVKVGYVFMG
+3288 PVKVGYAFMG

-3304 EYDFTEPVTSDI
+3304 EYDFTEPVTSNI
-3316 ELVAQWEE
+3316 ELEAQWEE
-3324 NASSWCTVHFMTLG
+3324 NASSWCTVHFMALG
-3338 GEPQPAEQKLQKGE
+3338 GTPEPPVQKLQKGE
-3352 IAQRPPQNPAKD
+3352 TAQRPPVPAKD
-3364 GFTFQGWTLDGAPY
+3364 GFTFQDWMLEGVPY
-3378 SFTAAVMKDI
+3378 NFMAAVTKDI
-3388 VLKAKWQVNSGVT
+3388 VLKAEWQVNSGVT

-3421 TFTVKDRGMV
+3421 TFTVKDGGIV
-3431 LEPTA
+3431 VKPTA
-3436 PVKEGYTLTGWTKD
+3436 PVKEGYTLKGWTLDGAPYGFTEAVTKD
-3450 GSAKYIF
+3450 I
-3457 TSPVTADLVLYAMWK
+3457 VLKAQWK
-3472 KENPSMTEHR
+3472 ESDPSVKEHT

-3494 GTDVQAFT
+3494 GSDVQSFT

-3519 FTLQGWMLEGV
+3519 FTLQEWMLEGV

-3563 LGGKFADGSDVQSF
+3563 LGGAFADGSDVQSF
-3577 TVKDGEAVL
+3577 TVKDGEPVL
-3586 EPTAPKKEGFTF
+3586 KPTAPVKEGYTLKGWTKDGSAEYIFTTPVTADLVLYAMWKKE
-3598 RGWTLEGVPYS
+3598 
-3609 FTTAVTKDIVLKA
+3609 
-3622 QWEKSDPSVKE
+3622 DPSVKE

-3644 FADGTDVQAFTVKDG
+3644 FADGKDVQSFTVKDG

-3669 KEGYTLQGWT
+3669 KEGFTFRGWT
-3679 LEGMPYNFTMAVTKD
+3679 LNGEAYDFSKAVTKD

-3706 GMTEH
+3706 SMTEH

-3733 MDGETVLRPT
+3733 KDGEPVLKPT

-3754 WTKDGNEE
+3754 WTKGGNEE
-3762 YNFGTSVREDIV
+3762 YEFGTSVREDIV
-3774 LYAMWEKEDPSMTE
+3774 LYAMWEKNAGVTVE

-3876 AQRVVHGNKATHPQ
+3876 AQRVVHGNKATRPQ
-3890 VDPSKD
+3890 VEPSKE
-3896 GFDFR
+3896 GFTFQA
-3901 GWTKDGN
+3901 WTLNGVA
-3908 TLYNFDVEVVT
+3908 YNFSDTVK
-3919 ESIALKAMW
+3919 ESIVLKAKW
-3928 EAKPGVTVR
+3928 QVNSGVIER
-3937 TVTFMALGGAFADG
+3937 TVTFMALGGKFADG
-3951 TDVQSFTV
+3951 SDVQSFTV
-3959 EDGKAVLEP
+3959 KDGEAVLEP

-4031 QTFTVKAGETVLEP
+4031 QTFTVKAGEAVLEP

-4082 EKQQSV
+4082 KKNAEV

-4125 PAKKGFTFQ
+4125 PAKNGFTFQ

-4157 QWEKVDP
+4157 KWEKVDP

-4174 ALGGAFADGS
+4174 ALGGTFADGS

-4214 KDGGAGYNFGDR
+4214 KAGGAEYNFGDR

-4235 VWENNAGVTVEH
+4235 VWEKEQSVTVEH

-4314 IANPGVETFTVTFM
+4314 IANLGVETFTVTFM

-4354 KEGFKLKGWTLNGA
+4354 KEGFKLKGWTLDGA
-4368 AYDFTTAVTAD
+4368 AYDFTTAVTAN

-4403 GGKFADGSERMEVEV
+4403 GGKFADGSDRMEVEV

-4426 PTDPVKKGSAL
+4426 PTDPVKKGFAV
-4437 TGWKL
+4437 TGWTL
-4442 GSAKYDF
+4442 DRTPYGF
-4449 TEPVTEDI
+4449 TEPVTKDI
-4457 ELEAQWESSKHTVS
+4457 ELVAQWESSEHTVS

-4486 EHGGKATR
+4486 EHGGTATR

-4534 ESGVT
+4534 EPGVT

-4555 SDVLSFT
+4555 SDVLSFA
-4562 VKDGETVRKPKN
+4562 VQDGETVRKPKD

-4582 KGWTLDGATY
+4582 KGWMLDGATY
-4592 GFNEAVRKDIVL
+4592 GFNEAVRRDIVL
-4604 KAQWEKE
+4604 KAKWEKE

-4630 DGSDVQSFAVK
+4630 DGSDVQSFTVK
-4641 AGETVLVPTA
+4641 DGETVLKPTA

-4657 TLKGWTEDGN
+4657 TLKGWTEDGSAKYNFAN
-4667 AEYKFMTPVT
+4667 AVN
-4677 ADLVLYAMWEKKNP
+4677 ADLVLYAMWGKNQ
-4691 SMTEHMV
+4691 SVTVEHTV

-4710 KNRMAF
+4710 KNRMKF
-4716 EVADG
+4716 KVADG

-4783 EPLVQIVKN
+4783 EPLAQIVKK

-4811 WTLDGAAYDFTTAV
+4811 WTLGGDAYDFTTAV
-4825 TANIVL
+4825 IADIVL
-4831 KAQWEQDPGVTV
+4831 KAQWEVDAGVMV
-4843 HTVTYVAN
+4843 RKVTYVAN
-4851 GGKFADGLDRMEVE
+4851 GGKFADGSDRMEVE
-4865 VADETLANRPTDPE
+4865 VADETLANRPTDPV
-4879 KVGCA
+4879 KDGCA
-4884 LTRWTLGGAEYNF
+4884 LTRWTLDGAEYDF
-4897 TEPVTEDIELVA
+4897 TQKVTANIELVA

-4941 KPSAEEEPKMAGYVF
+4941 KPSPEEEPKMEGYVF
-4956 KGWMLGEELYEFSKE
+4956 KGWMLGEEPYDFSKE

-5012 EAEVVRYE
+5012 EAEVARYE
-5020 LTNASGVR
+5020 LTNASGVQ
-5028 VKMGAPSAS
+5028 VKMGTPSAS

-5045 LPEGLYLLRLAD
+5045 LPEGLYLLHLAD

>member
-1 MCLGFGGR
+1 MAGSLLGCGR
-9 GAFGAAGCVWAGT
+9 C
-22 AHGRTVPRG
+22 
-31 AGDARA
+31 AGDGR
-37 AGGEVLK
+37 E
-44 SDAIFFLSTI
+44 SIEIRRNIFLSTI
-54 FARSSMVSDALSQLN
+54 FARSSTVSDALSQLN

-91 GINLIVGGFCMAN
+91 GINLIVGGLCMAN

-114 GALAWMVPSAAQV
+114 GALAWMVPAAAQGGS
-127 APNLLV
+127 NLLV

-141 DAKPGSDYVV
+141 DAKPGEDYVV
-151 NTMDAFGNRK
+151 NTMDAFGNPK

-166 IECFPVGS
+166 IECFPIGS
-174 DRSVSWLRVDRN
+174 DRSVSWLRVKES

-197 PEPNFQTHDD
+197 NEPNFYTHDD

-219 WTIPGEE
+219 WTKPGVE
-226 GTAKTELKVWS
+226 GSAETVVQIWSTSNARGGITGKESAERTLKVI
-237 TKDGHGGTEKEVA
+237 TKD
-250 TEIRKVTT
+250 I
-258 KDVPVSGITL
+258 PVNGIKL
-268 EVEAQDPVPVGKGG
+268 KVEAQEPVPVGKGG
-282 TIRVKYKPENATD
+282 TLRVEYTPKDATDKRVKI
-295 RRVKFTSDDGVVD
+295 TSDDGVVE
-308 VLPTNVPGVFSFRVL
+308 VSPTNVPGVFSFKVL
-323 KSGSGRLRAVAENG
+323 KNGSAHLHAVAENG
-337 REGAPTAEKTLN
+337 RVGAPTAEETFT

-356 DVKMAMLDGEQ
+356 DVKMAMSDGEQ
-367 GGTGYDRLIYRN
+367 GGAGYDRLIYRN

-390 TSDGPIAGLEKELA
+390 TSDGPIVGLEKELA
-404 WSGKIG
+404 WEGKIG
-410 ASPIANGLH
+410 NSHIANGLG

-427 PHNTNKVW
+427 PHNGNKVW
-435 QPALVGRSSKAKPDG
+435 QPALVGRSSEARPDG

-464 EVDAPYLSLAL
+464 MVDAPYLNLTL
-475 SWTAKSGETKE
+475 SWTDGNGATQK
-486 ASYKLRIG
+486 ASYTLKIG
-494 EVKVSSFGV
+494 EVKVNSFGV

-518 FITVTPQPSKAY
+518 FITVTPKPDLAY
-530 FQGFSVKRKGSESMR
+530 YQGFSVRRKPGTGSDR
-545 VLKADP
+545 VLKAEP
-551 SESPAGS
+551 IESPTGS

-577 AYGEYTQDVTVN
+577 ADGEYTQDVTVN

-594 VKAFALRNVTE
+594 VTAFKLRNETE
-605 GKDITGGDYV
+605 GKNITGGDYV

-626 RIDVTPEQAY
+626 RIDVATELAY
-636 DRGFDIVGAST
+636 DRGFEIGDLPASG
-647 AGNSRTLKVGDAG
+647 GNSRTLKVGDAG

-667 EGAWGQPG
+667 EGAWGQRG

-684 GKNPNAPAAL
+684 GKNPNAPEAL

-708 EKLTSSFKCAVAPNP
+708 EKLTFSFKCAVAPNP

-785 KKVIVNSKWHPAG
+785 KRVNRDTKWHPAG
-798 DYYVRVTNPNMAG
+798 DYYVKVTNPNMVS
-811 NSRQTQRAEIKVE
+811 NSRQMQEAEIKVV
-824 SDSQSGVTATL
+824 SDSQSEVAATL
-835 RVELKYIPV
+835 RVVLKYIPV
-844 DHFVVEG
+844 TRFVVVDE
-851 KTELTVDRAE
+851 KTKLMVDRAE
-861 RFTVRVVPADA
+861 RFTVRVEPADA

-877 KLVVKSDKRNNVPL
+877 KLVVKSSERGIVPV

-903 NVVNFWNTEKKKEGV
+903 NVSNKEGV

-927 QVSQSGEQF
+927 QVSRAGEQF
-936 TLALKAVE
+936 KLALKAVE
-944 LGNAG
+944 QGSAG

-957 TVGIVSVQS
+957 TVVSEPVQS
-966 VSYAP
+966 VEYAK

-978 SSAFKHPY
+978 SSAFKHKY
-986 TVLPVTVNPANASRP
+986 TVLPVTVTPADASRP
-1001 ALEFKRNTGNNT
+1001 ALEFKGGKYNT
-1013 APPIQVE
+1013 ANPSYVKVE
-1020 VTGPQGEGLYL
+1020 GPQGERLYL
-1031 FEPKNKNNYTDREEE
+1031 FTPNRNDYKDWEEE
-1046 LVGVVKDKDSK
+1046 LVGVVKDDKNM
-1057 SKKGGALKVKVVN
+1057 KGGALKVKVVN
-1070 VKPTKITVVDLEG
+1070 VKPTKITVVDIEG
-1083 NEITEHIKLAKGVSY
+1083 KEITKPIELAKGVSY

-1113 ASLKWKGIWGAAPS
+1113 AELKWSPIPGKRFPGTWR
-1127 WVKPVSAERDTMN
+1127 VKQVGAERDSVN
-1140 HRLILNYLVQTRD
+1140 KRLILNYLVQTQD
-1153 FAVEKSSGFEFW
+1153 FATGESGFEIS
-1165 HEHGD
+1165 HTYGD
-1170 GSSATKKQILFDQ
+1170 GSAATKKQILFEQ

-1188 EKITVDPAE
+1188 EKITVEPAE
-1197 VVFAGESATAI
+1197 VVFAGERATAI

-1215 EVVDNDA
+1215 EVVDNDM
-1222 LGHTMVRTY
+1222 LGYTRKRIY
-1231 PSGLLPTIKVRQV
+1231 PDWFPFPPTIGVKQV

-1255 KYNASVFAETTEVT
+1255 QYSATAYDETTDVT
-1269 FKATVGGASG
+1269 FKATDGGASG
-1279 TCTVVALPSGA
+1279 MCRVVAIRSGA
-1290 TTNFTLS
+1290 ATGFTLS
-1297 SADPKMKDG
+1297 SADPKMKDD

-1360 AFNGVGVGSTW
+1360 AFNSGAGSGSTW

-1394 VMGTGVN
+1394 AMGTGVN

-1409 RVRRSAKANE
+1409 RVSRSAKANE

-1444 AVAPADP
+1444 EVAPADP
-1451 SLKRLQWDFSRV
+1451 SLKRLQWDFYSV
-1463 PGKIEGSVSVVEGS
+1463 PGKIHAPVSVVEGS
-1477 GDEWRSL
+1477 GDEWKSL
-1484 RITGTS
+1484 KITAGS
-1490 IGFTRMRVRASD
+1490 IVGFTRMRVRASD

-1510 MLLIEVVWTHYPIV
+1510 MLLIEVVQSHYPIV

-1579 SGYVRNSKNPAT
+1579 SGYVRNRNNPAT
-1591 IWVGDRL
+1591 IYVGNKL

-1632 VSFASFGDAESDAQG
+1632 VSFAGFGDAESDAQG
-1647 VAVYRDVPAGLYYAT
+1647 VAVYRDVPAGRYYAT
-1662 VRAEGYKPVTV
+1662 VRAEGYRPATV

-1679 LEATT
+1679 LKATT
-1684 VQVSLKK
+1684 VQVSLEK
-1691 ESVVTQK
+1691 EPMVTQK

-1747 TVEGSGEPWKV
+1747 TVEGSGEPWATDPQ
-1758 EGGKKYYYK
+1758 KKFFK
-1767 PQTVQ
+1767 PQKVQ

-1799 RTLTVVTVDGEFGIM
+1799 RTLTVVTVDGEFGVM
-1814 LDGVAVRVAGGDIQE
+1814 LDGVAVRVAGGDVQE
-1829 TANGKATF
+1829 TANGEARF

-1863 VNGADAIVRFT
+1863 VNEADATVRFT
-1874 MAVQTYSVELTV
+1874 MAVQTYSVALTV
-1886 KGEGGAVLK
+1886 KGKDGVVLE

-1901 DGSRKTTTDGSG
+1901 DGSRKTTTDATG

-1932 GYVNGEVGVDV
+1932 GYVNGELGVDV
-1943 SSNFK
+1943 SSNFE
-1948 GEITLKQGFSP
+1948 GEITLKRGFSP
-1959 KPREY
+1959 KPKEH

-1979 ATVRLESGKT
+1979 ATVRLASGKT
-1989 AETDANGMATFAVL
+1989 GETDANGKATFEVL
-2003 NGPYVVEAFKT
+2003 NGTYVVEAFKT
-2014 GYKRGVGTVEVKDN
+2014 GYKKGVGTVEVRDN
-2028 DANLNIA
+2028 NANLNIA

-2042 YVQSSVTITV
+2042 YVQSSVTVSVIDKV
-2052 VDVVT
+2052 SKK
-2057 GQALDNAKVVITGA
+2057 ALDNAEVVITGA
-2071 TPAKHSGNEWEYK
+2071 TLAKKSGNVWEYK
-2084 LGKGA
+2084 LVKGT
-2089 YTLVVSCDGYQTQV
+2089 YTLVVSCEGYVTQV
-2103 ENLTVANANI
+2103 ETLTVTNANI
-2113 TKNIKLGRGKNP
+2113 TKDIKLVRGKNP

-2130 VKVVAYGGEPLD
+2130 VRVMTYDAQPLD
-2142 GATVTIEGQTAKGT
+2142 GATVTIEGQTAKST
-2156 QANVTTFS
+2156 QASVTTFS
-2164 LEPGAYSVKVSK
+2164 LEPSAYSVKVSK

-2201 KFKVTFDAKG
+2201 KFRVTFDAKG

-2218 KTLEKRVEEGTQVE
+2218 KTLEKKVEEGKQVE
-2232 EPTEPIRNNFDF
+2232 EPAEPIRNSFDF
-2244 KGWTLDGSDYA
+2244 KGWTLDGTKYN
-2255 FTEPVTK
+2255 FTEPVTR

-2275 VTYYTVT
+2275 VTYYFVT
-2282 LNARGGKFADG
+2282 LNANGGKFADG
-2293 SDSKE
+2293 SDSTK

-2306 MDEGAVEKPVKDG
+2306 MDERAVEKPVKDG
-2319 YKLMGWVLDGEPYD
+2319 YKLMGWTLDGETYD
-2333 FTAPVNGNIEL
+2333 FTAPVSGDIEL
-2344 VAKWKEVSGMMH
+2344 VANWKRLSEVKH

-2366 PEPAKQEVVHGAQ
+2366 PEPEKQVVQHGAT
-2379 ATKPAKDP
+2379 ATKPADP

-2412 DLVLEAEYV
+2412 DLVLEAEYE
-2421 ADPGVTLRKV
+2421 ANPGVTARRV

-2437 GLFGNGQARMEVEVA
+2437 GLFGNGQARMEVEVEN
-2452 DNTKVSRPTHS
+2452 NTKVSRPTHS

-2468 DHELVNWTLNGAPY
+2468 DHKLVNWTLNGAVY
-2482 DFETPV
+2482 NFETLV

-2496 QWKVNTV
+2496 QWEVNTSV
-2503 KKQHEVVFMAYGG
+2503 TQRKVIFMAYGG
-2516 KPEPETQTV
+2516 KPEPEMQTV

-2533 PADPAKN
+2533 PVDPAKN

-2555 FNAQVKKDLV
+2555 FNAPVKKDLV
-2565 LEAQWEANPGVT
+2565 LEAQWEANQGVT

-2589 FANGE
+2589 FANGKE
-2594 KRIEVGVARG
+2594 RIEVGVARG

-2610 TQGIARA
+2610 TQGISRA
-2617 KFTLEG
+2617 DFTLEG
-2623 WTLKGEKYDF
+2623 WTLKGEAYDF
-2633 KKPVM
+2633 TKPVT

-2648 PETGVT
+2648 PAAGVT
-2654 AYRVVFMALGGT
+2654 VYRVVFMAQGGT
-2666 PEPPVQLVAEGK
+2666 PEPPMQLVRSGTK
-2678 QAQEPVAPTKEG
+2678 AQRPADPAKEG
-2690 FSFQGWTKNGAA
+2690 FSFQRWTKNGAE
-2702 YNFEDPVVADIV
+2702 YNFGDPVVADIV
-2714 LEAQWQNN
+2714 LEAQWQDN
-2722 TPAIKKYTVVFVAN
+2722 TPGTQKYTVVFVAN

-2760 AKPSRTNFTFSGWML
+2760 AKPSRADFTFSGWML

-2789 LVLEARWTPKQ
+2789 LVLEARWTPKP
-2800 GVEIYTVTFMAN
+2800 GFATFTVTFMAN
-2812 GGTPEPLVQIVKKGE
+2812 GGAPEPLVQIVKNGE
-2827 KAQEPKD
+2827 KAQKPVD

-2839 YTLKGWTKDGT
+2839 FTLTGWTKDGST
-2850 AKYDF
+2850 LYNFDNPV
-2855 TTTSVNENI
+2855 TEDI
-2864 VLYAMWEKEDPSVK
+2864 VLKAMWNKNSGVTT
-2878 EHTVV
+2878 HTVTY
-2883 FVANGGAFA
+2883 VANGGKFA
-2892 DGKNRMEFK
+2892 DGSSRLAIE
-2901 VAARTL
+2901 VADGKP

-2919 TFMGWTL
+2919 TFIGWTL
-2926 NGAPYTFAEPV
+2926 KGEAYDFTKPV

-2972 LVAEGKPAQQPVNP
+2972 LVAEGKPAQQPVAP
-2986 AKDGFTFQEWTLEGA
+2986 TKDGFSFQEWTLEGVA
-3001 TYGFTEPVTKDI
+3001 YNFTETVTKDI
-3013 VLRAKWQANSG
+3013 VLRAKWQANQG
-3024 VKERT
+3024 VTERT
-3029 VTFMALGGAFAD
+3029 VTFMAQGGAFAD
-3041 GSDVQKFK
+3041 GSDVQKFT

-3077 VKYNFADPVNADLV
+3077 VKYNFADAVNADLV
-3091 LYAMWDKKQSVTVER
+3091 LYAMWEKKDPSVKEH

-3126 MVADGA
+3126 TVADGA
-3132 VLTQPEKPT
+3132 LLTQPEKPT

-3162 VKEDLVLEARWTPK
+3162 VKEDLVLEAQWEPK
-3176 PGVAT
+3176 QGIET

-3189 GGAPEPLVQTVK
+3189 GGTPEPLAQIVK
-3201 NGEKAQEPKDVKKE
+3201 NGEKAQEPIDVKKE
-3215 GFKLK
+3215 GFTLK
-3220 GWTLDGAAYDFT
+3220 GWTLNGAAYDFT

-3254 HTVTYMAN
+3254 RTVTYMAN

-3268 GSERMGV
+3268 GSDRMKV
-3275 EVENGKLANRPTD
+3275 EVANGKLANRPTD
-3288 PVKVGYVFMG
+3288 PVKVGYAFMG
-3298 WNLNGA
+3298 WKLNGA
-3304 EYDFTEPVTSDI
+3304 EYDFTEPVTSNI
-3316 ELVAQWEE
+3316 ELEAQWEE

-3378 SFTAAVMKDI
+3378 SFTTAVMKDI
-3388 VLKAKWQVNSGVT
+3388 VLKAEWQANPGVT

-3421 TFTVKDRGMV
+3421 TFTVKDGGIV
-3431 LEPTA
+3431 VEPTA
-3436 PVKEGYTLTGWTKD
+3436 PVKEGYTLKGWTKD
-3450 GSAKYIF
+3450 GSAKYSF
-3457 TSPVTADLVLYAMWK
+3457 TAPVTADLVLYAQWEK
-3472 KENPSMTEHR
+3472 KDPSVTEH
-3482 VTFMALGGAFAD
+3482 
-3494 GTDVQAFT
+3494 
-3502 VKDGEAVLE
+3502 
-3511 PTAPKKEG
+3511 
-3519 FTLQGWMLEGV
+3519 
-3530 PYNFTAAVKN
+3530 
-3540 DIVLKAAWEANSGV
+3540 
-3554 TERTVTFMA
+3554 TVTFMA

-3598 RGWTLEGVPYS
+3598 QEWMLEGVPYN
-3609 FTTAVTKDIVLKA
+3609 FTAAVKNDIVLKA
-3622 QWEKSDPSVKE
+3622 AWEANSGVTEHEVTFMALGGAFADGSDVQSFTVKDGEAVLEPTAPKKEGYILTGWTKDGSAKYNFANAVNADLVLYAMWKKEDPSVKE

-3644 FADGTDVQAFTVKDG
+3644 FADGTDVQSFTVKDG

-3669 KEGYTLQGWT
+3669 KEGFTFRGWT
-3679 LEGMPYNFTMAVTKD
+3679 LNGEAYDFSKAVTKD

-3706 GMTEH
+3706 SMTEH

-3725 SDVQSFTV
+3725 SDVQAFTV
-3733 MDGETVLRPT
+3733 KDGEMVLRPT

-3762 YNFGTSVREDIV
+3762 YDFGTSVKEDIV
-3774 LYAMWEKEDPSMTE
+3774 LYAVWEKEDPSMTE

-3828 FFSEWRKQGGE
+3828 FFSGWRKQGGE

-3876 AQRVVHGNKATHPQ
+3876 AQRVVHRDKATRPQ
-3890 VDPSKD
+3890 VNPSKV

-3908 TLYNFDVEVVT
+3908 TLYNFDDEVVT

-3928 EAKPGVTVR
+3928 EKKPGVTVH

-3951 TDVQSFTV
+3951 SDVQSFTV
-3959 EDGKAVLEP
+3959 KEGEAVLEP

-3973 KGFTLQG
+3973 AGFILAG
-3980 WTLEGVPYS
+3980 WTLDGAAYD
-3989 FTAAV
+3989 FTVAV
-3994 KKDIVLKAQWEK
+3994 TKDIVLKAQWEK
-4006 ENPGMAERTV
+4006 ENPGVTVRTV

-4031 QTFTVKAGETVLEP
+4031 QTFTVKAGEAVLEP

-4061 RSAKYDFTVA
+4061 RSAIYDFTVA

-4142 YGFTEAVTKDIVLKA
+4142 YGFTEVVTKDIVLKA

-4184 DVQSFTVKAG
+4184 DVQTFTVKAG

-4214 KDGGAGYNFGDR
+4214 KDGGAEYNFGDL

-4235 VWENNAGVTVEH
+4235 VWEKNAGVMVEH

-4265 KFKVADGTVLTQP
+4265 KFKVADGAVLTQP

-4289 RWMLRGAAY
+4289 RWMLRGTAY

-4354 KEGFKLKGWTLNGA
+4354 KEGFKLKGWTLDGA

-4392 MATHVVTYVAN
+4392 MTTHIVTYVAN
-4403 GGKFADGSERMEVEV
+4403 GGKFADGSDRMEIEV

-4426 PTDPVKKGSAL
+4426 PTDPVKKGFAV
-4437 TGWKL
+4437 TGWTL
-4442 GSAKYDF
+4442 DRVPYGF
-4449 TEPVTEDI
+4449 TEPVTKDI
-4457 ELEAQWESSKHTVS
+4457 ELEAQWASSEHTVS

-4486 EHGGKATR
+4486 EHGEKAKR
-4494 PQDEPRKAGFTFRG
+4494 PQDDPRKEGFTFQ
-4508 WMLGGA
+4508 WWTLGGA
-4514 EYVFE
+4514 KYDFDD
-4519 EAVTKDIA
+4519 AVTKDIV
-4527 LKAKWEK
+4527 LKAQWKK

-4555 SDVLSFT
+4555 SDVLSFA
-4562 VKDGETVRKPKN
+4562 VKDGETVRKPKD

-4582 KGWTLDGATY
+4582 KGWTLDGAPY
-4592 GFNEAVRKDIVL
+4592 GFTETVSKDIVL
-4604 KAQWEKE
+4604 KAQWEKV
-4611 DPSMTEHRVTFMA
+4611 DPNMTERTVTFMA

-4630 DGSDVQSFAVK
+4630 DGSDVQSFTVK
-4641 AGETVLVPTA
+4641 DGETVLEPTA

-4657 TLKGWTEDGN
+4657 TLNGWTEDGS
-4667 AEYKFMTPVT
+4667 AEYHFTTPVT
-4677 ADLVLYAMWEKKNP
+4677 ADLVLYAMWKKNAGV
-4691 SMTEHMV
+4691 TVEHTV

-4710 KNRMAF
+4710 KNRMEF
-4716 EVADG
+4716 MVADG
-4721 TVLMQPE
+4721 AALTQPE

-4734 FTFGGWMLRG
+4734 FTFSGWMLRG
-4744 AAYDFTRPVSENLV
+4744 TAYDFAQQVKEDLV
-4758 LEAQWVP
+4758 LEAQWAP
-4765 NPDIVTFT
+4765 NPGIETFT

-4792 GEKAQEPIDV
+4792 GEKAQKPIDV
-4802 KKERFTLKG
+4802 KKADFTLKG
-4811 WTLDGAAYDFTTAV
+4811 WTLNGAAYDFTTAV

-4831 KAQWEQDPGVTV
+4831 KAQWEANAGVTV
-4843 HTVTYVAN
+4843 HKVTYVAN
-4851 GGKFADGLDRMEVE
+4851 GGKFADGSDRMEVE

-4879 KVGCA
+4879 KDGCA
-4884 LTRWTLGGAEYNF
+4884 LTRWTLGGAEYDF
-4897 TEPVTEDIELVA
+4897 TQKVTEDIELVA

-4928 PAIQRVKKGEKAQ
+4928 PAIQRVKRGEKAQ
-4941 KPSAEEEPKMAGYVF
+4941 KPSPEEEPKMAGYVF
-4956 KGWMLGEELYEFSKE
+4956 KGWMLGEELYDFSKE

-5012 EAEVVRYE
+5012 EAEVARYE

-5037 ELRLDVSQ
+5037 DLRLDVSQ
-5045 LPEGLYLLRLAD
+5045 LPEGLYLLHLAD

>member
-1 MCLGFGGR
+1 
-9 GAFGAAGCVWAGT
+9 
-22 AHGRTVPRG
+22 
-31 AGDARA
+31 
-37 AGGEVLK
+37 
-44 SDAIFFLSTI
+44 
-54 FARSSMVSDALSQLN
+54 
-69 VICIFEIKLF
+69 
-79 RYFCNG
+79 
-85 VLHHVL
+85 
-91 GINLIVGGFCMAN
+91 MAN

-151 NTMDAFGNRK
+151 NTMDAFGKPK

-166 IECFPVGS
+166 IECFPMGS
-174 DRSVSWLRVDRN
+174 DRSVSWLRVN
-186 SLNGILTYKDF
+186 KESLNEILTYKDF
-197 PEPNFQTHDD
+197 PKPNFQAHDD

-219 WTIPGEE
+219 WTVPGKEDTATTIVQVWSAKNGLDWTEKQSIDIP
-226 GTAKTELKVWS
+226 LKVN
-237 TKDGHGGTEKEVA
+237 
-250 TEIRKVTT
+250 T
-258 KDVPVSGITL
+258 KDVHVKGIEL

-282 TIRVKYKPENATD
+282 TIRVKYTPENATD
-295 RRVKFTSDDGVVD
+295 RRVKITSDDGVVD

-323 KSGSGRLRAVAENG
+323 KSGSGRLRLHAVAKNG
-337 REGAPTAEKTLN
+337 RADAPTAEETFT

-356 DVKMAMLDGEQ
+356 DVKMAMSDGEQ
-367 GGTGYDRLIYRN
+367 GGAGYDRLIYRN

-390 TSDGPIAGLEKELA
+390 TSDGPIVGLEKELA
-404 WSGKIG
+404 WEGKIG
-410 ASPIANGLH
+410 NSHIANGLY

-427 PHNTNKVW
+427 PHNGNKVW
-435 QPALVGRSSKAKPDG
+435 QPALVGRSSEARPDG

-464 EVDAPYLSLAL
+464 KVDAPYLSLAL
-475 SWTAKSGETKE
+475 SWTDGNGATKT
-486 ASYKLRIG
+486 ANYTLRIG

-518 FITVTPQPSKAY
+518 FITVTPAPSLAY
-530 FQGFSVKRKGSESMR
+530 YQGFSVRRKPGTGSDR
-545 VLKADP
+545 VLKAEP
-551 SESPAGS
+551 IESPTGS

-577 AYGEYTQDVTVN
+577 ADGGYTQDVTVN

-594 VKAFALRNVTE
+594 VTAFALRNETE
-605 GKDITGGDYV
+605 SKNITGGDYV

-626 RIDVTPEQAY
+626 RIGVAPELAY
-636 DRGFDIVGAST
+636 DHGFDIEKATTS
-647 AGNSRTLKVGDAG
+647 GNSGTLVSDAG
-660 TLTIVAL
+660 TLKIVAL

-675 LYEVTGAEP
+675 LYEVTGAEA
-684 GKNPNAPAAL
+684 GKNPNVPAAF

-700 DREGGAAG
+700 DKDVGAAG
-708 EKLTSSFKCAVAPNP
+708 EKLTFSFKYAVEPNP
-723 VTSISVDKSQLEF
+723 VRGISLDRQSLEF

-785 KKVIVNSKWHPAG
+785 KRVNRDTKWHPAG
-798 DYYVRVTNPNMAG
+798 DYYVKVTNSNIAG
-811 NSRQTQRAEIKVE
+811 NSRQTQTAEIKVV

-835 RVELKYIPV
+835 RVVLKYIPV
-844 DHFVVEG
+844 ERFEVDG

-877 KLVVKSDKRNNVPL
+877 NLTVKSNKRGSIPVS
-891 GVVAVSQGGEQI
+891 VVAVSQGGEQI
-903 NVVNFWNTEKKKEGV
+903 NGKAGR

-936 TLALKAVE
+936 MLALKAVE
-944 LGNAG
+944 RNNAG
-949 TEYVSAGF
+949 PEYESAGF
-957 TVGIVSVQS
+957 TVGIVPVQS

-986 TVLPVTVNPANASRP
+986 TVLPVTVTPANASRP
-1001 ALEFKRNTGNNT
+1001 ALEFKRNIGNNT
-1013 APPIQVE
+1013 GNPIQVS

-1031 FEPKNKNNYTDREEE
+1031 FEPLNKNNYTDRAEE
-1046 LVGVVKDKDSK
+1046 LVGVVKDNKT
-1057 SKKGGALKVKVVN
+1057 KGGALKVKVVN
-1070 VKPTKITVVDLEG
+1070 VKPTKITVFDLEG
-1083 NEITEHIKLAKGVSY
+1083 NEITKPIELAKGVSY
-1098 SYPLRILVEP
+1098 SYPLRVLVEP
-1108 DSVSL
+1108 DDVSL
-1113 ASLKWKGIWGAAPS
+1113 AALEWKRISGNAAPG
-1127 WVKPVSAERDTMN
+1127 WVQQVNAERDTAN
-1140 HRLILNYLVQTRD
+1140 HRLILNYLVQTKD
-1153 FAVEKSSGFEFW
+1153 FAIGTKSGFEISHRF
-1165 HEHGD
+1165 GD
-1170 GSSATKKQILFDQ
+1170 GSAATKKQVFFDQ
-1183 PKNVI
+1183 PRNDI
-1188 EKITVDPAE
+1188 EQITVEPAE

-1215 EVVDNDA
+1215 EVVDNDV
-1222 LGHTMVRTY
+1222 LGHSMVRIV
-1231 PSGLLPTIKVRQV
+1231 PKGLLPTIVVTQV
-1244 EKQDNVYKYEI
+1244 EKVDNVYKYEI
-1255 KYNASVFAETTEVT
+1255 KYNASVYAETTEVT

-1279 TCTVVALPSGA
+1279 KCTVVALPSGK
-1290 TTNFTLS
+1290 TTDFTLS
-1297 SADPKMKDG
+1297 SADPKMTDG

-1312 GEEGMDVAEANLF
+1312 GEEGKNVAAANLF
-1325 REPSTQDAFY
+1325 RAPSTQDAFY
-1335 RLVEW
+1335 RVVEW

-1360 AFNGVGVGSTW
+1360 AFKNGVGFGSTW

-1385 DDAPLTLKA
+1385 DDAPLTLRA

-1401 RRTSDIQV
+1401 RRTSEIRV

-1444 AVAPADP
+1444 EVAPADP
-1451 SLKRLQWDFSRV
+1451 SLKRLQWDFSSV
-1463 PGKIEGSVSVVEGS
+1463 PGKIHAPVSVVEGS
-1477 GDEWRSL
+1477 GDEWKSL
-1484 RITGTS
+1484 KITAGS
-1490 IGFTRMRVRASD
+1490 IVGFTRMRVRASD
-1502 MFGRQTSR
+1502 MYGRQTSR
-1510 MLLIEVVWTHYPIV
+1510 MLLIEVVQSHYPIV

-1579 SGYVRNSKNPAT
+1579 SGYVRNRNNPAT
-1591 IWVGDRL
+1591 IYVGNKL

-1632 VSFASFGDAESDAQG
+1632 VSFAGFGDAESDAQG
-1647 VAVYRDVPAGLYYAT
+1647 VAAFRDVPAGRYYAT
-1662 VRAEGYKPVTV
+1662 VRAEGYRPATV
-1673 AVEHGM
+1673 AVEHSM
-1679 LEATT
+1679 LKATT
-1684 VQVSLKK
+1684 VQVSLEK
-1691 ESVVTQK
+1691 EPMVTQK

-1714 EDAVVTVD
+1714 EDAVVKVD

-1747 TVEGSGEPWKV
+1747 TVEGSGEPWTTDP
-1758 EGGKKYYYK
+1758 KKKFFK

-1782 EVALESVV
+1782 EVALESVE

-1799 RTLTVVTVDGEFGIM
+1799 RTLTVVTVDGEFGVM
-1814 LDGVAVRVAGGDIQE
+1814 LDGVDVRVAGGDVQKTVE
-1829 TANGKATF
+1829 GKAEF
-1837 QLADSRSKRKVTASK
+1837 KLADSRSKRKVTASK

-1863 VNGADAIVRFT
+1863 VNGADATVRFT
-1874 MAVQTYSVELTV
+1874 MAVQTYSVALTV

-1901 DGSRKTTTDGSG
+1901 DGSREAKTDGAG

-1932 GYVNGEVGVDV
+1932 GYVNGELGVDV
-1943 SSNFK
+1943 SSDFA
-1948 GEITLKQGFSP
+1948 GEITLERGFSP
-1959 KPREY
+1959 KPMKH

-1969 VKSGSNPLPG
+1969 VKSGNNPLPG
-1979 ATVRLESGKT
+1979 ATVRLASGKT
-1989 AETDANGMATFAVL
+1989 AETDANGMATFEVL
-2003 NGPYVVEAFKT
+2003 NGTYVVEAFKT
-2014 GYKRGVGTVEVKDN
+2014 GYKRGEGTVEVKDN
-2028 DANLNIA
+2028 NANLNIA

-2042 YVQSSVTITV
+2042 YVQSSVTV
-2052 VDVVT
+2052 SVT
-2057 GQALDNAKVVITGA
+2057 DKVSGKALDNAKVVITGT
-2071 TPAKHSGNEWEYK
+2071 TPAKQSGNVWEYK
-2084 LGKGA
+2084 LVKGT
-2089 YTLVVSCDGYQTQV
+2089 YTLVVSCEGYVTQV
-2103 ENLTVANANI
+2103 ETLTVTNANI
-2113 TKNIKLGRGKNP
+2113 TKDIRLGLGKNP

-2130 VKVVAYGGEPLD
+2130 VKVVAYGGESLD
-2142 GATVTIEGQTAKGT
+2142 GATVTIEGKTAKST
-2156 QANVTTFS
+2156 QANITTFS

-2201 KFKVTFDAKG
+2201 KFRVTFDAKG

-2218 KTLEKRVEEGTQVE
+2218 ETQEKRVEEGKQVE
-2232 EPTEPIRNNFDF
+2232 EPAEPIRNSFDF
-2244 KGWTLDGSDYA
+2244 KGWTLDGTKYN

-2282 LNARGGKFADG
+2282 LKANGGKFANG
-2293 SDSKE
+2293 SDSTT
-2298 VEVEGGSV
+2298 VEVEGGAV

-2319 YKLMGWVLDGEPYD
+2319 YKLMGWTLDGEDYD
-2333 FTAPVNGNIEL
+2333 FTVPVNGNIEL
-2344 VAKWKEVSGMMH
+2344 VANWKELSGMMH

-2366 PEPAKQEVVHGAQ
+2366 PEPEKQEVQHGNT
-2379 ATKPAKDP
+2379 ATKPADP

-2412 DLVLEAEYV
+2412 DLVLEAEYE
-2421 ADPGVTLRKV
+2421 ANPGVTVRKV

-2482 DFETPV
+2482 NFETPV
-2488 TADIELVA
+2488 TTDIELVA
-2496 QWKVNTV
+2496 QWKVNTIV
-2503 KKQHEVVFMAYGG
+2503 TQHKVVFMAYGG
-2516 KPEPETQTV
+2516 KPEPEMQTV

-2533 PADPAKN
+2533 PMDPAKN

-2555 FNAQVKKDLV
+2555 FNAPVKKDLV
-2565 LEAQWEANPGVT
+2565 LEAQWEANQGVT

-2610 TQGIARA
+2610 TQGISRA
-2617 KFTLEG
+2617 DFTLEG
-2623 WTLKGEKYDF
+2623 WTLKGEAYDF
-2633 KKPVM
+2633 TKPVT
-2638 EDIELAALWK
+2638 EDIELAAQWK
-2648 PETGVT
+2648 PTTGVT
-2654 AYRVVFMALGGT
+2654 VYRVVFMAQGGR
-2666 PEPPVQLVAEGK
+2666 PEPPVQLVKSGEK
-2678 QAQEPVAPTKEG
+2678 AQRPADPAKEG
-2690 FSFQGWTKNGAA
+2690 FSFQGWTKNGAE

-2714 LEAQWQNN
+2714 LEAQWHDN
-2722 TPAIKKYTVVFVAN
+2722 TPGTKKYTVVFVAN

-2753 GSRVEAP
+2753 GSRVEEP
-2760 AKPSRTNFTFSGWML
+2760 AKPSRKDFTFSGWML

-2789 LVLEARWTPKQ
+2789 LVLEARWTPKP
-2800 GVEIYTVTFMAN
+2800 GVPTFTVIFMAN
-2812 GGTPEPLVQIVKKGE
+2812 GGAPEPMVQIVKNGE

-2839 YTLKGWTKDGT
+2839 YTLKGWTKDGN

-2864 VLYAMWEKEDPSVK
+2864 VLYAMWQKESSVTV

-2883 FVANGGAFA
+2883 FMANGGTFA

-2901 VAARTL
+2901 VAAGTL

-2919 TFMGWTL
+2919 TFIGWTL
-2926 NGAPYTFAEPV
+2926 KGEAYDFTKPV

-2972 LVAEGKPAQQPVNP
+2972 LVAEGKSAQQPVNP

-3001 TYGFTEPVTKDI
+3001 TYGFTEAVTKDI

-3041 GSDVQKFK
+3041 GSDVQKFT
-3049 VKDGGTVLEPTAPVK
+3049 VKNGGTVLEPTAPVK

-3141 RTDFTFGEWMLR
+3141 RTDFTFGGWMLR

-3162 VKEDLVLEARWTPK
+3162 VKEDLVLEAQWNANS
-3176 PGVAT
+3176 GIEI

-3189 GGAPEPLVQTVK
+3189 GGTPEPLTQIVKK
-3201 NGEKAQEPKDVKKE
+3201 NGTAQKPIDVKKE
-3215 GFKLK
+3215 GFTLK
-3220 GWTLDGAAYDFT
+3220 GWTLDGVAYNFT
-3232 TAVTANIVLK
+3232 EPVTKDIVLK
-3242 AQWEKKDPSVTV
+3242 AQWEKDPGVTV

-3268 GSERMGV
+3268 GTERMEV
-3275 EVENGKLANRPTD
+3275 EVADRTLANRPTD
-3288 PVKVGYVFMG
+3288 PVKVGYAFMG
-3298 WNLNGA
+3298 WKLNGA
-3304 EYDFTEPVTSDI
+3304 EYDFTEQVTSNI
-3316 ELVAQWEE
+3316 KLVAQWEE
-3324 NASSWCTVHFMTLG
+3324 NASLWCTVHFMTLG
-3338 GEPQPAEQKLQKGE
+3338 GEPQPKVQRLQKGE
-3352 IAQRPPQNPAKD
+3352 KAQEPATNPAKE
-3364 GFTFQGWTLDGAPY
+3364 GFTFQGWTLNDVAY
-3378 SFTAAVMKDI
+3378 NFSDTVKESI

-3411 GKFADGTDVQ
+3411 GKFADGSDVMV
-3421 TFTVKDRGMV
+3421 FTVQDGERV
-3431 LEPTA
+3431 SRPLDDPT
-3436 PVKEGYTLTGWTKD
+3436 KEGFTLQGWTLDGEKYDFSKEVTKD
-3450 GSAKYIF
+3450 I
-3457 TSPVTADLVLYAMWK
+3457 VLKAQWK
-3472 KENPSMTEHR
+3472 KVEPNMTEHT

-3494 GTDVQAFT
+3494 GTDVQSFTVKDGEAVQEPTAPKKVGFTLQGWTLDGAPYDFNKTVTKDIVLKAEWEKDNSSMLEHKVTFMALGGKFADGTDVQTFT
-3502 VKDGEAVLE
+3502 VKDGEAVLK
-3511 PTAPKKEG
+3511 PTAPVKEGYTLKGWTKDGSAGYIFTTPVTADLVLYAMWKKEDPG
-3519 FTLQGWMLEGV
+3519 M
-3530 PYNFTAAVKN
+3530 
-3540 DIVLKAAWEANSGV
+3540 
-3554 TERTVTFMA
+3554 TEHTVTFMA
-3563 LGGKFADGSDVQSF
+3563 LGGAFADGSDVQSF

-3586 EPTAPKKEGFTF
+3586 EP
-3598 RGWTLEGVPYS
+3598 
-3609 FTTAVTKDIVLKA
+3609 
-3622 QWEKSDPSVKE
+3622 
-3633 HTVTFMALGGA
+3633 
-3644 FADGTDVQAFTVKDG
+3644 
-3659 EAVLEPMAPE
+3659 MAPE
-3669 KEGYTLQGWT
+3669 KVGFTFQEWT
-3679 LEGMPYNFTMAVTKD
+3679 LDGAPYDFSKAVTED

-3706 GMTEH
+3706 SMTEH

-3733 MDGETVLRPT
+3733 MDGETVLKPT

-3762 YNFGTSVREDIV
+3762 YDFGTPVREDIV
-3774 LYAMWEKEDPSMTE
+3774 LYAMWENEPSVTVE
-3788 HTVVFVANGGTFA
+3788 HTVIFMANGGTFA

-3809 KVADGKA
+3809 KVADGEA

-3828 FFSEWRKQGGE
+3828 FFSGWRTQSGE

-3844 QPVTTDLELEAQWE
+3844 QPVTVDLMLEAQWA
-3858 SREHTVSFM
+3858 SSEHTVSFM
-3867 ALGGRPEPQ
+3867 ALGGEPEPQ
-3876 AQRVVHGNKATHPQ
+3876 AQRVVHGDKATRPQ
-3890 VDPSKD
+3890 DPEKI
-3896 GFDFR
+3896 GFTFQ

-3908 TLYNFDVEVVT
+3908 TPYDFDDEVTADIV
-3919 ESIALKAMW
+3919 LKAQW
-3928 EAKPGVTVR
+3928 VKKSGVVECR
-3937 TVTFMALGGAFADG
+3937 VTFMALGGKFADG
-3951 TDVQSFTV
+3951 TDVQTFTV
-3959 EDGKAVLEP
+3959 EAGKTVLAP
-3968 TAPVK
+3968 TAPK
-3973 KGFTLQG
+3973 KVGFTLQG
-3980 WTLEGVPYS
+3980 WTLDGEPYD
-3989 FTAAV
+3989 FTAEV
-3994 KKDIVLKAQWEK
+3994 TKDIVLKAQWEK
-4006 ENPGMAERTV
+4006 ENPSVTECRV
-4016 TFMALGGAFADGSDV
+4016 TFMALGGKFADGTDV
-4031 QTFTVKAGETVLEP
+4031 QTFTVKAGERVLEP

-4053 TLKGWTKD
+4053 ALKGWTKD
-4061 RSAKYDFTVA
+4061 RSVQYDFAVA
-4071 VTEDIVLYAMW
+4071 VTEDVVFYAMW
-4082 EKQQSV
+4082 EKKPEV

-4108 VQSFTVKDGATV
+4108 VQTFTVKDGAIV
-4120 RKPQD
+4120 RRPQD
-4125 PAKKGFTFQ
+4125 PVKKGFTFQ
-4134 GWTLDGAP
+4134 RWTLDGAP
-4142 YGFTEAVTKDIVLKA
+4142 YGFTEAVMKDIVLKA

-4194 ETVLEPTA
+4194 ETVLKPTT

-4214 KDGGAGYNFGDR
+4214 KANGDGYNFGDL

-4235 VWENNAGVTVEH
+4235 VWEKEDPSMTEH
-4247 KVVFV
+4247 TVVFV
-4252 ATGGTFADGKNRM
+4252 ATGGAFADGKNRM
-4265 KFKVADGTVLTQP
+4265 KFKVADGAVLTQP

-4403 GGKFADGSERMEVEV
+4403 GGKFADGSDRMEVEV
-4418 AAGTLANR
+4418 ANGTLANR

-4449 TEPVTEDI
+4449 TEPVTKDI

-4486 EHGGKATR
+4486 EHGGTATR
-4494 PQDEPRKAGFTFRG
+4494 PQDDPRKEGFTFQG
-4508 WMLGGA
+4508 WTLGGA
-4514 EYVFE
+4514 EYNFDD
-4519 EAVTKDIA
+4519 AVTKDIA

-4534 ESGVT
+4534 KSGVT

-4562 VKDGETVRKPKN
+4562 VKDGEAVLEPTA
-4574 PVKKGFTF
+4574 PVKAGFILA
-4582 KGWTLDGATY
+4582 GWTLDGETY
-4592 GFNEAVRKDIVL
+4592 RFTEAVRRDIVL
-4604 KAQWEKE
+4604 RAKWEKE
-4611 DPSMTEHRVTFMA
+4611 DPNMTEHTVTFMA

-4630 DGSDVQSFAVK
+4630 DGSDVQKFTVK
-4641 AGETVLVPTA
+4641 NGGTVLEPTA

-4657 TLKGWTEDGN
+4657 TLKRWTKDGSTRYN
-4667 AEYKFMTPVT
+4667 FDDAVT
-4677 ADLVLYAMWEKKNP
+4677 ADLVLYAVWDKKQ
-4691 SMTEHMV
+4691 SVTVEHTV

-4710 KNRMAF
+4710 KNRMEF
-4716 EVADG
+4716 MVADG

-4758 LEAQWVP
+4758 LEAQWTP

-4783 EPLVQIVKN
+4783 EPLVQIVKD
-4792 GEKAQEPIDV
+4792 GEKAQKPIDV
-4802 KKERFTLKG
+4802 KKEGFTLKG

-4831 KAQWEQDPGVTV
+4831 KAQWEANAGVTV
-4843 HTVTYVAN
+4843 RKVTYVAN
-4851 GGKFADGLDRMEVE
+4851 GGKFADGSDRMEVE

-4879 KVGCA
+4879 KDGCA

-4956 KGWMLGEELYEFSKE
+4956 KGWMLGEELYDFSKE

-5012 EAEVVRYE
+5012 EAEVARYE

>member
-1 MCLGFGGR
+1 
-9 GAFGAAGCVWAGT
+9 
-22 AHGRTVPRG
+22 
-31 AGDARA
+31 
-37 AGGEVLK
+37 
-44 SDAIFFLSTI
+44 
-54 FARSSMVSDALSQLN
+54 
-69 VICIFEIKLF
+69 
-79 RYFCNG
+79 
-85 VLHHVL
+85 
-91 GINLIVGGFCMAN
+91 
-104 VKRFM
+104 
-109 LTLLL
+109 
-114 GALAWMVPSAAQV
+114 
-127 APNLLV
+127 
-133 ETVRVRIK
+133 
-141 DAKPGSDYVV
+141 
-151 NTMDAFGNRK
+151 
-161 PVTYV
+161 
-166 IECFPVGS
+166 
-174 DRSVSWLRVDRN
+174 
-186 SLNGILTYKDF
+186 
-197 PEPNFQTHDD
+197 
-207 LKRIENGWELTL
+207 
-219 WTIPGEE
+219 
-226 GTAKTELKVWS
+226 
-237 TKDGHGGTEKEVA
+237 
-250 TEIRKVTT
+250 
-258 KDVPVSGITL
+258 
-268 EVEAQDPVPVGKGG
+268 
-282 TIRVKYKPENATD
+282 
-295 RRVKFTSDDGVVD
+295 
-308 VLPTNVPGVFSFRVL
+308 
-323 KSGSGRLRAVAENG
+323 
-337 REGAPTAEKTLN
+337 
-349 VVQHHIS
+349 
-356 DVKMAMLDGEQ
+356 
-367 GGTGYDRLIYRN
+367 
-379 QTKDWMLHVTV
+379 
-390 TSDGPIAGLEKELA
+390 
-404 WSGKIG
+404 
-410 ASPIANGLH
+410 
-419 APIYGKGA
+419 
-427 PHNTNKVW
+427 
-435 QPALVGRSSKAKPDG
+435 
-450 TVVTQL
+450 
-456 EYAFKADE
+456 
-464 EVDAPYLSLAL
+464 
-475 SWTAKSGETKE
+475 
-486 ASYKLRIG
+486 
-494 EVKVSSFGV
+494 
-503 DPKETDLYVGSKPNG
+503 
-518 FITVTPQPSKAY
+518 
-530 FQGFSVKRKGSESMR
+530 
-545 VLKADP
+545 
-551 SESPAGS
+551 
-558 GRYVFEAKEAGTAT
+558 
-572 LTIAA
+572 
-577 AYGEYTQDVTVN
+577 
-589 VRKVG
+589 
-594 VKAFALRNVTE
+594 
-605 GKDITGGDYV
+605 
-615 LRLKK
+615 
-620 GERVQL
+620 
-626 RIDVTPEQAY
+626 
-636 DRGFDIVGAST
+636 
-647 AGNSRTLKVGDAG
+647 
-660 TLTIVAL
+660 
-667 EGAWGQPG
+667 
-675 LYEVTGAEP
+675 
-684 GKNPNAPAAL
+684 
-694 TLKSNA
+694 
-700 DREGGAAG
+700 
-708 EKLTSSFKCAVAPNP
+708 
-723 VTSISVDKSQLEF
+723 
-736 VYDAEAP
+736 
-743 KSIRGG
+743 
-749 VDAQAVR
+749 
-756 IDVTPETAAD
+756 
-766 ATFKFTDIPGWL
+766 
-778 EVQDANG
+778 
-785 KKVIVNSKWHPAG
+785 
-798 DYYVRVTNPNMAG
+798 
-811 NSRQTQRAEIKVE
+811 
-824 SDSQSGVTATL
+824 
-835 RVELKYIPV
+835 
-844 DHFVVEG
+844 
-851 KTELTVDRAE
+851 
-861 RFTVRVVPADA
+861 
-872 SNPRF
+872 
-877 KLVVKSDKRNNVPL
+877 
-891 GVVAVSQGGEQI
+891 
-903 NVVNFWNTEKKKEGV
+903 
-918 PGEITVVGN
+918 
-927 QVSQSGEQF
+927 
-936 TLALKAVE
+936 
-944 LGNAG
+944 
-949 TEYVSAGF
+949 
-957 TVGIVSVQS
+957 
-966 VSYAP
+966 
-971 ELVVPIR
+971 
-978 SSAFKHPY
+978 
-986 TVLPVTVNPANASRP
+986 
-1001 ALEFKRNTGNNT
+1001 
-1013 APPIQVE
+1013 
-1020 VTGPQGEGLYL
+1020 
-1031 FEPKNKNNYTDREEE
+1031 
-1046 LVGVVKDKDSK
+1046 
-1057 SKKGGALKVKVVN
+1057 
-1070 VKPTKITVVDLEG
+1070 
-1083 NEITEHIKLAKGVSY
+1083 
-1098 SYPLRILVEP
+1098 
-1108 DSVSL
+1108 
-1113 ASLKWKGIWGAAPS
+1113 
-1127 WVKPVSAERDTMN
+1127 MN

-1484 RITGTS
+1484 RITGTGV
-1490 IGFTRMRVRASD
+1490 GFTRMRVRASD

-1691 ESVVTQK
+1691 EPMVTQK

-1706 NKETQGLV
+1706 NKGTQGLV

-1920 RVGGHTLLAVAE
+1920 RVGGYTLLAVAE

-2003 NGPYVVEAFKT
+2003 NGTYVVEAFKT

-2218 KTLEKRVEEGTQVE
+2218 KTLEERVEEGKQVE
-2232 EPTEPIRNNFDF
+2232 KPAEPSRNNFDF
-2244 KGWTLDGSDYA
+2244 KGWTLGGAVYDFA
-2255 FTEPVTK
+2255 EPVTK
-2262 DIVLEAKWEKKAG
+2262 DIVLEAKWGEKAG

-2293 SDSKE
+2293 SDSKA
-2298 VEVEGGSV
+2298 VKVEGGSV

-2319 YKLMGWVLDGEPYD
+2319 YKLMGWTLDGEPYD

-2344 VAKWKEVSGMMH
+2344 VAKWEEVSGMMH

-2366 PEPAKQEVVHGAQ
+2366 PEPAKQEVVHGAR

-2392 RFVRW
+2392 KFVGW
-2397 NWKGNP
+2397 FWKGNP

-2421 ADPGVTLRKV
+2421 AEQGVTVRKV
-2431 VFLANG
+2431 TFLANG
-2437 GLFGNGQARMEVEVA
+2437 GLFGNGQARMEVEVEN
-2452 DNTKVSRPTHS
+2452 NTKVSRPTHS

-2468 DHELVNWTLNGAPY
+2468 DHEFVNWTLNGAPY
-2482 DFETPV
+2482 DFETLV

-2496 QWKVNTV
+2496 QWKVNSG
-2503 KKQHEVVFMAYGG
+2503 KKQHEVIFMAYGG
-2516 KPEPETQTV
+2516 KPEPEMQTV

-2533 PADPAKN
+2533 PVDPAKN

-2555 FNAQVKKDLV
+2555 FNAPVKKDLV
-2565 LEAQWEANPGVT
+2565 LEAQWEANQGVT

-2589 FANGE
+2589 FANGKE
-2594 KRIEVGVARG
+2594 RIEVGVARG

-2610 TQGIARA
+2610 TQGISRA
-2617 KFTLEG
+2617 DFTLEG
-2623 WTLKGEKYDF
+2623 WTLKGEVYDF
-2633 KKPVM
+2633 TKPVT
-2638 EDIELAALWK
+2638 EDIELAALWR
-2648 PETGVT
+2648 PEPGVT
-2654 AYRVVFMALGGT
+2654 AYRVVFMAQGGR
-2666 PEPPVQLVAEGK
+2666 PEPPVQLVKSGDK
-2678 QAQEPVAPTKEG
+2678 AQEPAEPSKEG
-2690 FSFQGWTKNGAA
+2690 FTFQGWKMRGGAM
-2702 YNFEDPVVADIV
+2702 YDFTETVTADIV
-2714 LEAQWQNN
+2714 LDAQWQKK
-2722 TPAIKKYTVVFVAN
+2722 TPATKKYTVVFVAN
-2736 GGTFADGKNRME
+2736 GGTFADRSNRME
-2748 FKVAE
+2748 FEVAA
-2753 GSRVEAP
+2753 GSCVEEP
-2760 AKPSRTNFTFSGWML
+2760 AKPSREDFTFSGWML

-2789 LVLEARWTPKQ
+2789 LVLEARWTPKP
-2800 GVEIYTVTFMAN
+2800 GFATFTVTFMAN
-2812 GGTPEPLVQIVKKGE
+2812 GGAPEPLVQIVKNGE
-2827 KAQEPKD
+2827 KAQKPVD

-2839 YTLKGWTKDGT
+2839 FTLTGWTKDGST
-2850 AKYDF
+2850 LYNFDNPV
-2855 TTTSVNENI
+2855 TEDI
-2864 VLYAMWEKEDPSVK
+2864 VLKAMWNKNSGVTT
-2878 EHTVV
+2878 HTVTY
-2883 FVANGGAFA
+2883 VANGGKFA
-2892 DGKNRMEFK
+2892 DGSSRLAIE
-2901 VAARTL
+2901 VADGKP

-2919 TFMGWTL
+2919 TFIGWTL
-2926 NGAPYTFAEPV
+2926 KGEAYDFTKPV

-2972 LVAEGKPAQQPVNP
+2972 LVAEGKPAQQPVAP
-2986 AKDGFTFQEWTLEGA
+2986 TKDGFSFQEWTLEGVA
-3001 TYGFTEPVTKDI
+3001 YNFTETVTKDI
-3013 VLRAKWQANSG
+3013 VLRAKWQANQG
-3024 VKERT
+3024 VTERT
-3029 VTFMALGGAFAD
+3029 VTFMAQGGAFAD
-3041 GSDVQKFK
+3041 GSDVQKFT

-3077 VKYNFADPVNADLV
+3077 VKYNFADAVNADLV
-3091 LYAMWDKKQSVTVER
+3091 LYAMWEKKDPSVKEH

-3126 MVADGA
+3126 TVADGA
-3132 VLTQPEKPT
+3132 LLTQPEKPT

-3162 VKEDLVLEARWTPK
+3162 VKEDLVLEAQWEPK
-3176 PGVAT
+3176 QGIET

-3189 GGAPEPLVQTVK
+3189 GGTPEPLAQIVK
-3201 NGEKAQEPKDVKKE
+3201 NGEKAQEPIDVKKE
-3215 GFKLK
+3215 GFTLK
-3220 GWTLDGAAYDFT
+3220 GWTLNGAAYDFT

-3268 GSERMGV
+3268 GSERMVV
-3275 EVENGKLANRPTD
+3275 EVADRTLANRPTD
-3288 PVKVGYVFMG
+3288 PVKVGYAFMG

-3304 EYDFTEPVTSDI
+3304 EYDFTKPVTSDI
-3316 ELVAQWEE
+3316 ELEAQWEE
-3324 NASSWCTVHFMTLG
+3324 NASSWRTVHFMALG
-3338 GEPQPAEQKLQKGE
+3338 GTPEPPVQRLQKGE
-3352 IAQRPPQNPAKD
+3352 RAQQPATNPVKE
-3364 GFTFQGWTLDGAPY
+3364 GFTFQDWMLEGVPY
-3378 SFTAAVMKDI
+3378 NFMAAVTKDI

-3411 GKFADGTDVQ
+3411 GKFADGSDVMI
-3421 TFTVKDRGMV
+3421 FTVQDGKSVSRPKDD
-3431 LEPTA
+3431 P
-3436 PVKEGYTLTGWTKD
+3436 
-3450 GSAKYIF
+3450 I
-3457 TSPVTADLVLYAMWK
+3457 
-3472 KENPSMTEHR
+3472 
-3482 VTFMALGGAFAD
+3482 
-3494 GTDVQAFT
+3494 
-3502 VKDGEAVLE
+3502 
-3511 PTAPKKEG
+3511 KEG
-3519 FTLQGWMLEGV
+3519 FTFQGWTLDGA
-3530 PYNFTAAVKN
+3530 PYSFTTAVMK
-3540 DIVLKAAWEANSGV
+3540 DIVLKAQWVKRDPSV
-3554 TERTVTFMA
+3554 TEHTVTFMA

-3586 EPTAPKKEGFTF
+3586 EPTAPKKEGFTLQ
-3598 RGWTLEGVPYS
+3598 GWMLEGAPYN
-3609 FTTAVTKDIVLKA
+3609 FTAAVKNDIVLKA
-3622 QWEKSDPSVKE
+3622 AWEANSGVTE
-3633 HTVTFMALGGA
+3633 HEVTFMALGGK
-3644 FADGTDVQAFTVKDG
+3644 FADGSDVQTFTVKDG
-3659 EAVLEPMAPE
+3659 ETVLEPTAPV
-3669 KEGYTLQGWT
+3669 KEGYTLKGWT
-3679 LEGMPYNFTMAVTKD
+3679 KDGAAYDFTAVVTKD

-3706 GMTEH
+3706 SMTEH

-3725 SDVQSFTV
+3725 SDVQAFTV
-3733 MDGETVLRPT
+3733 KDGEMVLRPT

-3762 YNFGTSVREDIV
+3762 YDFGTSVKEDIV
-3774 LYAMWEKEDPSMTE
+3774 LYAVWEKEDPSMTE

-3801 DGKERMEF
+3801 DGKERLEF
-3809 KVADGKA
+3809 KVADGKT

-3828 FFSEWRKQGGE
+3828 FFSGWRKQGGE

-3876 AQRVVHGNKATHPQ
+3876 AQRVVHRDKATRPQ
-3890 VDPSKD
+3890 VNPSKV

-3908 TLYNFDVEVVT
+3908 TLYNFDDEVVT

-3928 EAKPGVTVR
+3928 EKKPGVTVH

-3951 TDVQSFTV
+3951 SDVQSFTV
-3959 EDGKAVLEP
+3959 KEGEAVLEP

-3973 KGFTLQG
+3973 AGFILAG
-3980 WTLEGVPYS
+3980 WTLDGAAYD
-3989 FTAAV
+3989 FTVAV
-3994 KKDIVLKAQWEK
+3994 TKDIVLKAQWEK
-4006 ENPGMAERTV
+4006 ENPGVTVRTV

-4031 QTFTVKAGETVLEP
+4031 QTFTVKAGEAVLEP

-4061 RSAKYDFTVA
+4061 RSAIYDFTVA

-4125 PAKKGFTFQ
+4125 PAKNGFTLQ
-4134 GWTLDGAP
+4134 GWTLDGAA
-4142 YGFTEAVTKDIVLKA
+4142 YDFTEAVTKDIVLKA
-4157 QWEKVDP
+4157 KWEKVDP

-4207 YTLKGWK
+4207 YNLKGWK
-4214 KDGGAGYNFGDR
+4214 KANGAEYSFGDR

-4235 VWENNAGVTVEH
+4235 VWEKEQSVTVEH

-4265 KFKVADGTVLTQP
+4265 KFKVADGAVLTQP

-4289 RWMLRGAAY
+4289 RWMLRGTAY

-4354 KEGFKLKGWTLNGA
+4354 KEGFKLKGWTLDGA

-4392 MATHVVTYVAN
+4392 MTTHIVTYVAN
-4403 GGKFADGSERMEVEV
+4403 GGKFADGSDRMEIEV

-4426 PTDPVKKGSAL
+4426 PTDPVKKGFAV
-4437 TGWKL
+4437 TGWTL
-4442 GSAKYDF
+4442 DRVPYGF
-4449 TEPVTEDI
+4449 TEPVTKDI
-4457 ELEAQWESSKHTVS
+4457 ELEAQWASSEHTVS
-4471 FMALGGE
+4471 FMALGGV

-4486 EHGGKATR
+4486 EHGGTATR
-4494 PQDEPRKAGFTFRG
+4494 PQDEPRKAGFTFQ
-4508 WMLGGA
+4508 WWTLGGA
-4514 EYVFE
+4514 KYDFDD
-4519 EAVTKDIA
+4519 AVTKDIA
-4527 LKAKWEK
+4527 LKAKWKK

-4555 SDVLSFT
+4555 TDVQSFT
-4562 VKDGETVRKPKN
+4562 VKDGEAVLQPKD

-4582 KGWTLDGATY
+4582 KGWTLDGAPY
-4592 GFNEAVRKDIVL
+4592 GFTEAVRRDIVL

-4611 DPSMTEHRVTFMA
+4611 NPGMTEHRVTFMA

-4641 AGETVLVPTA
+4641 DEETVLEPTT

-4657 TLKGWTEDGN
+4657 TLKGWTEDGRV
-4667 AEYKFMTPVT
+4667 EYKFTTPVT
-4677 ADLVLYAMWEKKNP
+4677 ADLVLYAMWKKNQ
-4691 SMTEHMV
+4691 SVTVEHTV

-4843 HTVTYVAN
+4843 RKVTYVAN
-4851 GGKFADGLDRMEVE
+4851 GGKFADGSDRMEVE
-4865 VADETLANRPTDPE
+4865 VADGTLANRPTDPE
-4879 KVGCA
+4879 KDGCA

-4941 KPSAEEEPKMAGYVF
+4941 EPSPEEEPKMAGYVF
-4956 KGWMLGEELYEFSKE
+4956 KGWMLGEERYDFTKE

-4979 AKWAEETTL
+4979 AKWAEKTTS
-4988 VESRLLANVR
+4988 VESRLLANAR

-5012 EAEVVRYE
+5012 EAEVARYE

-5028 VKMGAPSAS
+5028 VKMGTPSAS

>member
-1 MCLGFGGR
+1 M
-9 GAFGAAGCVWAGT
+9 
-22 AHGRTVPRG
+22 
-31 AGDARA
+31 
-37 AGGEVLK
+37 
-44 SDAIFFLSTI
+44 
-54 FARSSMVSDALSQLN
+54 
-69 VICIFEIKLF
+69 
-79 RYFCNG
+79 
-85 VLHHVL
+85 
-91 GINLIVGGFCMAN
+91 LI
-104 VKRFM
+104 
-109 LTLLL
+109 LLL
-114 GALAWMVPSAAQV
+114 GALAWTVPSAAQRESR
-127 APNLLV
+127 LLV

-151 NTMDAFGNRK
+151 NTMDAFGNPK

-174 DRSVSWLRVDRN
+174 DRSVSWLRVNRE
-186 SLNGILTYKDF
+186 SLNGILTYEDF
-197 PEPNFQTHDD
+197 EKPNFNAYDN

-219 WTIPGEE
+219 WTVPGTE
-226 GTAKTELKVWS
+226 GTAVTKVQLWSSKNGLDWTENQSIDIPL
-237 TKDGHGGTEKEVA
+237 
-250 TEIRKVTT
+250 KVTT
-258 KDVPVSGITL
+258 KDVPVTGITL
-268 EVEAQDPVPVGKGG
+268 EVEAQEPVLVGKGG
-282 TIRVKYKPENATD
+282 TIRVKYNPEDATD
-295 RRVKFTSDDGVVD
+295 KRVEITSAGNVVE

-323 KSGSGRLRAVAENG
+323 KNGTASLHAVAENG
-337 REGAPTAEKTLN
+337 GKRAPTADKTLN

-356 DVKMAMLDGEQ
+356 DVKMAMSDGEQ
-367 GGTGYDRLIYRN
+367 GGAGYDRLIYRN

-390 TSDGPIAGLEKELA
+390 TSDGPIVGLEKELA

-410 ASPIANGLH
+410 TSPIANGLH

-427 PHNTNKVW
+427 PHNGNKVW
-435 QPALVGRSSKAKPDG
+435 QPALVGRSSKPGPGG

-464 EVDAPYLSLAL
+464 VVDAPYLSLAL
-475 SWTAKSGETKE
+475 SWTAKSGAKKE
-486 ASYKLRIG
+486 ATYTLKIG

-503 DPKETDLYVGSKPNG
+503 DPKETELYVGSKPNG
-518 FITVTPQPSKAY
+518 FITVTPKPDLAY
-530 FQGFSVKRKGSESMR
+530 YQGFSVRRKPGTGSDR
-545 VLKADP
+545 VLKAEP
-551 SESPAGS
+551 IESPTGS

-577 AYGEYTQDVTVN
+577 ADGGYTQDVTVN

-594 VKAFALRNVTE
+594 VTAFKLRNETKGE
-605 GKDITGGDYV
+605 DITGGDYV
-615 LRLKK
+615 LQLKK
-620 GERVQL
+620 GEKVQL
-626 RIDVTPEQAY
+626 RIDVASERAY
-636 DRGFDIVGAST
+636 DRGFGIVGAST
-647 AGNSRTLKVGDAG
+647 AGNSRMLKVGDAG
-660 TLTIVAL
+660 TLTIEAL

-675 LYEVTGAEP
+675 LYEVTGAVP
-684 GKNPNAPAAL
+684 GNAPAAF

-708 EKLTSSFKCAVAPNP
+708 EKLTFSFKYVVTPNP
-723 VTSISVDKSQLEF
+723 VRGITLDRQSLEF

-778 EVQDANG
+778 WVLDASDNR
-785 KKVIVNSKWHPAG
+785 VSANSRWHPAG
-798 DYYVRVTNPNMAG
+798 DYYVKVTNPNMVS
-811 NSRQTQRAEIKVE
+811 NSRPTQEAEIKVV

-835 RVELKYIPV
+835 RVVLKYIPV

-861 RFTVRVVPADA
+861 RFTVRVVPKDA

-877 KLVVKSDKRNNVPL
+877 KLVVKTNDGKSVPIND
-891 GVVAVSQGGEQI
+891 VVVSQGGEQI
-903 NVVNFWNTEKKKEGV
+903 NATNKEGV

-957 TVGIVSVQS
+957 TVVSEPVQS
-966 VSYAP
+966 VEYAP

-978 SSAFKHPY
+978 SSAFKHKY
-986 TVLPVTVNPANASRP
+986 TVLPVKVTPADASRP
-1001 ALEFKRNTGNNT
+1001 ALEFKRNEGNNT
-1013 APPIQVE
+1013 APPIQVS

-1031 FEPKNKNNYTDREEE
+1031 FEPLNKNNYNDREEE
-1046 LVGVVKDKDSK
+1046 LVGVVKDNKD
-1057 SKKGGALKVKVVN
+1057 KKGGVVKVKVVN

-1083 NEITEHIKLAKGVSY
+1083 KEITEPIKLAKGVSY
-1098 SYPLRILVEP
+1098 SYPLRIFVEP
-1108 DSVSL
+1108 DNVSL

-1255 KYNASVFAETTEVT
+1255 KYNASAYPETTDVT
-1269 FKATVGGASG
+1269 FRATVGGASG

-1290 TTNFTLS
+1290 TTGFTLS

-1349 ELSKYLEVERK
+1349 ELSKYLEVEKK

-1430 RLVVGLGETRTVEM
+1430 RLVVGLGETRMAEM
-1444 AVAPADP
+1444 EVAPADP

-1484 RITGTS
+1484 RITGTR

-1502 MFGRQTSR
+1502 MYGRQTSR
-1510 MLLIEVVWTHYPIV
+1510 MLLIEVVQSHYPIV

-1591 IWVGDRL
+1591 IRVWDRL

-1632 VSFASFGDAESDAQG
+1632 VSFAGFGDAESDAQG

-1662 VRAEGYKPVTV
+1662 VRAEGYRPATV
-1673 AVEHGM
+1673 AVEHEG
-1679 LEATT
+1679 LKATT
-1684 VQVSLKK
+1684 VQVSLEK
-1691 ESVVTQK
+1691 EPVVTQK

-1706 NKETQGLV
+1706 NKETQSMV

-1722 GRAGVTTDVNGVA
+1722 GRAGVSTDVNGVA

-1747 TVEGSGEPWKV
+1747 TVEGSGEPWTTTP
-1758 EGGKKYYYK
+1758 KKKFFK

-1782 EVALESVV
+1782 EVALESVE

-1799 RTLTVVTVDGEFGIM
+1799 RTLTVVTVDGEFGVM
-1814 LDGVAVRVAGGDIQE
+1814 LDGVDVRVAGGDVQKTVE
-1829 TANGKATF
+1829 GKAEF
-1837 QLADSRSKRKVTASK
+1837 KLADSRSKRKVTASK

-1863 VNGADAIVRFT
+1863 VNGADATVRFT
-1874 MAVQTYSVELTV
+1874 MAVQTYSVALTV
-1886 KGEGGAVLK
+1886 KGEGGAALEN
-1895 DAVVYL
+1895 AVVYL

-1932 GYVNGEVGVDV
+1932 GYVNGELGVDV
-1943 SSNFK
+1943 SSNFE
-1948 GEITLKQGFSP
+1948 GEITLKRGFSP
-1959 KPREY
+1959 KPEEH

-2003 NGPYVVEAFKT
+2003 NGTYVVEAFKT
-2014 GYKRGVGTVEVKDN
+2014 GYKRGEGTVEVKDN
-2028 DANLNIA
+2028 NANLSIA
-2035 MEEDFSP
+2035 MEEEFSQ

-2057 GQALDNAKVVITGA
+2057 KQALNDAEVVITGA
-2071 TPAKHSGNEWEYK
+2071 TPARHLGNEWEYK
-2084 LGKGA
+2084 LGKGT
-2089 YTLVVSCDGYQTQV
+2089 YTLVVSCEGYVTQV
-2103 ENLTVANANI
+2103 ETFEVRNANI
-2113 TKNIKLGRGKNP
+2113 TKNIKLGLGKNP
-2125 KFDLT
+2125 RYDLT
-2130 VKVVAYGGEPLD
+2130 VKVMTYGGLPLE
-2142 GATVTIEGQTAKGT
+2142 GATVTIENQPAKGT

-2190 KAVEQQVTLLR
+2190 RAVEQQVTLLR

-2218 KTLEKRVEEGTQVE
+2218 KTQEEMVEEGKQVE
-2232 EPTEPIRNNFDF
+2232 EPAEPIRNNFDF
-2244 KGWTLDGSDYA
+2244 KGWTLDGADYT

-2282 LNARGGKFADG
+2282 LKANGGKFANG
-2293 SDSKE
+2293 SDSTQ
-2298 VEVEGGSV
+2298 VEVEGGAV

-2319 YKLMGWVLDGEPYD
+2319 YKLMGWTLDGEDYE

-2344 VAKWKEVSGMMH
+2344 EAKWARLSGMMH
-2356 TVTFLAYGGT
+2356 RVIFLAYGGT
-2366 PEPAKQEVVHGAQ
+2366 PEPEEQEVQHGGT
-2379 ATKPAKDP
+2379 ATKPADP

-2412 DLVLEAEYV
+2412 DLVLEAEYE
-2421 ADPGVTLRKV
+2421 ANQGVTVRKV
-2431 VFLANG
+2431 TFLANG
-2437 GLFGNGQARMEVEVA
+2437 GLFGNGQARMEVEVV
-2452 DNTKVSRPTHS
+2452 DGTKVSRPTHS

-2468 DHELVNWTLNGAPY
+2468 DYKLENWTLNGAPY
-2482 DFETPV
+2482 DFETLV

-2496 QWKVNTV
+2496 QWKVNTI
-2503 KKQHEVVFMAYGG
+2503 KTQHTVVFMACGG

-2533 PADPAKN
+2533 PLDPAKN

-2565 LEAQWEANPGVT
+2565 LEAQWEANQGVT

-2589 FANGE
+2589 FANGKE
-2594 KRIEVGVARG
+2594 RIEVGVAKG

-2610 TQGIARA
+2610 TQGISRA
-2617 KFTLEG
+2617 DFTLEG
-2623 WTLKGEKYDF
+2623 WTLKGETYDF
-2633 KKPVM
+2633 TKPVL
-2638 EDIELAALWK
+2638 EDIELAALWR
-2648 PETGVT
+2648 PETGIT
-2654 AYRVVFMALGGT
+2654 TYRVVFMAQGGR
-2666 PEPPVQLVAEGK
+2666 PEPPMQLVKSGEK
-2678 QAQEPVAPTKEG
+2678 AQEPVAPTKEG
-2690 FSFQGWTKNGAA
+2690 FTFQEWTLEGAA
-2702 YNFEDPVVADIV
+2702 YNFTTETVTKDIV
-2714 LEAQWQNN
+2714 LKAEWQDN
-2722 TPAIKKYTVVFVAN
+2722 TPAITKY
-2736 GGTFADGKNRME
+2736 
-2748 FKVAE
+2748 
-2753 GSRVEAP
+2753 
-2760 AKPSRTNFTFSGWML
+2760 
-2775 RGAAYDFTRPVKED
+2775 
-2789 LVLEARWTPKQ
+2789 
-2800 GVEIYTVTFMAN
+2800 
-2812 GGTPEPLVQIVKKGE
+2812 
-2827 KAQEPKD
+2827 
-2834 VKKEG
+2834 
-2839 YTLKGWTKDGT
+2839 
-2850 AKYDF
+2850 
-2855 TTTSVNENI
+2855 
-2864 VLYAMWEKEDPSVK
+2864 
-2878 EHTVV
+2878 TVV

-2901 VAARTL
+2901 VAEGSRVEEPVKPLRANFTFSGWMLRGAAYDFTRPVKENLVLEAQWIADPNAETYTVTFMANGGTPEPLAQIVKKNGTAQEPIDVKKEGFTL
-2907 ANRPTDPVYEGF
+2907 TGWTKDGSTPYNFGDPVTEDIVLRAMWNKNSGVTVHTVTYVANGGKFADGLNRLAIEVEDGKPANRPTDPVYEGF

-2926 NGAPYTFAEPV
+2926 NGASYTFAEQV

-2953 KAYRVVFMALGGTP
+2953 KAYRVVFMALGGAP

-2972 LVAEGKPAQQPVNP
+2972 LVAEGKPAQQPVDP
-2986 AKDGFTFQEWTLEGA
+2986 AKDGFTFQWWTLNDVA
-3001 TYGFTEPVTKDI
+3001 YNFTEAVTKDI
-3013 VLRAKWQANSG
+3013 VLKAKWQANPG
-3024 VKERT
+3024 VMERT

-3041 GSDVQKFK
+3041 GSDVQKFT
-3049 VKDGGTVLEPTAPVK
+3049 VKDGGKVLEPTAPVK

-3070 GWTKGGS
+3070 GWTKDGS
-3077 VKYNFADPVNADLV
+3077 TKYNFADPVSADLV
-3091 LYAMWDKKQSVTVER
+3091 LYAVWEKAAGMTVEH

-3132 VLTQPEKPT
+3132 LLTQPEKPI
-3141 RTDFTFGEWMLR
+3141 RADFTFGGWMLR
-3153 GAEYDFTRP
+3153 GTKYDFTRP
-3162 VKEDLVLEARWTPK
+3162 VKEDLVLEAQWEPK
-3176 PGVAT
+3176 QGIET

-3189 GGAPEPLVQTVK
+3189 GGTPEPLVQTVK
-3201 NGEKAQEPKDVKKE
+3201 KNGTAQRPIDVKKE
-3215 GFKLK
+3215 SFKLK
-3220 GWTLDGAAYDFT
+3220 GWTLDGAQYNFT
-3232 TAVTANIVLK
+3232 EPVTKDIVLK
-3242 AQWEKKDPSVTV
+3242 AQWEKENPSMATHV
-3254 HTVTYMAN
+3254 VTYVAN

-3268 GSERMGV
+3268 GADRMVV
-3275 EVENGKLANRPTD
+3275 EVAAGKLANRPTD
-3288 PVKVGYVFMG
+3288 PVKVGYAFMG

-3304 EYDFTEPVTSDI
+3304 EYDFTVPVTSNI
-3316 ELVAQWEE
+3316 ELEAQWEE

-3338 GEPQPAEQKLQKGE
+3338 GKPQPD
-3352 IAQRPPQNPAKD
+3352 AQRLQNGGTAKEPPTPAKD
-3364 GFTFQGWTLDGAPY
+3364 GFTFQDWMLEGVPY
-3378 SFTAAVMKDI
+3378 NFMAAVTKDI
-3388 VLKAKWQVNSGVT
+3388 VLKAKWQANPGVT

-3421 TFTVKDRGMV
+3421 TFTVKDGGMV

-3472 KENPSMTEHR
+3472 KENPSMTEHT

-3494 GTDVQAFT
+3494 GTDVQSFT
-3502 VKDGEAVLE
+3502 VKDGETVLE

-3519 FTLQGWMLEGV
+3519 FTLQGWTLEGV

-3540 DIVLKAAWEANSGV
+3540 DIVLKAEWEANSSV
-3554 TERTVTFMA
+3554 TEHEVTFMA
-3563 LGGKFADGSDVQSF
+3563 LGGKFADGTDVQTF
-3577 TVKDGEAVL
+3577 MVKDGEPVL
-3586 EPTAPKKEGFTF
+3586 KPTAPVKEGYTLT
-3598 RGWTLEGVPYS
+3598 GWTKNGSAKYI
-3609 FTTAVTKDIVLKA
+3609 FTTPVTADLVLYA
-3622 QWEKSDPSVKE
+3622 MWEKKDPSVKE

-3644 FADGTDVQAFTVKDG
+3644 FADGKDVQSFTVKDG

-3669 KEGYTLQGWT
+3669 KEGFTFQGWT
-3679 LEGMPYNFTMAVTKD
+3679 LNGETYDFSKAVTKD

-3706 GMTEH
+3706 SMTEH

-3733 MDGETVLRPT
+3733 KDGEPVLRPT

-3762 YNFGTSVREDIV
+3762 YEFGTSVREDIV
-3774 LYAMWEKEDPSMTE
+3774 LYAVWKKEDPSMTE

-3816 VLKPTAPVKAGS
+3816 VPKPTAPVKAGS
-3828 FFSEWRKQGGE
+3828 FFSGWRTQGGE
-3839 KYDFS
+3839 EYDFS
-3844 QPVTTDLELEAQWE
+3844 QPVTTDLELEARWE

-3867 ALGGRPEPQ
+3867 ALGGEPEPQ
-3876 AQRVVHGNKATHPQ
+3876 AQRVVHGNKATRPQ
-3890 VDPSKD
+3890 DPVKNGFIFQVWTLD
-3896 GFDFR
+3896 GVPYGFTEAV
-3901 GWTKDGN
+3901 TKDI
-3908 TLYNFDVEVVT
+3908 V
-3919 ESIALKAMW
+3919 LKAQWKKEDPNMT
-3928 EAKPGVTVR
+3928 EY
-3937 TVTFMALGGAFADG
+3937 TVTFMALGGKFADG
-3951 TDVQSFTV
+3951 SDVQSFTV
-3959 EDGKAVLEP
+3959 KDGETVLEP

-3973 KGFTLQG
+3973 VGFILAG
-3980 WTLEGVPYS
+3980 WTLDGAAYD
-3989 FTAAV
+3989 FTSV
-3994 KKDIVLKAQWEK
+3994 VTKDIVLKAQWEK
-4006 ENPGMAERTV
+4006 ENPGVAERTV

-4045 TAPVKEGY
+4045 TAPVKESY
-4053 TLKGWTKD
+4053 TFKWWTKD

-4142 YGFTEAVTKDIVLKA
+4142 YGFTEVVTKDIVLRA

-4184 DVQSFTVKAG
+4184 DVQTFTVKAG
-4194 ETVLEPTA
+4194 ETVLEPAA

-4235 VWENNAGVTVEH
+4235 VWEKNAGVTVEH

-4265 KFKVADGTVLTQP
+4265 KFKVADGAVLTQP

-4345 TAQEPIDVK
+4345 TAQKPIDVK
-4354 KEGFKLKGWTLNGA
+4354 KEGFKLKGWTLDGA
-4368 AYDFTTAVTAD
+4368 AYDFTTAVTAN
-4379 IVLKAQWEKKDPS
+4379 IVLKAKWEKEDPS

-4403 GGKFADGSERMEVEV
+4403 GGKFADGSDRMEVEV
-4418 AAGTLANR
+4418 ANGTLANR

-4437 TGWKL
+4437 TGWML
-4442 GSAKYDF
+4442 GRAEYDF
-4449 TEPVTEDI
+4449 TEPVTED
-4457 ELEAQWESSKHTVS
+4457 LVLDAQWESSEHTVS

-4486 EHGGKATR
+4486 EHGGKAPR
-4494 PQDEPRKAGFTFRG
+4494 PQDDPRKAGFTFQG
-4508 WMLGGA
+4508 WTLGGA
-4514 EYVFE
+4514 EYDFA

-4534 ESGVT
+4534 EPGVT

-4562 VKDGETVRKPKN
+4562 VKDGETVRKPQD
-4574 PVKKGFTF
+4574 PAKKGFTF
-4582 KGWTLDGATY
+4582 KVWTLDGAEYDFT
-4592 GFNEAVRKDIVL
+4592 EAVTKDIVL
-4604 KAQWEKE
+4604 KAQWEKV
-4611 DPSMTEHRVTFMA
+4611 DPNMTEHTVTFMA
-4624 LGGAFA
+4624 LGGVFA
-4630 DGSDVQSFAVK
+4630 DGSDVQGFTVK
-4641 AGETVLVPTA
+4641 DGETVLVPTA

-4657 TLKGWTEDGN
+4657 TLKEWTEDGSAKYNFAN
-4667 AEYKFMTPVT
+4667 AVN
-4677 ADLVLYAMWEKKNP
+4677 ADLVLYAVWEKKQ
-4691 SMTEHMV
+4691 TVTVERTV

-4710 KNRMAF
+4710 KNRMEF
-4716 EVADG
+4716 KVADG

-4734 FTFGGWMLRG
+4734 FTFSGWMLRG
-4744 AAYDFTRPVSENLV
+4744 AAYDFARPVSENLV

-4765 NPDIVTFT
+4765 NQGIETFT

-4802 KKERFTLKG
+4802 KKADFTLKG
-4811 WTLDGAAYDFTTAV
+4811 WTLNRAAYDFTTAV

-4831 KAQWEQDPGVTV
+4831 KAQWEANAGVTV
-4843 HTVTYVAN
+4843 RKVTYVAN
-4851 GGKFADGLDRMEVE
+4851 GGKFADGSDRMEVE
-4865 VADETLANRPTDPE
+4865 VADGTLANRPTDPE
-4879 KVGCA
+4879 KDGCA
-4884 LTRWTLGGAEYNF
+4884 LTRWTLGGAEYDF
-4897 TEPVTEDIELVA
+4897 TQAVEEDIELVA

-4928 PAIQRVKKGEKAQ
+4928 PAIQRVKRGEKAQ

-4956 KGWMLGEELYEFSKE
+4956 KGWMLGEELYDFSKE

-5012 EAEVVRYE
+5012 EAEVARYE

-5028 VKMGAPSAS
+5028 VKMGTPSAS

-5045 LPEGLYLLRLAD
+5045 LPEGLYLLHLAD